1 MTNFIVVEKDSLN
14 KVSINTQHITLT
26 EASIVHTKMHR
37 NDVAEFLRDGNNL
50 ILKLNNGETV
60 LIENFFVVY
69 DKVDSDLVFEEDGC
83 ILYWFDGVS
92 GFKGIPGLEV
102 LLPASAA
109 GGSLLPWIIGGGAVI
124 GGIIAAAGSGGGGDK
139 NAWPIAVKD
148 EITGVE
154 DTPVNG
160 NVLTNDRDPD
170 GNAITVTQF
179 VVEGK
184 SYNAGQT
191 VTIDKIGELTLNAD
205 GTYHFVPATN
215 WNGTVPTVTYTISDG
230 QGGTASAELVIT
242 ITPDANP
249 SISIKDE
256 NGGSEYPN
264 NTTDTLIEQGHV
276 TVYEQGLTDT
286 SGSNKETGS
295 ITIGAGDGVK
305 SVTVGDTNI
314 LLTDLENA
322 STTPIIINT
331 PHGKIIITDY
341 TPNGQEFNG
350 VSTGG
355 TITYEYELDQ
365 PVTNDAS
372 HTDNF
377 LEEVGISVTDQ
388 SNIVSSGSLVISIID
403 DAPLAKNDIDNVAA
417 NQFTPETGN
426 VLTGVGTS
434 SGATGADKISADGVS
449 ISTVVSDNVSANVV
463 TDDGT
468 TLTIEGQYGT
478 LILNKTTGEYSYE
491 RHEGTPGGVN
501 EVFTY
506 TLVDG
511 DGDSSTAS
519 LTLVIGNSAPL
530 VTLPSSDG
538 ESTKVY
544 ESGLNNGGSK
554 ASTDKET
561 TSGTIAFTSP
571 DGLASQDAVKL
582 GGHTLT
588 TADQTFSDGLTA
600 RYEYNSATGT
610 GTIHYSYTLPAN
622 TSGDNTNATFAVEV
636 TDIDGDKTASGD
648 LVINIIDDAPV
659 AKPDTNSI
667 TEDSVPNPVSGNVL
681 TGGVSSG
688 DTADTQGADKANV
701 SGVQAGTVASG
712 EHVANGALNTAV
724 NGEYGTLILRAD
736 GSYTYQLNNNN
747 TDVNALKDN
756 QSLQDVFSYTITD
769 GDGDKSTA
777 TITITINGHTDGA
790 PNVVITDHNGSALGA
805 NSIAENATTPVQ
817 GEFTVNAAD
826 GLKSITIG
834 GTTILTSELL
844 GLSPTT
850 PKTIIG
856 TQGTLTLTDY
866 DPVTGKVSYSY
877 QQSGT
882 SKNHSGGDSSVS
894 DSFPIIVTDNAD
906 ESSVATDLVIL
917 ITDTA
922 PEAKADTG
930 TVTEDGT
937 ALEGNVITGGS
948 SNSADVADR
957 LGADATQ
964 VTGVSKGS
972 STTEQT
978 DNVGGTGL
986 AGDYGTLILNSD
998 GSYSY
1003 TVDPNNTTVNAL
1015 KDGGKLTETFSY
1027 TIKDADGDWST
1038 TTLTIT
1044 INGHTDGL
1052 PSITPN
1058 DQNGSSVGGQIT
1070 VYESGLSTGSN
1081 ASAASEYASGTIQIN
1096 AGDGL
1101 SSINIGGQNF
1111 SLSQLQSLSSSNP
1124 SAAINVVGGTIVL
1137 NGFTANSSVGGIP
1150 TSGSLSYTYTLN
1162 NAQTHSAVGNDG
1174 LLLSGIPLSV
1184 TDAGG
1189 VTTTGS
1195 LVVQVIDDVPTAV
1208 ADTGSLS
1215 EGGVLSVL
1223 AADGVL
1229 TNDTAGADGWVN
1241 TGAVVGVVSGDTA
1254 TNSAGG
1260 VGGRIDG
1267 QYGYITLN
1275 ADGSYTYVSTA
1286 DAVTADAQDVFTYT
1300 VRDADGDLTH
1310 STLTINVAN
1319 VNLTPAPISNTVNE
1333 SGLAGGST
1341 AGTGHTVTD
1350 TVNLPSEVKA
1360 VPVTNGSTQYG
1371 TFSIDEDGHYTYTLT
1386 KPSNGDNVEDT
1397 FSYTTKDAQGNSTTN
1412 TVTITIIDDAPVA
1425 KPDTNSITEDSVP
1438 NPVSGNVLT
1447 GGVSSGDTADTQG
1460 ADKANVSGVQA
1471 GTVASGEHV
1480 ANGALNTAVNG
1491 EYGTLI
1497 LRADGSYTYQLN
1509 NNNTDVN
1516 ALKDNQSLQDVF
1528 SYTIT
1533 DGDGDKST
1541 ATITITINGHTD
1553 GAPNVVITDHNGS
1566 ALGANSIAENATT
1579 PVQGEFTVNAA
1590 DGLKSITIGGTTILT
1605 SELLGLSPTTP
1616 KTIIGTQGTLT
1627 LTDYDPV
1634 TGKVS
1639 YSYQQSGTSK
1649 NHSGGDSS
1657 VSDSFPII
1665 VTDNADESSVA
1676 TDLVILIT
1684 DTAPE
1689 AKADTGTVTEDGT
1702 ALEGN
1707 VITGG
1712 SSNSADV
1719 ADRLGA
1725 DATQVTGVSK
1735 GSSTTEQTDNVGGT
1749 GLAGDYGT
1757 LILNSDGSYSYTVDP
1772 NNTTVNALK
1781 DGGKLTETFS
1791 YTIKDADGDWSTTT
1805 LTITINGHTDGLP
1818 SITPNDQN
1826 GSSVGGQIT
1835 VYESGL
1841 STGSNAS
1848 AASEYASGT
1857 IQINAGDGLSSI
1869 NIGGQNF
1876 SLSQLQSLSSS
1887 NPSAAINVVGG
1898 TIVLNGFTANSSV
1911 GGIPTSGS
1919 LSYTYT
1925 LNNAQTHSAVGNDG
1939 LLLSG
1944 IPLSV
1949 TDAGGVTTTGSL
1961 VVQVIDDV
1969 PTAVADTGSLSEGGV
1984 LSVLAADGVL
1994 TNDTAGADGWVNTG
2008 AVVGVVSGD
2017 TATNSAGGVGGRID
2031 GQYGYITLNADGS
2044 YTYVSTADAVTADA
2058 QDVFTYTVRDAD
2070 GDLTHSTLT
2079 INVANVNLTPAPISN
2094 TVNESGLAG
2103 GSTAGTGHTVTD
2115 TVNLPSEVKAVP
2127 VTNGSTQY
2135 GTFSIDEDGHY
2146 TYTLTKPSNGDN
2158 VEDTFS
2164 YTTKDAQ
2171 GNSTTNTVTI
2181 TIIDDAPVAKPDTNS
2196 ITEDSVP
2203 NPVSGNVLTGGVSS
2217 GDTADTQGADK
2228 ANVSGVQAGTVASGE
2243 HVANG
2248 ALNTAVNGEYG
2259 TLILRADGSYTYQ
2272 LNNNNTDVNALK
2284 DNQSLQDVFSYTIT
2298 DGDGDK
2304 STATITITINGHT
2317 DGAPNVVI
2325 TDHNGSALGAN
2336 SIAENATTPVQGEF
2350 TVNAADGLK
2359 SITIGGTTI
2368 LTSELLGLSPTT
2380 PKTIIG
2386 TQGTLTLTDYDP
2398 VTGKV
2403 SYSYQQSGT
2412 SKNHSGGDSSV
2423 SDSFPIIVTDN
2434 ADESSVATDL
2444 VILITDT
2451 APEAKADTGTVTEDG
2466 TALEGNVITG
2476 GSSNSADVADRLGAD
2491 ATQVTGVSKGSSTTE
2506 QTDNVGGTGLA
2517 GDYGT
2522 LILNS
2527 DGSYSYTVDPNNT
2540 TVNALKDG
2548 GKLTETFSYT
2558 IKDAD
2563 GDWSTTT
2570 LTITINGHTDGLPSI
2585 TPNDQNGSSVGGQIT
2600 VYESGLSTGSNASA
2614 ASEYA
2619 SGTIQINAGDGL
2631 SSINIGGQNFSLSQL
2646 QSLSSSNP
2654 SAAINVVGG
2663 TIVLNGFTA
2672 NSSVGG
2678 IPTSGS
2684 LSYTYTLNNA
2694 QTHSAVGNDGLLLS
2708 GIPLSV
2714 TDAGGVTTTGS
2725 LVVQVIDDVPTAVAD
2740 TGSLSEGGV
2749 LSVLAADGVLTND
2762 TAGADG
2768 WVNTGAVVGVVSGDT
2783 ATNSAGG
2790 VGGRID
2796 GQYGY
2801 ITLNA
2806 DGSYTYVSTADAVT
2820 ADAQD
2825 VFTYTVRDADG
2836 DLTHSTLTINVA
2848 NVNLTPAP
2856 ISNTVNE
2863 SGLAGGSTAGTG
2875 HTVTDTVNL
2884 PSEVKAVPV
2893 TNGSTQYGT
2902 FSIDEDGHYTYT
2914 LTKPSNGDNV
2924 EDTFSYTTKD
2934 AQGNSTTN
2942 TVTITIIDDAPVAKP
2957 DTNSITEDSVPNPV
2971 SGNVLTGGVSS
2982 GDTADT
2988 QGADKANV
2996 SGVQAGTVAS
3006 GEHVANG
3013 ALNTAVN
3020 GEYGTLILRADGS
3033 YTYQLNNNNTDVNA
3047 LKDNQSLQ
3055 DVFSYT
3061 ITDGDGDKSTA
3072 TITITINGHT
3082 DGAPNVVITDHN
3094 GSALGANSIA
3104 ENATTPVQGEFTV
3117 NAADGL
3123 KSITIGGTTI
3133 LTSELLGLSPT
3144 TPKTI
3149 IGTQGTLTLTDYD
3162 PVTGKVSY
3170 SYQQSGTSKN
3180 HSGGDSSVSDS
3191 FPIIVTDNADES
3203 SVATD
3208 LVILITD
3215 TAPEAKADT
3224 GTVTED
3230 GTALEGNVITGGS
3243 SNSADVA
3250 DRLGADATQVTGV
3263 SKGSS
3268 TTEQTDNVGGTGLA
3282 GDYGTLILN
3291 SDGSY
3296 SYTVD
3301 PNNTT
3306 VNALKDGGK
3315 LTETFSYTIKDADG
3329 DWSTTTLTI
3338 TINGHT
3344 DGLPSITPNDQNGS
3358 SVGGQITV
3366 YESGLSTGSNA
3377 SAASE
3382 YASGTIQINAG
3393 DGLSSINIGGQ
3404 NFSLSQLQ
3412 SLSSS
3417 NPSAAINVVGGT
3429 IVLNG
3434 FTANSSVGGIPTSG
3448 SLSYTY
3454 TLNNAQTHSAVG
3466 NDGLLLSGIP
3476 LSVTDAGGVTTTGSL
3491 VVQVIDDV
3499 PTAVADTGSLSEGG
3513 VLSVL
3518 AADGV
3523 LTNDTA
3529 GADGWVNTGAVV
3541 GVVSGDTAT
3550 NSAGGVGGRIDGQYG
3565 YITLNADG
3573 SYTYVST
3580 ADAVTADAQDV
3591 FTYTVRDADGDLTHS
3606 TLTINVANVNLTPA
3620 PISNTVNE
3628 SGLAGGSTAGTGH
3641 TVTDTVNL
3649 PSEVKAVPVTNGST
3663 QYGTFSIDE
3672 DGHYTYTLTKP
3683 SNGDNVE
3690 DTFSY
3695 TTKDAQGNSTTN
3707 TVTITIIDDAP
3718 VAKPDT
3724 NSITEDSVPNP
3735 VSGNVL
3741 TGGVSS
3747 GDTADTQGADKAN
3760 VSGVQAGTV
3769 ASGEH
3774 VANGALNTAVNGEY
3788 GTLILRAD
3796 GSYTYQLNNN
3806 NTDVNAL
3813 KDNQSL
3819 QDVFSYTIT
3828 DGDGDKS
3835 TATITITINGHTDG
3849 APNVVITDH
3858 NGSALGANSIA
3869 ENATTPVQ
3877 GEFTVNAADGLKSI
3891 TIGGTTILT
3900 SELLGLSP
3908 TTPKTI
3914 IGTQG
3919 TLTLTD
3925 YDPVTGKVSYSYQQ
3939 SGTSKNHSGG
3949 DSSVSDSF
3957 PIIVTDNADESSVAT
3972 DLVILITDTAPEAKA
3987 DTGTVTEDGTALE
4000 GNVITGG
4007 SSNSADVA
4015 DRLGADATQVTGV
4028 SKGSSTTEQTDNVGG
4043 TGLAGDY
4050 GTLILNSD
4058 GSYSYTVDPNNTT
4071 VNALKDGGKLTETF
4085 SYTIKDADGD
4095 WSTTTLT
4102 ITINGH
4108 TDGLPSITPNDQ
4120 NGSSVGGQ
4128 ITVYE
4133 SGLST
4138 GSNASAASEYASGT
4152 IQINAGDGLSS
4163 INIGGQNFSLSQ
4175 LQSLSSSNPSAA
4187 INVVGGTIVLNGFT
4201 ANSSVGGIPT
4211 SGSLSYTY
4219 TLNNAQTHSAVG
4231 NDGLLLSGIPLSVT
4245 DAGGVTTTG
4254 SLVVQVIDDVP
4265 TAVNDSNSIPVGS
4278 LAVVTGNVVSN
4289 DTKGADGARVTTVKA
4304 DTANG
4309 LDVTIDPVGN
4319 YPVVGK
4325 YGTLTIHSDGSYSY
4339 ARNAGS
4345 AGGVSDVFTYTLT
4358 DGDNDTST
4366 AQLTI
4371 NIADA
4376 TPTSTIPT
4384 AGGATTTVYESS
4396 LNNGGTEASTNKETT
4411 SGTISF
4417 TSPDGLAASD
4427 AIKLG
4432 GHTLTTTNQSFSDGL
4447 TARYEYNAATGTGT
4461 IYYSYTL
4468 PAKTSGD
4475 NTTATFAVE
4484 IKDADGDSA
4493 TAGNLV
4499 INIVDDAPITVA
4511 DTGSVTEGALLT
4523 KDAASGVLSNDQ
4535 SGADGWAIGGGVVG
4549 VAKGN
4554 TGTTS
4559 STGVGTSITGDYGTL
4574 TLNAN
4579 GSYSYKA
4586 DPNKITANAQDVFTY
4601 TVRDADG
4608 DLKTST
4614 LTINVQDVTA
4624 NPLTTVGSVR
4634 EDGIDANGTQPAG
4647 TDASSSSN
4655 IINGDL
4661 NLQTG
4666 WTAQAKTGTTANGT
4680 YTVNSNGTYSFNL
4693 TKATTDQVGVS
4704 ETNSFTYTAVDQ
4716 YGNTVTNTVT
4726 ITIVDDKPKI
4736 SENDANVGSVTV
4748 DESNFSSGSVSVTN
4762 TNFVNGVFTPV
4773 YGADGQATSNAL
4785 IYALNIS
4792 SNGVDSGLDTTS
4804 GQNVLLYKVGN
4815 QIEGRAGSASGD
4827 VVFRISIDPTTGAVT
4842 LTQSE
4847 ALKHPV
4853 GGSSYDESLSISNA
4867 GLITLTATATDGDGD
4882 AVTSDPVAVGDRFI
4896 FKDDGPSIGSA
4907 PAVTSVDEK
4916 GLATGSEPNTSL
4928 LTAEGNLSVSYGQDG
4943 SGNGGGLLFATT
4955 QTALRAVLDST
4966 GNSNITFSVNAA
4978 GNELTATRGGN
4989 NVFKVTLDTSTGKY
5003 SFKLLGSL
5011 NHPSHTL
5018 PLNLN
5023 FDFIAKDGDG
5033 DTASGSFVVKVIDD
5047 APKSAITITMNEDHS
5062 YGPFTTSADAQLNN
5076 ITIQDANGN
5085 DITGTTNLD
5094 GSKSFNVAH
5103 GTVTVDQNGQVTY
5116 KPADNYSNYDGSLT
5130 TSPDTFKVLV
5140 TDDSGQT
5147 TTTNVTVN
5155 VNPVADAPTLTVVD
5169 DEVETPEDTAVSLGL
5184 KTPVVTDNTDQNGN
5198 TTTGDSPERLGVIS
5212 LSGILAGA
5220 ALLSGTD
5227 ATLFTSNGGN
5237 ISIWLT
5243 DVNHP
5248 TDETKPANA
5257 LEMTSAEFEALKVL
5271 PPAESHANF
5280 TVTVSV
5286 TSYEVDDSGA
5296 KVSGVNGATS
5306 TATVVVNVQAVT
5318 DGIDLKISDGNSFVD
5333 TSSTTPVIKDIA
5345 EDTALNLTNL
5355 LQVTLAT
5362 GGDGNSIADTDGSE
5376 QRWMAITGLP
5386 EGTTLTVS
5394 GQPHTITATESSN
5407 GYRIDIPNN
5416 YNGVS
5421 PSLPSITVTPPK
5433 DFSGDINNIQI
5444 TLHAQDQ
5451 DSDGVGNGPTTG
5463 TEITDSVYLNLH
5475 VTPVAGDVA
5484 AGDVS
5489 TNEDTAVAFLQN
5501 VRVTDTTTGTEVITQ
5516 VAFEIP
5522 TSWVV
5527 TAPTNNGGWSISGDG
5542 SSSSPYTITFNSN
5555 VTEADREAILDG
5567 FTILPP
5573 AHSSQDAT
5581 IQVSVTSTDTNGL
5594 DTDTQ
5599 TKTLPIKVT
5608 VNPVAEIVGN
5618 LPGSGDSDKDGTA
5631 DLTMTGG
5638 HSYTT
5643 AGAEDTWYTLGT
5655 ESGFNLAN
5663 GWTNQDADELTYAH
5677 LTPELVSGDS
5687 YATVIGSQFKW
5698 TVSGVDY
5705 TATYTGTPID
5715 VPVSA
5720 LSTLQ
5725 FLAPENVSGT
5735 FKIKVEAYIVDYD
5748 DDNEGTGTPATAV
5761 SGEAWLEG
5769 IIIAPVADGIN
5780 TLSLNGRAIGLED
5793 TPIPLSITPR
5803 SSDPSETFNITISDI
5818 PAGAKIIYG
5827 GVEQTITNGSVT
5839 ISNFSTS
5846 TPLTITPPFNSNVN
5860 FTLSVTAT
5868 ATDGSVTSAS
5878 SSPLSIHVTVYGVAD
5893 TPTVTLKDYDS
5904 NQSGVQSYT
5913 TTEANLDGTA
5923 QHKVSLSNLIENVS
5937 SIDNT
5942 DGSESF
5948 TLRITGLA
5956 KDFNLGGRATVLVT
5970 GTGEERVWVIK
5981 PTDLNNVFITVPENY
5996 SGNLNFKVA
6005 GVSTEN
6011 DGDSK
6016 TGALTDVNFT
6026 VTPSAEAEATT
6037 SATLVEDEITTLN
6050 FGIVHVNGDND
6061 ETLGHVW
6068 IAQNQ
6073 AAGANY
6079 TLYLGTGTSA
6089 VLLSNAGLPIKTID
6103 GVDYYELTAEQ
6114 AQTLAAK
6121 GGDQLDGDQGFFTYK
6136 YEVTDNHYGSVQTA
6150 PADTV
6155 VKDGELKLTA
6165 SAVTDAVELSVTGI
6179 SGISNTTSSSDQH
6192 ANDDATPDTATLTA
6206 TDTVTVNLNV
6216 ASIDHDGSE
6225 HVVRILIENVPEGV
6239 TVQGANVQQI
6249 GAGTWVLVY
6258 QANNVPSINAQGGID
6273 VPVTFKIGSDAD
6285 GLTDHPIKIT
6295 VQTQDLGSDL
6305 TAITD
6310 IKSDSVTWYL
6320 NTDFAE
6326 APGSKAP
6333 LIDQWQYNDASATED
6348 TPFKLSDVVDQA
6360 ITIQDNSASNLFT
6373 VTLKDLPAGTIV
6385 NGMVQTMID
6394 TNNDGNTDTPVWTAS
6409 VTVDPN
6415 ATDAEAEAALQN
6427 LLDSI
6432 VITPPADWND
6442 NGQSGQ
6448 FHFDATL
6455 TTSVLG
6461 GATEEATIQDMTIP
6475 IAPVTDNP
6483 IFTMSGDSMVG
6494 EGATAITS
6502 SITLDPAD
6510 GSFGKVVDGKMYV
6523 QVNAA
6528 DTTDAMEG
6536 GQLYITGSTT
6546 PLVLQ
6551 SVDIDGDGTTDGD
6564 FYVIDIG
6571 ENGGTVDL
6579 TYTMPN
6585 GEKTVPG
6592 NVSFTA
6598 YANVQEDGA
6607 DVKAVS
6613 VTGSV
6618 EVQLINNG
6626 VNVVSQ
6632 NFIGNESELATKAN
6646 AIELTGAGGLS
6657 VSLNDSYGSESYGAI
6672 LLSDVPNG
6680 FLVYVGNDA
6689 ASATLASNAGGDGT
6703 TNTWVLSESGGLPA
6717 YVAILPPIHWSGT
6730 VENLQLVVTSGESS
6744 LSPLTETKDIGD
6756 LVVNAVANGV
6766 DIKPTQTFG
6775 KENEIIPL
6783 NLNASM
6789 HDPKVSEVANDSSTE
6804 TMTIKLTGLGQ
6815 YASFYI
6821 DGVQISSSQI
6831 TVSGTG
6837 SSTTYTITGL
6847 TQSNID
6853 KLGFKQAKAALTDQ
6867 DSATT
6872 GTQIGVEAWTVES
6885 GAGNSAS
6892 AHVSTNITVN
6902 MTAQQATTGNDTLLY
6917 TASSIN
6923 AGAGIDTIQLRSG
6936 ETVSGAT
6943 LAANLKNVEVL
6954 DLSVNGANNITS
6966 LTASHVLTMTDAAH
6980 TLKIN
6985 GTAEDT
6991 VGLGSGWTQSA
7002 TNNGYVTY
7010 TSTVSGTAVTLLV
7023 SENVHTQSGVNP
7035 LSARSFSVAETSS
7048 DDVIVA
7054 KAGNDTITTG
7064 QGHDTLIY
7072 NVLDASDAKAG
7083 HGIDHWTDFGFG
7095 STATDSNAETIQ
7107 FSSEFFNDLL
7117 SDSDLTSSHLSQVE
7131 KFIKVDYDA
7140 ATESATVKVD
7150 RDGEANGSNYQ
7161 DLLVLEHQTS
7171 NVTLAELLNNHQ
7183 ITIG

>member
-256 NGGSEYPN
+256 NGGSENPN

-588 TADQTFSDGLTA
+588 TADQIFSDGLTA

-817 GEFTVNAAD
+817 GEFTVSAAD

-844 GLSPTT
+844 DLSPTT
-850 PKTIIG
+850 PKTIAG
-856 TQGTLTLTDY
+856 TEGTLTLTDY

-877 QQSGT
+877 QQSDS
-882 SKNHSGGDSSVS
+882 SKDHSGGDTSVS
-894 DSFPIIVTDNAD
+894 DTFPIVVTDNAN
-906 ESSVATDLVIL
+906 ESSAATNLVIL

-930 TVTEDGT
+930 TVTEDGA

-948 SNSADVADR
+948 SNSTDVADS

-978 DNVGGTGL
+978 GNVGGTGL

-1003 TVDPNNTTVNAL
+1003 TVDPNNATVNAL

-1058 DQNGSSVGGQIT
+1058 DENGNNVGGQIT

-1081 ASAASEYASGTIQIN
+1081 ASAASESASGTIQIN

-1101 SSINIGGQNF
+1101 SSINIGGQTF

-1124 SAAINVVGGTIVL
+1124 SAAINV
-1137 NGFTANSSVGGIP
+1137 A
-1150 TSGSLSYTYTLN
+1150 
-1162 NAQTHSAVGNDG
+1162 
-1174 LLLSGIPLSV
+1174 
-1184 TDAGG
+1184 
-1189 VTTTGS
+1189 
-1195 LVVQVIDDVPTAV
+1195 
-1208 ADTGSLS
+1208 
-1215 EGGVLSVL
+1215 
-1223 AADGVL
+1223 
-1229 TNDTAGADGWVN
+1229 
-1241 TGAVVGVVSGDTA
+1241 
-1254 TNSAGG
+1254 
-1260 VGGRIDG
+1260 
-1267 QYGYITLN
+1267 
-1275 ADGSYTYVSTA
+1275 
-1286 DAVTADAQDVFTYT
+1286 
-1300 VRDADGDLTH
+1300 
-1310 STLTINVAN
+1310 
-1319 VNLTPAPISNTVNE
+1319 
-1333 SGLAGGST
+1333 
-1341 AGTGHTVTD
+1341 
-1350 TVNLPSEVKA
+1350 
-1360 VPVTNGSTQYG
+1360 
-1371 TFSIDEDGHYTYTLT
+1371 
-1386 KPSNGDNVEDT
+1386 
-1397 FSYTTKDAQGNSTTN
+1397 
-1412 TVTITIIDDAPVA
+1412 
-1425 KPDTNSITEDSVP
+1425 
-1438 NPVSGNVLT
+1438 
-1447 GGVSSGDTADTQG
+1447 
-1460 ADKANVSGVQA
+1460 
-1471 GTVASGEHV
+1471 
-1480 ANGALNTAVNG
+1480 
-1491 EYGTLI
+1491 
-1497 LRADGSYTYQLN
+1497 
-1509 NNNTDVN
+1509 
-1516 ALKDNQSLQDVF
+1516 
-1528 SYTIT
+1528 
-1533 DGDGDKST
+1533 
-1541 ATITITINGHTD
+1541 
-1553 GAPNVVITDHNGS
+1553 
-1566 ALGANSIAENATT
+1566 
-1579 PVQGEFTVNAA
+1579 
-1590 DGLKSITIGGTTILT
+1590 
-1605 SELLGLSPTTP
+1605 
-1616 KTIIGTQGTLT
+1616 
-1627 LTDYDPV
+1627 
-1634 TGKVS
+1634 
-1639 YSYQQSGTSK
+1639 
-1649 NHSGGDSS
+1649 
-1657 VSDSFPII
+1657 
-1665 VTDNADESSVA
+1665 
-1676 TDLVILIT
+1676 
-1684 DTAPE
+1684 
-1689 AKADTGTVTEDGT
+1689 
-1702 ALEGN
+1702 
-1707 VITGG
+1707 
-1712 SSNSADV
+1712 
-1719 ADRLGA
+1719 
-1725 DATQVTGVSK
+1725 
-1735 GSSTTEQTDNVGGT
+1735 
-1749 GLAGDYGT
+1749 
-1757 LILNSDGSYSYTVDP
+1757 
-1772 NNTTVNALK
+1772 
-1781 DGGKLTETFS
+1781 
-1791 YTIKDADGDWSTTT
+1791 
-1805 LTITINGHTDGLP
+1805 
-1818 SITPNDQN
+1818 
-1826 GSSVGGQIT
+1826 
-1835 VYESGL
+1835 
-1841 STGSNAS
+1841 
-1848 AASEYASGT
+1848 
-1857 IQINAGDGLSSI
+1857 
-1869 NIGGQNF
+1869 
-1876 SLSQLQSLSSS
+1876 
-1887 NPSAAINVVGG
+1887 
-1898 TIVLNGFTANSSV
+1898 
-1911 GGIPTSGS
+1911 
-1919 LSYTYT
+1919 
-1925 LNNAQTHSAVGNDG
+1925 
-1939 LLLSG
+1939 
-1944 IPLSV
+1944 
-1949 TDAGGVTTTGSL
+1949 
-1961 VVQVIDDV
+1961 
-1969 PTAVADTGSLSEGGV
+1969 
-1984 LSVLAADGVL
+1984 
-1994 TNDTAGADGWVNTG
+1994 
-2008 AVVGVVSGD
+2008 
-2017 TATNSAGGVGGRID
+2017 
-2031 GQYGYITLNADGS
+2031 
-2044 YTYVSTADAVTADA
+2044 
-2058 QDVFTYTVRDAD
+2058 
-2070 GDLTHSTLT
+2070 
-2079 INVANVNLTPAPISN
+2079 
-2094 TVNESGLAG
+2094 
-2103 GSTAGTGHTVTD
+2103 
-2115 TVNLPSEVKAVP
+2115 
-2127 VTNGSTQY
+2127 
-2135 GTFSIDEDGHY
+2135 
-2146 TYTLTKPSNGDN
+2146 
-2158 VEDTFS
+2158 
-2164 YTTKDAQ
+2164 
-2171 GNSTTNTVTI
+2171 
-2181 TIIDDAPVAKPDTNS
+2181 
-2196 ITEDSVP
+2196 
-2203 NPVSGNVLTGGVSS
+2203 
-2217 GDTADTQGADK
+2217 
-2228 ANVSGVQAGTVASGE
+2228 
-2243 HVANG
+2243 
-2248 ALNTAVNGEYG
+2248 
-2259 TLILRADGSYTYQ
+2259 
-2272 LNNNNTDVNALK
+2272 
-2284 DNQSLQDVFSYTIT
+2284 
-2298 DGDGDK
+2298 
-2304 STATITITINGHT
+2304 
-2317 DGAPNVVI
+2317 
-2325 TDHNGSALGAN
+2325 
-2336 SIAENATTPVQGEF
+2336 
-2350 TVNAADGLK
+2350 
-2359 SITIGGTTI
+2359 
-2368 LTSELLGLSPTT
+2368 
-2380 PKTIIG
+2380 
-2386 TQGTLTLTDYDP
+2386 
-2398 VTGKV
+2398 
-2403 SYSYQQSGT
+2403 
-2412 SKNHSGGDSSV
+2412 
-2423 SDSFPIIVTDN
+2423 
-2434 ADESSVATDL
+2434 
-2444 VILITDT
+2444 
-2451 APEAKADTGTVTEDG
+2451 
-2466 TALEGNVITG
+2466 
-2476 GSSNSADVADRLGAD
+2476 
-2491 ATQVTGVSKGSSTTE
+2491 
-2506 QTDNVGGTGLA
+2506 
-2517 GDYGT
+2517 
-2522 LILNS
+2522 
-2527 DGSYSYTVDPNNT
+2527 
-2540 TVNALKDG
+2540 
-2548 GKLTETFSYT
+2548 
-2558 IKDAD
+2558 
-2563 GDWSTTT
+2563 
-2570 LTITINGHTDGLPSI
+2570 
-2585 TPNDQNGSSVGGQIT
+2585 
-2600 VYESGLSTGSNASA
+2600 
-2614 ASEYA
+2614 
-2619 SGTIQINAGDGL
+2619 
-2631 SSINIGGQNFSLSQL
+2631 
-2646 QSLSSSNP
+2646 
-2654 SAAINVVGG
+2654 
-2663 TIVLNGFTA
+2663 
-2672 NSSVGG
+2672 
-2678 IPTSGS
+2678 
-2684 LSYTYTLNNA
+2684 
-2694 QTHSAVGNDGLLLS
+2694 
-2708 GIPLSV
+2708 
-2714 TDAGGVTTTGS
+2714 
-2725 LVVQVIDDVPTAVAD
+2725 
-2740 TGSLSEGGV
+2740 
-2749 LSVLAADGVLTND
+2749 
-2762 TAGADG
+2762 
-2768 WVNTGAVVGVVSGDT
+2768 
-2783 ATNSAGG
+2783 
-2790 VGGRID
+2790 
-2796 GQYGY
+2796 
-2801 ITLNA
+2801 
-2806 DGSYTYVSTADAVT
+2806 
-2820 ADAQD
+2820 
-2825 VFTYTVRDADG
+2825 
-2836 DLTHSTLTINVA
+2836 
-2848 NVNLTPAP
+2848 
-2856 ISNTVNE
+2856 
-2863 SGLAGGSTAGTG
+2863 
-2875 HTVTDTVNL
+2875 
-2884 PSEVKAVPV
+2884 
-2893 TNGSTQYGT
+2893 
-2902 FSIDEDGHYTYT
+2902 
-2914 LTKPSNGDNV
+2914 
-2924 EDTFSYTTKD
+2924 
-2934 AQGNSTTN
+2934 
-2942 TVTITIIDDAPVAKP
+2942 
-2957 DTNSITEDSVPNPV
+2957 
-2971 SGNVLTGGVSS
+2971 
-2982 GDTADT
+2982 
-2988 QGADKANV
+2988 
-2996 SGVQAGTVAS
+2996 
-3006 GEHVANG
+3006 
-3013 ALNTAVN
+3013 
-3020 GEYGTLILRADGS
+3020 
-3033 YTYQLNNNNTDVNA
+3033 
-3047 LKDNQSLQ
+3047 
-3055 DVFSYT
+3055 
-3061 ITDGDGDKSTA
+3061 
-3072 TITITINGHT
+3072 
-3082 DGAPNVVITDHN
+3082 
-3094 GSALGANSIA
+3094 
-3104 ENATTPVQGEFTV
+3104 
-3117 NAADGL
+3117 
-3123 KSITIGGTTI
+3123 
-3133 LTSELLGLSPT
+3133 
-3144 TPKTI
+3144 
-3149 IGTQGTLTLTDYD
+3149 
-3162 PVTGKVSY
+3162 
-3170 SYQQSGTSKN
+3170 
-3180 HSGGDSSVSDS
+3180 
-3191 FPIIVTDNADES
+3191 
-3203 SVATD
+3203 
-3208 LVILITD
+3208 
-3215 TAPEAKADT
+3215 
-3224 GTVTED
+3224 
-3230 GTALEGNVITGGS
+3230 
-3243 SNSADVA
+3243 
-3250 DRLGADATQVTGV
+3250 
-3263 SKGSS
+3263 
-3268 TTEQTDNVGGTGLA
+3268 
-3282 GDYGTLILN
+3282 
-3291 SDGSY
+3291 
-3296 SYTVD
+3296 
-3301 PNNTT
+3301 
-3306 VNALKDGGK
+3306 
-3315 LTETFSYTIKDADG
+3315 
-3329 DWSTTTLTI
+3329 
-3338 TINGHT
+3338 
-3344 DGLPSITPNDQNGS
+3344 
-3358 SVGGQITV
+3358 
-3366 YESGLSTGSNA
+3366 
-3377 SAASE
+3377 
-3382 YASGTIQINAG
+3382 
-3393 DGLSSINIGGQ
+3393 
-3404 NFSLSQLQ
+3404 
-3412 SLSSS
+3412 
-3417 NPSAAINVVGGT
+3417 
-3429 IVLNG
+3429 
-3434 FTANSSVGGIPTSG
+3434 
-3448 SLSYTY
+3448 
-3454 TLNNAQTHSAVG
+3454 
-3466 NDGLLLSGIP
+3466 
-3476 LSVTDAGGVTTTGSL
+3476 
-3491 VVQVIDDV
+3491 
-3499 PTAVADTGSLSEGG
+3499 
-3513 VLSVL
+3513 
-3518 AADGV
+3518 
-3523 LTNDTA
+3523 
-3529 GADGWVNTGAVV
+3529 
-3541 GVVSGDTAT
+3541 
-3550 NSAGGVGGRIDGQYG
+3550 
-3565 YITLNADG
+3565 
-3573 SYTYVST
+3573 
-3580 ADAVTADAQDV
+3580 
-3591 FTYTVRDADGDLTHS
+3591 
-3606 TLTINVANVNLTPA
+3606 
-3620 PISNTVNE
+3620 
-3628 SGLAGGSTAGTGH
+3628 
-3641 TVTDTVNL
+3641 
-3649 PSEVKAVPVTNGST
+3649 
-3663 QYGTFSIDE
+3663 
-3672 DGHYTYTLTKP
+3672 
-3683 SNGDNVE
+3683 
-3690 DTFSY
+3690 
-3695 TTKDAQGNSTTN
+3695 
-3707 TVTITIIDDAP
+3707 
-3718 VAKPDT
+3718 
-3724 NSITEDSVPNP
+3724 
-3735 VSGNVL
+3735 
-3741 TGGVSS
+3741 
-3747 GDTADTQGADKAN
+3747 
-3760 VSGVQAGTV
+3760 
-3769 ASGEH
+3769 
-3774 VANGALNTAVNGEY
+3774 
-3788 GTLILRAD
+3788 
-3796 GSYTYQLNNN
+3796 
-3806 NTDVNAL
+3806 
-3813 KDNQSL
+3813 
-3819 QDVFSYTIT
+3819 
-3828 DGDGDKS
+3828 
-3835 TATITITINGHTDG
+3835 
-3849 APNVVITDH
+3849 
-3858 NGSALGANSIA
+3858 
-3869 ENATTPVQ
+3869 
-3877 GEFTVNAADGLKSI
+3877 
-3891 TIGGTTILT
+3891 
-3900 SELLGLSP
+3900 
-3908 TTPKTI
+3908 
-3914 IGTQG
+3914 
-3919 TLTLTD
+3919 
-3925 YDPVTGKVSYSYQQ
+3925 
-3939 SGTSKNHSGG
+3939 
-3949 DSSVSDSF
+3949 
-3957 PIIVTDNADESSVAT
+3957 
-3972 DLVILITDTAPEAKA
+3972 
-3987 DTGTVTEDGTALE
+3987 
-4000 GNVITGG
+4000 
-4007 SSNSADVA
+4007 
-4015 DRLGADATQVTGV
+4015 
-4028 SKGSSTTEQTDNVGG
+4028 
-4043 TGLAGDY
+4043 
-4050 GTLILNSD
+4050 
-4058 GSYSYTVDPNNTT
+4058 
-4071 VNALKDGGKLTETF
+4071 
-4085 SYTIKDADGD
+4085 
-4095 WSTTTLT
+4095 
-4102 ITINGH
+4102 
-4108 TDGLPSITPNDQ
+4108 
-4120 NGSSVGGQ
+4120 
-4128 ITVYE
+4128 
-4133 SGLST
+4133 
-4138 GSNASAASEYASGT
+4138 
-4152 IQINAGDGLSS
+4152 
-4163 INIGGQNFSLSQ
+4163 
-4175 LQSLSSSNPSAA
+4175 
-4187 INVVGGTIVLNGFT
+4187 GGTIVLNGFT

-4289 DTKGADGARVTTVKA
+4289 DTKGADGARVTTVKS
-4304 DTANG
+4304 DTAG
-4309 LDVTIDPVGN
+4309 GADVTINPVGN
-4319 YPVVGK
+4319 YQVSGQ

-4358 DGDNDTST
+4358 DGDNDKAT

-4371 NIADA
+4371 TIADA

-4384 AGGATTTVYESS
+4384 AGGATTTVYESG
-4396 LNNGGTEASTNKETT
+4396 LNGGTEASTNKETT

-4417 TSPDGLAASD
+4417 TSPDGLAVSD

-4523 KDAASGVLSNDQ
+4523 KDAASGVLSSDQ

-4680 YTVNSNGTYSFNL
+4680 YTVNSDGTYSFTL
-4693 TKATTDQVGVS
+4693 TSATKDLAGN

-4726 ITIVDDKPKI
+4726 ISIVDDKPKI
-4736 SENDANVGSVTV
+4736 SENDANVGRVTV
-4748 DESNFSSGSVSVTN
+4748 DETNFVSGSVSATDA
-4762 TNFVNGVFTPV
+4762 NFVKDVFTPV

-4943 SGNGGGLLFATT
+4943 SGNGGGLSFAAN
-4955 QTALRAVLDST
+4955 QTALKAVLDST
-4966 GNSNITFSVNAA
+4966 GNSGISFSINAA
-4978 GNELTATRGGN
+4978 GNVLTATRGGSD
-4989 NVFKVTLDTSTGKY
+4989 VFKVTLDTTTGKY
-5003 SFKLLGSL
+5003 TFELLGSL
-5011 NHPSHTL
+5011 NHPSHTT

-5033 DTASGSFVVKVIDD
+5033 DTASGSFVVQVIDD
-5047 APKSAITITMNEDHS
+5047 EPKSAITITMDEDHS
-5062 YGPFTTSADAQLNN
+5062 YGPFTTSADAQLDN

-5094 GSKSFNVAH
+5094 GSKSFNVAY

-5155 VNPVADAPTLTVVD
+5155 VNPVADAPALIVVD

-5198 TTTGDSPERLGVIS
+5198 TTTGDSSERLGVIS
-5212 LSGILAGA
+5212 LSGIPAGA

-5333 TSSTTPVIKDIA
+5333 TSSTTPVVKDIA

-5362 GGDGNSIADTDGSE
+5362 TGDNNTTADIDGSE
-5376 QRWMAITGLP
+5376 QRWMTITGLP

-5522 TSWVV
+5522 TGWVV

-5573 AHSSQDAT
+5573 AHSSVDAT

-5655 ESGFNLAN
+5655 ESSGFNLAN

-5735 FKIKVEAYIVDYD
+5735 FKIKVEAYTVDYD

-5878 SSPLSIHVTVYGVAD
+5878 SSPLSIPVTVYGVAD

-5956 KDFNLGGRATVLVT
+5956 KDFNLGAPATVLVT

-5996 SGNLNFKVA
+5996 SGNVNFKVA

-6016 TGALTDVNFT
+6016 TGALTDVNFI

-6068 IAQNQ
+6068 IAQDQ

-6089 VLLSNAGLPIKTID
+6089 VLLSNAGLPTEMID
-6103 GVDYYELTAEQ
+6103 GKTYYKLTAEQ

-6206 TDTVTVNLNV
+6206 TDTVTVSLNV

-6258 QANNVPSINAQGGID
+6258 QANNAPSINAQGGID

-6394 TNNDGNTDTPVWTAS
+6394 TNNDGNPDTPVWTAS

-6657 VSLNDSYGSESYGAI
+6657 VSLNDSDGSESYGAI

-6730 VENLQLVVTSGESS
+6730 VENLQLVVASGESS

-6923 AGAGIDTIQLRSG
+6923 AGAGTDTIQLRSG

>member
-1 MTNFIVVEKDSLN
+1 M
-14 KVSINTQHITLT
+14 
-26 EASIVHTKMHR
+26 
-37 NDVAEFLRDGNNL
+37 
-50 ILKLNNGETV
+50 
-60 LIENFFVVY
+60 
-69 DKVDSDLVFEEDGC
+69 
-83 ILYWFDGVS
+83 
-92 GFKGIPGLEV
+92 
-102 LLPASAA
+102 
-109 GGSLLPWIIGGGAVI
+109 
-124 GGIIAAAGSGGGGDK
+124 
-139 NAWPIAVKD
+139 
-148 EITGVE
+148 
-154 DTPVNG
+154 
-160 NVLTNDRDPD
+160 
-170 GNAITVTQF
+170 
-179 VVEGK
+179 
-184 SYNAGQT
+184 
-191 VTIDKIGELTLNAD
+191 
-205 GTYHFVPATN
+205 
-215 WNGTVPTVTYTISDG
+215 
-230 QGGTASAELVIT
+230 
-242 ITPDANP
+242 
-249 SISIKDE
+249 
-256 NGGSEYPN
+256 
-264 NTTDTLIEQGHV
+264 
-276 TVYEQGLTDT
+276 
-286 SGSNKETGS
+286 
-295 ITIGAGDGVK
+295 
-305 SVTVGDTNI
+305 
-314 LLTDLENA
+314 
-322 STTPIIINT
+322 
-331 PHGKIIITDY
+331 
-341 TPNGQEFNG
+341 
-350 VSTGG
+350 
-355 TITYEYELDQ
+355 
-365 PVTNDAS
+365 
-372 HTDNF
+372 
-377 LEEVGISVTDQ
+377 
-388 SNIVSSGSLVISIID
+388 
-403 DAPLAKNDIDNVAA
+403 
-417 NQFTPETGN
+417 
-426 VLTGVGTS
+426 
-434 SGATGADKISADGVS
+434 
-449 ISTVVSDNVSANVV
+449 
-463 TDDGT
+463 
-468 TLTIEGQYGT
+468 
-478 LILNKTTGEYSYE
+478 
-491 RHEGTPGGVN
+491 
-501 EVFTY
+501 
-506 TLVDG
+506 
-511 DGDSSTAS
+511 
-519 LTLVIGNSAPL
+519 
-530 VTLPSSDG
+530 
-538 ESTKVY
+538 
-544 ESGLNNGGSK
+544 
-554 ASTDKET
+554 
-561 TSGTIAFTSP
+561 
-571 DGLASQDAVKL
+571 
-582 GGHTLT
+582 
-588 TADQTFSDGLTA
+588 
-600 RYEYNSATGT
+600 
-610 GTIHYSYTLPAN
+610 
-622 TSGDNTNATFAVEV
+622 
-636 TDIDGDKTASGD
+636 
-648 LVINIIDDAPV
+648 
-659 AKPDTNSI
+659 
-667 TEDSVPNPVSGNVL
+667 
-681 TGGVSSG
+681 
-688 DTADTQGADKANV
+688 
-701 SGVQAGTVASG
+701 
-712 EHVANGALNTAV
+712 
-724 NGEYGTLILRAD
+724 
-736 GSYTYQLNNNN
+736 
-747 TDVNALKDN
+747 
-756 QSLQDVFSYTITD
+756 
-769 GDGDKSTA
+769 
-777 TITITINGHTDGA
+777 
-790 PNVVITDHNGSALGA
+790 
-805 NSIAENATTPVQ
+805 
-817 GEFTVNAAD
+817 
-826 GLKSITIG
+826 
-834 GTTILTSELL
+834 
-844 GLSPTT
+844 
-850 PKTIIG
+850 
-856 TQGTLTLTDY
+856 
-866 DPVTGKVSYSY
+866 
-877 QQSGT
+877 
-882 SKNHSGGDSSVS
+882 
-894 DSFPIIVTDNAD
+894 
-906 ESSVATDLVIL
+906 
-917 ITDTA
+917 
-922 PEAKADTG
+922 
-930 TVTEDGT
+930 
-937 ALEGNVITGGS
+937 
-948 SNSADVADR
+948 
-957 LGADATQ
+957 
-964 VTGVSKGS
+964 
-972 STTEQT
+972 
-978 DNVGGTGL
+978 
-986 AGDYGTLILNSD
+986 
-998 GSYSY
+998 
-1003 TVDPNNTTVNAL
+1003 
-1015 KDGGKLTETFSY
+1015 
-1027 TIKDADGDWST
+1027 
-1038 TTLTIT
+1038 
-1044 INGHTDGL
+1044 
-1052 PSITPN
+1052 
-1058 DQNGSSVGGQIT
+1058 
-1070 VYESGLSTGSN
+1070 
-1081 ASAASEYASGTIQIN
+1081 
-1096 AGDGL
+1096 
-1101 SSINIGGQNF
+1101 
-1111 SLSQLQSLSSSNP
+1111 
-1124 SAAINVVGGTIVL
+1124 
-1137 NGFTANSSVGGIP
+1137 
-1150 TSGSLSYTYTLN
+1150 
-1162 NAQTHSAVGNDG
+1162 
-1174 LLLSGIPLSV
+1174 
-1184 TDAGG
+1184 
-1189 VTTTGS
+1189 
-1195 LVVQVIDDVPTAV
+1195 IDDVPTAV

-1319 VNLTPAPISNTVNE
+1319 VNLTPAPISKTVNE

-1371 TFSIDEDGHYTYTLT
+1371 TFSIDEDGRYTYTLT

-1712 SSNSADV
+1712 TSNSADV
-1719 ADRLGA
+1719 ADSLGA

-1735 GSSTTEQTDNVGGT
+1735 GSSTTEQTGNVGGT

-1772 NNTTVNALK
+1772 NNATVNALK

-1805 LTITINGHTDGLP
+1805 LTITINGHTDGVP

-1848 AASEYASGT
+1848 AASESASGT

-1869 NIGGQNF
+1869 NIGGQTF

-1925 LNNAQTHSAVGNDG
+1925 LNNAQTHSAVGND
-1939 LLLSG
+1939 
-1944 IPLSV
+1944 
-1949 TDAGGVTTTGSL
+1949 D
-1961 VVQVIDDV
+1961 
-1969 PTAVADTGSLSEGGV
+1969 
-1984 LSVLAADGVL
+1984 
-1994 TNDTAGADGWVNTG
+1994 
-2008 AVVGVVSGD
+2008 
-2017 TATNSAGGVGGRID
+2017 
-2031 GQYGYITLNADGS
+2031 
-2044 YTYVSTADAVTADA
+2044 
-2058 QDVFTYTVRDAD
+2058 
-2070 GDLTHSTLT
+2070 
-2079 INVANVNLTPAPISN
+2079 
-2094 TVNESGLAG
+2094 
-2103 GSTAGTGHTVTD
+2103 
-2115 TVNLPSEVKAVP
+2115 
-2127 VTNGSTQY
+2127 
-2135 GTFSIDEDGHY
+2135 
-2146 TYTLTKPSNGDN
+2146 
-2158 VEDTFS
+2158 
-2164 YTTKDAQ
+2164 
-2171 GNSTTNTVTI
+2171 
-2181 TIIDDAPVAKPDTNS
+2181 
-2196 ITEDSVP
+2196 
-2203 NPVSGNVLTGGVSS
+2203 
-2217 GDTADTQGADK
+2217 
-2228 ANVSGVQAGTVASGE
+2228 
-2243 HVANG
+2243 
-2248 ALNTAVNGEYG
+2248 
-2259 TLILRADGSYTYQ
+2259 
-2272 LNNNNTDVNALK
+2272 
-2284 DNQSLQDVFSYTIT
+2284 
-2298 DGDGDK
+2298 
-2304 STATITITINGHT
+2304 
-2317 DGAPNVVI
+2317 
-2325 TDHNGSALGAN
+2325 
-2336 SIAENATTPVQGEF
+2336 
-2350 TVNAADGLK
+2350 
-2359 SITIGGTTI
+2359 
-2368 LTSELLGLSPTT
+2368 
-2380 PKTIIG
+2380 
-2386 TQGTLTLTDYDP
+2386 
-2398 VTGKV
+2398 
-2403 SYSYQQSGT
+2403 
-2412 SKNHSGGDSSV
+2412 
-2423 SDSFPIIVTDN
+2423 
-2434 ADESSVATDL
+2434 
-2444 VILITDT
+2444 
-2451 APEAKADTGTVTEDG
+2451 
-2466 TALEGNVITG
+2466 
-2476 GSSNSADVADRLGAD
+2476 
-2491 ATQVTGVSKGSSTTE
+2491 
-2506 QTDNVGGTGLA
+2506 
-2517 GDYGT
+2517 
-2522 LILNS
+2522 
-2527 DGSYSYTVDPNNT
+2527 
-2540 TVNALKDG
+2540 
-2548 GKLTETFSYT
+2548 
-2558 IKDAD
+2558 
-2563 GDWSTTT
+2563 
-2570 LTITINGHTDGLPSI
+2570 
-2585 TPNDQNGSSVGGQIT
+2585 
-2600 VYESGLSTGSNASA
+2600 
-2614 ASEYA
+2614 
-2619 SGTIQINAGDGL
+2619 
-2631 SSINIGGQNFSLSQL
+2631 
-2646 QSLSSSNP
+2646 
-2654 SAAINVVGG
+2654 
-2663 TIVLNGFTA
+2663 
-2672 NSSVGG
+2672 
-2678 IPTSGS
+2678 
-2684 LSYTYTLNNA
+2684 
-2694 QTHSAVGNDGLLLS
+2694 
-2708 GIPLSV
+2708 
-2714 TDAGGVTTTGS
+2714 
-2725 LVVQVIDDVPTAVAD
+2725 
-2740 TGSLSEGGV
+2740 
-2749 LSVLAADGVLTND
+2749 
-2762 TAGADG
+2762 
-2768 WVNTGAVVGVVSGDT
+2768 
-2783 ATNSAGG
+2783 
-2790 VGGRID
+2790 
-2796 GQYGY
+2796 
-2801 ITLNA
+2801 
-2806 DGSYTYVSTADAVT
+2806 
-2820 ADAQD
+2820 
-2825 VFTYTVRDADG
+2825 
-2836 DLTHSTLTINVA
+2836 
-2848 NVNLTPAP
+2848 
-2856 ISNTVNE
+2856 
-2863 SGLAGGSTAGTG
+2863 
-2875 HTVTDTVNL
+2875 
-2884 PSEVKAVPV
+2884 
-2893 TNGSTQYGT
+2893 
-2902 FSIDEDGHYTYT
+2902 
-2914 LTKPSNGDNV
+2914 
-2924 EDTFSYTTKD
+2924 
-2934 AQGNSTTN
+2934 
-2942 TVTITIIDDAPVAKP
+2942 
-2957 DTNSITEDSVPNPV
+2957 
-2971 SGNVLTGGVSS
+2971 
-2982 GDTADT
+2982 
-2988 QGADKANV
+2988 
-2996 SGVQAGTVAS
+2996 
-3006 GEHVANG
+3006 
-3013 ALNTAVN
+3013 
-3020 GEYGTLILRADGS
+3020 
-3033 YTYQLNNNNTDVNA
+3033 
-3047 LKDNQSLQ
+3047 
-3055 DVFSYT
+3055 
-3061 ITDGDGDKSTA
+3061 
-3072 TITITINGHT
+3072 
-3082 DGAPNVVITDHN
+3082 
-3094 GSALGANSIA
+3094 
-3104 ENATTPVQGEFTV
+3104 
-3117 NAADGL
+3117 
-3123 KSITIGGTTI
+3123 
-3133 LTSELLGLSPT
+3133 
-3144 TPKTI
+3144 
-3149 IGTQGTLTLTDYD
+3149 
-3162 PVTGKVSY
+3162 
-3170 SYQQSGTSKN
+3170 
-3180 HSGGDSSVSDS
+3180 
-3191 FPIIVTDNADES
+3191 
-3203 SVATD
+3203 
-3208 LVILITD
+3208 
-3215 TAPEAKADT
+3215 
-3224 GTVTED
+3224 
-3230 GTALEGNVITGGS
+3230 
-3243 SNSADVA
+3243 
-3250 DRLGADATQVTGV
+3250 
-3263 SKGSS
+3263 
-3268 TTEQTDNVGGTGLA
+3268 
-3282 GDYGTLILN
+3282 
-3291 SDGSY
+3291 
-3296 SYTVD
+3296 
-3301 PNNTT
+3301 
-3306 VNALKDGGK
+3306 
-3315 LTETFSYTIKDADG
+3315 
-3329 DWSTTTLTI
+3329 
-3338 TINGHT
+3338 
-3344 DGLPSITPNDQNGS
+3344 
-3358 SVGGQITV
+3358 
-3366 YESGLSTGSNA
+3366 
-3377 SAASE
+3377 
-3382 YASGTIQINAG
+3382 
-3393 DGLSSINIGGQ
+3393 
-3404 NFSLSQLQ
+3404 
-3412 SLSSS
+3412 
-3417 NPSAAINVVGGT
+3417 
-3429 IVLNG
+3429 
-3434 FTANSSVGGIPTSG
+3434 
-3448 SLSYTY
+3448 
-3454 TLNNAQTHSAVG
+3454 
-3466 NDGLLLSGIP
+3466 
-3476 LSVTDAGGVTTTGSL
+3476 
-3491 VVQVIDDV
+3491 
-3499 PTAVADTGSLSEGG
+3499 
-3513 VLSVL
+3513 
-3518 AADGV
+3518 
-3523 LTNDTA
+3523 
-3529 GADGWVNTGAVV
+3529 
-3541 GVVSGDTAT
+3541 
-3550 NSAGGVGGRIDGQYG
+3550 
-3565 YITLNADG
+3565 
-3573 SYTYVST
+3573 
-3580 ADAVTADAQDV
+3580 
-3591 FTYTVRDADGDLTHS
+3591 
-3606 TLTINVANVNLTPA
+3606 
-3620 PISNTVNE
+3620 
-3628 SGLAGGSTAGTGH
+3628 
-3641 TVTDTVNL
+3641 
-3649 PSEVKAVPVTNGST
+3649 
-3663 QYGTFSIDE
+3663 
-3672 DGHYTYTLTKP
+3672 
-3683 SNGDNVE
+3683 
-3690 DTFSY
+3690 
-3695 TTKDAQGNSTTN
+3695 
-3707 TVTITIIDDAP
+3707 
-3718 VAKPDT
+3718 
-3724 NSITEDSVPNP
+3724 
-3735 VSGNVL
+3735 
-3741 TGGVSS
+3741 
-3747 GDTADTQGADKAN
+3747 
-3760 VSGVQAGTV
+3760 
-3769 ASGEH
+3769 
-3774 VANGALNTAVNGEY
+3774 
-3788 GTLILRAD
+3788 
-3796 GSYTYQLNNN
+3796 
-3806 NTDVNAL
+3806 
-3813 KDNQSL
+3813 
-3819 QDVFSYTIT
+3819 
-3828 DGDGDKS
+3828 
-3835 TATITITINGHTDG
+3835 
-3849 APNVVITDH
+3849 
-3858 NGSALGANSIA
+3858 
-3869 ENATTPVQ
+3869 
-3877 GEFTVNAADGLKSI
+3877 
-3891 TIGGTTILT
+3891 
-3900 SELLGLSP
+3900 
-3908 TTPKTI
+3908 
-3914 IGTQG
+3914 
-3919 TLTLTD
+3919 
-3925 YDPVTGKVSYSYQQ
+3925 
-3939 SGTSKNHSGG
+3939 
-3949 DSSVSDSF
+3949 
-3957 PIIVTDNADESSVAT
+3957 
-3972 DLVILITDTAPEAKA
+3972 
-3987 DTGTVTEDGTALE
+3987 
-4000 GNVITGG
+4000 
-4007 SSNSADVA
+4007 
-4015 DRLGADATQVTGV
+4015 
-4028 SKGSSTTEQTDNVGG
+4028 
-4043 TGLAGDY
+4043 
-4050 GTLILNSD
+4050 
-4058 GSYSYTVDPNNTT
+4058 
-4071 VNALKDGGKLTETF
+4071 
-4085 SYTIKDADGD
+4085 
-4095 WSTTTLT
+4095 
-4102 ITINGH
+4102 
-4108 TDGLPSITPNDQ
+4108 
-4120 NGSSVGGQ
+4120 
-4128 ITVYE
+4128 
-4133 SGLST
+4133 
-4138 GSNASAASEYASGT
+4138 
-4152 IQINAGDGLSS
+4152 
-4163 INIGGQNFSLSQ
+4163 
-4175 LQSLSSSNPSAA
+4175 
-4187 INVVGGTIVLNGFT
+4187 
-4201 ANSSVGGIPT
+4201 
-4211 SGSLSYTY
+4211 
-4219 TLNNAQTHSAVG
+4219 
-4231 NDGLLLSGIPLSVT
+4231 LLLSGIPLSVT

-4278 LAVVTGNVVSN
+4278 LAVVTGNVVST

-4358 DGDNDTST
+4358 DGDNDKAT

-4371 NIADA
+4371 TIADA

-4384 AGGATTTVYESS
+4384 AGGATTTVYESG
-4396 LNNGGTEASTNKETT
+4396 LNGGTEASTNKETT

-4432 GHTLTTTNQSFSDGL
+4432 GHTLTTTNQSFSEGLTARYEYNAATGTGTIYYSYTLPAKTSGDNTTATFAVEIKDADGDSATAGNLVINIVDDVPTAMNDSNNIPVGSLAVVTGNVVSNDTKGADGARVTTVKSDTAGGADVTINPVGNYQVSGQYGTLTIHSDGSYSYARNAGSAGGVSDVFTYTLTDGDNDKATAQLTITIADATPTSTIPTAGGATTTVYESGLNGGTEASTNKETTSGTISFTSPDGLAASDAIKLGGHTLTTTNQSFSEGL

-4523 KDAASGVLSNDQ
+4523 KDAASGVLSSDQ

-4655 IINGDL
+4655 VVVGNL

-4666 WTAQAKTGTTANGT
+4666 WTVQPASQGSTAPITGTTTNGT
-4680 YTVNSNGTYSFNL
+4680 YTINLDGTYSFTL
-4693 TKATTDQVGVS
+4693 TSATKDLVGN
-4704 ETNSFTYTAVDQ
+4704 ETNSFTYNAVDQ

-4726 ITIVDDKPKI
+4726 ISIVDDKPKI
-4736 SENDANVGSVTV
+4736 SENDANVGRVTV
-4748 DESNFSSGSVSVTN
+4748 DETNFVSGSVSATDA
-4762 TNFVNGVFTPV
+4762 NFVKDVFTPV

-4943 SGNGGGLLFATT
+4943 SGNGGGLSFAAN
-4955 QTALRAVLDST
+4955 QTALKAVLDST
-4966 GNSNITFSVNAA
+4966 GNSGISFSINAA
-4978 GNELTATRGGN
+4978 GNVLTATRGGSD
-4989 NVFKVTLDTSTGKY
+4989 VFKVTLDTTTGKY
-5003 SFKLLGSL
+5003 TFELLGSL
-5011 NHPSHTL
+5011 NHPSHTT

-5033 DTASGSFVVKVIDD
+5033 DTASGSFVVQVIDD
-5047 APKSAITITMNEDHS
+5047 EPKSAITITMDEDDS
-5062 YGPFTTSADAQLNN
+5062 YGKTFTTSADAQLDN
-5076 ITIQDANGN
+5076 ITIQDANGTE
-5085 DITGTTNLD
+5085 ITGTTNPD

-5130 TSPDTFKVLV
+5130 TSPDTFKVLI

-5155 VNPVADAPTLTVVD
+5155 VNPVADAPNLAGTTGVGGNVTLANVT
-5169 DEVETPEDTAVSLGL
+5169 TNEDTAVILGL
-5184 KTPVVTDNTDQNGN
+5184 KAPRVIDAIDQNGN
-5198 TTTGDSPERLGVIS
+5198 TTTGDSPERLGVIT
-5212 LSGILAGA
+5212 LSGIPAGA

-5286 TSYEVDDSGA
+5286 TSYEVNDSGT

-5333 TSSTTPVIKDIA
+5333 TSSAAPVVQTIA
-5345 EDTALNLTNL
+5345 EDTALNLTDL

-5362 GGDGNSIADTDGSE
+5362 TADNNTTADIDGSE
-5376 QRWMAITGLP
+5376 QRWMTITGLP

-5501 VRVTDTTTGTEVITQ
+5501 VRVTDTGTGTEVITQ

-5522 TSWVV
+5522 TGWLV
-5527 TAPTNNGGWSISGDG
+5527 TAPSNNGGWSVSGDG

-5573 AHSSQDAT
+5573 AHSSVDAT

-5618 LPGSGDSDKDGTA
+5618 LPGSGDSDNDGTA

-5638 HSYTT
+5638 HTYTT

-5655 ESGFNLAN
+5655 DSGFNLAN
-5663 GWTNQDADELTYAH
+5663 DWTNQDADELTYAH

-5735 FKIKVEAYIVDYD
+5735 FKIKVEAYTVDYD

-5860 FTLSVTAT
+5860 FTLNVTAT

-5878 SSPLSIHVTVYGVAD
+5878 SSPLSIPVTVYGVAD
-5893 TPTVTLKDYDS
+5893 TPTITLKDYDS

-5956 KDFNLGGRATVLVT
+5956 KDFNLGGPATVLVT

-5996 SGNLNFKVA
+5996 SGNVNFKVA

-6068 IAQNQ
+6068 IAQDQ

-6155 VKDGELKLTA
+6155 VKEGQLKLTA

-6225 HVVRILIENVPEGV
+6225 HVVRILIENVPGGV
-6239 TVQGANVQQI
+6239 TVQGVNLHQKD
-6249 GAGTWVLVY
+6249 AGTWVLVY
-6258 QANNVPSINAQGGID
+6258 QANNALSINAQGGID
-6273 VPVTFKIGSDAD
+6273 VPVTFKISSNAV

-6320 NTDFAE
+6320 NTDFAK
-6326 APGSKAP
+6326 APGSEAP
-6333 LIDQWQYNDASATED
+6333 LIDQWQYNGASATED

-6394 TNNDGNTDTPVWTAS
+6394 TNNDGNPDTPVWTAS

-6546 PLVLQ
+6546 PLVPQ
-6551 SVDIDGDGTTDGD
+6551 SVDIDGDGTPDGE
-6564 FYVIDIG
+6564 FYVIGIG

-6618 EVQLINNG
+6618 EVQRINNG

-6657 VSLNDSYGSESYGAI
+6657 VSLNDSDGSESYGAI

-6766 DIKPTQTFG
+6766 DIKPIQTFG

-6783 NLNASM
+6783 TLNASM

-6885 GAGNSAS
+6885 GAVNSAS
-6892 AHVSTNITVN
+6892 ALVSTNITVN
-6902 MTAQQATTGNDTLLY
+6902 MTAQQATPGNDTLLY

-6923 AGAGIDTIQLRSG
+6923 AGAGTDTIQLRSG

>member
-712 EHVANGALNTAV
+712 KHVANGALNTAV

-1471 GTVASGEHV
+1471 GTVASG
-1480 ANGALNTAVNG
+1480 
-1491 EYGTLI
+1491 
-1497 LRADGSYTYQLN
+1497 
-1509 NNNTDVN
+1509 
-1516 ALKDNQSLQDVF
+1516 K
-1528 SYTIT
+1528 
-1533 DGDGDKST
+1533 
-1541 ATITITINGHTD
+1541 
-1553 GAPNVVITDHNGS
+1553 
-1566 ALGANSIAENATT
+1566 
-1579 PVQGEFTVNAA
+1579 
-1590 DGLKSITIGGTTILT
+1590 
-1605 SELLGLSPTTP
+1605 
-1616 KTIIGTQGTLT
+1616 
-1627 LTDYDPV
+1627 
-1634 TGKVS
+1634 
-1639 YSYQQSGTSK
+1639 
-1649 NHSGGDSS
+1649 
-1657 VSDSFPII
+1657 
-1665 VTDNADESSVA
+1665 
-1676 TDLVILIT
+1676 
-1684 DTAPE
+1684 
-1689 AKADTGTVTEDGT
+1689 
-1702 ALEGN
+1702 
-1707 VITGG
+1707 
-1712 SSNSADV
+1712 
-1719 ADRLGA
+1719 
-1725 DATQVTGVSK
+1725 
-1735 GSSTTEQTDNVGGT
+1735 
-1749 GLAGDYGT
+1749 
-1757 LILNSDGSYSYTVDP
+1757 
-1772 NNTTVNALK
+1772 
-1781 DGGKLTETFS
+1781 
-1791 YTIKDADGDWSTTT
+1791 
-1805 LTITINGHTDGLP
+1805 
-1818 SITPNDQN
+1818 
-1826 GSSVGGQIT
+1826 
-1835 VYESGL
+1835 
-1841 STGSNAS
+1841 
-1848 AASEYASGT
+1848 
-1857 IQINAGDGLSSI
+1857 
-1869 NIGGQNF
+1869 
-1876 SLSQLQSLSSS
+1876 
-1887 NPSAAINVVGG
+1887 
-1898 TIVLNGFTANSSV
+1898 
-1911 GGIPTSGS
+1911 
-1919 LSYTYT
+1919 
-1925 LNNAQTHSAVGNDG
+1925 
-1939 LLLSG
+1939 
-1944 IPLSV
+1944 
-1949 TDAGGVTTTGSL
+1949 
-1961 VVQVIDDV
+1961 
-1969 PTAVADTGSLSEGGV
+1969 
-1984 LSVLAADGVL
+1984 
-1994 TNDTAGADGWVNTG
+1994 
-2008 AVVGVVSGD
+2008 
-2017 TATNSAGGVGGRID
+2017 
-2031 GQYGYITLNADGS
+2031 
-2044 YTYVSTADAVTADA
+2044 
-2058 QDVFTYTVRDAD
+2058 
-2070 GDLTHSTLT
+2070 
-2079 INVANVNLTPAPISN
+2079 
-2094 TVNESGLAG
+2094 
-2103 GSTAGTGHTVTD
+2103 
-2115 TVNLPSEVKAVP
+2115 
-2127 VTNGSTQY
+2127 
-2135 GTFSIDEDGHY
+2135 
-2146 TYTLTKPSNGDN
+2146 
-2158 VEDTFS
+2158 
-2164 YTTKDAQ
+2164 
-2171 GNSTTNTVTI
+2171 
-2181 TIIDDAPVAKPDTNS
+2181 
-2196 ITEDSVP
+2196 
-2203 NPVSGNVLTGGVSS
+2203 
-2217 GDTADTQGADK
+2217 
-2228 ANVSGVQAGTVASGE
+2228 
-2243 HVANG
+2243 
-2248 ALNTAVNGEYG
+2248 
-2259 TLILRADGSYTYQ
+2259 
-2272 LNNNNTDVNALK
+2272 
-2284 DNQSLQDVFSYTIT
+2284 
-2298 DGDGDK
+2298 
-2304 STATITITINGHT
+2304 
-2317 DGAPNVVI
+2317 
-2325 TDHNGSALGAN
+2325 
-2336 SIAENATTPVQGEF
+2336 
-2350 TVNAADGLK
+2350 
-2359 SITIGGTTI
+2359 
-2368 LTSELLGLSPTT
+2368 
-2380 PKTIIG
+2380 
-2386 TQGTLTLTDYDP
+2386 
-2398 VTGKV
+2398 
-2403 SYSYQQSGT
+2403 
-2412 SKNHSGGDSSV
+2412 
-2423 SDSFPIIVTDN
+2423 
-2434 ADESSVATDL
+2434 
-2444 VILITDT
+2444 
-2451 APEAKADTGTVTEDG
+2451 
-2466 TALEGNVITG
+2466 
-2476 GSSNSADVADRLGAD
+2476 
-2491 ATQVTGVSKGSSTTE
+2491 
-2506 QTDNVGGTGLA
+2506 
-2517 GDYGT
+2517 
-2522 LILNS
+2522 
-2527 DGSYSYTVDPNNT
+2527 
-2540 TVNALKDG
+2540 
-2548 GKLTETFSYT
+2548 
-2558 IKDAD
+2558 
-2563 GDWSTTT
+2563 
-2570 LTITINGHTDGLPSI
+2570 
-2585 TPNDQNGSSVGGQIT
+2585 
-2600 VYESGLSTGSNASA
+2600 
-2614 ASEYA
+2614 
-2619 SGTIQINAGDGL
+2619 
-2631 SSINIGGQNFSLSQL
+2631 
-2646 QSLSSSNP
+2646 
-2654 SAAINVVGG
+2654 
-2663 TIVLNGFTA
+2663 
-2672 NSSVGG
+2672 
-2678 IPTSGS
+2678 
-2684 LSYTYTLNNA
+2684 
-2694 QTHSAVGNDGLLLS
+2694 
-2708 GIPLSV
+2708 
-2714 TDAGGVTTTGS
+2714 
-2725 LVVQVIDDVPTAVAD
+2725 
-2740 TGSLSEGGV
+2740 
-2749 LSVLAADGVLTND
+2749 
-2762 TAGADG
+2762 
-2768 WVNTGAVVGVVSGDT
+2768 
-2783 ATNSAGG
+2783 
-2790 VGGRID
+2790 
-2796 GQYGY
+2796 
-2801 ITLNA
+2801 
-2806 DGSYTYVSTADAVT
+2806 
-2820 ADAQD
+2820 
-2825 VFTYTVRDADG
+2825 
-2836 DLTHSTLTINVA
+2836 
-2848 NVNLTPAP
+2848 
-2856 ISNTVNE
+2856 
-2863 SGLAGGSTAGTG
+2863 
-2875 HTVTDTVNL
+2875 
-2884 PSEVKAVPV
+2884 
-2893 TNGSTQYGT
+2893 
-2902 FSIDEDGHYTYT
+2902 
-2914 LTKPSNGDNV
+2914 
-2924 EDTFSYTTKD
+2924 
-2934 AQGNSTTN
+2934 
-2942 TVTITIIDDAPVAKP
+2942 
-2957 DTNSITEDSVPNPV
+2957 
-2971 SGNVLTGGVSS
+2971 
-2982 GDTADT
+2982 
-2988 QGADKANV
+2988 
-2996 SGVQAGTVAS
+2996 
-3006 GEHVANG
+3006 
-3013 ALNTAVN
+3013 
-3020 GEYGTLILRADGS
+3020 
-3033 YTYQLNNNNTDVNA
+3033 
-3047 LKDNQSLQ
+3047 
-3055 DVFSYT
+3055 
-3061 ITDGDGDKSTA
+3061 
-3072 TITITINGHT
+3072 
-3082 DGAPNVVITDHN
+3082 
-3094 GSALGANSIA
+3094 
-3104 ENATTPVQGEFTV
+3104 
-3117 NAADGL
+3117 
-3123 KSITIGGTTI
+3123 
-3133 LTSELLGLSPT
+3133 
-3144 TPKTI
+3144 
-3149 IGTQGTLTLTDYD
+3149 
-3162 PVTGKVSY
+3162 
-3170 SYQQSGTSKN
+3170 
-3180 HSGGDSSVSDS
+3180 
-3191 FPIIVTDNADES
+3191 
-3203 SVATD
+3203 
-3208 LVILITD
+3208 
-3215 TAPEAKADT
+3215 
-3224 GTVTED
+3224 
-3230 GTALEGNVITGGS
+3230 
-3243 SNSADVA
+3243 
-3250 DRLGADATQVTGV
+3250 
-3263 SKGSS
+3263 
-3268 TTEQTDNVGGTGLA
+3268 
-3282 GDYGTLILN
+3282 
-3291 SDGSY
+3291 
-3296 SYTVD
+3296 
-3301 PNNTT
+3301 
-3306 VNALKDGGK
+3306 
-3315 LTETFSYTIKDADG
+3315 
-3329 DWSTTTLTI
+3329 
-3338 TINGHT
+3338 
-3344 DGLPSITPNDQNGS
+3344 
-3358 SVGGQITV
+3358 
-3366 YESGLSTGSNA
+3366 
-3377 SAASE
+3377 
-3382 YASGTIQINAG
+3382 
-3393 DGLSSINIGGQ
+3393 
-3404 NFSLSQLQ
+3404 
-3412 SLSSS
+3412 
-3417 NPSAAINVVGGT
+3417 
-3429 IVLNG
+3429 
-3434 FTANSSVGGIPTSG
+3434 
-3448 SLSYTY
+3448 
-3454 TLNNAQTHSAVG
+3454 
-3466 NDGLLLSGIP
+3466 
-3476 LSVTDAGGVTTTGSL
+3476 
-3491 VVQVIDDV
+3491 
-3499 PTAVADTGSLSEGG
+3499 
-3513 VLSVL
+3513 
-3518 AADGV
+3518 
-3523 LTNDTA
+3523 
-3529 GADGWVNTGAVV
+3529 
-3541 GVVSGDTAT
+3541 
-3550 NSAGGVGGRIDGQYG
+3550 
-3565 YITLNADG
+3565 
-3573 SYTYVST
+3573 
-3580 ADAVTADAQDV
+3580 
-3591 FTYTVRDADGDLTHS
+3591 
-3606 TLTINVANVNLTPA
+3606 
-3620 PISNTVNE
+3620 
-3628 SGLAGGSTAGTGH
+3628 
-3641 TVTDTVNL
+3641 
-3649 PSEVKAVPVTNGST
+3649 
-3663 QYGTFSIDE
+3663 
-3672 DGHYTYTLTKP
+3672 
-3683 SNGDNVE
+3683 
-3690 DTFSY
+3690 
-3695 TTKDAQGNSTTN
+3695 
-3707 TVTITIIDDAP
+3707 
-3718 VAKPDT
+3718 
-3724 NSITEDSVPNP
+3724 
-3735 VSGNVL
+3735 
-3741 TGGVSS
+3741 
-3747 GDTADTQGADKAN
+3747 
-3760 VSGVQAGTV
+3760 
-3769 ASGEH
+3769 H

-4366 AQLTI
+4366 AQFTI

-4785 IYALNIS
+4785 IYTLNIS

-4815 QIEGRAGSASGD
+4815 KIEGRAGSALGD

-4842 LTQSE
+4842 LTQSK

-5094 GSKSFNVAH
+5094 RSKSFNVAH

-5948 TLRITGLA
+5948 TRRITGLA

-5981 PTDLNNVFITVPENY
+5981 STDLNNVFITVPENY

-6258 QANNVPSINAQGGID
+6258 QANNAPSINAQGGID

-6657 VSLNDSYGSESYGAI
+6657 VSLNDSDGSESYGAI

>member
-256 NGGSEYPN
+256 NGGSENPN

-610 GTIHYSYTLPAN
+610 GIIHYSYTLPAN

-648 LVINIIDDAPV
+648 LVINIIDDAAV

-724 NGEYGTLILRAD
+724 NGKYGTLILHAD

-805 NSIAENATTPVQ
+805 NSIAENATPPVQ

-850 PKTIIG
+850 PQTIIG

-877 QQSGT
+877 QQSGS
-882 SKNHSGGDSSVS
+882 SKDHSGGDTSVS
-894 DSFPIIVTDNAD
+894 DTFPIVVTDNAN
-906 ESSVATDLVIL
+906 ESSAATNLVIL

-930 TVTEDGT
+930 TVTEDGA

-948 SNSADVADR
+948 SNSTDVADS

-978 DNVGGTGL
+978 GNVGGTGL

-1003 TVDPNNTTVNAL
+1003 TVDPNNATVNAL

-1044 INGHTDGL
+1044 INGHTDGV

-1058 DQNGSSVGGQIT
+1058 DENGNNVGGQIT

-1081 ASAASEYASGTIQIN
+1081 ASAASESASGTIQIN

-1208 ADTGSLS
+1208 AETGSLS

-1229 TNDTAGADGWVN
+1229 KNDTAGADGWVN

-1319 VNLTPAPISNTVNE
+1319 VNLTPAPISKTVNE

-1425 KPDTNSITEDSVP
+1425 TPDTNSITEDSVP

-1491 EYGTLI
+1491 KYGTLI
-1497 LRADGSYTYQLN
+1497 LHADGSYTYQLN

-1566 ALGANSIAENATT
+1566 ALGANSIAENATP

-1616 KTIIGTQGTLT
+1616 QTIIGTQGTLT

-1639 YSYQQSGTSK
+1639 YSYQQSGSSK
-1649 NHSGGDSS
+1649 DHSGGDTS
-1657 VSDSFPII
+1657 VSDTFPIV
-1665 VTDNADESSVA
+1665 VTDNANESSAA
-1676 TDLVILIT
+1676 TNLVILIT

-1689 AKADTGTVTEDGT
+1689 AKADTGTVTEDGA

-1712 SSNSADV
+1712 SSNSTDV
-1719 ADRLGA
+1719 ADSLGA

-1735 GSSTTEQTDNVGGT
+1735 GSSTTEQTGNVGGT

-1772 NNTTVNALK
+1772 NNATVNALK

-1805 LTITINGHTDGLP
+1805 LTITINGHTDGVP
-1818 SITPNDQN
+1818 SITPNDEN
-1826 GSSVGGQIT
+1826 GNNVGGQIT

-1848 AASEYASGT
+1848 AASES
-1857 IQINAGDGLSSI
+1857 
-1869 NIGGQNF
+1869 
-1876 SLSQLQSLSSS
+1876 
-1887 NPSAAINVVGG
+1887 
-1898 TIVLNGFTANSSV
+1898 
-1911 GGIPTSGS
+1911 
-1919 LSYTYT
+1919 
-1925 LNNAQTHSAVGNDG
+1925 
-1939 LLLSG
+1939 
-1944 IPLSV
+1944 
-1949 TDAGGVTTTGSL
+1949 
-1961 VVQVIDDV
+1961 
-1969 PTAVADTGSLSEGGV
+1969 
-1984 LSVLAADGVL
+1984 
-1994 TNDTAGADGWVNTG
+1994 
-2008 AVVGVVSGD
+2008 
-2017 TATNSAGGVGGRID
+2017 
-2031 GQYGYITLNADGS
+2031 
-2044 YTYVSTADAVTADA
+2044 
-2058 QDVFTYTVRDAD
+2058 
-2070 GDLTHSTLT
+2070 
-2079 INVANVNLTPAPISN
+2079 
-2094 TVNESGLAG
+2094 
-2103 GSTAGTGHTVTD
+2103 
-2115 TVNLPSEVKAVP
+2115 
-2127 VTNGSTQY
+2127 
-2135 GTFSIDEDGHY
+2135 
-2146 TYTLTKPSNGDN
+2146 
-2158 VEDTFS
+2158 
-2164 YTTKDAQ
+2164 
-2171 GNSTTNTVTI
+2171 
-2181 TIIDDAPVAKPDTNS
+2181 
-2196 ITEDSVP
+2196 
-2203 NPVSGNVLTGGVSS
+2203 
-2217 GDTADTQGADK
+2217 
-2228 ANVSGVQAGTVASGE
+2228 
-2243 HVANG
+2243 
-2248 ALNTAVNGEYG
+2248 
-2259 TLILRADGSYTYQ
+2259 
-2272 LNNNNTDVNALK
+2272 
-2284 DNQSLQDVFSYTIT
+2284 
-2298 DGDGDK
+2298 
-2304 STATITITINGHT
+2304 
-2317 DGAPNVVI
+2317 
-2325 TDHNGSALGAN
+2325 
-2336 SIAENATTPVQGEF
+2336 
-2350 TVNAADGLK
+2350 
-2359 SITIGGTTI
+2359 
-2368 LTSELLGLSPTT
+2368 
-2380 PKTIIG
+2380 
-2386 TQGTLTLTDYDP
+2386 
-2398 VTGKV
+2398 
-2403 SYSYQQSGT
+2403 
-2412 SKNHSGGDSSV
+2412 
-2423 SDSFPIIVTDN
+2423 
-2434 ADESSVATDL
+2434 
-2444 VILITDT
+2444 
-2451 APEAKADTGTVTEDG
+2451 
-2466 TALEGNVITG
+2466 
-2476 GSSNSADVADRLGAD
+2476 
-2491 ATQVTGVSKGSSTTE
+2491 
-2506 QTDNVGGTGLA
+2506 
-2517 GDYGT
+2517 
-2522 LILNS
+2522 
-2527 DGSYSYTVDPNNT
+2527 
-2540 TVNALKDG
+2540 
-2548 GKLTETFSYT
+2548 
-2558 IKDAD
+2558 
-2563 GDWSTTT
+2563 
-2570 LTITINGHTDGLPSI
+2570 
-2585 TPNDQNGSSVGGQIT
+2585 
-2600 VYESGLSTGSNASA
+2600 
-2614 ASEYA
+2614 
-2619 SGTIQINAGDGL
+2619 
-2631 SSINIGGQNFSLSQL
+2631 
-2646 QSLSSSNP
+2646 
-2654 SAAINVVGG
+2654 
-2663 TIVLNGFTA
+2663 
-2672 NSSVGG
+2672 
-2678 IPTSGS
+2678 
-2684 LSYTYTLNNA
+2684 
-2694 QTHSAVGNDGLLLS
+2694 
-2708 GIPLSV
+2708 
-2714 TDAGGVTTTGS
+2714 
-2725 LVVQVIDDVPTAVAD
+2725 
-2740 TGSLSEGGV
+2740 
-2749 LSVLAADGVLTND
+2749 
-2762 TAGADG
+2762 
-2768 WVNTGAVVGVVSGDT
+2768 
-2783 ATNSAGG
+2783 
-2790 VGGRID
+2790 
-2796 GQYGY
+2796 
-2801 ITLNA
+2801 
-2806 DGSYTYVSTADAVT
+2806 
-2820 ADAQD
+2820 
-2825 VFTYTVRDADG
+2825 
-2836 DLTHSTLTINVA
+2836 
-2848 NVNLTPAP
+2848 
-2856 ISNTVNE
+2856 
-2863 SGLAGGSTAGTG
+2863 
-2875 HTVTDTVNL
+2875 
-2884 PSEVKAVPV
+2884 
-2893 TNGSTQYGT
+2893 
-2902 FSIDEDGHYTYT
+2902 
-2914 LTKPSNGDNV
+2914 
-2924 EDTFSYTTKD
+2924 
-2934 AQGNSTTN
+2934 
-2942 TVTITIIDDAPVAKP
+2942 
-2957 DTNSITEDSVPNPV
+2957 
-2971 SGNVLTGGVSS
+2971 
-2982 GDTADT
+2982 
-2988 QGADKANV
+2988 
-2996 SGVQAGTVAS
+2996 
-3006 GEHVANG
+3006 
-3013 ALNTAVN
+3013 
-3020 GEYGTLILRADGS
+3020 
-3033 YTYQLNNNNTDVNA
+3033 
-3047 LKDNQSLQ
+3047 
-3055 DVFSYT
+3055 
-3061 ITDGDGDKSTA
+3061 
-3072 TITITINGHT
+3072 
-3082 DGAPNVVITDHN
+3082 
-3094 GSALGANSIA
+3094 
-3104 ENATTPVQGEFTV
+3104 
-3117 NAADGL
+3117 
-3123 KSITIGGTTI
+3123 
-3133 LTSELLGLSPT
+3133 
-3144 TPKTI
+3144 
-3149 IGTQGTLTLTDYD
+3149 
-3162 PVTGKVSY
+3162 
-3170 SYQQSGTSKN
+3170 
-3180 HSGGDSSVSDS
+3180 
-3191 FPIIVTDNADES
+3191 
-3203 SVATD
+3203 
-3208 LVILITD
+3208 
-3215 TAPEAKADT
+3215 
-3224 GTVTED
+3224 
-3230 GTALEGNVITGGS
+3230 
-3243 SNSADVA
+3243 
-3250 DRLGADATQVTGV
+3250 
-3263 SKGSS
+3263 
-3268 TTEQTDNVGGTGLA
+3268 
-3282 GDYGTLILN
+3282 
-3291 SDGSY
+3291 
-3296 SYTVD
+3296 
-3301 PNNTT
+3301 
-3306 VNALKDGGK
+3306 
-3315 LTETFSYTIKDADG
+3315 
-3329 DWSTTTLTI
+3329 
-3338 TINGHT
+3338 
-3344 DGLPSITPNDQNGS
+3344 
-3358 SVGGQITV
+3358 
-3366 YESGLSTGSNA
+3366 
-3377 SAASE
+3377 
-3382 YASGTIQINAG
+3382 
-3393 DGLSSINIGGQ
+3393 
-3404 NFSLSQLQ
+3404 
-3412 SLSSS
+3412 
-3417 NPSAAINVVGGT
+3417 
-3429 IVLNG
+3429 
-3434 FTANSSVGGIPTSG
+3434 
-3448 SLSYTY
+3448 
-3454 TLNNAQTHSAVG
+3454 
-3466 NDGLLLSGIP
+3466 
-3476 LSVTDAGGVTTTGSL
+3476 
-3491 VVQVIDDV
+3491 
-3499 PTAVADTGSLSEGG
+3499 
-3513 VLSVL
+3513 
-3518 AADGV
+3518 
-3523 LTNDTA
+3523 
-3529 GADGWVNTGAVV
+3529 
-3541 GVVSGDTAT
+3541 
-3550 NSAGGVGGRIDGQYG
+3550 
-3565 YITLNADG
+3565 
-3573 SYTYVST
+3573 
-3580 ADAVTADAQDV
+3580 
-3591 FTYTVRDADGDLTHS
+3591 
-3606 TLTINVANVNLTPA
+3606 
-3620 PISNTVNE
+3620 
-3628 SGLAGGSTAGTGH
+3628 
-3641 TVTDTVNL
+3641 
-3649 PSEVKAVPVTNGST
+3649 
-3663 QYGTFSIDE
+3663 
-3672 DGHYTYTLTKP
+3672 
-3683 SNGDNVE
+3683 
-3690 DTFSY
+3690 
-3695 TTKDAQGNSTTN
+3695 
-3707 TVTITIIDDAP
+3707 
-3718 VAKPDT
+3718 
-3724 NSITEDSVPNP
+3724 
-3735 VSGNVL
+3735 
-3741 TGGVSS
+3741 
-3747 GDTADTQGADKAN
+3747 
-3760 VSGVQAGTV
+3760 
-3769 ASGEH
+3769 
-3774 VANGALNTAVNGEY
+3774 
-3788 GTLILRAD
+3788 
-3796 GSYTYQLNNN
+3796 
-3806 NTDVNAL
+3806 
-3813 KDNQSL
+3813 
-3819 QDVFSYTIT
+3819 
-3828 DGDGDKS
+3828 
-3835 TATITITINGHTDG
+3835 
-3849 APNVVITDH
+3849 
-3858 NGSALGANSIA
+3858 
-3869 ENATTPVQ
+3869 
-3877 GEFTVNAADGLKSI
+3877 
-3891 TIGGTTILT
+3891 
-3900 SELLGLSP
+3900 
-3908 TTPKTI
+3908 
-3914 IGTQG
+3914 
-3919 TLTLTD
+3919 
-3925 YDPVTGKVSYSYQQ
+3925 
-3939 SGTSKNHSGG
+3939 
-3949 DSSVSDSF
+3949 
-3957 PIIVTDNADESSVAT
+3957 
-3972 DLVILITDTAPEAKA
+3972 
-3987 DTGTVTEDGTALE
+3987 
-4000 GNVITGG
+4000 
-4007 SSNSADVA
+4007 
-4015 DRLGADATQVTGV
+4015 
-4028 SKGSSTTEQTDNVGG
+4028 
-4043 TGLAGDY
+4043 
-4050 GTLILNSD
+4050 
-4058 GSYSYTVDPNNTT
+4058 
-4071 VNALKDGGKLTETF
+4071 
-4085 SYTIKDADGD
+4085 
-4095 WSTTTLT
+4095 
-4102 ITINGH
+4102 
-4108 TDGLPSITPNDQ
+4108 
-4120 NGSSVGGQ
+4120 
-4128 ITVYE
+4128 
-4133 SGLST
+4133 
-4138 GSNASAASEYASGT
+4138 ASGT

-4289 DTKGADGARVTTVKA
+4289 DTKGADGARVTTVKS
-4304 DTANG
+4304 DTAG
-4309 LDVTIDPVGN
+4309 GADVTINPVGN
-4319 YPVVGK
+4319 YQVSGQ

-4358 DGDNDTST
+4358 DGDNDKAR

-4371 NIADA
+4371 TIADA

-4384 AGGATTTVYESS
+4384 AGGATTTVYESG
-4396 LNNGGTEASTNKETT
+4396 LNGGTEASTNKETT

-4417 TSPDGLAASD
+4417 TSPDGLAVSD

-4511 DTGSVTEGALLT
+4511 DTGSVTEGARLT
-4523 KDAASGVLSNDQ
+4523 KDAASGVLSSDQ

-4680 YTVNSNGTYSFNL
+4680 YTVNSDGTYSFTL
-4693 TKATTDQVGVS
+4693 TSATKDLAGN

-4726 ITIVDDKPKI
+4726 ISIVDDKPKI
-4736 SENDANVGSVTV
+4736 SENDANVGRVTV
-4748 DESNFSSGSVSVTN
+4748 DETNFVSGSVSATDA
-4762 TNFVNGVFTPV
+4762 NFVKDVFTPV

-4907 PAVTSVDEK
+4907 PAATSVDEK
-4916 GLATGSEPNTSL
+4916 GLATGSEPNTLL

-4943 SGNGGGLLFATT
+4943 SGNGGGLSFAAN
-4955 QTALRAVLDST
+4955 QTALKAVLDST
-4966 GNSNITFSVNAA
+4966 GNSVISFSINTA
-4978 GNELTATRGGN
+4978 GNVLTATRGGSD
-4989 NVFKVTLDTSTGKY
+4989 VFKVTLDTTTGKY
-5003 SFKLLGSL
+5003 TFELLGSL
-5011 NHPSHTL
+5011 NHPSHTT

-5033 DTASGSFVVKVIDD
+5033 DTASGSFVVQVIDD
-5047 APKSAITITMNEDHS
+5047 APKSAITITMFEDQS
-5062 YGPFTTSADAQLNN
+5062 YGPFTTSADARLEN
-5076 ITIQDANGN
+5076 IKIQDANGN

-5103 GTVTVDQNGQVTY
+5103 GTVTVDQNGRVTY
-5116 KPADNYSNYDGSLT
+5116 KPADNYSNYDGILT

-5155 VNPVADAPTLTVVD
+5155 VNPVADAPNLAGTTGVGGNVTLANVT
-5169 DEVETPEDTAVSLGL
+5169 TNEDTAVILGL
-5184 KTPVVTDNTDQNGN
+5184 KAPVVTDNTDQNGN
-5198 TTTGDSPERLGVIS
+5198 TTGDSPERLGVIT
-5212 LSGILAGA
+5212 LSGIPAGA
-5220 ALLSGTD
+5220 TLLSGTD
-5227 ATLFTSNGGN
+5227 TTLLTSNGGN

-5248 TDETKPANA
+5248 TDETKPTGA

-5286 TSYEVDDSGA
+5286 TSYEVDYSGA
-5296 KVSGVNGATS
+5296 KVSNVNGATS
-5306 TATVVVNVQAVT
+5306 TATVKVNVQAVT
-5318 DGIDLKISDGNSFVD
+5318 DGIDLKIFDVNSFVD

-5345 EDTALNLTNL
+5345 EDTTLDLTNL

-5362 GGDGNSIADTDGSE
+5362 TADNNTTADIDGSE
-5376 QRWMAITGLP
+5376 QRWMTITGLP
-5386 EGTTLTVS
+5386 EGTTLTVG
-5394 GQPHTITATESSN
+5394 GQPHTITATESLN

-5416 YNGVS
+5416 YNGTS

-5444 TLHAQDQ
+5444 TLHAQDR

-5484 AGDVS
+5484 AGDVT

-5501 VRVTDTTTGTEVITQ
+5501 VRVTDTGTGTEVITQ

-5522 TSWVV
+5522 TGWLV
-5527 TAPTNNGGWSISGDG
+5527 TAPSNNGGWSVSGDG
-5542 SSSSPYTITFNSN
+5542 SSGSPYTITFDNTLN
-5555 VTEADREAILDG
+5555 EVQREAILDS

-5573 AHSSQDAT
+5573 ANSSKDAT
-5581 IQVSVTSTDTNGL
+5581 IQLNITSTDTNGS
-5594 DTDTQ
+5594 DTNTQ
-5599 TKTLPIKVT
+5599 TKPLDVKVT

-5618 LPGSGDSDKDGTA
+5618 IPGSGDSDNDGTA

-5638 HSYTT
+5638 HTYTT

-5698 TVSGVDY
+5698 TDSGVEY

-5735 FKIKVEAYIVDYD
+5735 FKIKVEAYTVDYD

-5761 SGEAWLEG
+5761 SGEAWLEN

-5827 GVEQTITNGSVT
+5827 GEEQTITNGSVT

-5878 SSPLSIHVTVYGVAD
+5878 SSPLSIPVTVYGVAD
-5893 TPTVTLKDYDS
+5893 TPTITLKDYDS

-5956 KDFNLGGRATVLVT
+5956 KDFNLGGPATVLVT

-5981 PTDLNNVFITVPENY
+5981 ATDLNNVFITVPKNY
-5996 SGNLNFKVA
+5996 SGNVNFKVA

-6037 SATLVEDEITTLN
+6037 RATLVEDEITTLN

-6089 VLLSNAGLPIKTID
+6089 VLLSNAGLPTEMID
-6103 GVDYYELTAEQ
+6103 GKTYYKLTAEQ

-6121 GGDQLDGDQGFFTYK
+6121 GGDQLDGEQGFFTYK

-6165 SAVTDAVELSVTGI
+6165 SAVTDAVELSVTSI

-6192 ANDDATPDTATLTA
+6192 ANDDANPDTATLTA

-6225 HVVRILIENVPEGV
+6225 HVVRILIENVPKGV
-6239 TVQGANVQQI
+6239 TVQSANVQQI

-6258 QANNVPSINAQGGID
+6258 QANNAPSINAQDGID
-6273 VPVTFKIGSDAD
+6273 VPVTFKIGSDAG
-6285 GLTDHPIKIT
+6285 GLTDHPITIT
-6295 VQTQDLGSDL
+6295 VQTQDLGFDL

-6320 NTDFAE
+6320 NTNFAE
-6326 APGSKAP
+6326 APGSKAA

-6385 NGMVQTMID
+6385 KGMVQTMID
-6394 TNNDGNTDTPVWTAS
+6394 TNNDGNPDTPVWTAS

-6415 ATDAEAEAALQN
+6415 TTDAEAEAALQN

-6432 VITPPADWND
+6432 VITPPADWNN
-6442 NGQSGQ
+6442 NGQYRQ

-6461 GATEEATIQDMTIP
+6461 GATKEATIQDMTIL

-6483 IFTMSGDSMVG
+6483 IFTMSGSVVY

-6598 YANVQEDGA
+6598 YAKVKEDGA

-6618 EVQLINNG
+6618 EVQLTNNG

-6646 AIELTGAGGLS
+6646 AIELTGTGGLS
-6657 VSLNDSYGSESYGAI
+6657 VSLNDSDGSESYGAI

-6730 VENLQLVVTSGESS
+6730 VENLRLVVTSGESS

-6867 DSATT
+6867 HSATA

-6885 GAGNSAS
+6885 GAVNSESDPVS
-6892 AHVSTNITVN
+6892 ANITVN
-6902 MTAQQATTGNDTLLY
+6902 MTAQKATTGNDTLLY

-6923 AGAGIDTIQLRSG
+6923 AGAGTDTIQLRSG

-6985 GTAEDT
+6985 GTDEDT
-6991 VGLGSGWTQSA
+6991 VELGLDWSPGA

-7095 STATDSNAETIQ
+7095 STATDSNADTIQ

>member
-256 NGGSEYPN
+256 NGGSENPN

-610 GTIHYSYTLPAN
+610 GIIHYSYTLPAN

-724 NGEYGTLILRAD
+724 NGKYGTLILHAD

-834 GTTILTSELL
+834 VTTILTSELL

-957 LGADATQ
+957 LGVDATQ

-1003 TVDPNNTTVNAL
+1003 TVDPNNATVNAL

-1058 DQNGSSVGGQIT
+1058 DENGNNVGGQIT

-1081 ASAASEYASGTIQIN
+1081 ASAASESASGTIQIN

-1101 SSINIGGQNF
+1101 SSINIGGQTF

-1124 SAAINVVGGTIVL
+1124 SAAINV
-1137 NGFTANSSVGGIP
+1137 A
-1150 TSGSLSYTYTLN
+1150 
-1162 NAQTHSAVGNDG
+1162 
-1174 LLLSGIPLSV
+1174 
-1184 TDAGG
+1184 
-1189 VTTTGS
+1189 
-1195 LVVQVIDDVPTAV
+1195 
-1208 ADTGSLS
+1208 
-1215 EGGVLSVL
+1215 
-1223 AADGVL
+1223 
-1229 TNDTAGADGWVN
+1229 
-1241 TGAVVGVVSGDTA
+1241 
-1254 TNSAGG
+1254 
-1260 VGGRIDG
+1260 
-1267 QYGYITLN
+1267 
-1275 ADGSYTYVSTA
+1275 
-1286 DAVTADAQDVFTYT
+1286 
-1300 VRDADGDLTH
+1300 
-1310 STLTINVAN
+1310 
-1319 VNLTPAPISNTVNE
+1319 
-1333 SGLAGGST
+1333 
-1341 AGTGHTVTD
+1341 
-1350 TVNLPSEVKA
+1350 
-1360 VPVTNGSTQYG
+1360 
-1371 TFSIDEDGHYTYTLT
+1371 
-1386 KPSNGDNVEDT
+1386 
-1397 FSYTTKDAQGNSTTN
+1397 
-1412 TVTITIIDDAPVA
+1412 
-1425 KPDTNSITEDSVP
+1425 
-1438 NPVSGNVLT
+1438 
-1447 GGVSSGDTADTQG
+1447 
-1460 ADKANVSGVQA
+1460 
-1471 GTVASGEHV
+1471 
-1480 ANGALNTAVNG
+1480 
-1491 EYGTLI
+1491 
-1497 LRADGSYTYQLN
+1497 
-1509 NNNTDVN
+1509 
-1516 ALKDNQSLQDVF
+1516 
-1528 SYTIT
+1528 
-1533 DGDGDKST
+1533 
-1541 ATITITINGHTD
+1541 
-1553 GAPNVVITDHNGS
+1553 
-1566 ALGANSIAENATT
+1566 
-1579 PVQGEFTVNAA
+1579 
-1590 DGLKSITIGGTTILT
+1590 
-1605 SELLGLSPTTP
+1605 
-1616 KTIIGTQGTLT
+1616 
-1627 LTDYDPV
+1627 
-1634 TGKVS
+1634 
-1639 YSYQQSGTSK
+1639 
-1649 NHSGGDSS
+1649 
-1657 VSDSFPII
+1657 
-1665 VTDNADESSVA
+1665 
-1676 TDLVILIT
+1676 
-1684 DTAPE
+1684 
-1689 AKADTGTVTEDGT
+1689 
-1702 ALEGN
+1702 
-1707 VITGG
+1707 
-1712 SSNSADV
+1712 
-1719 ADRLGA
+1719 
-1725 DATQVTGVSK
+1725 
-1735 GSSTTEQTDNVGGT
+1735 
-1749 GLAGDYGT
+1749 
-1757 LILNSDGSYSYTVDP
+1757 
-1772 NNTTVNALK
+1772 
-1781 DGGKLTETFS
+1781 
-1791 YTIKDADGDWSTTT
+1791 
-1805 LTITINGHTDGLP
+1805 
-1818 SITPNDQN
+1818 
-1826 GSSVGGQIT
+1826 
-1835 VYESGL
+1835 
-1841 STGSNAS
+1841 
-1848 AASEYASGT
+1848 
-1857 IQINAGDGLSSI
+1857 
-1869 NIGGQNF
+1869 
-1876 SLSQLQSLSSS
+1876 
-1887 NPSAAINVVGG
+1887 
-1898 TIVLNGFTANSSV
+1898 
-1911 GGIPTSGS
+1911 
-1919 LSYTYT
+1919 
-1925 LNNAQTHSAVGNDG
+1925 
-1939 LLLSG
+1939 
-1944 IPLSV
+1944 
-1949 TDAGGVTTTGSL
+1949 
-1961 VVQVIDDV
+1961 
-1969 PTAVADTGSLSEGGV
+1969 
-1984 LSVLAADGVL
+1984 
-1994 TNDTAGADGWVNTG
+1994 
-2008 AVVGVVSGD
+2008 
-2017 TATNSAGGVGGRID
+2017 
-2031 GQYGYITLNADGS
+2031 
-2044 YTYVSTADAVTADA
+2044 
-2058 QDVFTYTVRDAD
+2058 
-2070 GDLTHSTLT
+2070 
-2079 INVANVNLTPAPISN
+2079 
-2094 TVNESGLAG
+2094 
-2103 GSTAGTGHTVTD
+2103 
-2115 TVNLPSEVKAVP
+2115 
-2127 VTNGSTQY
+2127 
-2135 GTFSIDEDGHY
+2135 
-2146 TYTLTKPSNGDN
+2146 
-2158 VEDTFS
+2158 
-2164 YTTKDAQ
+2164 
-2171 GNSTTNTVTI
+2171 
-2181 TIIDDAPVAKPDTNS
+2181 
-2196 ITEDSVP
+2196 
-2203 NPVSGNVLTGGVSS
+2203 
-2217 GDTADTQGADK
+2217 
-2228 ANVSGVQAGTVASGE
+2228 
-2243 HVANG
+2243 
-2248 ALNTAVNGEYG
+2248 
-2259 TLILRADGSYTYQ
+2259 
-2272 LNNNNTDVNALK
+2272 
-2284 DNQSLQDVFSYTIT
+2284 
-2298 DGDGDK
+2298 
-2304 STATITITINGHT
+2304 
-2317 DGAPNVVI
+2317 
-2325 TDHNGSALGAN
+2325 
-2336 SIAENATTPVQGEF
+2336 
-2350 TVNAADGLK
+2350 
-2359 SITIGGTTI
+2359 
-2368 LTSELLGLSPTT
+2368 
-2380 PKTIIG
+2380 
-2386 TQGTLTLTDYDP
+2386 
-2398 VTGKV
+2398 
-2403 SYSYQQSGT
+2403 
-2412 SKNHSGGDSSV
+2412 
-2423 SDSFPIIVTDN
+2423 
-2434 ADESSVATDL
+2434 
-2444 VILITDT
+2444 
-2451 APEAKADTGTVTEDG
+2451 
-2466 TALEGNVITG
+2466 
-2476 GSSNSADVADRLGAD
+2476 
-2491 ATQVTGVSKGSSTTE
+2491 
-2506 QTDNVGGTGLA
+2506 
-2517 GDYGT
+2517 
-2522 LILNS
+2522 
-2527 DGSYSYTVDPNNT
+2527 
-2540 TVNALKDG
+2540 
-2548 GKLTETFSYT
+2548 
-2558 IKDAD
+2558 
-2563 GDWSTTT
+2563 
-2570 LTITINGHTDGLPSI
+2570 
-2585 TPNDQNGSSVGGQIT
+2585 
-2600 VYESGLSTGSNASA
+2600 
-2614 ASEYA
+2614 
-2619 SGTIQINAGDGL
+2619 
-2631 SSINIGGQNFSLSQL
+2631 
-2646 QSLSSSNP
+2646 
-2654 SAAINVVGG
+2654 
-2663 TIVLNGFTA
+2663 
-2672 NSSVGG
+2672 
-2678 IPTSGS
+2678 
-2684 LSYTYTLNNA
+2684 
-2694 QTHSAVGNDGLLLS
+2694 
-2708 GIPLSV
+2708 
-2714 TDAGGVTTTGS
+2714 
-2725 LVVQVIDDVPTAVAD
+2725 
-2740 TGSLSEGGV
+2740 
-2749 LSVLAADGVLTND
+2749 
-2762 TAGADG
+2762 
-2768 WVNTGAVVGVVSGDT
+2768 
-2783 ATNSAGG
+2783 
-2790 VGGRID
+2790 
-2796 GQYGY
+2796 
-2801 ITLNA
+2801 
-2806 DGSYTYVSTADAVT
+2806 
-2820 ADAQD
+2820 
-2825 VFTYTVRDADG
+2825 
-2836 DLTHSTLTINVA
+2836 
-2848 NVNLTPAP
+2848 
-2856 ISNTVNE
+2856 
-2863 SGLAGGSTAGTG
+2863 
-2875 HTVTDTVNL
+2875 
-2884 PSEVKAVPV
+2884 
-2893 TNGSTQYGT
+2893 
-2902 FSIDEDGHYTYT
+2902 
-2914 LTKPSNGDNV
+2914 
-2924 EDTFSYTTKD
+2924 
-2934 AQGNSTTN
+2934 
-2942 TVTITIIDDAPVAKP
+2942 
-2957 DTNSITEDSVPNPV
+2957 
-2971 SGNVLTGGVSS
+2971 
-2982 GDTADT
+2982 
-2988 QGADKANV
+2988 
-2996 SGVQAGTVAS
+2996 
-3006 GEHVANG
+3006 
-3013 ALNTAVN
+3013 
-3020 GEYGTLILRADGS
+3020 
-3033 YTYQLNNNNTDVNA
+3033 
-3047 LKDNQSLQ
+3047 
-3055 DVFSYT
+3055 
-3061 ITDGDGDKSTA
+3061 
-3072 TITITINGHT
+3072 
-3082 DGAPNVVITDHN
+3082 
-3094 GSALGANSIA
+3094 
-3104 ENATTPVQGEFTV
+3104 
-3117 NAADGL
+3117 
-3123 KSITIGGTTI
+3123 
-3133 LTSELLGLSPT
+3133 
-3144 TPKTI
+3144 
-3149 IGTQGTLTLTDYD
+3149 
-3162 PVTGKVSY
+3162 
-3170 SYQQSGTSKN
+3170 
-3180 HSGGDSSVSDS
+3180 
-3191 FPIIVTDNADES
+3191 
-3203 SVATD
+3203 
-3208 LVILITD
+3208 
-3215 TAPEAKADT
+3215 
-3224 GTVTED
+3224 
-3230 GTALEGNVITGGS
+3230 
-3243 SNSADVA
+3243 
-3250 DRLGADATQVTGV
+3250 
-3263 SKGSS
+3263 
-3268 TTEQTDNVGGTGLA
+3268 
-3282 GDYGTLILN
+3282 
-3291 SDGSY
+3291 
-3296 SYTVD
+3296 
-3301 PNNTT
+3301 
-3306 VNALKDGGK
+3306 
-3315 LTETFSYTIKDADG
+3315 
-3329 DWSTTTLTI
+3329 
-3338 TINGHT
+3338 
-3344 DGLPSITPNDQNGS
+3344 
-3358 SVGGQITV
+3358 
-3366 YESGLSTGSNA
+3366 
-3377 SAASE
+3377 
-3382 YASGTIQINAG
+3382 
-3393 DGLSSINIGGQ
+3393 
-3404 NFSLSQLQ
+3404 
-3412 SLSSS
+3412 
-3417 NPSAAINVVGGT
+3417 
-3429 IVLNG
+3429 
-3434 FTANSSVGGIPTSG
+3434 
-3448 SLSYTY
+3448 
-3454 TLNNAQTHSAVG
+3454 
-3466 NDGLLLSGIP
+3466 
-3476 LSVTDAGGVTTTGSL
+3476 
-3491 VVQVIDDV
+3491 
-3499 PTAVADTGSLSEGG
+3499 
-3513 VLSVL
+3513 
-3518 AADGV
+3518 
-3523 LTNDTA
+3523 
-3529 GADGWVNTGAVV
+3529 
-3541 GVVSGDTAT
+3541 
-3550 NSAGGVGGRIDGQYG
+3550 
-3565 YITLNADG
+3565 
-3573 SYTYVST
+3573 
-3580 ADAVTADAQDV
+3580 
-3591 FTYTVRDADGDLTHS
+3591 
-3606 TLTINVANVNLTPA
+3606 
-3620 PISNTVNE
+3620 
-3628 SGLAGGSTAGTGH
+3628 
-3641 TVTDTVNL
+3641 
-3649 PSEVKAVPVTNGST
+3649 
-3663 QYGTFSIDE
+3663 
-3672 DGHYTYTLTKP
+3672 
-3683 SNGDNVE
+3683 
-3690 DTFSY
+3690 
-3695 TTKDAQGNSTTN
+3695 
-3707 TVTITIIDDAP
+3707 
-3718 VAKPDT
+3718 
-3724 NSITEDSVPNP
+3724 
-3735 VSGNVL
+3735 
-3741 TGGVSS
+3741 
-3747 GDTADTQGADKAN
+3747 
-3760 VSGVQAGTV
+3760 
-3769 ASGEH
+3769 
-3774 VANGALNTAVNGEY
+3774 
-3788 GTLILRAD
+3788 
-3796 GSYTYQLNNN
+3796 
-3806 NTDVNAL
+3806 
-3813 KDNQSL
+3813 
-3819 QDVFSYTIT
+3819 
-3828 DGDGDKS
+3828 
-3835 TATITITINGHTDG
+3835 
-3849 APNVVITDH
+3849 
-3858 NGSALGANSIA
+3858 
-3869 ENATTPVQ
+3869 
-3877 GEFTVNAADGLKSI
+3877 
-3891 TIGGTTILT
+3891 
-3900 SELLGLSP
+3900 
-3908 TTPKTI
+3908 
-3914 IGTQG
+3914 
-3919 TLTLTD
+3919 
-3925 YDPVTGKVSYSYQQ
+3925 
-3939 SGTSKNHSGG
+3939 
-3949 DSSVSDSF
+3949 
-3957 PIIVTDNADESSVAT
+3957 
-3972 DLVILITDTAPEAKA
+3972 
-3987 DTGTVTEDGTALE
+3987 
-4000 GNVITGG
+4000 
-4007 SSNSADVA
+4007 
-4015 DRLGADATQVTGV
+4015 
-4028 SKGSSTTEQTDNVGG
+4028 
-4043 TGLAGDY
+4043 
-4050 GTLILNSD
+4050 
-4058 GSYSYTVDPNNTT
+4058 
-4071 VNALKDGGKLTETF
+4071 
-4085 SYTIKDADGD
+4085 
-4095 WSTTTLT
+4095 
-4102 ITINGH
+4102 
-4108 TDGLPSITPNDQ
+4108 
-4120 NGSSVGGQ
+4120 
-4128 ITVYE
+4128 
-4133 SGLST
+4133 
-4138 GSNASAASEYASGT
+4138 
-4152 IQINAGDGLSS
+4152 
-4163 INIGGQNFSLSQ
+4163 
-4175 LQSLSSSNPSAA
+4175 
-4187 INVVGGTIVLNGFT
+4187 GGTIVLNGFT

-4289 DTKGADGARVTTVKA
+4289 DTKGADGARVTTVKS
-4304 DTANG
+4304 DTAG
-4309 LDVTIDPVGN
+4309 GADVTINPVGN
-4319 YPVVGK
+4319 YQVSGQ

-4358 DGDNDTST
+4358 DGDNDKAT

-4371 NIADA
+4371 TIADA
-4376 TPTSTIPT
+4376 TPTRTIPT
-4384 AGGATTTVYESS
+4384 AGGATTTVYESG

-4461 IYYSYTL
+4461 IYYSYTM

-4535 SGADGWAIGGGVVG
+4535 SGADGWATGGVVG

-4680 YTVNSNGTYSFNL
+4680 YTVNSNGTYSFTL
-4693 TKATTDQVGVS
+4693 TSATKDLAGN

-4726 ITIVDDKPKI
+4726 ISIVDDKPKI

-4748 DESNFSSGSVSVTN
+4748 DESNFSSGSVSATDA
-4762 TNFVNGVFTPV
+4762 NFVKDVFTPV

-4804 GQNVLLYKVGN
+4804 GQNVLLYKVGD
-4815 QIEGRAGSASGD
+4815 QIEGRAGSETGD
-4827 VVFRISIDPTTGAVT
+4827 VVFLISIDPTTGAVT

-4943 SGNGGGLLFATT
+4943 SGNGGGLSFAAN
-4955 QTALRAVLDST
+4955 QTALKAVLDST
-4966 GNSNITFSVNAA
+4966 GNSDISLSINAA
-4978 GNELTATRGGN
+4978 GNVLTATRGDSD
-4989 NVFKVTLDTSTGKY
+4989 VFKVTLDTTTGNY
-5003 SFKLLGSL
+5003 TFELLGSL
-5011 NHPSHTL
+5011 NHPSHTT
-5018 PLNLN
+5018 PLNLT

-5033 DTASGSFVVKVIDD
+5033 DTASGSFVVQVIDD
-5047 APKSAITITMNEDHS
+5047 APKTEIVITMDEDQS
-5062 YGPFTTSADAQLNN
+5062 YGPFTTSADSRLEN

-5085 DITGTTNLD
+5085 TIAGTDNGN
-5094 GSKSFNVAH
+5094 GSKSFSVAH
-5103 GTVTVDQNGQVTY
+5103 GTVTVDEAGRITY
-5116 KPADNYSNYDGSLT
+5116 KPADNYSNYDGSSS

-5198 TTTGDSPERLGVIS
+5198 TDPNDNTTKGDSPERLGVIT
-5212 LSGILAGA
+5212 LSGIPAGA

-5227 ATLFTSNGGN
+5227 ATLFTSDGGN

-5248 TDETKPANA
+5248 TDETKPTGA

-5286 TSYEVDDSGA
+5286 TSYEVNDSGA
-5296 KVSGVNGATS
+5296 KVSNVNGATS
-5306 TATVVVNVQAVT
+5306 TATVKVNVQAVT
-5318 DGIDLKISDGNSFVD
+5318 DGIDLKIFDVNSFVD
-5333 TSSTTPVIKDIA
+5333 TSSTTPVVQTIA
-5345 EDTALNLTNL
+5345 EDTTLDLTNL

-5362 GGDGNSIADTDGSE
+5362 TADNNTTADIDGSE
-5376 QRWMAITGLP
+5376 QRWMTITGLP
-5386 EGTTLTVS
+5386 EGTTLTVG

-5416 YNGVS
+5416 YNGTS
-5421 PSLPSITVTPPK
+5421 PSLPPITVTPPK

-5444 TLHAQDQ
+5444 TLHAQDR

-5484 AGDVS
+5484 AGDVT

-5501 VRVTDTTTGTEVITQ
+5501 VRVTDTGTGTEVITQ

-5522 TSWVV
+5522 TGWVV
-5527 TAPTNNGGWSISGDG
+5527 TAPSNNGGWSVSGDG
-5542 SSSSPYTITFNSN
+5542 SSGSPYTITFNSN

-5573 AHSSQDAT
+5573 AHSSVDAT

-5608 VNPVAEIVGN
+5608 VNPVAEIIGYI
-5618 LPGSGDSDKDGTA
+5618 PGSGDSDNDGTA

-5638 HSYTT
+5638 HTYTT

-5663 GWTNQDADELTYAH
+5663 GWTNQDLYELTYAH

-5735 FKIKVEAYIVDYD
+5735 FKIKVEAYTVDYD

-5761 SGEAWLEG
+5761 SGEAWLED

-5818 PAGAKIIYG
+5818 PDGAKIIYG

-5878 SSPLSIHVTVYGVAD
+5878 SSPLSIPVTVYGVAD
-5893 TPTVTLKDYDS
+5893 TPTITLKDYDS
-5904 NQSGVQSYT
+5904 NQSGVQPYT

-5956 KDFNLGGRATVLVT
+5956 KDFNLGGPATVLVT

-5981 PTDLNNVFITVPENY
+5981 ATDLNNVFITVPENY
-5996 SGNLNFKVA
+5996 SGNVNFKVA

-6016 TGALTDVNFT
+6016 TGVLTDVNFT

-6155 VKDGELKLTA
+6155 VKEGELKLTA

-6179 SGISNTTSSSDQH
+6179 SGTSNTTSSSNQYP
-6192 ANDDATPDTATLTA
+6192 NDDATPDTATLTA

-6239 TVQGANVQQI
+6239 TVEGANVQQI

-6258 QANNVPSINAQGGID
+6258 QANNAPSINAQGGID
-6273 VPVTFKIGSDAD
+6273 VPVTFKIGSDAG

-6394 TNNDGNTDTPVWTAS
+6394 TNNDGNPDTPVWTAS
-6409 VTVDPN
+6409 VTVAPN

-6546 PLVLQ
+6546 PLVPQ
-6551 SVDIDGDGTTDGD
+6551 SVDIDGDGTPDGE
-6564 FYVIDIG
+6564 FYVIGIG

-6592 NVSFTA
+6592 KVSFTA

-6618 EVQLINNG
+6618 EVQRINNG

-6632 NFIGNESELATKAN
+6632 NFMGNESELATQAN

-6657 VSLNDSYGSESYGAI
+6657 VSLNDSDGSESYGAI
-6672 LLSDVPNG
+6672 LLSNVPNG

-6867 DSATT
+6867 DSATA

-6923 AGAGIDTIQLRSG
+6923 AGAGTDTIQLRSG

-6943 LAANLKNVEVL
+6943 LAANLKNIEVL

-6966 LTASHVLTMTDAAH
+6966 LTASDVLTMTDAAH
-6980 TLKIN
+6980 TLKID

-6991 VGLGSGWTQSA
+6991 VGLGSGWTQGA

-7095 STATDSNAETIQ
+7095 STATDSNADTIQ

>member
-256 NGGSEYPN
+256 NGGSENPN

-511 DGDSSTAS
+511 DGDSSTAN

-530 VTLPSSDG
+530 VTLPSSYG

-622 TSGDNTNATFAVEV
+622 TSGDNANATFAVEV

-844 GLSPTT
+844 DLSPTT
-850 PKTIIG
+850 PKTIAG
-856 TQGTLTLTDY
+856 TEGTLTLTDY

-877 QQSGT
+877 QQSDS
-882 SKNHSGGDSSVS
+882 SKDHSGGDTSVS
-894 DSFPIIVTDNAD
+894 DTFPIVVTDNAN
-906 ESSVATDLVIL
+906 ESSAATNLVIL

-930 TVTEDGT
+930 TVTEDGA

-948 SNSADVADR
+948 SNSTDVADR

-978 DNVGGTGL
+978 GNVGGTGL

-1003 TVDPNNTTVNAL
+1003 TVDPNNATVNAL

-1044 INGHTDGL
+1044 INGHTDGV

-1058 DQNGSSVGGQIT
+1058 DENGNNVGGQIT

-1081 ASAASEYASGTIQIN
+1081 ASAASESASGTIQIN

-1101 SSINIGGQNF
+1101 SSINIGGQTF

-1124 SAAINVVGGTIVL
+1124 SAAINVAGGTIVL

-1300 VRDADGDLTH
+1300 VRDADGDLSH

-1319 VNLTPAPISNTVNE
+1319 VNLTPAPITNTVNE

-1605 SELLGLSPTTP
+1605 SELLDLSPTTP
-1616 KTIIGTQGTLT
+1616 KTIAGTEGTLT

-1639 YSYQQSGTSK
+1639 YSYQQSDSSK
-1649 NHSGGDSS
+1649 DHSGGDTS
-1657 VSDSFPII
+1657 VSDTFPIV
-1665 VTDNADESSVA
+1665 VTDNANESSAA
-1676 TDLVILIT
+1676 TNLVILIT

-1689 AKADTGTVTEDGT
+1689 AKADTGTVTEDGA

-1712 SSNSADV
+1712 SSNSTDV

-1735 GSSTTEQTDNVGGT
+1735 GSSTTEQTGNVGGT

-1772 NNTTVNALK
+1772 NNATVNALK

-1805 LTITINGHTDGLP
+1805 LTITINGHTDGVP
-1818 SITPNDQN
+1818 SITPNDEN
-1826 GSSVGGQIT
+1826 GNNVGGQIT

-1848 AASEYASGT
+1848 AASESASGT

-1869 NIGGQNF
+1869 NIGGQTF

-1887 NPSAAINVVGG
+1887 NPSAAINVAGG

-1925 LNNAQTHSAVGNDG
+1925 LNNAQTHSAVGND
-1939 LLLSG
+1939 
-1944 IPLSV
+1944 
-1949 TDAGGVTTTGSL
+1949 D
-1961 VVQVIDDV
+1961 
-1969 PTAVADTGSLSEGGV
+1969 
-1984 LSVLAADGVL
+1984 
-1994 TNDTAGADGWVNTG
+1994 
-2008 AVVGVVSGD
+2008 
-2017 TATNSAGGVGGRID
+2017 
-2031 GQYGYITLNADGS
+2031 
-2044 YTYVSTADAVTADA
+2044 
-2058 QDVFTYTVRDAD
+2058 
-2070 GDLTHSTLT
+2070 
-2079 INVANVNLTPAPISN
+2079 
-2094 TVNESGLAG
+2094 
-2103 GSTAGTGHTVTD
+2103 
-2115 TVNLPSEVKAVP
+2115 
-2127 VTNGSTQY
+2127 
-2135 GTFSIDEDGHY
+2135 
-2146 TYTLTKPSNGDN
+2146 
-2158 VEDTFS
+2158 
-2164 YTTKDAQ
+2164 
-2171 GNSTTNTVTI
+2171 
-2181 TIIDDAPVAKPDTNS
+2181 
-2196 ITEDSVP
+2196 
-2203 NPVSGNVLTGGVSS
+2203 
-2217 GDTADTQGADK
+2217 
-2228 ANVSGVQAGTVASGE
+2228 
-2243 HVANG
+2243 
-2248 ALNTAVNGEYG
+2248 
-2259 TLILRADGSYTYQ
+2259 
-2272 LNNNNTDVNALK
+2272 
-2284 DNQSLQDVFSYTIT
+2284 
-2298 DGDGDK
+2298 
-2304 STATITITINGHT
+2304 
-2317 DGAPNVVI
+2317 
-2325 TDHNGSALGAN
+2325 
-2336 SIAENATTPVQGEF
+2336 
-2350 TVNAADGLK
+2350 
-2359 SITIGGTTI
+2359 
-2368 LTSELLGLSPTT
+2368 
-2380 PKTIIG
+2380 
-2386 TQGTLTLTDYDP
+2386 
-2398 VTGKV
+2398 
-2403 SYSYQQSGT
+2403 
-2412 SKNHSGGDSSV
+2412 
-2423 SDSFPIIVTDN
+2423 
-2434 ADESSVATDL
+2434 
-2444 VILITDT
+2444 
-2451 APEAKADTGTVTEDG
+2451 
-2466 TALEGNVITG
+2466 
-2476 GSSNSADVADRLGAD
+2476 
-2491 ATQVTGVSKGSSTTE
+2491 
-2506 QTDNVGGTGLA
+2506 
-2517 GDYGT
+2517 
-2522 LILNS
+2522 
-2527 DGSYSYTVDPNNT
+2527 
-2540 TVNALKDG
+2540 
-2548 GKLTETFSYT
+2548 
-2558 IKDAD
+2558 
-2563 GDWSTTT
+2563 
-2570 LTITINGHTDGLPSI
+2570 
-2585 TPNDQNGSSVGGQIT
+2585 
-2600 VYESGLSTGSNASA
+2600 
-2614 ASEYA
+2614 
-2619 SGTIQINAGDGL
+2619 
-2631 SSINIGGQNFSLSQL
+2631 
-2646 QSLSSSNP
+2646 
-2654 SAAINVVGG
+2654 
-2663 TIVLNGFTA
+2663 
-2672 NSSVGG
+2672 
-2678 IPTSGS
+2678 
-2684 LSYTYTLNNA
+2684 
-2694 QTHSAVGNDGLLLS
+2694 
-2708 GIPLSV
+2708 
-2714 TDAGGVTTTGS
+2714 
-2725 LVVQVIDDVPTAVAD
+2725 
-2740 TGSLSEGGV
+2740 
-2749 LSVLAADGVLTND
+2749 
-2762 TAGADG
+2762 
-2768 WVNTGAVVGVVSGDT
+2768 
-2783 ATNSAGG
+2783 
-2790 VGGRID
+2790 
-2796 GQYGY
+2796 
-2801 ITLNA
+2801 
-2806 DGSYTYVSTADAVT
+2806 
-2820 ADAQD
+2820 
-2825 VFTYTVRDADG
+2825 
-2836 DLTHSTLTINVA
+2836 
-2848 NVNLTPAP
+2848 
-2856 ISNTVNE
+2856 
-2863 SGLAGGSTAGTG
+2863 
-2875 HTVTDTVNL
+2875 
-2884 PSEVKAVPV
+2884 
-2893 TNGSTQYGT
+2893 
-2902 FSIDEDGHYTYT
+2902 
-2914 LTKPSNGDNV
+2914 
-2924 EDTFSYTTKD
+2924 
-2934 AQGNSTTN
+2934 
-2942 TVTITIIDDAPVAKP
+2942 
-2957 DTNSITEDSVPNPV
+2957 
-2971 SGNVLTGGVSS
+2971 
-2982 GDTADT
+2982 
-2988 QGADKANV
+2988 
-2996 SGVQAGTVAS
+2996 
-3006 GEHVANG
+3006 
-3013 ALNTAVN
+3013 
-3020 GEYGTLILRADGS
+3020 
-3033 YTYQLNNNNTDVNA
+3033 
-3047 LKDNQSLQ
+3047 
-3055 DVFSYT
+3055 
-3061 ITDGDGDKSTA
+3061 
-3072 TITITINGHT
+3072 
-3082 DGAPNVVITDHN
+3082 
-3094 GSALGANSIA
+3094 
-3104 ENATTPVQGEFTV
+3104 
-3117 NAADGL
+3117 
-3123 KSITIGGTTI
+3123 
-3133 LTSELLGLSPT
+3133 
-3144 TPKTI
+3144 
-3149 IGTQGTLTLTDYD
+3149 
-3162 PVTGKVSY
+3162 
-3170 SYQQSGTSKN
+3170 
-3180 HSGGDSSVSDS
+3180 
-3191 FPIIVTDNADES
+3191 
-3203 SVATD
+3203 
-3208 LVILITD
+3208 
-3215 TAPEAKADT
+3215 
-3224 GTVTED
+3224 
-3230 GTALEGNVITGGS
+3230 
-3243 SNSADVA
+3243 
-3250 DRLGADATQVTGV
+3250 
-3263 SKGSS
+3263 
-3268 TTEQTDNVGGTGLA
+3268 
-3282 GDYGTLILN
+3282 
-3291 SDGSY
+3291 
-3296 SYTVD
+3296 
-3301 PNNTT
+3301 
-3306 VNALKDGGK
+3306 
-3315 LTETFSYTIKDADG
+3315 
-3329 DWSTTTLTI
+3329 
-3338 TINGHT
+3338 
-3344 DGLPSITPNDQNGS
+3344 
-3358 SVGGQITV
+3358 
-3366 YESGLSTGSNA
+3366 
-3377 SAASE
+3377 
-3382 YASGTIQINAG
+3382 
-3393 DGLSSINIGGQ
+3393 
-3404 NFSLSQLQ
+3404 
-3412 SLSSS
+3412 
-3417 NPSAAINVVGGT
+3417 
-3429 IVLNG
+3429 
-3434 FTANSSVGGIPTSG
+3434 
-3448 SLSYTY
+3448 
-3454 TLNNAQTHSAVG
+3454 
-3466 NDGLLLSGIP
+3466 
-3476 LSVTDAGGVTTTGSL
+3476 
-3491 VVQVIDDV
+3491 
-3499 PTAVADTGSLSEGG
+3499 
-3513 VLSVL
+3513 
-3518 AADGV
+3518 
-3523 LTNDTA
+3523 
-3529 GADGWVNTGAVV
+3529 
-3541 GVVSGDTAT
+3541 
-3550 NSAGGVGGRIDGQYG
+3550 
-3565 YITLNADG
+3565 
-3573 SYTYVST
+3573 
-3580 ADAVTADAQDV
+3580 
-3591 FTYTVRDADGDLTHS
+3591 
-3606 TLTINVANVNLTPA
+3606 
-3620 PISNTVNE
+3620 
-3628 SGLAGGSTAGTGH
+3628 
-3641 TVTDTVNL
+3641 
-3649 PSEVKAVPVTNGST
+3649 
-3663 QYGTFSIDE
+3663 
-3672 DGHYTYTLTKP
+3672 
-3683 SNGDNVE
+3683 
-3690 DTFSY
+3690 
-3695 TTKDAQGNSTTN
+3695 
-3707 TVTITIIDDAP
+3707 
-3718 VAKPDT
+3718 
-3724 NSITEDSVPNP
+3724 
-3735 VSGNVL
+3735 
-3741 TGGVSS
+3741 
-3747 GDTADTQGADKAN
+3747 
-3760 VSGVQAGTV
+3760 
-3769 ASGEH
+3769 
-3774 VANGALNTAVNGEY
+3774 
-3788 GTLILRAD
+3788 
-3796 GSYTYQLNNN
+3796 
-3806 NTDVNAL
+3806 
-3813 KDNQSL
+3813 
-3819 QDVFSYTIT
+3819 
-3828 DGDGDKS
+3828 
-3835 TATITITINGHTDG
+3835 
-3849 APNVVITDH
+3849 
-3858 NGSALGANSIA
+3858 
-3869 ENATTPVQ
+3869 
-3877 GEFTVNAADGLKSI
+3877 
-3891 TIGGTTILT
+3891 
-3900 SELLGLSP
+3900 
-3908 TTPKTI
+3908 
-3914 IGTQG
+3914 
-3919 TLTLTD
+3919 
-3925 YDPVTGKVSYSYQQ
+3925 
-3939 SGTSKNHSGG
+3939 
-3949 DSSVSDSF
+3949 
-3957 PIIVTDNADESSVAT
+3957 
-3972 DLVILITDTAPEAKA
+3972 
-3987 DTGTVTEDGTALE
+3987 
-4000 GNVITGG
+4000 
-4007 SSNSADVA
+4007 
-4015 DRLGADATQVTGV
+4015 
-4028 SKGSSTTEQTDNVGG
+4028 
-4043 TGLAGDY
+4043 
-4050 GTLILNSD
+4050 
-4058 GSYSYTVDPNNTT
+4058 
-4071 VNALKDGGKLTETF
+4071 
-4085 SYTIKDADGD
+4085 
-4095 WSTTTLT
+4095 
-4102 ITINGH
+4102 
-4108 TDGLPSITPNDQ
+4108 
-4120 NGSSVGGQ
+4120 
-4128 ITVYE
+4128 
-4133 SGLST
+4133 
-4138 GSNASAASEYASGT
+4138 
-4152 IQINAGDGLSS
+4152 
-4163 INIGGQNFSLSQ
+4163 
-4175 LQSLSSSNPSAA
+4175 
-4187 INVVGGTIVLNGFT
+4187 
-4201 ANSSVGGIPT
+4201 
-4211 SGSLSYTY
+4211 
-4219 TLNNAQTHSAVG
+4219 
-4231 NDGLLLSGIPLSVT
+4231 LLLSGIPLSVT

-4309 LDVTIDPVGN
+4309 LDVTINPVGN
-4319 YPVVGK
+4319 YQVSGQ

-4511 DTGSVTEGALLT
+4511 DTGSVTEGARLT
-4523 KDAASGVLSNDQ
+4523 KDAASGVLSSDQ

-4554 TGTTS
+4554 TATTS

-4574 TLNAN
+4574 TLNAD
-4579 GSYSYKA
+4579 GSYTYLSTA
-4586 DPNKITANAQDVFTY
+4586 DAVTANAQDVFTY

-4614 LTINVQDVTA
+4614 LTINVQDVTV

-4680 YTVNSNGTYSFNL
+4680 YTVNSDGTYSFTL
-4693 TKATTDQVGVS
+4693 TSATKDLEGN

-4726 ITIVDDKPKI
+4726 ISIVDDKPKI
-4736 SENDANVGSVTV
+4736 SENDANVGRVTV
-4748 DESNFSSGSVSVTN
+4748 DETNFVLGSVSATDA
-4762 TNFVNGVFTPV
+4762 NFVKDVFTPV

-4785 IYALNIS
+4785 IYTLNIS
-4792 SNGVDSGLDTTS
+4792 SDGVDSGLDTTS

-4815 QIEGRAGSASGD
+4815 EIEGRAGSASGD
-4827 VVFRISIDPTTGAVT
+4827 VVFRISIDPTMGAVT
-4842 LTQSE
+4842 LTQSK

-4943 SGNGGGLLFATT
+4943 SGNGGGLSFAAN
-4955 QTALRAVLDST
+4955 QTALKAVLDST
-4966 GNSNITFSVNAA
+4966 GNSGISFSINEA
-4978 GNELTATRGGN
+4978 GNVLTAKRGGSD
-4989 NVFKVTLDTSTGKY
+4989 VFKVTLDTTTGKY
-5003 SFKLLGSL
+5003 TFELLGSL
-5011 NHPSHTL
+5011 NHPSHTT

-5033 DTASGSFVVKVIDD
+5033 DTASGSFVVQVIDD
-5047 APKSAITITMNEDHS
+5047 APKTEIVITMDEDHS
-5062 YGPFTTSADAQLNN
+5062 YGPFTTSADSRLEN
-5076 ITIQDANGN
+5076 ITIQDANGTE
-5085 DITGTTNLD
+5085 ITGTLNPD
-5094 GSKSFNVAH
+5094 GSKSFDVEH

-5116 KPADNYSNYDGSLT
+5116 KPADNYSNYDGSSS

-5155 VNPVADAPTLTVVD
+5155 VNPVADAPNLAGTTGVGGNVTLANVT
-5169 DEVETPEDTAVSLGL
+5169 TNEDTAVILGL
-5184 KTPVVTDNTDQNGN
+5184 KAPRVIDAIDQNGN
-5198 TTTGDSPERLGVIS
+5198 TTTGDSPERLGVIT
-5212 LSGILAGA
+5212 LSGIPAGA

-5286 TSYEVDDSGA
+5286 TSYEVNDSGT

-5333 TSSTTPVIKDIA
+5333 TSSAAPVVQTIA

-5355 LQVTLAT
+5355 LKVTLAT
-5362 GGDGNSIADTDGSE
+5362 TGDNNTTADIDGSE
-5376 QRWMAITGLP
+5376 QRWMTITGLP
-5386 EGTTLTVS
+5386 EGTTLTVG
-5394 GQPHTITATESSN
+5394 GQPHTITATESSD

-5501 VRVTDTTTGTEVITQ
+5501 VRVTDTGTGTEVITQ

-5522 TSWVV
+5522 TGWLV
-5527 TAPTNNGGWSISGDG
+5527 TAPSNNGGWSVSGDG
-5542 SSSSPYTITFNSN
+5542 SSGSPYTITFDNTLN
-5555 VTEADREAILDG
+5555 EVQREAILDS

-5573 AHSSQDAT
+5573 ANSSKDAT
-5581 IQVSVTSTDTNGL
+5581 IQLNITSTDTNGS
-5594 DTDTQ
+5594 DTNTQ
-5599 TKTLPIKVT
+5599 TKPLDVKVT
-5608 VNPVAEIVGN
+5608 VNPVAEIIGN
-5618 LPGSGDSDKDGTA
+5618 IPGSGDSDNDGTA

-5638 HSYTT
+5638 HTYTT

-5725 FLAPENVSGT
+5725 FLAPKNVSGT
-5735 FKIKVEAYIVDYD
+5735 FKIKVEAYTVDYD

-5868 ATDGSVTSAS
+5868 ATDGNVISAS
-5878 SSPLSIHVTVYGVAD
+5878 SSPLSIPVTVYGVAD
-5893 TPTVTLKDYDS
+5893 TPTITLKDYDS

-5956 KDFNLGGRATVLVT
+5956 KDFNLGRPATVLVT

-5981 PTDLNNVFITVPENY
+5981 PTDLDHVFITVPENY
-5996 SGNLNFKVA
+5996 SGNVNFKVA

-6068 IAQNQ
+6068 IAQDQ
-6073 AAGANY
+6073 AAGAKY

-6089 VLLSNAGLPIKTID
+6089 ALLSNANLPIKTID
-6103 GVDYYELTAEQ
+6103 GVNYYELTAEQ

-6136 YEVTDNHYGSVQTA
+6136 YEVTDKHYGSVQTA

-6179 SGISNTTSSSDQH
+6179 SGISNTTSSDQH
-6192 ANDDATPDTATLTA
+6192 ADDDATPDTATLTA

-6258 QANNVPSINAQGGID
+6258 QANNAPSINAQGGID
-6273 VPVTFKIGSDAD
+6273 VPVTFKIGSDA
-6285 GLTDHPIKIT
+6285 GSLTDHPIKIT

-6320 NTDFAE
+6320 NTDFAK
-6326 APGSKAP
+6326 APGSQAP
-6333 LIDQWQYNDASATED
+6333 LIDQWQYNGASATED

-6385 NGMVQTMID
+6385 NGMVQIMID
-6394 TNNDGNTDTPVWTAS
+6394 TNNDGNPDTPVWTAS

-6415 ATDAEAEAALQN
+6415 ATDDEAEDALQN
-6427 LLDSI
+6427 LLESI

-6448 FHFDATL
+6448 FHFVATL

-6461 GATEEATIQDMTIP
+6461 GTTKEATIQDMTIP

-6551 SVDIDGDGTTDGD
+6551 RVDIDGNGTTDGD
-6564 FYVIDIG
+6564 FYVIDID

-6598 YANVQEDGA
+6598 YANVQEDDA

-6632 NFIGNESELATKAN
+6632 NFIGNESELETKAN

-6657 VSLNDSYGSESYGAI
+6657 VSLNDSDGSESYGAI

-6766 DIKPTQTFG
+6766 DIKPTLTFG

-6892 AHVSTNITVN
+6892 AHVSANITVN
-6902 MTAQQATTGNDTLLY
+6902 MTDQQATTGNDTLLY

-6923 AGAGIDTIQLRSG
+6923 AGAGTDTIQLRSG

-6943 LAANLKNVEVL
+6943 LAANLQNVEVL

-7117 SDSDLTSSHLSQVE
+7117 SDSNLTSSNLSQVE

>member
-1 MTNFIVVEKDSLN
+1 MID
-14 KVSINTQHITLT
+14 
-26 EASIVHTKMHR
+26 
-37 NDVAEFLRDGNNL
+37 DVPTAVAD
-50 ILKLNNGETV
+50 T
-60 LIENFFVVY
+60 
-69 DKVDSDLVFEEDGC
+69 
-83 ILYWFDGVS
+83 
-92 GFKGIPGLEV
+92 
-102 LLPASAA
+102 
-109 GGSLLPWIIGGGAVI
+109 GSLSEGGVLSVL
-124 GGIIAAAGSGGGGDK
+124 AADG
-139 NAWPIAVKD
+139 
-148 EITGVE
+148 
-154 DTPVNG
+154 
-160 NVLTNDRDPD
+160 VLTNDTAGAD
-170 GNAITVTQF
+170 GWVNTGA
-179 VVEGK
+179 VVGVV
-184 SYNAGQT
+184 SGDTATNSAGG
-191 VTIDKIGELTLNAD
+191 VGGRIDGQYGYITLNAD
-205 GTYHFVPATN
+205 GSYTY
-215 WNGTVPTVTYTISDG
+215 
-230 QGGTASAELVIT
+230 
-242 ITPDANP
+242 
-249 SISIKDE
+249 
-256 NGGSEYPN
+256 
-264 NTTDTLIEQGHV
+264 
-276 TVYEQGLTDT
+276 
-286 SGSNKETGS
+286 
-295 ITIGAGDGVK
+295 
-305 SVTVGDTNI
+305 
-314 LLTDLENA
+314 
-322 STTPIIINT
+322 
-331 PHGKIIITDY
+331 
-341 TPNGQEFNG
+341 
-350 VSTGG
+350 VSTA
-355 TITYEYELDQ
+355 DA
-365 PVTNDAS
+365 VTADAQ
-372 HTDNF
+372 D
-377 LEEVGISVTDQ
+377 
-388 SNIVSSGSLVISIID
+388 
-403 DAPLAKNDIDNVAA
+403 
-417 NQFTPETGN
+417 
-426 VLTGVGTS
+426 
-434 SGATGADKISADGVS
+434 
-449 ISTVVSDNVSANVV
+449 
-463 TDDGT
+463 
-468 TLTIEGQYGT
+468 
-478 LILNKTTGEYSYE
+478 
-491 RHEGTPGGVN
+491 
-501 EVFTY
+501 VFTY
-506 TLVDG
+506 TVRDADG
-511 DGDSSTAS
+511 DLTHST
-519 LTLVIGNSAPL
+519 LTINVANVNLTPAPISKT
-530 VTLPSSDG
+530 VN
-538 ESTKVY
+538 
-544 ESGLNNGGSK
+544 ESGLAGGST
-554 ASTDKET
+554 A
-561 TSGTIAFTSP
+561 GT
-571 DGLASQDAVKL
+571 
-582 GGHTLT
+582 GHT
-588 TADQTFSDGLTA
+588 
-600 RYEYNSATGT
+600 
-610 GTIHYSYTLPAN
+610 
-622 TSGDNTNATFAVEV
+622 V
-636 TDIDGDKTASGD
+636 TDIVNLPSEVKAVPVTNGSTQYGTFSIDEDGHYTYTLTKPSNGD
-648 LVINIIDDAPV
+648 NVEDTFSYTTKDAQGNSTTNTVTITIIDDAPV

-724 NGEYGTLILRAD
+724 NGKYGTLILHAD

-844 GLSPTT
+844 GLSPPT
-850 PKTIIG
+850 PQTIIG

-1003 TVDPNNTTVNAL
+1003 TVDPNNATVNAL

-1081 ASAASEYASGTIQIN
+1081 ASAASESASGTIQIN

-1162 NAQTHSAVGNDG
+1162 NAQTHSAVGND
-1174 LLLSGIPLSV
+1174 
-1184 TDAGG
+1184 D
-1189 VTTTGS
+1189 
-1195 LVVQVIDDVPTAV
+1195 
-1208 ADTGSLS
+1208 
-1215 EGGVLSVL
+1215 
-1223 AADGVL
+1223 
-1229 TNDTAGADGWVN
+1229 
-1241 TGAVVGVVSGDTA
+1241 
-1254 TNSAGG
+1254 
-1260 VGGRIDG
+1260 
-1267 QYGYITLN
+1267 
-1275 ADGSYTYVSTA
+1275 
-1286 DAVTADAQDVFTYT
+1286 
-1300 VRDADGDLTH
+1300 
-1310 STLTINVAN
+1310 
-1319 VNLTPAPISNTVNE
+1319 
-1333 SGLAGGST
+1333 
-1341 AGTGHTVTD
+1341 
-1350 TVNLPSEVKA
+1350 
-1360 VPVTNGSTQYG
+1360 
-1371 TFSIDEDGHYTYTLT
+1371 
-1386 KPSNGDNVEDT
+1386 
-1397 FSYTTKDAQGNSTTN
+1397 
-1412 TVTITIIDDAPVA
+1412 
-1425 KPDTNSITEDSVP
+1425 
-1438 NPVSGNVLT
+1438 
-1447 GGVSSGDTADTQG
+1447 
-1460 ADKANVSGVQA
+1460 
-1471 GTVASGEHV
+1471 
-1480 ANGALNTAVNG
+1480 
-1491 EYGTLI
+1491 
-1497 LRADGSYTYQLN
+1497 
-1509 NNNTDVN
+1509 
-1516 ALKDNQSLQDVF
+1516 
-1528 SYTIT
+1528 
-1533 DGDGDKST
+1533 
-1541 ATITITINGHTD
+1541 
-1553 GAPNVVITDHNGS
+1553 
-1566 ALGANSIAENATT
+1566 
-1579 PVQGEFTVNAA
+1579 
-1590 DGLKSITIGGTTILT
+1590 
-1605 SELLGLSPTTP
+1605 
-1616 KTIIGTQGTLT
+1616 
-1627 LTDYDPV
+1627 
-1634 TGKVS
+1634 
-1639 YSYQQSGTSK
+1639 
-1649 NHSGGDSS
+1649 
-1657 VSDSFPII
+1657 
-1665 VTDNADESSVA
+1665 
-1676 TDLVILIT
+1676 
-1684 DTAPE
+1684 
-1689 AKADTGTVTEDGT
+1689 
-1702 ALEGN
+1702 
-1707 VITGG
+1707 
-1712 SSNSADV
+1712 
-1719 ADRLGA
+1719 
-1725 DATQVTGVSK
+1725 
-1735 GSSTTEQTDNVGGT
+1735 
-1749 GLAGDYGT
+1749 
-1757 LILNSDGSYSYTVDP
+1757 
-1772 NNTTVNALK
+1772 
-1781 DGGKLTETFS
+1781 
-1791 YTIKDADGDWSTTT
+1791 
-1805 LTITINGHTDGLP
+1805 
-1818 SITPNDQN
+1818 
-1826 GSSVGGQIT
+1826 
-1835 VYESGL
+1835 
-1841 STGSNAS
+1841 
-1848 AASEYASGT
+1848 
-1857 IQINAGDGLSSI
+1857 
-1869 NIGGQNF
+1869 
-1876 SLSQLQSLSSS
+1876 
-1887 NPSAAINVVGG
+1887 
-1898 TIVLNGFTANSSV
+1898 
-1911 GGIPTSGS
+1911 
-1919 LSYTYT
+1919 
-1925 LNNAQTHSAVGNDG
+1925 
-1939 LLLSG
+1939 
-1944 IPLSV
+1944 
-1949 TDAGGVTTTGSL
+1949 
-1961 VVQVIDDV
+1961 
-1969 PTAVADTGSLSEGGV
+1969 
-1984 LSVLAADGVL
+1984 
-1994 TNDTAGADGWVNTG
+1994 
-2008 AVVGVVSGD
+2008 
-2017 TATNSAGGVGGRID
+2017 
-2031 GQYGYITLNADGS
+2031 
-2044 YTYVSTADAVTADA
+2044 
-2058 QDVFTYTVRDAD
+2058 
-2070 GDLTHSTLT
+2070 
-2079 INVANVNLTPAPISN
+2079 
-2094 TVNESGLAG
+2094 
-2103 GSTAGTGHTVTD
+2103 
-2115 TVNLPSEVKAVP
+2115 
-2127 VTNGSTQY
+2127 
-2135 GTFSIDEDGHY
+2135 
-2146 TYTLTKPSNGDN
+2146 
-2158 VEDTFS
+2158 
-2164 YTTKDAQ
+2164 
-2171 GNSTTNTVTI
+2171 
-2181 TIIDDAPVAKPDTNS
+2181 
-2196 ITEDSVP
+2196 
-2203 NPVSGNVLTGGVSS
+2203 
-2217 GDTADTQGADK
+2217 
-2228 ANVSGVQAGTVASGE
+2228 
-2243 HVANG
+2243 
-2248 ALNTAVNGEYG
+2248 
-2259 TLILRADGSYTYQ
+2259 
-2272 LNNNNTDVNALK
+2272 
-2284 DNQSLQDVFSYTIT
+2284 
-2298 DGDGDK
+2298 
-2304 STATITITINGHT
+2304 
-2317 DGAPNVVI
+2317 
-2325 TDHNGSALGAN
+2325 
-2336 SIAENATTPVQGEF
+2336 
-2350 TVNAADGLK
+2350 
-2359 SITIGGTTI
+2359 
-2368 LTSELLGLSPTT
+2368 
-2380 PKTIIG
+2380 
-2386 TQGTLTLTDYDP
+2386 
-2398 VTGKV
+2398 
-2403 SYSYQQSGT
+2403 
-2412 SKNHSGGDSSV
+2412 
-2423 SDSFPIIVTDN
+2423 
-2434 ADESSVATDL
+2434 
-2444 VILITDT
+2444 
-2451 APEAKADTGTVTEDG
+2451 
-2466 TALEGNVITG
+2466 
-2476 GSSNSADVADRLGAD
+2476 
-2491 ATQVTGVSKGSSTTE
+2491 
-2506 QTDNVGGTGLA
+2506 
-2517 GDYGT
+2517 
-2522 LILNS
+2522 
-2527 DGSYSYTVDPNNT
+2527 
-2540 TVNALKDG
+2540 
-2548 GKLTETFSYT
+2548 
-2558 IKDAD
+2558 
-2563 GDWSTTT
+2563 
-2570 LTITINGHTDGLPSI
+2570 
-2585 TPNDQNGSSVGGQIT
+2585 
-2600 VYESGLSTGSNASA
+2600 
-2614 ASEYA
+2614 
-2619 SGTIQINAGDGL
+2619 
-2631 SSINIGGQNFSLSQL
+2631 
-2646 QSLSSSNP
+2646 
-2654 SAAINVVGG
+2654 
-2663 TIVLNGFTA
+2663 
-2672 NSSVGG
+2672 
-2678 IPTSGS
+2678 
-2684 LSYTYTLNNA
+2684 
-2694 QTHSAVGNDGLLLS
+2694 
-2708 GIPLSV
+2708 
-2714 TDAGGVTTTGS
+2714 
-2725 LVVQVIDDVPTAVAD
+2725 
-2740 TGSLSEGGV
+2740 
-2749 LSVLAADGVLTND
+2749 
-2762 TAGADG
+2762 
-2768 WVNTGAVVGVVSGDT
+2768 
-2783 ATNSAGG
+2783 
-2790 VGGRID
+2790 
-2796 GQYGY
+2796 
-2801 ITLNA
+2801 
-2806 DGSYTYVSTADAVT
+2806 
-2820 ADAQD
+2820 
-2825 VFTYTVRDADG
+2825 
-2836 DLTHSTLTINVA
+2836 
-2848 NVNLTPAP
+2848 
-2856 ISNTVNE
+2856 
-2863 SGLAGGSTAGTG
+2863 
-2875 HTVTDTVNL
+2875 
-2884 PSEVKAVPV
+2884 
-2893 TNGSTQYGT
+2893 
-2902 FSIDEDGHYTYT
+2902 
-2914 LTKPSNGDNV
+2914 
-2924 EDTFSYTTKD
+2924 
-2934 AQGNSTTN
+2934 
-2942 TVTITIIDDAPVAKP
+2942 
-2957 DTNSITEDSVPNPV
+2957 
-2971 SGNVLTGGVSS
+2971 
-2982 GDTADT
+2982 
-2988 QGADKANV
+2988 
-2996 SGVQAGTVAS
+2996 
-3006 GEHVANG
+3006 
-3013 ALNTAVN
+3013 
-3020 GEYGTLILRADGS
+3020 
-3033 YTYQLNNNNTDVNA
+3033 
-3047 LKDNQSLQ
+3047 
-3055 DVFSYT
+3055 
-3061 ITDGDGDKSTA
+3061 
-3072 TITITINGHT
+3072 
-3082 DGAPNVVITDHN
+3082 
-3094 GSALGANSIA
+3094 
-3104 ENATTPVQGEFTV
+3104 
-3117 NAADGL
+3117 
-3123 KSITIGGTTI
+3123 
-3133 LTSELLGLSPT
+3133 
-3144 TPKTI
+3144 
-3149 IGTQGTLTLTDYD
+3149 
-3162 PVTGKVSY
+3162 
-3170 SYQQSGTSKN
+3170 
-3180 HSGGDSSVSDS
+3180 
-3191 FPIIVTDNADES
+3191 
-3203 SVATD
+3203 
-3208 LVILITD
+3208 
-3215 TAPEAKADT
+3215 
-3224 GTVTED
+3224 
-3230 GTALEGNVITGGS
+3230 
-3243 SNSADVA
+3243 
-3250 DRLGADATQVTGV
+3250 
-3263 SKGSS
+3263 
-3268 TTEQTDNVGGTGLA
+3268 
-3282 GDYGTLILN
+3282 
-3291 SDGSY
+3291 
-3296 SYTVD
+3296 
-3301 PNNTT
+3301 
-3306 VNALKDGGK
+3306 
-3315 LTETFSYTIKDADG
+3315 
-3329 DWSTTTLTI
+3329 
-3338 TINGHT
+3338 
-3344 DGLPSITPNDQNGS
+3344 
-3358 SVGGQITV
+3358 
-3366 YESGLSTGSNA
+3366 
-3377 SAASE
+3377 
-3382 YASGTIQINAG
+3382 
-3393 DGLSSINIGGQ
+3393 
-3404 NFSLSQLQ
+3404 
-3412 SLSSS
+3412 
-3417 NPSAAINVVGGT
+3417 
-3429 IVLNG
+3429 
-3434 FTANSSVGGIPTSG
+3434 
-3448 SLSYTY
+3448 
-3454 TLNNAQTHSAVG
+3454 
-3466 NDGLLLSGIP
+3466 
-3476 LSVTDAGGVTTTGSL
+3476 
-3491 VVQVIDDV
+3491 
-3499 PTAVADTGSLSEGG
+3499 
-3513 VLSVL
+3513 
-3518 AADGV
+3518 
-3523 LTNDTA
+3523 
-3529 GADGWVNTGAVV
+3529 
-3541 GVVSGDTAT
+3541 
-3550 NSAGGVGGRIDGQYG
+3550 
-3565 YITLNADG
+3565 
-3573 SYTYVST
+3573 
-3580 ADAVTADAQDV
+3580 
-3591 FTYTVRDADGDLTHS
+3591 
-3606 TLTINVANVNLTPA
+3606 
-3620 PISNTVNE
+3620 
-3628 SGLAGGSTAGTGH
+3628 
-3641 TVTDTVNL
+3641 
-3649 PSEVKAVPVTNGST
+3649 
-3663 QYGTFSIDE
+3663 
-3672 DGHYTYTLTKP
+3672 
-3683 SNGDNVE
+3683 
-3690 DTFSY
+3690 
-3695 TTKDAQGNSTTN
+3695 
-3707 TVTITIIDDAP
+3707 
-3718 VAKPDT
+3718 
-3724 NSITEDSVPNP
+3724 
-3735 VSGNVL
+3735 
-3741 TGGVSS
+3741 
-3747 GDTADTQGADKAN
+3747 
-3760 VSGVQAGTV
+3760 
-3769 ASGEH
+3769 
-3774 VANGALNTAVNGEY
+3774 
-3788 GTLILRAD
+3788 
-3796 GSYTYQLNNN
+3796 
-3806 NTDVNAL
+3806 
-3813 KDNQSL
+3813 
-3819 QDVFSYTIT
+3819 
-3828 DGDGDKS
+3828 
-3835 TATITITINGHTDG
+3835 
-3849 APNVVITDH
+3849 
-3858 NGSALGANSIA
+3858 
-3869 ENATTPVQ
+3869 
-3877 GEFTVNAADGLKSI
+3877 
-3891 TIGGTTILT
+3891 
-3900 SELLGLSP
+3900 
-3908 TTPKTI
+3908 
-3914 IGTQG
+3914 
-3919 TLTLTD
+3919 
-3925 YDPVTGKVSYSYQQ
+3925 
-3939 SGTSKNHSGG
+3939 
-3949 DSSVSDSF
+3949 
-3957 PIIVTDNADESSVAT
+3957 
-3972 DLVILITDTAPEAKA
+3972 
-3987 DTGTVTEDGTALE
+3987 
-4000 GNVITGG
+4000 
-4007 SSNSADVA
+4007 
-4015 DRLGADATQVTGV
+4015 
-4028 SKGSSTTEQTDNVGG
+4028 
-4043 TGLAGDY
+4043 
-4050 GTLILNSD
+4050 
-4058 GSYSYTVDPNNTT
+4058 
-4071 VNALKDGGKLTETF
+4071 
-4085 SYTIKDADGD
+4085 
-4095 WSTTTLT
+4095 
-4102 ITINGH
+4102 
-4108 TDGLPSITPNDQ
+4108 
-4120 NGSSVGGQ
+4120 
-4128 ITVYE
+4128 
-4133 SGLST
+4133 
-4138 GSNASAASEYASGT
+4138 
-4152 IQINAGDGLSS
+4152 
-4163 INIGGQNFSLSQ
+4163 
-4175 LQSLSSSNPSAA
+4175 
-4187 INVVGGTIVLNGFT
+4187 
-4201 ANSSVGGIPT
+4201 
-4211 SGSLSYTY
+4211 
-4219 TLNNAQTHSAVG
+4219 
-4231 NDGLLLSGIPLSVT
+4231 LLLSGIPLSVT

-4278 LAVVTGNVVSN
+4278 LAVVTGNVVST

-4484 IKDADGDSA
+4484 IKDADGDIA

-4666 WTAQAKTGTTANGT
+4666 WTAQAETGTTANGT
-4680 YTVNSNGTYSFNL
+4680 YTVNSDGTYSFTL
-4693 TKATTDQVGVS
+4693 TSATKDLEGN

-4726 ITIVDDKPKI
+4726 ISIVDDKPKI
-4736 SENDANVGSVTV
+4736 SENDANVGRVTV
-4748 DESNFSSGSVSVTN
+4748 DETNFVSGSVSATDA
-4762 TNFVNGVFTPV
+4762 NFVKDVFTPV
-4773 YGADGQATSNAL
+4773 YGADGKATSNAL
-4785 IYALNIS
+4785 IYTLNIS
-4792 SNGVDSGLDTTS
+4792 SDGVDSGLDTTS

-4827 VVFRISIDPTTGAVT
+4827 VVVFRISINPTTGAVT
-4842 LTQSE
+4842 LTQSV

-4907 PAVTSVDEK
+4907 PAATAVDEK

-4943 SGNGGGLLFATT
+4943 SGNGGGLSFAAN
-4955 QTALRAVLDST
+4955 QTALKAVLDST
-4966 GNSNITFSVNAA
+4966 GNIGISFSFNAA
-4978 GNELTATRGGN
+4978 GNVLTATRGGSK
-4989 NVFKVTLDTSTGKY
+4989 VFEVTLDTTTGKY
-5003 SFKLLGSL
+5003 TFVLLGSL

-5033 DTASGSFVVKVIDD
+5033 DTASGSFVVQVIDD
-5047 APKSAITITMNEDHS
+5047 APKSAITITMDEDHS
-5062 YGPFTTSADAQLNN
+5062 YGPFTTSADARLEN
-5076 ITIQDANGN
+5076 IKIQDANGTEIN
-5085 DITGTTNLD
+5085 GTPNL

-5116 KPADNYSNYDGSLT
+5116 KPAKNYSNYDGSLT

-5155 VNPVADAPTLTVVD
+5155 VNPVADAPNLAGTTGVGGNVTLANVT
-5169 DEVETPEDTAVSLGL
+5169 TNEDTAVILGL
-5184 KTPVVTDNTDQNGN
+5184 KAPVVTDNTDQNGN
-5198 TTTGDSPERLGVIS
+5198 TTGDSPERLGVIT
-5212 LSGILAGA
+5212 LSGIPAGA
-5220 ALLSGTD
+5220 ALLSDTG
-5227 ATLFTSNGGN
+5227 ATLFKSNGGN

-5306 TATVVVNVQAVT
+5306 TATVKVNVQAVT

-5333 TSSTTPVIKDIA
+5333 TSSTTPVIKEIA
-5345 EDTALNLTNL
+5345 EDTTLNLTNL

-5362 GGDGNSIADTDGSE
+5362 GGDNNTTADIDGSE
-5376 QRWMAITGLP
+5376 QRWMTIKGLP

-5394 GQPHTITATESSN
+5394 GQPHTITATESSG
-5407 GYRIDIPNN
+5407 GYRINIPNN
-5416 YNGVS
+5416 YNGTS
-5421 PSLPSITVTPPK
+5421 ASLPSITVTPPK
-5433 DFSGDINNIQI
+5433 DFSGNINNIQI
-5444 TLHAQDQ
+5444 TLHARDR
-5451 DSDGVGNGPTTG
+5451 DSDGVGNGSTTG
-5463 TEITDSVYLNLH
+5463 TEITDIVYLNLH

-5522 TSWVV
+5522 TGWVV
-5527 TAPTNNGGWSISGDG
+5527 TAPPNNGGWSISGNG
-5542 SSSSPYTITFNSN
+5542 SSSYTINFDNNLS
-5555 VTEADREAILDG
+5555 EAQREVILDG

-5573 AHSSQDAT
+5573 ANSSKDAT
-5581 IQVSVTSTDTNGL
+5581 IQVSVTSTDTNGG
-5594 DTDTQ
+5594 DTNTQ
-5599 TKTLPIKVT
+5599 TKILPIKVT
-5608 VNPVAEIVGN
+5608 VNPVAEII
-5618 LPGSGDSDKDGTA
+5618 GTA
-5631 DLTMTGG
+5631 DLTMTAG
-5638 HSYTT
+5638 HTYTT
-5643 AGAEDTWYTLGT
+5643 AGAEDTWYALGT
-5655 ESGFNLAN
+5655 ENGFKLADD
-5663 GWTNQDADELTYAH
+5663 WTNQDADELTYAH

-5698 TVSGVDY
+5698 TDSDGEH

-5735 FKIKVEAYIVDYD
+5735 FKIKVEAYTVDYD

-5780 TLSLNGRAIGLED
+5780 ILSLNGRAIGLED

-5818 PAGAKIIYG
+5818 SAGAKIIYG

-5846 TPLTITPPFNSNVN
+5846 TPLTITPPFNSNKN
-5860 FTLSVTAT
+5860 FILSVTAT
-5868 ATDGSVTSAS
+5868 TTDGNQTSSGSSV
-5878 SSPLSIHVTVYGVAD
+5878 LSIPVTVYGVAD
-5893 TPTVTLKDYDS
+5893 TPTVQLKA
-5904 NQSGVQSYT
+5904 SYT
-5913 TTEANLDGTA
+5913 TTEANLDDTA

-5937 SIDNT
+5937 SIDT

-5956 KDFNLGGRATVLVT
+5956 KDFNLGGPATVLVT

-5996 SGNLNFKVA
+5996 SGNVNFKVA

-6016 TGALTDVNFT
+6016 TGALTDVNFI

-6068 IAQNQ
+6068 IAKNQ

-6079 TLYLGTGTSA
+6079 TLYLDTGTSV
-6089 VLLSNAGLPIKTID
+6089 VLLSNAGLPTKTID
-6103 GVDYYELTAEQ
+6103 GVDYYQLTAEQ

-6121 GGDQLDGDQGFFTYK
+6121 GGDQRDGDQGFFTYK

-6155 VKDGELKLTA
+6155 VKEGQLKLTA
-6165 SAVTDAVELSVTGI
+6165 SAVTDAVKLSVTGI
-6179 SGISNTTSSSDQH
+6179 SGTSNTTSSLDQH

-6206 TDTVTVNLNV
+6206 TDTVTVNLKV

-6225 HVVRILIENVPEGV
+6225 HVVRILIEKVPEGV
-6239 TVQGANVQQI
+6239 TVQGANVQQV

-6258 QANNVPSINAQGGID
+6258 QANNAPSINAKGGID
-6273 VPVTFKIGSDAD
+6273 VPVTFMIGSDAN
-6285 GLTDHPIKIT
+6285 GLTNHSIKIT

-6333 LIDQWQYNDASATED
+6333 LIDEWKYNGASATED

-6360 ITIQDNSASNLFT
+6360 ITIRDHSASNLFT

-6394 TNNDGNTDTPVWTAS
+6394 TNNDGNPDTPVWTAS

-6415 ATDAEAEAALQN
+6415 ATDAQAEAALQD

-6432 VITPPADWND
+6432 VITPPADWNH

-6461 GATEEATIQDMTIP
+6461 GATEEATIQDMTIR

-6528 DTTDAMEG
+6528 GTTDAMEG

-6546 PLVLQ
+6546 PLVSQ
-6551 SVDIDGDGTTDGD
+6551 SVDIDGDGTPDGD

-6579 TYTMPN
+6579 TYTMPD

-6592 NVSFTA
+6592 KVSFTA
-6598 YANVQEDGA
+6598 YAKVQEKDA

-6626 VNVVSQ
+6626 VNVNVVSQ
-6632 NFIGNESELATKAN
+6632 NFSGNESELATKAN

-6657 VSLNDSYGSESYGAI
+6657 VSLNDSDGSESYGAI

-6680 FLVYVGNDA
+6680 FLVYVGIDA

-6730 VENLQLVVTSGESS
+6730 VGNLQLVVTSGESS
-6744 LSPLTETKDIGD
+6744 LSPLTETKGIGD

-6766 DIKPTQTFG
+6766 DIKPTLTFG

-6789 HDPKVSEVANDSSTE
+6789 HDPKVSEVANDNSTE

-6867 DSATT
+6867 DSATA

-6892 AHVSTNITVN
+6892 DHVSTNITVN
-6902 MTAQQATTGNDTLLY
+6902 MTAQKATTGNDTLLY

-6923 AGAGIDTIQLRSG
+6923 AGAGTDTIQLRSG

-6991 VGLGSGWTQSA
+6991 VELDSGWTQSA

-7010 TSTVSGTAVTLLV
+7010 ISTVSGTAVTLLV
-7023 SENVHTQSGVNP
+7023 SENVQTQSGVNP

>member
-256 NGGSEYPN
+256 NGGSENPN

-511 DGDSSTAS
+511 DGDSSTAN

-530 VTLPSSDG
+530 VTLPSSYG

-622 TSGDNTNATFAVEV
+622 TSGDNANATFAVEV

-844 GLSPTT
+844 DLSPTT
-850 PKTIIG
+850 PKTIAG
-856 TQGTLTLTDY
+856 TEGTLTLTDY

-877 QQSGT
+877 QQSDS
-882 SKNHSGGDSSVS
+882 SKDHSGGDTSVS
-894 DSFPIIVTDNAD
+894 DTFPIVVTDNAN
-906 ESSVATDLVIL
+906 ESSAATNLVIL

-930 TVTEDGT
+930 TVTEDGA

-948 SNSADVADR
+948 SNSTDVADS

-978 DNVGGTGL
+978 GNVGGTGL

-1003 TVDPNNTTVNAL
+1003 TVDPNNATVNAL

-1044 INGHTDGL
+1044 INGHTDGV

-1058 DQNGSSVGGQIT
+1058 DENGNNVGGQIT

-1081 ASAASEYASGTIQIN
+1081 ASAASESASGTIQIN

-1101 SSINIGGQNF
+1101 SSINIGGQTF

-1124 SAAINVVGGTIVL
+1124 SAAINVAGGTIVL

-1300 VRDADGDLTH
+1300 VRDADGDLSH

-1319 VNLTPAPISNTVNE
+1319 VNLTPAPITNTVNE

-1605 SELLGLSPTTP
+1605 SELLDLSPTTP
-1616 KTIIGTQGTLT
+1616 KTIAGTEGTLT

-1639 YSYQQSGTSK
+1639 YSYQQSDSSK
-1649 NHSGGDSS
+1649 DHSGGDTS
-1657 VSDSFPII
+1657 VSDTFPIV
-1665 VTDNADESSVA
+1665 VTDNANESSAA
-1676 TDLVILIT
+1676 TNLVILIT

-1689 AKADTGTVTEDGT
+1689 AKADTGTVTEDGA

-1712 SSNSADV
+1712 SSNSTDV
-1719 ADRLGA
+1719 ADSLGA

-1735 GSSTTEQTDNVGGT
+1735 GSSTTEQTGNVGGT

-1772 NNTTVNALK
+1772 NNATVNALK

-1805 LTITINGHTDGLP
+1805 LTITINGHTDGVP
-1818 SITPNDQN
+1818 SITPNDEN
-1826 GSSVGGQIT
+1826 GNNVGGQIT

-1848 AASEYASGT
+1848 AASESASGT

-1869 NIGGQNF
+1869 NIGGQTF

-1887 NPSAAINVVGG
+1887 NPSAAINV
-1898 TIVLNGFTANSSV
+1898 A
-1911 GGIPTSGS
+1911 
-1919 LSYTYT
+1919 
-1925 LNNAQTHSAVGNDG
+1925 
-1939 LLLSG
+1939 
-1944 IPLSV
+1944 
-1949 TDAGGVTTTGSL
+1949 
-1961 VVQVIDDV
+1961 
-1969 PTAVADTGSLSEGGV
+1969 
-1984 LSVLAADGVL
+1984 
-1994 TNDTAGADGWVNTG
+1994 
-2008 AVVGVVSGD
+2008 
-2017 TATNSAGGVGGRID
+2017 
-2031 GQYGYITLNADGS
+2031 
-2044 YTYVSTADAVTADA
+2044 
-2058 QDVFTYTVRDAD
+2058 
-2070 GDLTHSTLT
+2070 
-2079 INVANVNLTPAPISN
+2079 
-2094 TVNESGLAG
+2094 
-2103 GSTAGTGHTVTD
+2103 
-2115 TVNLPSEVKAVP
+2115 
-2127 VTNGSTQY
+2127 
-2135 GTFSIDEDGHY
+2135 
-2146 TYTLTKPSNGDN
+2146 
-2158 VEDTFS
+2158 
-2164 YTTKDAQ
+2164 
-2171 GNSTTNTVTI
+2171 
-2181 TIIDDAPVAKPDTNS
+2181 
-2196 ITEDSVP
+2196 
-2203 NPVSGNVLTGGVSS
+2203 
-2217 GDTADTQGADK
+2217 
-2228 ANVSGVQAGTVASGE
+2228 
-2243 HVANG
+2243 
-2248 ALNTAVNGEYG
+2248 
-2259 TLILRADGSYTYQ
+2259 
-2272 LNNNNTDVNALK
+2272 
-2284 DNQSLQDVFSYTIT
+2284 
-2298 DGDGDK
+2298 
-2304 STATITITINGHT
+2304 
-2317 DGAPNVVI
+2317 
-2325 TDHNGSALGAN
+2325 
-2336 SIAENATTPVQGEF
+2336 
-2350 TVNAADGLK
+2350 
-2359 SITIGGTTI
+2359 
-2368 LTSELLGLSPTT
+2368 
-2380 PKTIIG
+2380 
-2386 TQGTLTLTDYDP
+2386 
-2398 VTGKV
+2398 
-2403 SYSYQQSGT
+2403 
-2412 SKNHSGGDSSV
+2412 
-2423 SDSFPIIVTDN
+2423 
-2434 ADESSVATDL
+2434 
-2444 VILITDT
+2444 
-2451 APEAKADTGTVTEDG
+2451 
-2466 TALEGNVITG
+2466 
-2476 GSSNSADVADRLGAD
+2476 
-2491 ATQVTGVSKGSSTTE
+2491 
-2506 QTDNVGGTGLA
+2506 
-2517 GDYGT
+2517 
-2522 LILNS
+2522 
-2527 DGSYSYTVDPNNT
+2527 
-2540 TVNALKDG
+2540 
-2548 GKLTETFSYT
+2548 
-2558 IKDAD
+2558 
-2563 GDWSTTT
+2563 
-2570 LTITINGHTDGLPSI
+2570 
-2585 TPNDQNGSSVGGQIT
+2585 
-2600 VYESGLSTGSNASA
+2600 
-2614 ASEYA
+2614 
-2619 SGTIQINAGDGL
+2619 
-2631 SSINIGGQNFSLSQL
+2631 
-2646 QSLSSSNP
+2646 
-2654 SAAINVVGG
+2654 
-2663 TIVLNGFTA
+2663 
-2672 NSSVGG
+2672 
-2678 IPTSGS
+2678 
-2684 LSYTYTLNNA
+2684 
-2694 QTHSAVGNDGLLLS
+2694 
-2708 GIPLSV
+2708 
-2714 TDAGGVTTTGS
+2714 
-2725 LVVQVIDDVPTAVAD
+2725 
-2740 TGSLSEGGV
+2740 
-2749 LSVLAADGVLTND
+2749 
-2762 TAGADG
+2762 
-2768 WVNTGAVVGVVSGDT
+2768 
-2783 ATNSAGG
+2783 
-2790 VGGRID
+2790 
-2796 GQYGY
+2796 
-2801 ITLNA
+2801 
-2806 DGSYTYVSTADAVT
+2806 
-2820 ADAQD
+2820 
-2825 VFTYTVRDADG
+2825 
-2836 DLTHSTLTINVA
+2836 
-2848 NVNLTPAP
+2848 
-2856 ISNTVNE
+2856 
-2863 SGLAGGSTAGTG
+2863 
-2875 HTVTDTVNL
+2875 
-2884 PSEVKAVPV
+2884 
-2893 TNGSTQYGT
+2893 
-2902 FSIDEDGHYTYT
+2902 
-2914 LTKPSNGDNV
+2914 
-2924 EDTFSYTTKD
+2924 
-2934 AQGNSTTN
+2934 
-2942 TVTITIIDDAPVAKP
+2942 
-2957 DTNSITEDSVPNPV
+2957 
-2971 SGNVLTGGVSS
+2971 
-2982 GDTADT
+2982 
-2988 QGADKANV
+2988 
-2996 SGVQAGTVAS
+2996 
-3006 GEHVANG
+3006 
-3013 ALNTAVN
+3013 
-3020 GEYGTLILRADGS
+3020 
-3033 YTYQLNNNNTDVNA
+3033 
-3047 LKDNQSLQ
+3047 
-3055 DVFSYT
+3055 
-3061 ITDGDGDKSTA
+3061 
-3072 TITITINGHT
+3072 
-3082 DGAPNVVITDHN
+3082 
-3094 GSALGANSIA
+3094 
-3104 ENATTPVQGEFTV
+3104 
-3117 NAADGL
+3117 
-3123 KSITIGGTTI
+3123 
-3133 LTSELLGLSPT
+3133 
-3144 TPKTI
+3144 
-3149 IGTQGTLTLTDYD
+3149 
-3162 PVTGKVSY
+3162 
-3170 SYQQSGTSKN
+3170 
-3180 HSGGDSSVSDS
+3180 
-3191 FPIIVTDNADES
+3191 
-3203 SVATD
+3203 
-3208 LVILITD
+3208 
-3215 TAPEAKADT
+3215 
-3224 GTVTED
+3224 
-3230 GTALEGNVITGGS
+3230 
-3243 SNSADVA
+3243 
-3250 DRLGADATQVTGV
+3250 
-3263 SKGSS
+3263 
-3268 TTEQTDNVGGTGLA
+3268 
-3282 GDYGTLILN
+3282 
-3291 SDGSY
+3291 
-3296 SYTVD
+3296 
-3301 PNNTT
+3301 
-3306 VNALKDGGK
+3306 
-3315 LTETFSYTIKDADG
+3315 
-3329 DWSTTTLTI
+3329 
-3338 TINGHT
+3338 
-3344 DGLPSITPNDQNGS
+3344 
-3358 SVGGQITV
+3358 
-3366 YESGLSTGSNA
+3366 
-3377 SAASE
+3377 
-3382 YASGTIQINAG
+3382 
-3393 DGLSSINIGGQ
+3393 
-3404 NFSLSQLQ
+3404 
-3412 SLSSS
+3412 
-3417 NPSAAINVVGGT
+3417 
-3429 IVLNG
+3429 
-3434 FTANSSVGGIPTSG
+3434 
-3448 SLSYTY
+3448 
-3454 TLNNAQTHSAVG
+3454 
-3466 NDGLLLSGIP
+3466 
-3476 LSVTDAGGVTTTGSL
+3476 
-3491 VVQVIDDV
+3491 
-3499 PTAVADTGSLSEGG
+3499 
-3513 VLSVL
+3513 
-3518 AADGV
+3518 
-3523 LTNDTA
+3523 
-3529 GADGWVNTGAVV
+3529 
-3541 GVVSGDTAT
+3541 
-3550 NSAGGVGGRIDGQYG
+3550 
-3565 YITLNADG
+3565 
-3573 SYTYVST
+3573 
-3580 ADAVTADAQDV
+3580 
-3591 FTYTVRDADGDLTHS
+3591 
-3606 TLTINVANVNLTPA
+3606 
-3620 PISNTVNE
+3620 
-3628 SGLAGGSTAGTGH
+3628 
-3641 TVTDTVNL
+3641 
-3649 PSEVKAVPVTNGST
+3649 
-3663 QYGTFSIDE
+3663 
-3672 DGHYTYTLTKP
+3672 
-3683 SNGDNVE
+3683 
-3690 DTFSY
+3690 
-3695 TTKDAQGNSTTN
+3695 
-3707 TVTITIIDDAP
+3707 
-3718 VAKPDT
+3718 
-3724 NSITEDSVPNP
+3724 
-3735 VSGNVL
+3735 
-3741 TGGVSS
+3741 
-3747 GDTADTQGADKAN
+3747 
-3760 VSGVQAGTV
+3760 
-3769 ASGEH
+3769 
-3774 VANGALNTAVNGEY
+3774 
-3788 GTLILRAD
+3788 
-3796 GSYTYQLNNN
+3796 
-3806 NTDVNAL
+3806 
-3813 KDNQSL
+3813 
-3819 QDVFSYTIT
+3819 
-3828 DGDGDKS
+3828 
-3835 TATITITINGHTDG
+3835 
-3849 APNVVITDH
+3849 
-3858 NGSALGANSIA
+3858 
-3869 ENATTPVQ
+3869 
-3877 GEFTVNAADGLKSI
+3877 
-3891 TIGGTTILT
+3891 
-3900 SELLGLSP
+3900 
-3908 TTPKTI
+3908 
-3914 IGTQG
+3914 
-3919 TLTLTD
+3919 
-3925 YDPVTGKVSYSYQQ
+3925 
-3939 SGTSKNHSGG
+3939 
-3949 DSSVSDSF
+3949 
-3957 PIIVTDNADESSVAT
+3957 
-3972 DLVILITDTAPEAKA
+3972 
-3987 DTGTVTEDGTALE
+3987 
-4000 GNVITGG
+4000 
-4007 SSNSADVA
+4007 
-4015 DRLGADATQVTGV
+4015 
-4028 SKGSSTTEQTDNVGG
+4028 
-4043 TGLAGDY
+4043 
-4050 GTLILNSD
+4050 
-4058 GSYSYTVDPNNTT
+4058 
-4071 VNALKDGGKLTETF
+4071 
-4085 SYTIKDADGD
+4085 
-4095 WSTTTLT
+4095 
-4102 ITINGH
+4102 
-4108 TDGLPSITPNDQ
+4108 
-4120 NGSSVGGQ
+4120 
-4128 ITVYE
+4128 
-4133 SGLST
+4133 
-4138 GSNASAASEYASGT
+4138 
-4152 IQINAGDGLSS
+4152 
-4163 INIGGQNFSLSQ
+4163 
-4175 LQSLSSSNPSAA
+4175 
-4187 INVVGGTIVLNGFT
+4187 GGTIVLNGFT

-4309 LDVTIDPVGN
+4309 LDVTINPVGN
-4319 YPVVGK
+4319 YQVSGQ

-4511 DTGSVTEGALLT
+4511 DTGSVTEGARLT
-4523 KDAASGVLSNDQ
+4523 KDAASGVLSSDQ

-4554 TGTTS
+4554 TATTS

-4574 TLNAN
+4574 TLNAD
-4579 GSYSYKA
+4579 GSYTYLSTA
-4586 DPNKITANAQDVFTY
+4586 DAVTANAQDVFTY

-4614 LTINVQDVTA
+4614 LTINVQDVTV

-4680 YTVNSNGTYSFNL
+4680 YTVNSDGTYSFTL
-4693 TKATTDQVGVS
+4693 TSATKDLEGN

-4726 ITIVDDKPKI
+4726 ISIVDDKPKI
-4736 SENDANVGSVTV
+4736 SENDANVGRVTV
-4748 DESNFSSGSVSVTN
+4748 DETNFVLGSVSATDA
-4762 TNFVNGVFTPV
+4762 NFVKDVFTPV

-4785 IYALNIS
+4785 IYTLNIS
-4792 SNGVDSGLDTTS
+4792 SDGVDSGLDTTS

-4815 QIEGRAGSASGD
+4815 EIEGRAGSASGD
-4827 VVFRISIDPTTGAVT
+4827 VVFRISIDPTMGAVT
-4842 LTQSE
+4842 LTQSK

-4943 SGNGGGLLFATT
+4943 SGNGGGLSFAAN
-4955 QTALRAVLDST
+4955 QTALKAVLDST
-4966 GNSNITFSVNAA
+4966 GNSGISFSINEA
-4978 GNELTATRGGN
+4978 GNVLTAKRGGSD
-4989 NVFKVTLDTSTGKY
+4989 VFKVTLDTTTGKY
-5003 SFKLLGSL
+5003 TFELLGSL
-5011 NHPSHTL
+5011 NHPSHTT

-5033 DTASGSFVVKVIDD
+5033 DTASGSFVVQVIDD
-5047 APKSAITITMNEDHS
+5047 APKTEIVITMDEDHS
-5062 YGPFTTSADAQLNN
+5062 YGPFTTSADSRLEN
-5076 ITIQDANGN
+5076 ITIQDANGTE
-5085 DITGTTNLD
+5085 ITGTLNPD
-5094 GSKSFNVAH
+5094 GSKSFDVEH

-5116 KPADNYSNYDGSLT
+5116 KPADNYSNYDGSSS

-5155 VNPVADAPTLTVVD
+5155 VNPVADAPNLAGTTGVGGNVTLANVT
-5169 DEVETPEDTAVSLGL
+5169 TNEDTAVILGL
-5184 KTPVVTDNTDQNGN
+5184 KAPRVIDAIDQNGN
-5198 TTTGDSPERLGVIS
+5198 TTTGDSPERLGVIT
-5212 LSGILAGA
+5212 LSGIPAGA

-5286 TSYEVDDSGA
+5286 TSYEVNDSGT

-5333 TSSTTPVIKDIA
+5333 TSSAAPVVQTIA

-5355 LQVTLAT
+5355 LKVTLAT
-5362 GGDGNSIADTDGSE
+5362 TGDNNTTADIDGSE
-5376 QRWMAITGLP
+5376 QRWMTITGLP
-5386 EGTTLTVS
+5386 EGTTLTVG
-5394 GQPHTITATESSN
+5394 GQPHTITATESSD

-5501 VRVTDTTTGTEVITQ
+5501 VRVTDTGTGTEVITQ

-5522 TSWVV
+5522 TGWLV
-5527 TAPTNNGGWSISGDG
+5527 TAPSNNGGWSVSGDG
-5542 SSSSPYTITFNSN
+5542 SSGSPYTITFDNTLN
-5555 VTEADREAILDG
+5555 EVQREAILDS

-5573 AHSSQDAT
+5573 ANSSKDAT
-5581 IQVSVTSTDTNGL
+5581 IQLNITSTDTNGS
-5594 DTDTQ
+5594 DTNTQ
-5599 TKTLPIKVT
+5599 TKPLDVKVT
-5608 VNPVAEIVGN
+5608 VNPVAEIIGN
-5618 LPGSGDSDKDGTA
+5618 IPGSGDSDNDGTA

-5638 HSYTT
+5638 HTYTT

-5725 FLAPENVSGT
+5725 FLAPKNVSGT
-5735 FKIKVEAYIVDYD
+5735 FKIKVEAYTVDYD

-5868 ATDGSVTSAS
+5868 ATDGNVISAS
-5878 SSPLSIHVTVYGVAD
+5878 SSPLSIPVTVYGVAD
-5893 TPTVTLKDYDS
+5893 TPTITLKDYDS

-5956 KDFNLGGRATVLVT
+5956 KDFNLGRPATVLVT

-5981 PTDLNNVFITVPENY
+5981 PTDLDHVFITVPENY
-5996 SGNLNFKVA
+5996 SGNVNFKVA

-6068 IAQNQ
+6068 IAQDQ
-6073 AAGANY
+6073 AAGAKY

-6089 VLLSNAGLPIKTID
+6089 ALLSNANLPIKTID
-6103 GVDYYELTAEQ
+6103 GVNYYELTAEQ

-6136 YEVTDNHYGSVQTA
+6136 YEVTDKHYGSVQTA

-6179 SGISNTTSSSDQH
+6179 SGISNTTSSDQH
-6192 ANDDATPDTATLTA
+6192 ADDDATPDTATLTA

-6258 QANNVPSINAQGGID
+6258 QANNAPSINAQGGID
-6273 VPVTFKIGSDAD
+6273 VPVTFKIGSDA
-6285 GLTDHPIKIT
+6285 GSLTDHPIKIT

-6320 NTDFAE
+6320 NTDFAK
-6326 APGSKAP
+6326 APGSQAP
-6333 LIDQWQYNDASATED
+6333 LIDQWQYNGASATED

-6385 NGMVQTMID
+6385 NGMVQIMID
-6394 TNNDGNTDTPVWTAS
+6394 TNNDGNPDTPVWTAS

-6415 ATDAEAEAALQN
+6415 ATDDEAEDALQN
-6427 LLDSI
+6427 LLESI

-6448 FHFDATL
+6448 FHFVATL

-6461 GATEEATIQDMTIP
+6461 GTTKEATIQDMTIP

-6551 SVDIDGDGTTDGD
+6551 RVDIDGNGTTDGD
-6564 FYVIDIG
+6564 FYVIDID

-6598 YANVQEDGA
+6598 YANVQEDDA

-6632 NFIGNESELATKAN
+6632 NFIGNESELETKAN

-6657 VSLNDSYGSESYGAI
+6657 VSLNDSDGSESYGAI

-6766 DIKPTQTFG
+6766 DIKPTLTFG

-6892 AHVSTNITVN
+6892 AHVSANITVN
-6902 MTAQQATTGNDTLLY
+6902 MTDQQATTGNDTLLY

-6923 AGAGIDTIQLRSG
+6923 AGAGTDTIQLRSG

-6943 LAANLKNVEVL
+6943 LAANLQNVEVL

-7117 SDSDLTSSHLSQVE
+7117 SDSNLTSSNLSQVE

>member
-1 MTNFIVVEKDSLN
+1 M
-14 KVSINTQHITLT
+14 
-26 EASIVHTKMHR
+26 
-37 NDVAEFLRDGNNL
+37 
-50 ILKLNNGETV
+50 
-60 LIENFFVVY
+60 
-69 DKVDSDLVFEEDGC
+69 
-83 ILYWFDGVS
+83 
-92 GFKGIPGLEV
+92 
-102 LLPASAA
+102 
-109 GGSLLPWIIGGGAVI
+109 
-124 GGIIAAAGSGGGGDK
+124 
-139 NAWPIAVKD
+139 
-148 EITGVE
+148 
-154 DTPVNG
+154 
-160 NVLTNDRDPD
+160 
-170 GNAITVTQF
+170 
-179 VVEGK
+179 
-184 SYNAGQT
+184 
-191 VTIDKIGELTLNAD
+191 
-205 GTYHFVPATN
+205 
-215 WNGTVPTVTYTISDG
+215 
-230 QGGTASAELVIT
+230 
-242 ITPDANP
+242 
-249 SISIKDE
+249 
-256 NGGSEYPN
+256 
-264 NTTDTLIEQGHV
+264 
-276 TVYEQGLTDT
+276 
-286 SGSNKETGS
+286 
-295 ITIGAGDGVK
+295 
-305 SVTVGDTNI
+305 
-314 LLTDLENA
+314 
-322 STTPIIINT
+322 
-331 PHGKIIITDY
+331 
-341 TPNGQEFNG
+341 
-350 VSTGG
+350 
-355 TITYEYELDQ
+355 
-365 PVTNDAS
+365 
-372 HTDNF
+372 
-377 LEEVGISVTDQ
+377 
-388 SNIVSSGSLVISIID
+388 
-403 DAPLAKNDIDNVAA
+403 
-417 NQFTPETGN
+417 
-426 VLTGVGTS
+426 
-434 SGATGADKISADGVS
+434 
-449 ISTVVSDNVSANVV
+449 
-463 TDDGT
+463 
-468 TLTIEGQYGT
+468 
-478 LILNKTTGEYSYE
+478 
-491 RHEGTPGGVN
+491 
-501 EVFTY
+501 
-506 TLVDG
+506 
-511 DGDSSTAS
+511 
-519 LTLVIGNSAPL
+519 
-530 VTLPSSDG
+530 
-538 ESTKVY
+538 
-544 ESGLNNGGSK
+544 
-554 ASTDKET
+554 
-561 TSGTIAFTSP
+561 
-571 DGLASQDAVKL
+571 
-582 GGHTLT
+582 
-588 TADQTFSDGLTA
+588 
-600 RYEYNSATGT
+600 
-610 GTIHYSYTLPAN
+610 
-622 TSGDNTNATFAVEV
+622 
-636 TDIDGDKTASGD
+636 
-648 LVINIIDDAPV
+648 
-659 AKPDTNSI
+659 
-667 TEDSVPNPVSGNVL
+667 
-681 TGGVSSG
+681 
-688 DTADTQGADKANV
+688 
-701 SGVQAGTVASG
+701 
-712 EHVANGALNTAV
+712 
-724 NGEYGTLILRAD
+724 
-736 GSYTYQLNNNN
+736 
-747 TDVNALKDN
+747 
-756 QSLQDVFSYTITD
+756 
-769 GDGDKSTA
+769 
-777 TITITINGHTDGA
+777 
-790 PNVVITDHNGSALGA
+790 
-805 NSIAENATTPVQ
+805 
-817 GEFTVNAAD
+817 
-826 GLKSITIG
+826 
-834 GTTILTSELL
+834 
-844 GLSPTT
+844 
-850 PKTIIG
+850 
-856 TQGTLTLTDY
+856 
-866 DPVTGKVSYSY
+866 
-877 QQSGT
+877 
-882 SKNHSGGDSSVS
+882 
-894 DSFPIIVTDNAD
+894 
-906 ESSVATDLVIL
+906 
-917 ITDTA
+917 
-922 PEAKADTG
+922 
-930 TVTEDGT
+930 
-937 ALEGNVITGGS
+937 
-948 SNSADVADR
+948 
-957 LGADATQ
+957 
-964 VTGVSKGS
+964 
-972 STTEQT
+972 
-978 DNVGGTGL
+978 
-986 AGDYGTLILNSD
+986 
-998 GSYSY
+998 
-1003 TVDPNNTTVNAL
+1003 
-1015 KDGGKLTETFSY
+1015 
-1027 TIKDADGDWST
+1027 
-1038 TTLTIT
+1038 
-1044 INGHTDGL
+1044 
-1052 PSITPN
+1052 
-1058 DQNGSSVGGQIT
+1058 
-1070 VYESGLSTGSN
+1070 
-1081 ASAASEYASGTIQIN
+1081 
-1096 AGDGL
+1096 
-1101 SSINIGGQNF
+1101 
-1111 SLSQLQSLSSSNP
+1111 
-1124 SAAINVVGGTIVL
+1124 
-1137 NGFTANSSVGGIP
+1137 
-1150 TSGSLSYTYTLN
+1150 
-1162 NAQTHSAVGNDG
+1162 
-1174 LLLSGIPLSV
+1174 
-1184 TDAGG
+1184 
-1189 VTTTGS
+1189 
-1195 LVVQVIDDVPTAV
+1195 IDDVPTAV

-1319 VNLTPAPISNTVNE
+1319 VNLTPAPISKTVNE

-1371 TFSIDEDGHYTYTLT
+1371 TFSIDEDGRYTYTLT

-1491 EYGTLI
+1491 KYGTLI
-1497 LRADGSYTYQLN
+1497 LHADGSYTYQLN

-1590 DGLKSITIGGTTILT
+1590 DGLKSITIGVTTILT

-1665 VTDNADESSVA
+1665 VTDNADESSAA
-1676 TDLVILIT
+1676 TNLVILIT

-1772 NNTTVNALK
+1772 NNATVNALK

-1848 AASEYASGT
+1848 AASESASGT

-1869 NIGGQNF
+1869 NIGGQ
-1876 SLSQLQSLSSS
+1876 
-1887 NPSAAINVVGG
+1887 
-1898 TIVLNGFTANSSV
+1898 T
-1911 GGIPTSGS
+1911 
-1919 LSYTYT
+1919 
-1925 LNNAQTHSAVGNDG
+1925 
-1939 LLLSG
+1939 
-1944 IPLSV
+1944 
-1949 TDAGGVTTTGSL
+1949 
-1961 VVQVIDDV
+1961 
-1969 PTAVADTGSLSEGGV
+1969 
-1984 LSVLAADGVL
+1984 
-1994 TNDTAGADGWVNTG
+1994 
-2008 AVVGVVSGD
+2008 
-2017 TATNSAGGVGGRID
+2017 
-2031 GQYGYITLNADGS
+2031 
-2044 YTYVSTADAVTADA
+2044 
-2058 QDVFTYTVRDAD
+2058 
-2070 GDLTHSTLT
+2070 
-2079 INVANVNLTPAPISN
+2079 
-2094 TVNESGLAG
+2094 
-2103 GSTAGTGHTVTD
+2103 
-2115 TVNLPSEVKAVP
+2115 
-2127 VTNGSTQY
+2127 
-2135 GTFSIDEDGHY
+2135 
-2146 TYTLTKPSNGDN
+2146 
-2158 VEDTFS
+2158 
-2164 YTTKDAQ
+2164 
-2171 GNSTTNTVTI
+2171 
-2181 TIIDDAPVAKPDTNS
+2181 
-2196 ITEDSVP
+2196 
-2203 NPVSGNVLTGGVSS
+2203 
-2217 GDTADTQGADK
+2217 
-2228 ANVSGVQAGTVASGE
+2228 
-2243 HVANG
+2243 
-2248 ALNTAVNGEYG
+2248 
-2259 TLILRADGSYTYQ
+2259 
-2272 LNNNNTDVNALK
+2272 
-2284 DNQSLQDVFSYTIT
+2284 
-2298 DGDGDK
+2298 
-2304 STATITITINGHT
+2304 
-2317 DGAPNVVI
+2317 
-2325 TDHNGSALGAN
+2325 
-2336 SIAENATTPVQGEF
+2336 
-2350 TVNAADGLK
+2350 
-2359 SITIGGTTI
+2359 
-2368 LTSELLGLSPTT
+2368 
-2380 PKTIIG
+2380 
-2386 TQGTLTLTDYDP
+2386 
-2398 VTGKV
+2398 
-2403 SYSYQQSGT
+2403 
-2412 SKNHSGGDSSV
+2412 
-2423 SDSFPIIVTDN
+2423 
-2434 ADESSVATDL
+2434 
-2444 VILITDT
+2444 
-2451 APEAKADTGTVTEDG
+2451 
-2466 TALEGNVITG
+2466 
-2476 GSSNSADVADRLGAD
+2476 
-2491 ATQVTGVSKGSSTTE
+2491 
-2506 QTDNVGGTGLA
+2506 
-2517 GDYGT
+2517 
-2522 LILNS
+2522 
-2527 DGSYSYTVDPNNT
+2527 
-2540 TVNALKDG
+2540 
-2548 GKLTETFSYT
+2548 
-2558 IKDAD
+2558 
-2563 GDWSTTT
+2563 
-2570 LTITINGHTDGLPSI
+2570 
-2585 TPNDQNGSSVGGQIT
+2585 
-2600 VYESGLSTGSNASA
+2600 
-2614 ASEYA
+2614 
-2619 SGTIQINAGDGL
+2619 
-2631 SSINIGGQNFSLSQL
+2631 
-2646 QSLSSSNP
+2646 
-2654 SAAINVVGG
+2654 
-2663 TIVLNGFTA
+2663 
-2672 NSSVGG
+2672 
-2678 IPTSGS
+2678 
-2684 LSYTYTLNNA
+2684 
-2694 QTHSAVGNDGLLLS
+2694 
-2708 GIPLSV
+2708 
-2714 TDAGGVTTTGS
+2714 
-2725 LVVQVIDDVPTAVAD
+2725 
-2740 TGSLSEGGV
+2740 
-2749 LSVLAADGVLTND
+2749 
-2762 TAGADG
+2762 
-2768 WVNTGAVVGVVSGDT
+2768 
-2783 ATNSAGG
+2783 
-2790 VGGRID
+2790 
-2796 GQYGY
+2796 
-2801 ITLNA
+2801 
-2806 DGSYTYVSTADAVT
+2806 
-2820 ADAQD
+2820 
-2825 VFTYTVRDADG
+2825 
-2836 DLTHSTLTINVA
+2836 
-2848 NVNLTPAP
+2848 
-2856 ISNTVNE
+2856 
-2863 SGLAGGSTAGTG
+2863 
-2875 HTVTDTVNL
+2875 
-2884 PSEVKAVPV
+2884 
-2893 TNGSTQYGT
+2893 
-2902 FSIDEDGHYTYT
+2902 
-2914 LTKPSNGDNV
+2914 
-2924 EDTFSYTTKD
+2924 
-2934 AQGNSTTN
+2934 
-2942 TVTITIIDDAPVAKP
+2942 
-2957 DTNSITEDSVPNPV
+2957 
-2971 SGNVLTGGVSS
+2971 
-2982 GDTADT
+2982 
-2988 QGADKANV
+2988 
-2996 SGVQAGTVAS
+2996 
-3006 GEHVANG
+3006 
-3013 ALNTAVN
+3013 
-3020 GEYGTLILRADGS
+3020 
-3033 YTYQLNNNNTDVNA
+3033 
-3047 LKDNQSLQ
+3047 
-3055 DVFSYT
+3055 
-3061 ITDGDGDKSTA
+3061 
-3072 TITITINGHT
+3072 
-3082 DGAPNVVITDHN
+3082 
-3094 GSALGANSIA
+3094 
-3104 ENATTPVQGEFTV
+3104 
-3117 NAADGL
+3117 
-3123 KSITIGGTTI
+3123 
-3133 LTSELLGLSPT
+3133 
-3144 TPKTI
+3144 
-3149 IGTQGTLTLTDYD
+3149 
-3162 PVTGKVSY
+3162 
-3170 SYQQSGTSKN
+3170 
-3180 HSGGDSSVSDS
+3180 
-3191 FPIIVTDNADES
+3191 
-3203 SVATD
+3203 
-3208 LVILITD
+3208 
-3215 TAPEAKADT
+3215 
-3224 GTVTED
+3224 
-3230 GTALEGNVITGGS
+3230 
-3243 SNSADVA
+3243 
-3250 DRLGADATQVTGV
+3250 
-3263 SKGSS
+3263 
-3268 TTEQTDNVGGTGLA
+3268 
-3282 GDYGTLILN
+3282 
-3291 SDGSY
+3291 
-3296 SYTVD
+3296 
-3301 PNNTT
+3301 
-3306 VNALKDGGK
+3306 
-3315 LTETFSYTIKDADG
+3315 
-3329 DWSTTTLTI
+3329 
-3338 TINGHT
+3338 
-3344 DGLPSITPNDQNGS
+3344 
-3358 SVGGQITV
+3358 
-3366 YESGLSTGSNA
+3366 
-3377 SAASE
+3377 
-3382 YASGTIQINAG
+3382 
-3393 DGLSSINIGGQ
+3393 
-3404 NFSLSQLQ
+3404 
-3412 SLSSS
+3412 
-3417 NPSAAINVVGGT
+3417 
-3429 IVLNG
+3429 
-3434 FTANSSVGGIPTSG
+3434 
-3448 SLSYTY
+3448 
-3454 TLNNAQTHSAVG
+3454 
-3466 NDGLLLSGIP
+3466 
-3476 LSVTDAGGVTTTGSL
+3476 
-3491 VVQVIDDV
+3491 
-3499 PTAVADTGSLSEGG
+3499 
-3513 VLSVL
+3513 
-3518 AADGV
+3518 
-3523 LTNDTA
+3523 
-3529 GADGWVNTGAVV
+3529 
-3541 GVVSGDTAT
+3541 
-3550 NSAGGVGGRIDGQYG
+3550 
-3565 YITLNADG
+3565 
-3573 SYTYVST
+3573 
-3580 ADAVTADAQDV
+3580 
-3591 FTYTVRDADGDLTHS
+3591 
-3606 TLTINVANVNLTPA
+3606 
-3620 PISNTVNE
+3620 
-3628 SGLAGGSTAGTGH
+3628 
-3641 TVTDTVNL
+3641 
-3649 PSEVKAVPVTNGST
+3649 
-3663 QYGTFSIDE
+3663 
-3672 DGHYTYTLTKP
+3672 
-3683 SNGDNVE
+3683 
-3690 DTFSY
+3690 
-3695 TTKDAQGNSTTN
+3695 
-3707 TVTITIIDDAP
+3707 
-3718 VAKPDT
+3718 
-3724 NSITEDSVPNP
+3724 
-3735 VSGNVL
+3735 
-3741 TGGVSS
+3741 
-3747 GDTADTQGADKAN
+3747 
-3760 VSGVQAGTV
+3760 
-3769 ASGEH
+3769 
-3774 VANGALNTAVNGEY
+3774 
-3788 GTLILRAD
+3788 
-3796 GSYTYQLNNN
+3796 
-3806 NTDVNAL
+3806 
-3813 KDNQSL
+3813 
-3819 QDVFSYTIT
+3819 
-3828 DGDGDKS
+3828 
-3835 TATITITINGHTDG
+3835 
-3849 APNVVITDH
+3849 
-3858 NGSALGANSIA
+3858 
-3869 ENATTPVQ
+3869 
-3877 GEFTVNAADGLKSI
+3877 
-3891 TIGGTTILT
+3891 
-3900 SELLGLSP
+3900 
-3908 TTPKTI
+3908 
-3914 IGTQG
+3914 
-3919 TLTLTD
+3919 
-3925 YDPVTGKVSYSYQQ
+3925 
-3939 SGTSKNHSGG
+3939 
-3949 DSSVSDSF
+3949 
-3957 PIIVTDNADESSVAT
+3957 
-3972 DLVILITDTAPEAKA
+3972 
-3987 DTGTVTEDGTALE
+3987 
-4000 GNVITGG
+4000 
-4007 SSNSADVA
+4007 
-4015 DRLGADATQVTGV
+4015 
-4028 SKGSSTTEQTDNVGG
+4028 
-4043 TGLAGDY
+4043 
-4050 GTLILNSD
+4050 
-4058 GSYSYTVDPNNTT
+4058 
-4071 VNALKDGGKLTETF
+4071 
-4085 SYTIKDADGD
+4085 
-4095 WSTTTLT
+4095 
-4102 ITINGH
+4102 
-4108 TDGLPSITPNDQ
+4108 
-4120 NGSSVGGQ
+4120 
-4128 ITVYE
+4128 
-4133 SGLST
+4133 
-4138 GSNASAASEYASGT
+4138 
-4152 IQINAGDGLSS
+4152 
-4163 INIGGQNFSLSQ
+4163 FSLSQ

-4278 LAVVTGNVVSN
+4278 LAVVTGNVVST

-4358 DGDNDTST
+4358 DGDNDKAT

-4371 NIADA
+4371 TIADA

-4384 AGGATTTVYESS
+4384 AGGATTTVYESGLNGGTEASTNKETTSGTISFTSPDGLAASDAIKLGGHTLTTTNQSFSDGLTARYEYNAATGTGTIYYSYTLPAKTSGDNTTATFAVEIKDADGDSATAGNLVINIVDDVPTAMNDSNSIPVGS
-4396 LNNGGTEASTNKETT
+4396 LAVVTGNVVSTDTKGADGARVTTVKADTANGLDVTIDPVGNYPVVGKYGTLTIHSDGSYSYARNAGSAGGVSDVFTYTLTDGDNDKATAQLTITIADATPTSTIPTAGGATTTVYESGLNGGTEASTNKETT

-4523 KDAASGVLSNDQ
+4523 KDAASGVLSSDQ

-4680 YTVNSNGTYSFNL
+4680 YTVNSDGTYSFTL
-4693 TKATTDQVGVS
+4693 TSATKDLAGN

-4726 ITIVDDKPKI
+4726 ISIVDDKPKI
-4736 SENDANVGSVTV
+4736 SENDANVGRVTV
-4748 DESNFSSGSVSVTN
+4748 DETNFVSGSVSATDA
-4762 TNFVNGVFTPV
+4762 NFVKDVFTPV

-4815 QIEGRAGSASGD
+4815 QIEGRAGSESGD

-4842 LTQSE
+4842 LTQSK

-4943 SGNGGGLLFATT
+4943 SGNGGGLSFAAN
-4955 QTALRAVLDST
+4955 QTALKAVLDST
-4966 GNSNITFSVNAA
+4966 GNSGISFSINAA
-4978 GNELTATRGGN
+4978 GNVLTATRGGSD
-4989 NVFKVTLDTSTGKY
+4989 VFKVTLDTTTGKY
-5003 SFKLLGSL
+5003 TFELLGSL
-5011 NHPSHTL
+5011 NHPSHTT

-5033 DTASGSFVVKVIDD
+5033 DTASGSFVVQVIDD
-5047 APKSAITITMNEDHS
+5047 APKTEIVITMDEDHS
-5062 YGPFTTSADAQLNN
+5062 YGPFTTSADSRLEN

-5085 DITGTTNLD
+5085 TIAGTDNGN
-5094 GSKSFNVAH
+5094 GSKSFSVAH
-5103 GTVTVDQNGQVTY
+5103 GTVTVDEAGRITY
-5116 KPADNYSNYDGSLT
+5116 KPADNYSNYDGSSS

-5155 VNPVADAPTLTVVD
+5155 VNPVADAPNLAGTTGVGGNVTLANVT
-5169 DEVETPEDTAVSLGL
+5169 TNEDTAVILGL
-5184 KTPVVTDNTDQNGN
+5184 KAPRVIDAIDQNGN
-5198 TTTGDSPERLGVIS
+5198 TTTGDSPERLGVIT
-5212 LSGILAGA
+5212 LSGIPAGA

-5286 TSYEVDDSGA
+5286 TSYEVDDNGA

-5333 TSSTTPVIKDIA
+5333 TSSAAPVVQTIA

-5355 LQVTLAT
+5355 LKVTLAT
-5362 GGDGNSIADTDGSE
+5362 TGDNNTTADIDGSE
-5376 QRWMAITGLP
+5376 QRWMTITGLP
-5386 EGTTLTVS
+5386 EGTTLTVG
-5394 GQPHTITATESSN
+5394 GQPHTITATESSD

-5501 VRVTDTTTGTEVITQ
+5501 VRVTDTGTGTEVITQ

-5522 TSWVV
+5522 TGWLV
-5527 TAPTNNGGWSISGDG
+5527 TAPSNNGGWSVSGDG
-5542 SSSSPYTITFNSN
+5542 SSGSPYTITFDNTLN
-5555 VTEADREAILDG
+5555 EVQREAILDS

-5573 AHSSQDAT
+5573 AHSSVDAT

-5655 ESGFNLAN
+5655 ESSGFNLAN

-5735 FKIKVEAYIVDYD
+5735 FKIKVEAYTVDYD

-5860 FTLSVTAT
+5860 FILSVTAT

-5878 SSPLSIHVTVYGVAD
+5878 SSPLSIPVTVYGVAD
-5893 TPTVTLKDYDS
+5893 TPTITLKDYDS
-5904 NQSGVQSYT
+5904 NQPGVQSYT

-5956 KDFNLGGRATVLVT
+5956 KDFNLGGPATVLVT

-5981 PTDLNNVFITVPENY
+5981 PTDLNHVFITVPENY
-5996 SGNLNFKVA
+5996 SGNVNFKVA

-6089 VLLSNAGLPIKTID
+6089 VLLSNAGLPTEMID
-6103 GVDYYELTAEQ
+6103 GKTYYKLTAEQ

-6225 HVVRILIENVPEGV
+6225 RVVRILIENVPEGV

-6258 QANNVPSINAQGGID
+6258 QANNNAPSIKAPGGID
-6273 VPVTFKIGSDAD
+6273 VPVTFKIGSDAG
-6285 GLTDHPIKIT
+6285 GLKDHPIKIT

-6333 LIDQWQYNDASATED
+6333 LIDQWQYNGASATED

-6360 ITIQDNSASNLFT
+6360 ITIQHNSASNLFT

-6394 TNNDGNTDTPVWTAS
+6394 TNNDGNPDTPVWTAS

-6415 ATDAEAEAALQN
+6415 ATDAQAEAALQN

-6432 VITPPADWND
+6432 VITPPADWNN

-6546 PLVLQ
+6546 PLVPQ
-6551 SVDIDGDGTTDGD
+6551 SVDIDGDGTPDGE
-6564 FYVIDIG
+6564 FYVIGIG

-6598 YANVQEDGA
+6598 YANVQEDDA
-6607 DVKAVS
+6607 DDKAVS

-6618 EVQLINNG
+6618 EVQRINNG

-6632 NFIGNESELATKAN
+6632 NFMGNESELATKAN

-6657 VSLNDSYGSESYGAI
+6657 VSLNDSDGSESYGAI

-6689 ASATLASNAGGDGT
+6689 ASATLARNAGGDGT

-6766 DIKPTQTFG
+6766 DIKPTLTFG

-6885 GAGNSAS
+6885 GAVNSPS
-6892 AHVSTNITVN
+6892 DLVSTNITVN
-6902 MTAQQATTGNDTLLY
+6902 MTAQQATPGNDTLLY

-6923 AGAGIDTIQLRSG
+6923 AGAGTDTIQLRSG

-6943 LAANLKNVEVL
+6943 LAANLKNIEVL

-6991 VGLGSGWTQSA
+6991 VELGSGWTQSA
-7002 TNNGYVTY
+7002 PNNGYVTY

-7023 SENVHTQSGVNP
+7023 SENVLTQSGVNP

>member
-160 NVLTNDRDPD
+160 NVLTNDHDPD

-191 VTIDKIGELTLNAD
+191 VTFDKIGELTLNAD

-256 NGGSEYPN
+256 NGGSENPN

-403 DAPLAKNDIDNVAA
+403 DALLAKNDIDNVAA

-844 GLSPTT
+844 DLSPTT
-850 PKTIIG
+850 PKTIAG
-856 TQGTLTLTDY
+856 TEGTLTLTDY

-877 QQSGT
+877 QQSDS
-882 SKNHSGGDSSVS
+882 SKDHSGGDTSVS
-894 DSFPIIVTDNAD
+894 DTFPIVVTDNAN
-906 ESSVATDLVIL
+906 ESSAATNLVIL

-930 TVTEDGT
+930 TVTEDGA

-948 SNSADVADR
+948 SNSTDVADS

-978 DNVGGTGL
+978 GNVGGTGL

-1003 TVDPNNTTVNAL
+1003 TVDPNNATVNAL

-1044 INGHTDGL
+1044 INGHTDGV

-1058 DQNGSSVGGQIT
+1058 DENGNNVGGQIT

-1081 ASAASEYASGTIQIN
+1081 ASAASESASGTIQIN

-1101 SSINIGGQNF
+1101 SSINIGGQTF

-1124 SAAINVVGGTIVL
+1124 SAAINVAGGTIVL

-1162 NAQTHSAVGNDG
+1162 NAQTHSAVGND
-1174 LLLSGIPLSV
+1174 
-1184 TDAGG
+1184 D
-1189 VTTTGS
+1189 
-1195 LVVQVIDDVPTAV
+1195 
-1208 ADTGSLS
+1208 
-1215 EGGVLSVL
+1215 
-1223 AADGVL
+1223 
-1229 TNDTAGADGWVN
+1229 
-1241 TGAVVGVVSGDTA
+1241 
-1254 TNSAGG
+1254 
-1260 VGGRIDG
+1260 
-1267 QYGYITLN
+1267 
-1275 ADGSYTYVSTA
+1275 
-1286 DAVTADAQDVFTYT
+1286 
-1300 VRDADGDLTH
+1300 
-1310 STLTINVAN
+1310 
-1319 VNLTPAPISNTVNE
+1319 
-1333 SGLAGGST
+1333 
-1341 AGTGHTVTD
+1341 
-1350 TVNLPSEVKA
+1350 
-1360 VPVTNGSTQYG
+1360 
-1371 TFSIDEDGHYTYTLT
+1371 
-1386 KPSNGDNVEDT
+1386 
-1397 FSYTTKDAQGNSTTN
+1397 
-1412 TVTITIIDDAPVA
+1412 
-1425 KPDTNSITEDSVP
+1425 
-1438 NPVSGNVLT
+1438 
-1447 GGVSSGDTADTQG
+1447 
-1460 ADKANVSGVQA
+1460 
-1471 GTVASGEHV
+1471 
-1480 ANGALNTAVNG
+1480 
-1491 EYGTLI
+1491 
-1497 LRADGSYTYQLN
+1497 
-1509 NNNTDVN
+1509 
-1516 ALKDNQSLQDVF
+1516 
-1528 SYTIT
+1528 
-1533 DGDGDKST
+1533 
-1541 ATITITINGHTD
+1541 
-1553 GAPNVVITDHNGS
+1553 
-1566 ALGANSIAENATT
+1566 
-1579 PVQGEFTVNAA
+1579 
-1590 DGLKSITIGGTTILT
+1590 
-1605 SELLGLSPTTP
+1605 
-1616 KTIIGTQGTLT
+1616 
-1627 LTDYDPV
+1627 
-1634 TGKVS
+1634 
-1639 YSYQQSGTSK
+1639 
-1649 NHSGGDSS
+1649 
-1657 VSDSFPII
+1657 
-1665 VTDNADESSVA
+1665 
-1676 TDLVILIT
+1676 
-1684 DTAPE
+1684 
-1689 AKADTGTVTEDGT
+1689 
-1702 ALEGN
+1702 
-1707 VITGG
+1707 
-1712 SSNSADV
+1712 
-1719 ADRLGA
+1719 
-1725 DATQVTGVSK
+1725 
-1735 GSSTTEQTDNVGGT
+1735 
-1749 GLAGDYGT
+1749 
-1757 LILNSDGSYSYTVDP
+1757 
-1772 NNTTVNALK
+1772 
-1781 DGGKLTETFS
+1781 
-1791 YTIKDADGDWSTTT
+1791 
-1805 LTITINGHTDGLP
+1805 
-1818 SITPNDQN
+1818 
-1826 GSSVGGQIT
+1826 
-1835 VYESGL
+1835 
-1841 STGSNAS
+1841 
-1848 AASEYASGT
+1848 
-1857 IQINAGDGLSSI
+1857 
-1869 NIGGQNF
+1869 
-1876 SLSQLQSLSSS
+1876 
-1887 NPSAAINVVGG
+1887 
-1898 TIVLNGFTANSSV
+1898 
-1911 GGIPTSGS
+1911 
-1919 LSYTYT
+1919 
-1925 LNNAQTHSAVGNDG
+1925 
-1939 LLLSG
+1939 
-1944 IPLSV
+1944 
-1949 TDAGGVTTTGSL
+1949 
-1961 VVQVIDDV
+1961 
-1969 PTAVADTGSLSEGGV
+1969 
-1984 LSVLAADGVL
+1984 
-1994 TNDTAGADGWVNTG
+1994 
-2008 AVVGVVSGD
+2008 
-2017 TATNSAGGVGGRID
+2017 
-2031 GQYGYITLNADGS
+2031 
-2044 YTYVSTADAVTADA
+2044 
-2058 QDVFTYTVRDAD
+2058 
-2070 GDLTHSTLT
+2070 
-2079 INVANVNLTPAPISN
+2079 
-2094 TVNESGLAG
+2094 
-2103 GSTAGTGHTVTD
+2103 
-2115 TVNLPSEVKAVP
+2115 
-2127 VTNGSTQY
+2127 
-2135 GTFSIDEDGHY
+2135 
-2146 TYTLTKPSNGDN
+2146 
-2158 VEDTFS
+2158 
-2164 YTTKDAQ
+2164 
-2171 GNSTTNTVTI
+2171 
-2181 TIIDDAPVAKPDTNS
+2181 
-2196 ITEDSVP
+2196 
-2203 NPVSGNVLTGGVSS
+2203 
-2217 GDTADTQGADK
+2217 
-2228 ANVSGVQAGTVASGE
+2228 
-2243 HVANG
+2243 
-2248 ALNTAVNGEYG
+2248 
-2259 TLILRADGSYTYQ
+2259 
-2272 LNNNNTDVNALK
+2272 
-2284 DNQSLQDVFSYTIT
+2284 
-2298 DGDGDK
+2298 
-2304 STATITITINGHT
+2304 
-2317 DGAPNVVI
+2317 
-2325 TDHNGSALGAN
+2325 
-2336 SIAENATTPVQGEF
+2336 
-2350 TVNAADGLK
+2350 
-2359 SITIGGTTI
+2359 
-2368 LTSELLGLSPTT
+2368 
-2380 PKTIIG
+2380 
-2386 TQGTLTLTDYDP
+2386 
-2398 VTGKV
+2398 
-2403 SYSYQQSGT
+2403 
-2412 SKNHSGGDSSV
+2412 
-2423 SDSFPIIVTDN
+2423 
-2434 ADESSVATDL
+2434 
-2444 VILITDT
+2444 
-2451 APEAKADTGTVTEDG
+2451 
-2466 TALEGNVITG
+2466 
-2476 GSSNSADVADRLGAD
+2476 
-2491 ATQVTGVSKGSSTTE
+2491 
-2506 QTDNVGGTGLA
+2506 
-2517 GDYGT
+2517 
-2522 LILNS
+2522 
-2527 DGSYSYTVDPNNT
+2527 
-2540 TVNALKDG
+2540 
-2548 GKLTETFSYT
+2548 
-2558 IKDAD
+2558 
-2563 GDWSTTT
+2563 
-2570 LTITINGHTDGLPSI
+2570 
-2585 TPNDQNGSSVGGQIT
+2585 
-2600 VYESGLSTGSNASA
+2600 
-2614 ASEYA
+2614 
-2619 SGTIQINAGDGL
+2619 
-2631 SSINIGGQNFSLSQL
+2631 
-2646 QSLSSSNP
+2646 
-2654 SAAINVVGG
+2654 
-2663 TIVLNGFTA
+2663 
-2672 NSSVGG
+2672 
-2678 IPTSGS
+2678 
-2684 LSYTYTLNNA
+2684 
-2694 QTHSAVGNDGLLLS
+2694 
-2708 GIPLSV
+2708 
-2714 TDAGGVTTTGS
+2714 
-2725 LVVQVIDDVPTAVAD
+2725 
-2740 TGSLSEGGV
+2740 
-2749 LSVLAADGVLTND
+2749 
-2762 TAGADG
+2762 
-2768 WVNTGAVVGVVSGDT
+2768 
-2783 ATNSAGG
+2783 
-2790 VGGRID
+2790 
-2796 GQYGY
+2796 
-2801 ITLNA
+2801 
-2806 DGSYTYVSTADAVT
+2806 
-2820 ADAQD
+2820 
-2825 VFTYTVRDADG
+2825 
-2836 DLTHSTLTINVA
+2836 
-2848 NVNLTPAP
+2848 
-2856 ISNTVNE
+2856 
-2863 SGLAGGSTAGTG
+2863 
-2875 HTVTDTVNL
+2875 
-2884 PSEVKAVPV
+2884 
-2893 TNGSTQYGT
+2893 
-2902 FSIDEDGHYTYT
+2902 
-2914 LTKPSNGDNV
+2914 
-2924 EDTFSYTTKD
+2924 
-2934 AQGNSTTN
+2934 
-2942 TVTITIIDDAPVAKP
+2942 
-2957 DTNSITEDSVPNPV
+2957 
-2971 SGNVLTGGVSS
+2971 
-2982 GDTADT
+2982 
-2988 QGADKANV
+2988 
-2996 SGVQAGTVAS
+2996 
-3006 GEHVANG
+3006 
-3013 ALNTAVN
+3013 
-3020 GEYGTLILRADGS
+3020 
-3033 YTYQLNNNNTDVNA
+3033 
-3047 LKDNQSLQ
+3047 
-3055 DVFSYT
+3055 
-3061 ITDGDGDKSTA
+3061 
-3072 TITITINGHT
+3072 
-3082 DGAPNVVITDHN
+3082 
-3094 GSALGANSIA
+3094 
-3104 ENATTPVQGEFTV
+3104 
-3117 NAADGL
+3117 
-3123 KSITIGGTTI
+3123 
-3133 LTSELLGLSPT
+3133 
-3144 TPKTI
+3144 
-3149 IGTQGTLTLTDYD
+3149 
-3162 PVTGKVSY
+3162 
-3170 SYQQSGTSKN
+3170 
-3180 HSGGDSSVSDS
+3180 
-3191 FPIIVTDNADES
+3191 
-3203 SVATD
+3203 
-3208 LVILITD
+3208 
-3215 TAPEAKADT
+3215 
-3224 GTVTED
+3224 
-3230 GTALEGNVITGGS
+3230 
-3243 SNSADVA
+3243 
-3250 DRLGADATQVTGV
+3250 
-3263 SKGSS
+3263 
-3268 TTEQTDNVGGTGLA
+3268 
-3282 GDYGTLILN
+3282 
-3291 SDGSY
+3291 
-3296 SYTVD
+3296 
-3301 PNNTT
+3301 
-3306 VNALKDGGK
+3306 
-3315 LTETFSYTIKDADG
+3315 
-3329 DWSTTTLTI
+3329 
-3338 TINGHT
+3338 
-3344 DGLPSITPNDQNGS
+3344 
-3358 SVGGQITV
+3358 
-3366 YESGLSTGSNA
+3366 
-3377 SAASE
+3377 
-3382 YASGTIQINAG
+3382 
-3393 DGLSSINIGGQ
+3393 
-3404 NFSLSQLQ
+3404 
-3412 SLSSS
+3412 
-3417 NPSAAINVVGGT
+3417 
-3429 IVLNG
+3429 
-3434 FTANSSVGGIPTSG
+3434 
-3448 SLSYTY
+3448 
-3454 TLNNAQTHSAVG
+3454 
-3466 NDGLLLSGIP
+3466 
-3476 LSVTDAGGVTTTGSL
+3476 
-3491 VVQVIDDV
+3491 
-3499 PTAVADTGSLSEGG
+3499 
-3513 VLSVL
+3513 
-3518 AADGV
+3518 
-3523 LTNDTA
+3523 
-3529 GADGWVNTGAVV
+3529 
-3541 GVVSGDTAT
+3541 
-3550 NSAGGVGGRIDGQYG
+3550 
-3565 YITLNADG
+3565 
-3573 SYTYVST
+3573 
-3580 ADAVTADAQDV
+3580 
-3591 FTYTVRDADGDLTHS
+3591 
-3606 TLTINVANVNLTPA
+3606 
-3620 PISNTVNE
+3620 
-3628 SGLAGGSTAGTGH
+3628 
-3641 TVTDTVNL
+3641 
-3649 PSEVKAVPVTNGST
+3649 
-3663 QYGTFSIDE
+3663 
-3672 DGHYTYTLTKP
+3672 
-3683 SNGDNVE
+3683 
-3690 DTFSY
+3690 
-3695 TTKDAQGNSTTN
+3695 
-3707 TVTITIIDDAP
+3707 
-3718 VAKPDT
+3718 
-3724 NSITEDSVPNP
+3724 
-3735 VSGNVL
+3735 
-3741 TGGVSS
+3741 
-3747 GDTADTQGADKAN
+3747 
-3760 VSGVQAGTV
+3760 
-3769 ASGEH
+3769 
-3774 VANGALNTAVNGEY
+3774 
-3788 GTLILRAD
+3788 
-3796 GSYTYQLNNN
+3796 
-3806 NTDVNAL
+3806 
-3813 KDNQSL
+3813 
-3819 QDVFSYTIT
+3819 
-3828 DGDGDKS
+3828 
-3835 TATITITINGHTDG
+3835 
-3849 APNVVITDH
+3849 
-3858 NGSALGANSIA
+3858 
-3869 ENATTPVQ
+3869 
-3877 GEFTVNAADGLKSI
+3877 
-3891 TIGGTTILT
+3891 
-3900 SELLGLSP
+3900 
-3908 TTPKTI
+3908 
-3914 IGTQG
+3914 
-3919 TLTLTD
+3919 
-3925 YDPVTGKVSYSYQQ
+3925 
-3939 SGTSKNHSGG
+3939 
-3949 DSSVSDSF
+3949 
-3957 PIIVTDNADESSVAT
+3957 
-3972 DLVILITDTAPEAKA
+3972 
-3987 DTGTVTEDGTALE
+3987 
-4000 GNVITGG
+4000 
-4007 SSNSADVA
+4007 
-4015 DRLGADATQVTGV
+4015 
-4028 SKGSSTTEQTDNVGG
+4028 
-4043 TGLAGDY
+4043 
-4050 GTLILNSD
+4050 
-4058 GSYSYTVDPNNTT
+4058 
-4071 VNALKDGGKLTETF
+4071 
-4085 SYTIKDADGD
+4085 
-4095 WSTTTLT
+4095 
-4102 ITINGH
+4102 
-4108 TDGLPSITPNDQ
+4108 
-4120 NGSSVGGQ
+4120 
-4128 ITVYE
+4128 
-4133 SGLST
+4133 
-4138 GSNASAASEYASGT
+4138 
-4152 IQINAGDGLSS
+4152 
-4163 INIGGQNFSLSQ
+4163 
-4175 LQSLSSSNPSAA
+4175 
-4187 INVVGGTIVLNGFT
+4187 
-4201 ANSSVGGIPT
+4201 
-4211 SGSLSYTY
+4211 
-4219 TLNNAQTHSAVG
+4219 
-4231 NDGLLLSGIPLSVT
+4231 LLLSGIPLSVT

-4289 DTKGADGARVTTVKA
+4289 DTKGADGARVTTVKS
-4304 DTANG
+4304 DTAG
-4309 LDVTIDPVGN
+4309 GADVTINPVGN
-4319 YPVVGK
+4319 YQVSGQ

-4358 DGDNDTST
+4358 DGDNDKAT

-4371 NIADA
+4371 TIADA

-4384 AGGATTTVYESS
+4384 AGGATTTVYESG
-4396 LNNGGTEASTNKETT
+4396 LNGGTEASTNKETT

-4417 TSPDGLAASD
+4417 TSPDGLAVSD

-4523 KDAASGVLSNDQ
+4523 KDAASGVLSSDQ

-4680 YTVNSNGTYSFNL
+4680 YTVNSDGTYSFTL
-4693 TKATTDQVGVS
+4693 TSATKDLAGN

-4726 ITIVDDKPKI
+4726 ISIVDDKPKI
-4736 SENDANVGSVTV
+4736 SENDANVGRVTV
-4748 DESNFSSGSVSVTN
+4748 DETNFVSGSVSATDA
-4762 TNFVNGVFTPV
+4762 NFVKDVFTPV

-4943 SGNGGGLLFATT
+4943 SGNGGGLSFAAN
-4955 QTALRAVLDST
+4955 QTALKAVLDST
-4966 GNSNITFSVNAA
+4966 GNSGISFSIDAA
-4978 GNELTATRGGN
+4978 GNVLTATRGGSD
-4989 NVFKVTLDTSTGKY
+4989 VFKVTLDTTTGKY
-5003 SFKLLGSL
+5003 TFELLGSL
-5011 NHPSHTL
+5011 NHPSHTT

-5033 DTASGSFVVKVIDD
+5033 DTASGSFVVQVIDD
-5047 APKSAITITMNEDHS
+5047 APKTEIVITMDEDHS
-5062 YGPFTTSADAQLNN
+5062 YGPFTTSADSRLEN

-5085 DITGTTNLD
+5085 TIAGTDNGN
-5094 GSKSFNVAH
+5094 GSKSFSVAH
-5103 GTVTVDQNGQVTY
+5103 GTVTVDEAGRITY
-5116 KPADNYSNYDGSLT
+5116 KPADNYSNYDGSSS

-5169 DEVETPEDTAVSLGL
+5169 GEVETPEDTAVSLGL
-5184 KTPVVTDNTDQNGN
+5184 ETPVVTDNTDQNVN
-5198 TTTGDSPERLGVIS
+5198 TTTGDSPEHLGVIT
-5212 LSGILAGA
+5212 LSGIPAGA
-5220 ALLSGTD
+5220 TLLSGTD
-5227 ATLFTSNGGN
+5227 ATLLTSNGGN

-5248 TDETKPANA
+5248 TDETIPANA
-5257 LEMTSAEFEALKVL
+5257 LEMTSTEFEALKVL

-5296 KVSGVNGATS
+5296 KVFGVNGETS

-5318 DGIDLKISDGNSFVD
+5318 DDIDLKISDGTSFVD
-5333 TSSTTPVIKDIA
+5333 TNSTTPVIKEIA

-5362 GGDGNSIADTDGSE
+5362 GDDGNSIADTDGSE
-5376 QRWMAITGLP
+5376 QRWMTITGLP

-5444 TLHAQDQ
+5444 TLHAQDR

-5484 AGDVS
+5484 AGDVT

-5501 VRVTDTTTGTEVITQ
+5501 VRVTDTGTGTEVITQ

-5522 TSWVV
+5522 TGWLV
-5527 TAPTNNGGWSISGDG
+5527 TAPSNNGGWSVSGDD
-5542 SSSSPYTITFNSN
+5542 SSGSPYTITFDNTLN
-5555 VTEADREAILDG
+5555 EVQREAILDS

-5573 AHSSQDAT
+5573 ANSSKDAT
-5581 IQVSVTSTDTNGL
+5581 IQLNITSTDTNGS
-5594 DTDTQ
+5594 DTNTQ
-5599 TKTLPIKVT
+5599 TKPLDVKVT
-5608 VNPVAEIVGN
+5608 VNPVAEIIGYI
-5618 LPGSGDSDKDGTA
+5618 PGSGDSNNDGTA

-5638 HSYTT
+5638 HTYTT

-5735 FKIKVEAYIVDYD
+5735 FKIKVEAYTVDYD

-5878 SSPLSIHVTVYGVAD
+5878 SSPLSIPVTVYGVAD

-5956 KDFNLGGRATVLVT
+5956 KDFNLGGPATVLVT

-5996 SGNLNFKVA
+5996 SGNVNFKVA

-6016 TGALTDVNFT
+6016 TGALTDVNFI

-6068 IAQNQ
+6068 IAQDQ

-6179 SGISNTTSSSDQH
+6179 SGISNTTSSSDQY

-6258 QANNVPSINAQGGID
+6258 QANNAPSINAQGGID

-6394 TNNDGNTDTPVWTAS
+6394 TNNDGNPDTPVWTAS

-6657 VSLNDSYGSESYGAI
+6657 VSLNDSDGSESYGAI

-6923 AGAGIDTIQLRSG
+6923 AGAGTDTIQLRSG

>member
-256 NGGSEYPN
+256 NGGSENPN

-511 DGDSSTAS
+511 DGDSSTAN

-530 VTLPSSDG
+530 VTLPSSYG

-622 TSGDNTNATFAVEV
+622 TSGDNANATFAVEV

-844 GLSPTT
+844 DLSPTT
-850 PKTIIG
+850 PKTIAG
-856 TQGTLTLTDY
+856 TEGTLTLTDY

-877 QQSGT
+877 QQSDS
-882 SKNHSGGDSSVS
+882 SKDHSGGDTSVS
-894 DSFPIIVTDNAD
+894 DTFPIVVTDNAN
-906 ESSVATDLVIL
+906 ESSAATNLVIL

-930 TVTEDGT
+930 TVTEDGA

-948 SNSADVADR
+948 SNSTDVADS

-978 DNVGGTGL
+978 GNVGGTGL

-1003 TVDPNNTTVNAL
+1003 TVDPNNATVNAL

-1044 INGHTDGL
+1044 INGHTDGV

-1058 DQNGSSVGGQIT
+1058 DENGNNVGGQIT

-1081 ASAASEYASGTIQIN
+1081 ASAASESASGTIQIN

-1101 SSINIGGQNF
+1101 SSINIGGQTF

-1124 SAAINVVGGTIVL
+1124 SAAINVAGGTIVL

-1162 NAQTHSAVGNDG
+1162 NAQTHSAVGNDD

-1300 VRDADGDLTH
+1300 VRDADGDLSH

-1319 VNLTPAPISNTVNE
+1319 VNLTPAPITNTVNE

-1605 SELLGLSPTTP
+1605 SELLDLSPTTP
-1616 KTIIGTQGTLT
+1616 KTIAGTEGTLT

-1639 YSYQQSGTSK
+1639 YSYQQSDSSK
-1649 NHSGGDSS
+1649 DHSGGDTS
-1657 VSDSFPII
+1657 VSDTFPIV
-1665 VTDNADESSVA
+1665 VTDNANESSAA
-1676 TDLVILIT
+1676 TNLVILIT

-1689 AKADTGTVTEDGT
+1689 AKADTGTVTEDGA

-1712 SSNSADV
+1712 SSNSTDV
-1719 ADRLGA
+1719 ADSLGA

-1735 GSSTTEQTDNVGGT
+1735 GSSTTEQTGNVGGT

-1772 NNTTVNALK
+1772 NNATVNALK

-1805 LTITINGHTDGLP
+1805 LTITINGHTDGVP
-1818 SITPNDQN
+1818 SITPNDEN
-1826 GSSVGGQIT
+1826 GNNVGGQIT

-1848 AASEYASGT
+1848 AASESASGT

-1869 NIGGQNF
+1869 NIGGQTF

-1887 NPSAAINVVGG
+1887 NPSAAINVAGG

-1925 LNNAQTHSAVGNDG
+1925 LNNAQTHSAVGND
-1939 LLLSG
+1939 
-1944 IPLSV
+1944 
-1949 TDAGGVTTTGSL
+1949 D
-1961 VVQVIDDV
+1961 
-1969 PTAVADTGSLSEGGV
+1969 
-1984 LSVLAADGVL
+1984 
-1994 TNDTAGADGWVNTG
+1994 
-2008 AVVGVVSGD
+2008 
-2017 TATNSAGGVGGRID
+2017 
-2031 GQYGYITLNADGS
+2031 
-2044 YTYVSTADAVTADA
+2044 
-2058 QDVFTYTVRDAD
+2058 
-2070 GDLTHSTLT
+2070 
-2079 INVANVNLTPAPISN
+2079 
-2094 TVNESGLAG
+2094 
-2103 GSTAGTGHTVTD
+2103 
-2115 TVNLPSEVKAVP
+2115 
-2127 VTNGSTQY
+2127 
-2135 GTFSIDEDGHY
+2135 
-2146 TYTLTKPSNGDN
+2146 
-2158 VEDTFS
+2158 
-2164 YTTKDAQ
+2164 
-2171 GNSTTNTVTI
+2171 
-2181 TIIDDAPVAKPDTNS
+2181 
-2196 ITEDSVP
+2196 
-2203 NPVSGNVLTGGVSS
+2203 
-2217 GDTADTQGADK
+2217 
-2228 ANVSGVQAGTVASGE
+2228 
-2243 HVANG
+2243 
-2248 ALNTAVNGEYG
+2248 
-2259 TLILRADGSYTYQ
+2259 
-2272 LNNNNTDVNALK
+2272 
-2284 DNQSLQDVFSYTIT
+2284 
-2298 DGDGDK
+2298 
-2304 STATITITINGHT
+2304 
-2317 DGAPNVVI
+2317 
-2325 TDHNGSALGAN
+2325 
-2336 SIAENATTPVQGEF
+2336 
-2350 TVNAADGLK
+2350 
-2359 SITIGGTTI
+2359 
-2368 LTSELLGLSPTT
+2368 
-2380 PKTIIG
+2380 
-2386 TQGTLTLTDYDP
+2386 
-2398 VTGKV
+2398 
-2403 SYSYQQSGT
+2403 
-2412 SKNHSGGDSSV
+2412 
-2423 SDSFPIIVTDN
+2423 
-2434 ADESSVATDL
+2434 
-2444 VILITDT
+2444 
-2451 APEAKADTGTVTEDG
+2451 
-2466 TALEGNVITG
+2466 
-2476 GSSNSADVADRLGAD
+2476 
-2491 ATQVTGVSKGSSTTE
+2491 
-2506 QTDNVGGTGLA
+2506 
-2517 GDYGT
+2517 
-2522 LILNS
+2522 
-2527 DGSYSYTVDPNNT
+2527 
-2540 TVNALKDG
+2540 
-2548 GKLTETFSYT
+2548 
-2558 IKDAD
+2558 
-2563 GDWSTTT
+2563 
-2570 LTITINGHTDGLPSI
+2570 
-2585 TPNDQNGSSVGGQIT
+2585 
-2600 VYESGLSTGSNASA
+2600 
-2614 ASEYA
+2614 
-2619 SGTIQINAGDGL
+2619 
-2631 SSINIGGQNFSLSQL
+2631 
-2646 QSLSSSNP
+2646 
-2654 SAAINVVGG
+2654 
-2663 TIVLNGFTA
+2663 
-2672 NSSVGG
+2672 
-2678 IPTSGS
+2678 
-2684 LSYTYTLNNA
+2684 
-2694 QTHSAVGNDGLLLS
+2694 
-2708 GIPLSV
+2708 
-2714 TDAGGVTTTGS
+2714 
-2725 LVVQVIDDVPTAVAD
+2725 
-2740 TGSLSEGGV
+2740 
-2749 LSVLAADGVLTND
+2749 
-2762 TAGADG
+2762 
-2768 WVNTGAVVGVVSGDT
+2768 
-2783 ATNSAGG
+2783 
-2790 VGGRID
+2790 
-2796 GQYGY
+2796 
-2801 ITLNA
+2801 
-2806 DGSYTYVSTADAVT
+2806 
-2820 ADAQD
+2820 
-2825 VFTYTVRDADG
+2825 
-2836 DLTHSTLTINVA
+2836 
-2848 NVNLTPAP
+2848 
-2856 ISNTVNE
+2856 
-2863 SGLAGGSTAGTG
+2863 
-2875 HTVTDTVNL
+2875 
-2884 PSEVKAVPV
+2884 
-2893 TNGSTQYGT
+2893 
-2902 FSIDEDGHYTYT
+2902 
-2914 LTKPSNGDNV
+2914 
-2924 EDTFSYTTKD
+2924 
-2934 AQGNSTTN
+2934 
-2942 TVTITIIDDAPVAKP
+2942 
-2957 DTNSITEDSVPNPV
+2957 
-2971 SGNVLTGGVSS
+2971 
-2982 GDTADT
+2982 
-2988 QGADKANV
+2988 
-2996 SGVQAGTVAS
+2996 
-3006 GEHVANG
+3006 
-3013 ALNTAVN
+3013 
-3020 GEYGTLILRADGS
+3020 
-3033 YTYQLNNNNTDVNA
+3033 
-3047 LKDNQSLQ
+3047 
-3055 DVFSYT
+3055 
-3061 ITDGDGDKSTA
+3061 
-3072 TITITINGHT
+3072 
-3082 DGAPNVVITDHN
+3082 
-3094 GSALGANSIA
+3094 
-3104 ENATTPVQGEFTV
+3104 
-3117 NAADGL
+3117 
-3123 KSITIGGTTI
+3123 
-3133 LTSELLGLSPT
+3133 
-3144 TPKTI
+3144 
-3149 IGTQGTLTLTDYD
+3149 
-3162 PVTGKVSY
+3162 
-3170 SYQQSGTSKN
+3170 
-3180 HSGGDSSVSDS
+3180 
-3191 FPIIVTDNADES
+3191 
-3203 SVATD
+3203 
-3208 LVILITD
+3208 
-3215 TAPEAKADT
+3215 
-3224 GTVTED
+3224 
-3230 GTALEGNVITGGS
+3230 
-3243 SNSADVA
+3243 
-3250 DRLGADATQVTGV
+3250 
-3263 SKGSS
+3263 
-3268 TTEQTDNVGGTGLA
+3268 
-3282 GDYGTLILN
+3282 
-3291 SDGSY
+3291 
-3296 SYTVD
+3296 
-3301 PNNTT
+3301 
-3306 VNALKDGGK
+3306 
-3315 LTETFSYTIKDADG
+3315 
-3329 DWSTTTLTI
+3329 
-3338 TINGHT
+3338 
-3344 DGLPSITPNDQNGS
+3344 
-3358 SVGGQITV
+3358 
-3366 YESGLSTGSNA
+3366 
-3377 SAASE
+3377 
-3382 YASGTIQINAG
+3382 
-3393 DGLSSINIGGQ
+3393 
-3404 NFSLSQLQ
+3404 
-3412 SLSSS
+3412 
-3417 NPSAAINVVGGT
+3417 
-3429 IVLNG
+3429 
-3434 FTANSSVGGIPTSG
+3434 
-3448 SLSYTY
+3448 
-3454 TLNNAQTHSAVG
+3454 
-3466 NDGLLLSGIP
+3466 
-3476 LSVTDAGGVTTTGSL
+3476 
-3491 VVQVIDDV
+3491 
-3499 PTAVADTGSLSEGG
+3499 
-3513 VLSVL
+3513 
-3518 AADGV
+3518 
-3523 LTNDTA
+3523 
-3529 GADGWVNTGAVV
+3529 
-3541 GVVSGDTAT
+3541 
-3550 NSAGGVGGRIDGQYG
+3550 
-3565 YITLNADG
+3565 
-3573 SYTYVST
+3573 
-3580 ADAVTADAQDV
+3580 
-3591 FTYTVRDADGDLTHS
+3591 
-3606 TLTINVANVNLTPA
+3606 
-3620 PISNTVNE
+3620 
-3628 SGLAGGSTAGTGH
+3628 
-3641 TVTDTVNL
+3641 
-3649 PSEVKAVPVTNGST
+3649 
-3663 QYGTFSIDE
+3663 
-3672 DGHYTYTLTKP
+3672 
-3683 SNGDNVE
+3683 
-3690 DTFSY
+3690 
-3695 TTKDAQGNSTTN
+3695 
-3707 TVTITIIDDAP
+3707 
-3718 VAKPDT
+3718 
-3724 NSITEDSVPNP
+3724 
-3735 VSGNVL
+3735 
-3741 TGGVSS
+3741 
-3747 GDTADTQGADKAN
+3747 
-3760 VSGVQAGTV
+3760 
-3769 ASGEH
+3769 
-3774 VANGALNTAVNGEY
+3774 
-3788 GTLILRAD
+3788 
-3796 GSYTYQLNNN
+3796 
-3806 NTDVNAL
+3806 
-3813 KDNQSL
+3813 
-3819 QDVFSYTIT
+3819 
-3828 DGDGDKS
+3828 
-3835 TATITITINGHTDG
+3835 
-3849 APNVVITDH
+3849 
-3858 NGSALGANSIA
+3858 
-3869 ENATTPVQ
+3869 
-3877 GEFTVNAADGLKSI
+3877 
-3891 TIGGTTILT
+3891 
-3900 SELLGLSP
+3900 
-3908 TTPKTI
+3908 
-3914 IGTQG
+3914 
-3919 TLTLTD
+3919 
-3925 YDPVTGKVSYSYQQ
+3925 
-3939 SGTSKNHSGG
+3939 
-3949 DSSVSDSF
+3949 
-3957 PIIVTDNADESSVAT
+3957 
-3972 DLVILITDTAPEAKA
+3972 
-3987 DTGTVTEDGTALE
+3987 
-4000 GNVITGG
+4000 
-4007 SSNSADVA
+4007 
-4015 DRLGADATQVTGV
+4015 
-4028 SKGSSTTEQTDNVGG
+4028 
-4043 TGLAGDY
+4043 
-4050 GTLILNSD
+4050 
-4058 GSYSYTVDPNNTT
+4058 
-4071 VNALKDGGKLTETF
+4071 
-4085 SYTIKDADGD
+4085 
-4095 WSTTTLT
+4095 
-4102 ITINGH
+4102 
-4108 TDGLPSITPNDQ
+4108 
-4120 NGSSVGGQ
+4120 
-4128 ITVYE
+4128 
-4133 SGLST
+4133 
-4138 GSNASAASEYASGT
+4138 
-4152 IQINAGDGLSS
+4152 
-4163 INIGGQNFSLSQ
+4163 
-4175 LQSLSSSNPSAA
+4175 
-4187 INVVGGTIVLNGFT
+4187 
-4201 ANSSVGGIPT
+4201 
-4211 SGSLSYTY
+4211 
-4219 TLNNAQTHSAVG
+4219 
-4231 NDGLLLSGIPLSVT
+4231 LLLSGIPLSVT

-4309 LDVTIDPVGN
+4309 LDVTINPVGN
-4319 YPVVGK
+4319 YQVSGQ

-4511 DTGSVTEGALLT
+4511 DTGSVTEGARLT
-4523 KDAASGVLSNDQ
+4523 KDAASGVLSSDQ

-4554 TGTTS
+4554 TATTS

-4574 TLNAN
+4574 TLNAD
-4579 GSYSYKA
+4579 GSYTYLSTA
-4586 DPNKITANAQDVFTY
+4586 DAVTANAQDVFTY

-4614 LTINVQDVTA
+4614 LTINVQDVTV

-4680 YTVNSNGTYSFNL
+4680 YTVNSDGTYSFTL
-4693 TKATTDQVGVS
+4693 TSATKDLEGN

-4726 ITIVDDKPKI
+4726 ISIVDDKPKI
-4736 SENDANVGSVTV
+4736 SENDANVGRVTV
-4748 DESNFSSGSVSVTN
+4748 DETNFVLGSVSATDA
-4762 TNFVNGVFTPV
+4762 NFVKDVFTPV

-4785 IYALNIS
+4785 IYTLNIS
-4792 SNGVDSGLDTTS
+4792 SDGVDSGLDTTS

-4815 QIEGRAGSASGD
+4815 EIEGRAGSASGD
-4827 VVFRISIDPTTGAVT
+4827 VVFRISIDPTMGAVT
-4842 LTQSE
+4842 LTQSK

-4943 SGNGGGLLFATT
+4943 SGNGGGLSFAAN
-4955 QTALRAVLDST
+4955 QTALKAVLDST
-4966 GNSNITFSVNAA
+4966 GNSGISFSINEA
-4978 GNELTATRGGN
+4978 GNVLTAKRGGSD
-4989 NVFKVTLDTSTGKY
+4989 VFKVTLDTTTGKY
-5003 SFKLLGSL
+5003 TFELLGSL
-5011 NHPSHTL
+5011 NHPSHTT

-5033 DTASGSFVVKVIDD
+5033 DTASGSFVVQVIDD
-5047 APKSAITITMNEDHS
+5047 APKTEIVITMDEDHS
-5062 YGPFTTSADAQLNN
+5062 YGPFTTSADSRLEN
-5076 ITIQDANGN
+5076 ITIQDANGTE
-5085 DITGTTNLD
+5085 ITGTLNPD
-5094 GSKSFNVAH
+5094 GSKSFDVEH

-5116 KPADNYSNYDGSLT
+5116 KPADNYSNYDGSSS

-5155 VNPVADAPTLTVVD
+5155 VNPVADAPNLAGTTGVGGNVTLANVT
-5169 DEVETPEDTAVSLGL
+5169 TNEDTAVILGL
-5184 KTPVVTDNTDQNGN
+5184 KAPRVIDAIDQNGN
-5198 TTTGDSPERLGVIS
+5198 TTTGDSPERLGVIT
-5212 LSGILAGA
+5212 LSGIPAGA

-5286 TSYEVDDSGA
+5286 TSYEVNDSGT

-5333 TSSTTPVIKDIA
+5333 TSSAAPVVQTIA

-5355 LQVTLAT
+5355 LKVTLAT
-5362 GGDGNSIADTDGSE
+5362 TGDNNTTADIDGSE
-5376 QRWMAITGLP
+5376 QRWMTITGLP
-5386 EGTTLTVS
+5386 EGTTLTV
-5394 GQPHTITATESSN
+5394 GVQPHTITATESSD

-5501 VRVTDTTTGTEVITQ
+5501 VRVTDTGTGTEVITQ

-5522 TSWVV
+5522 TGWLV
-5527 TAPTNNGGWSISGDG
+5527 TAPSNNGGWSVSGDG
-5542 SSSSPYTITFNSN
+5542 SSGSPYTITFDNTLN
-5555 VTEADREAILDG
+5555 EVQREAILDS

-5573 AHSSQDAT
+5573 ANSSKDAT
-5581 IQVSVTSTDTNGL
+5581 IQLNITSTDTNGS
-5594 DTDTQ
+5594 DTNTQ
-5599 TKTLPIKVT
+5599 TKPLDVKVT
-5608 VNPVAEIVGN
+5608 VNPVAEIIGN
-5618 LPGSGDSDKDGTA
+5618 IPGSGDSDNDGTA

-5638 HSYTT
+5638 HTYTT

-5725 FLAPENVSGT
+5725 FLAPKNVSGT
-5735 FKIKVEAYIVDYD
+5735 FKIKVEAYTVDYD

-5868 ATDGSVTSAS
+5868 ATDGNVISAS
-5878 SSPLSIHVTVYGVAD
+5878 SSPLSIPVTVYGVAD
-5893 TPTVTLKDYDS
+5893 TPTITLKDYDS

-5956 KDFNLGGRATVLVT
+5956 KDFNLGRPATVLVT

-5981 PTDLNNVFITVPENY
+5981 PTDLDHVFITVPENY
-5996 SGNLNFKVA
+5996 SGNVNFKVA

-6068 IAQNQ
+6068 IAQDQ
-6073 AAGANY
+6073 AAGAKY

-6089 VLLSNAGLPIKTID
+6089 ALLSNANLPIKTID
-6103 GVDYYELTAEQ
+6103 GVNYYELTAEQ

-6136 YEVTDNHYGSVQTA
+6136 YEVTDKHYGSVQTA

-6179 SGISNTTSSSDQH
+6179 SGISNTTSSDQH
-6192 ANDDATPDTATLTA
+6192 ADDDATPDTATLTA

-6258 QANNVPSINAQGGID
+6258 QANNAPSINAQGGID
-6273 VPVTFKIGSDAD
+6273 VPVTFKIGSDA
-6285 GLTDHPIKIT
+6285 GSLTDHPIKIT

-6320 NTDFAE
+6320 NTDFAK
-6326 APGSKAP
+6326 APGSQAP
-6333 LIDQWQYNDASATED
+6333 LIDQWQYNGASATED

-6385 NGMVQTMID
+6385 NGMVQIMID
-6394 TNNDGNTDTPVWTAS
+6394 TNNDGNPDTPVWTAS

-6415 ATDAEAEAALQN
+6415 ATDDEAEDALQN
-6427 LLDSI
+6427 LLESI

-6448 FHFDATL
+6448 FHFVATL

-6461 GATEEATIQDMTIP
+6461 GTTKEATIQDMTIP

-6551 SVDIDGDGTTDGD
+6551 RVDIDGNGTTDGD
-6564 FYVIDIG
+6564 FYVIDID

-6598 YANVQEDGA
+6598 YANVQEDDA

-6632 NFIGNESELATKAN
+6632 NFIGNESELETKAN

-6657 VSLNDSYGSESYGAI
+6657 VSLNDSDGSESYGAI

-6766 DIKPTQTFG
+6766 DIKPTLTFG

-6892 AHVSTNITVN
+6892 AHVSANITVN
-6902 MTAQQATTGNDTLLY
+6902 MTDQQATTGNDTLLY

-6923 AGAGIDTIQLRSG
+6923 AGAGTDTIQLRSG

-6943 LAANLKNVEVL
+6943 LAANLQNVEVL

-7117 SDSDLTSSHLSQVE
+7117 SDSNLTSSNLSQVE

>member
-256 NGGSEYPN
+256 NGGSENPN

-403 DAPLAKNDIDNVAA
+403 DAP
-417 NQFTPETGN
+417 
-426 VLTGVGTS
+426 
-434 SGATGADKISADGVS
+434 
-449 ISTVVSDNVSANVV
+449 
-463 TDDGT
+463 
-468 TLTIEGQYGT
+468 
-478 LILNKTTGEYSYE
+478 
-491 RHEGTPGGVN
+491 
-501 EVFTY
+501 
-506 TLVDG
+506 
-511 DGDSSTAS
+511 
-519 LTLVIGNSAPL
+519 
-530 VTLPSSDG
+530 
-538 ESTKVY
+538 
-544 ESGLNNGGSK
+544 
-554 ASTDKET
+554 
-561 TSGTIAFTSP
+561 
-571 DGLASQDAVKL
+571 
-582 GGHTLT
+582 
-588 TADQTFSDGLTA
+588 
-600 RYEYNSATGT
+600 
-610 GTIHYSYTLPAN
+610 
-622 TSGDNTNATFAVEV
+622 
-636 TDIDGDKTASGD
+636 
-648 LVINIIDDAPV
+648 V

-747 TDVNALKDN
+747 TNVNALKDN

-817 GEFTVNAAD
+817 GEFTVSAAD

-834 GTTILTSELL
+834 STTILTSELL
-844 GLSPTT
+844 DLSPTT
-850 PKTIIG
+850 PKTIAG
-856 TQGTLTLTDY
+856 TEGTLTLTDY

-877 QQSGT
+877 QQSDS
-882 SKNHSGGDSSVS
+882 SKDHSGGDTSVS
-894 DSFPIIVTDNAD
+894 DTFPIVVTDNAN
-906 ESSVATDLVIL
+906 ESSAATNLVIL

-930 TVTEDGT
+930 TVTEDGA

-948 SNSADVADR
+948 SNSTDVADS

-978 DNVGGTGL
+978 GNVGGTGL

-1003 TVDPNNTTVNAL
+1003 TVDPNNATVNAL

-1058 DQNGSSVGGQIT
+1058 DENGNNVGGQIT

-1081 ASAASEYASGTIQIN
+1081 ASAASESTSGTIQIN

-1101 SSINIGGQNF
+1101 SSINIGGQTF

-1150 TSGSLSYTYTLN
+1150 TSGSLNYTYTLN

-1350 TVNLPSEVKA
+1350 TVNLLSEVKA

-1371 TFSIDEDGHYTYTLT
+1371 TFSIDENGHYTYTLT

-1639 YSYQQSGTSK
+1639 YSYQQSGSSK
-1649 NHSGGDSS
+1649 NHSGGDTS
-1657 VSDSFPII
+1657 VSDTFPIV
-1665 VTDNADESSVA
+1665 VTDNANESSAA

-1689 AKADTGTVTEDGT
+1689 AKADTGTVTEDGA
-1702 ALEGN
+1702 ALKGN

-1712 SSNSADV
+1712 SSNSTDV

-1735 GSSTTEQTDNVGGT
+1735 GSSTTEQTGNVGGT

-1772 NNTTVNALK
+1772 NNATVNALK

-1818 SITPNDQN
+1818 SITPNDEN
-1826 GSSVGGQIT
+1826 GNNVGGQIT

-1848 AASEYASGT
+1848 AASESTSGT

-1869 NIGGQNF
+1869 NIGGQTF

-1919 LSYTYT
+1919 L
-1925 LNNAQTHSAVGNDG
+1925 N
-1939 LLLSG
+1939 
-1944 IPLSV
+1944 
-1949 TDAGGVTTTGSL
+1949 
-1961 VVQVIDDV
+1961 
-1969 PTAVADTGSLSEGGV
+1969 
-1984 LSVLAADGVL
+1984 
-1994 TNDTAGADGWVNTG
+1994 
-2008 AVVGVVSGD
+2008 
-2017 TATNSAGGVGGRID
+2017 
-2031 GQYGYITLNADGS
+2031 
-2044 YTYVSTADAVTADA
+2044 
-2058 QDVFTYTVRDAD
+2058 
-2070 GDLTHSTLT
+2070 
-2079 INVANVNLTPAPISN
+2079 
-2094 TVNESGLAG
+2094 
-2103 GSTAGTGHTVTD
+2103 
-2115 TVNLPSEVKAVP
+2115 
-2127 VTNGSTQY
+2127 
-2135 GTFSIDEDGHY
+2135 
-2146 TYTLTKPSNGDN
+2146 
-2158 VEDTFS
+2158 
-2164 YTTKDAQ
+2164 
-2171 GNSTTNTVTI
+2171 
-2181 TIIDDAPVAKPDTNS
+2181 
-2196 ITEDSVP
+2196 
-2203 NPVSGNVLTGGVSS
+2203 
-2217 GDTADTQGADK
+2217 
-2228 ANVSGVQAGTVASGE
+2228 
-2243 HVANG
+2243 
-2248 ALNTAVNGEYG
+2248 
-2259 TLILRADGSYTYQ
+2259 
-2272 LNNNNTDVNALK
+2272 
-2284 DNQSLQDVFSYTIT
+2284 
-2298 DGDGDK
+2298 
-2304 STATITITINGHT
+2304 
-2317 DGAPNVVI
+2317 
-2325 TDHNGSALGAN
+2325 
-2336 SIAENATTPVQGEF
+2336 
-2350 TVNAADGLK
+2350 
-2359 SITIGGTTI
+2359 
-2368 LTSELLGLSPTT
+2368 
-2380 PKTIIG
+2380 
-2386 TQGTLTLTDYDP
+2386 
-2398 VTGKV
+2398 
-2403 SYSYQQSGT
+2403 
-2412 SKNHSGGDSSV
+2412 
-2423 SDSFPIIVTDN
+2423 
-2434 ADESSVATDL
+2434 
-2444 VILITDT
+2444 
-2451 APEAKADTGTVTEDG
+2451 
-2466 TALEGNVITG
+2466 
-2476 GSSNSADVADRLGAD
+2476 
-2491 ATQVTGVSKGSSTTE
+2491 
-2506 QTDNVGGTGLA
+2506 
-2517 GDYGT
+2517 
-2522 LILNS
+2522 
-2527 DGSYSYTVDPNNT
+2527 
-2540 TVNALKDG
+2540 
-2548 GKLTETFSYT
+2548 
-2558 IKDAD
+2558 
-2563 GDWSTTT
+2563 
-2570 LTITINGHTDGLPSI
+2570 
-2585 TPNDQNGSSVGGQIT
+2585 
-2600 VYESGLSTGSNASA
+2600 
-2614 ASEYA
+2614 
-2619 SGTIQINAGDGL
+2619 
-2631 SSINIGGQNFSLSQL
+2631 
-2646 QSLSSSNP
+2646 
-2654 SAAINVVGG
+2654 
-2663 TIVLNGFTA
+2663 
-2672 NSSVGG
+2672 
-2678 IPTSGS
+2678 
-2684 LSYTYTLNNA
+2684 
-2694 QTHSAVGNDGLLLS
+2694 
-2708 GIPLSV
+2708 
-2714 TDAGGVTTTGS
+2714 
-2725 LVVQVIDDVPTAVAD
+2725 
-2740 TGSLSEGGV
+2740 
-2749 LSVLAADGVLTND
+2749 
-2762 TAGADG
+2762 
-2768 WVNTGAVVGVVSGDT
+2768 
-2783 ATNSAGG
+2783 
-2790 VGGRID
+2790 
-2796 GQYGY
+2796 
-2801 ITLNA
+2801 
-2806 DGSYTYVSTADAVT
+2806 
-2820 ADAQD
+2820 
-2825 VFTYTVRDADG
+2825 
-2836 DLTHSTLTINVA
+2836 
-2848 NVNLTPAP
+2848 
-2856 ISNTVNE
+2856 
-2863 SGLAGGSTAGTG
+2863 
-2875 HTVTDTVNL
+2875 
-2884 PSEVKAVPV
+2884 
-2893 TNGSTQYGT
+2893 
-2902 FSIDEDGHYTYT
+2902 
-2914 LTKPSNGDNV
+2914 
-2924 EDTFSYTTKD
+2924 
-2934 AQGNSTTN
+2934 
-2942 TVTITIIDDAPVAKP
+2942 
-2957 DTNSITEDSVPNPV
+2957 
-2971 SGNVLTGGVSS
+2971 
-2982 GDTADT
+2982 
-2988 QGADKANV
+2988 
-2996 SGVQAGTVAS
+2996 
-3006 GEHVANG
+3006 
-3013 ALNTAVN
+3013 
-3020 GEYGTLILRADGS
+3020 
-3033 YTYQLNNNNTDVNA
+3033 
-3047 LKDNQSLQ
+3047 
-3055 DVFSYT
+3055 
-3061 ITDGDGDKSTA
+3061 
-3072 TITITINGHT
+3072 
-3082 DGAPNVVITDHN
+3082 
-3094 GSALGANSIA
+3094 
-3104 ENATTPVQGEFTV
+3104 
-3117 NAADGL
+3117 
-3123 KSITIGGTTI
+3123 
-3133 LTSELLGLSPT
+3133 
-3144 TPKTI
+3144 
-3149 IGTQGTLTLTDYD
+3149 
-3162 PVTGKVSY
+3162 
-3170 SYQQSGTSKN
+3170 
-3180 HSGGDSSVSDS
+3180 
-3191 FPIIVTDNADES
+3191 
-3203 SVATD
+3203 
-3208 LVILITD
+3208 
-3215 TAPEAKADT
+3215 
-3224 GTVTED
+3224 
-3230 GTALEGNVITGGS
+3230 
-3243 SNSADVA
+3243 
-3250 DRLGADATQVTGV
+3250 
-3263 SKGSS
+3263 
-3268 TTEQTDNVGGTGLA
+3268 
-3282 GDYGTLILN
+3282 
-3291 SDGSY
+3291 
-3296 SYTVD
+3296 
-3301 PNNTT
+3301 
-3306 VNALKDGGK
+3306 
-3315 LTETFSYTIKDADG
+3315 
-3329 DWSTTTLTI
+3329 
-3338 TINGHT
+3338 
-3344 DGLPSITPNDQNGS
+3344 
-3358 SVGGQITV
+3358 
-3366 YESGLSTGSNA
+3366 
-3377 SAASE
+3377 
-3382 YASGTIQINAG
+3382 
-3393 DGLSSINIGGQ
+3393 
-3404 NFSLSQLQ
+3404 
-3412 SLSSS
+3412 
-3417 NPSAAINVVGGT
+3417 
-3429 IVLNG
+3429 
-3434 FTANSSVGGIPTSG
+3434 
-3448 SLSYTY
+3448 
-3454 TLNNAQTHSAVG
+3454 
-3466 NDGLLLSGIP
+3466 
-3476 LSVTDAGGVTTTGSL
+3476 
-3491 VVQVIDDV
+3491 
-3499 PTAVADTGSLSEGG
+3499 
-3513 VLSVL
+3513 
-3518 AADGV
+3518 
-3523 LTNDTA
+3523 
-3529 GADGWVNTGAVV
+3529 
-3541 GVVSGDTAT
+3541 
-3550 NSAGGVGGRIDGQYG
+3550 
-3565 YITLNADG
+3565 
-3573 SYTYVST
+3573 
-3580 ADAVTADAQDV
+3580 
-3591 FTYTVRDADGDLTHS
+3591 
-3606 TLTINVANVNLTPA
+3606 
-3620 PISNTVNE
+3620 
-3628 SGLAGGSTAGTGH
+3628 
-3641 TVTDTVNL
+3641 
-3649 PSEVKAVPVTNGST
+3649 
-3663 QYGTFSIDE
+3663 
-3672 DGHYTYTLTKP
+3672 
-3683 SNGDNVE
+3683 
-3690 DTFSY
+3690 
-3695 TTKDAQGNSTTN
+3695 
-3707 TVTITIIDDAP
+3707 
-3718 VAKPDT
+3718 
-3724 NSITEDSVPNP
+3724 
-3735 VSGNVL
+3735 
-3741 TGGVSS
+3741 
-3747 GDTADTQGADKAN
+3747 
-3760 VSGVQAGTV
+3760 
-3769 ASGEH
+3769 
-3774 VANGALNTAVNGEY
+3774 
-3788 GTLILRAD
+3788 
-3796 GSYTYQLNNN
+3796 
-3806 NTDVNAL
+3806 
-3813 KDNQSL
+3813 
-3819 QDVFSYTIT
+3819 
-3828 DGDGDKS
+3828 
-3835 TATITITINGHTDG
+3835 
-3849 APNVVITDH
+3849 
-3858 NGSALGANSIA
+3858 
-3869 ENATTPVQ
+3869 
-3877 GEFTVNAADGLKSI
+3877 
-3891 TIGGTTILT
+3891 
-3900 SELLGLSP
+3900 
-3908 TTPKTI
+3908 
-3914 IGTQG
+3914 
-3919 TLTLTD
+3919 
-3925 YDPVTGKVSYSYQQ
+3925 
-3939 SGTSKNHSGG
+3939 
-3949 DSSVSDSF
+3949 
-3957 PIIVTDNADESSVAT
+3957 
-3972 DLVILITDTAPEAKA
+3972 
-3987 DTGTVTEDGTALE
+3987 
-4000 GNVITGG
+4000 
-4007 SSNSADVA
+4007 
-4015 DRLGADATQVTGV
+4015 
-4028 SKGSSTTEQTDNVGG
+4028 
-4043 TGLAGDY
+4043 
-4050 GTLILNSD
+4050 
-4058 GSYSYTVDPNNTT
+4058 
-4071 VNALKDGGKLTETF
+4071 
-4085 SYTIKDADGD
+4085 
-4095 WSTTTLT
+4095 
-4102 ITINGH
+4102 
-4108 TDGLPSITPNDQ
+4108 
-4120 NGSSVGGQ
+4120 
-4128 ITVYE
+4128 
-4133 SGLST
+4133 
-4138 GSNASAASEYASGT
+4138 
-4152 IQINAGDGLSS
+4152 
-4163 INIGGQNFSLSQ
+4163 
-4175 LQSLSSSNPSAA
+4175 
-4187 INVVGGTIVLNGFT
+4187 
-4201 ANSSVGGIPT
+4201 
-4211 SGSLSYTY
+4211 YTY

-4289 DTKGADGARVTTVKA
+4289 DTKGADGARVTTVKS
-4304 DTANG
+4304 DTAG
-4309 LDVTIDPVGN
+4309 GVDVTINPVGN
-4319 YPVVGK
+4319 YQVSGQ

-4358 DGDNDTST
+4358 DGDNDKAT

-4371 NIADA
+4371 TIADA

-4384 AGGATTTVYESS
+4384 AGGATTTVYESG
-4396 LNNGGTEASTNKETT
+4396 LNGGTEASTNKETT

-4417 TSPDGLAASD
+4417 TSPDGLAVSD

-4523 KDAASGVLSNDQ
+4523 KDAASGVLSSDQ

-4614 LTINVQDVTA
+4614 LTINVQDVTV

-4680 YTVNSNGTYSFNL
+4680 YTVNSDGTYSFTLL
-4693 TKATTDQVGVS
+4693 TSATKDLAGN

-4726 ITIVDDKPKI
+4726 ISIVDDKPKI
-4736 SENDANVGSVTV
+4736 SENDANVGRVTV
-4748 DESNFSSGSVSVTN
+4748 DETNFVSGSVSATDA
-4762 TNFVNGVFTPV
+4762 NFVKDVFTPV
-4773 YGADGQATSNAL
+4773 YGADGQATTNAL

-4815 QIEGRAGSASGD
+4815 QIEGRAGSESGD

-4842 LTQSE
+4842 LTQSV
-4847 ALKHPV
+4847 ALKHPE

-4916 GLATGSEPNTSL
+4916 GLATGSEPNISL
-4928 LTAEGNLSVSYGQDG
+4928 LTAKGDLSVSYGQDG
-4943 SGNGGGLLFATT
+4943 SGNGGGLSFAAN
-4955 QTALRAVLDST
+4955 QTALKAVLDST
-4966 GNSNITFSVNAA
+4966 GNSGISFSINAA
-4978 GNELTATRGGN
+4978 GNVLTATRGGSE
-4989 NVFKVTLDTSTGKY
+4989 VFKVTLDTTAGKY
-5003 SFKLLGSL
+5003 TFELLGSL
-5011 NHPSHTL
+5011 NHPSPTT

-5033 DTASGSFVVKVIDD
+5033 DTASGSFVVQVIDD
-5047 APKSAITITMNEDHS
+5047 APKTEIVITMDEDHS
-5062 YGPFTTSADAQLNN
+5062 YGPFTTSADSRLEN

-5085 DITGTTNLD
+5085 TIAGTDNGN
-5094 GSKSFNVAH
+5094 GSKSFSVAH
-5103 GTVTVDQNGQVTY
+5103 GTVTVDEAGRITY
-5116 KPADNYSNYDGSLT
+5116 KPADNYSNYDGSSST
-5130 TSPDTFKVLV
+5130 RPDTFKVLV

-5184 KTPVVTDNTDQNGN
+5184 KAPVVTDNTDQNGN
-5198 TTTGDSPERLGVIS
+5198 TTTGDSPERLGVIT
-5212 LSGILAGA
+5212 LSGIPAGA

-5227 ATLFTSNGGN
+5227 TTLFTSNDGN

-5286 TSYEVDDSGA
+5286 TSYEVYDSGA
-5296 KVSGVNGATS
+5296 KVSNVNGATS

-5318 DGIDLKISDGNSFVD
+5318 DGIDLKIFDGNSFVD
-5333 TSSTTPVIKDIA
+5333 TSPAAPVVQTIE
-5345 EDTALNLTNL
+5345 EDTTLDLTNL

-5362 GGDGNSIADTDGSE
+5362 TDDGNTQADTDGSE
-5376 QRWMAITGLP
+5376 QRWITITGLP

-5394 GQPHTITATESSN
+5394 GQPHTITAESSN

-5444 TLHAQDQ
+5444 TLHAQDR

-5522 TSWVV
+5522 TGWLV
-5527 TAPTNNGGWSISGDG
+5527 TPPTNNVGWSVSGDG
-5542 SSSSPYTITFNSN
+5542 SSGSPYTIIFDGN
-5555 VTEADREAILDG
+5555 VTEADREAILGG

-5573 AHSSQDAT
+5573 ANSSKDAT
-5581 IQVSVTSTDTNGL
+5581 IQLNITSTDTNGS
-5594 DTDTQ
+5594 DTDT
-5599 TKTLPIKVT
+5599 KTVALPVKVT

-5618 LPGSGDSDKDGTA
+5618 LPGSGDSDKDDTA
-5631 DLTMTGG
+5631 DLTMTAG
-5638 HSYTT
+5638 HTYTA

-5655 ESGFNLAN
+5655 ENGFNLAN

-5735 FKIKVEAYIVDYD
+5735 FKIKVEAYTVDYD

-5761 SGEAWLEG
+5761 SGEAWLED

-5818 PAGAKIIYG
+5818 PDGAKIIYG

-5878 SSPLSIHVTVYGVAD
+5878 SSPLSIPVTVYGVAD
-5893 TPTVTLKDYDS
+5893 TPTITLKDYDS

-5956 KDFNLGGRATVLVT
+5956 KDFNLGGPATVLVT

-5996 SGNLNFKVA
+5996 SGYVNFKVA

-6136 YEVTDNHYGSVQTA
+6136 YDVTDNHYGSVQTA

-6258 QANNVPSINAQGGID
+6258 QANNAPSINAQGGID

-6326 APGSKAP
+6326 SPGSKAP

-6394 TNNDGNTDTPVWTAS
+6394 TNNDGNPDTPVWTAS

-6432 VITPPADWND
+6432 VITPPEDWND

-6494 EGATAITS
+6494 EGATEITS

-6571 ENGGTVDL
+6571 ENGGIVDL

-6657 VSLNDSYGSESYGAI
+6657 VSLNDSDGSESYGAI

-6902 MTAQQATTGNDTLLY
+6902 MTAQQATIGNDTLLY

-6923 AGAGIDTIQLRSG
+6923 AGAGTDTIQLRSG

>member
-256 NGGSEYPN
+256 NGGSENPN

-850 PKTIIG
+850 PQTIIG

-877 QQSGT
+877 QQSDS
-882 SKNHSGGDSSVS
+882 SKDHSGGDTSVS
-894 DSFPIIVTDNAD
+894 DTFPIVVTDNAN
-906 ESSVATDLVIL
+906 ESSAATNLVIL

-930 TVTEDGT
+930 TVTEDGA

-948 SNSADVADR
+948 SNSTDVADR

-978 DNVGGTGL
+978 GNVGGTGL

-1003 TVDPNNTTVNAL
+1003 TVDPNNATVNAL

-1044 INGHTDGL
+1044 INGHTDGV

-1058 DQNGSSVGGQIT
+1058 DENGNNVGGQIT

-1081 ASAASEYASGTIQIN
+1081 ASAASESASGTIQIN

-1101 SSINIGGQNF
+1101 SSINIGGQTF

-1124 SAAINVVGGTIVL
+1124 SAAINV
-1137 NGFTANSSVGGIP
+1137 A
-1150 TSGSLSYTYTLN
+1150 
-1162 NAQTHSAVGNDG
+1162 
-1174 LLLSGIPLSV
+1174 
-1184 TDAGG
+1184 
-1189 VTTTGS
+1189 
-1195 LVVQVIDDVPTAV
+1195 
-1208 ADTGSLS
+1208 
-1215 EGGVLSVL
+1215 
-1223 AADGVL
+1223 
-1229 TNDTAGADGWVN
+1229 
-1241 TGAVVGVVSGDTA
+1241 
-1254 TNSAGG
+1254 
-1260 VGGRIDG
+1260 
-1267 QYGYITLN
+1267 
-1275 ADGSYTYVSTA
+1275 
-1286 DAVTADAQDVFTYT
+1286 
-1300 VRDADGDLTH
+1300 
-1310 STLTINVAN
+1310 
-1319 VNLTPAPISNTVNE
+1319 
-1333 SGLAGGST
+1333 
-1341 AGTGHTVTD
+1341 
-1350 TVNLPSEVKA
+1350 
-1360 VPVTNGSTQYG
+1360 
-1371 TFSIDEDGHYTYTLT
+1371 
-1386 KPSNGDNVEDT
+1386 
-1397 FSYTTKDAQGNSTTN
+1397 
-1412 TVTITIIDDAPVA
+1412 
-1425 KPDTNSITEDSVP
+1425 
-1438 NPVSGNVLT
+1438 
-1447 GGVSSGDTADTQG
+1447 
-1460 ADKANVSGVQA
+1460 
-1471 GTVASGEHV
+1471 
-1480 ANGALNTAVNG
+1480 
-1491 EYGTLI
+1491 
-1497 LRADGSYTYQLN
+1497 
-1509 NNNTDVN
+1509 
-1516 ALKDNQSLQDVF
+1516 
-1528 SYTIT
+1528 
-1533 DGDGDKST
+1533 
-1541 ATITITINGHTD
+1541 
-1553 GAPNVVITDHNGS
+1553 
-1566 ALGANSIAENATT
+1566 
-1579 PVQGEFTVNAA
+1579 
-1590 DGLKSITIGGTTILT
+1590 
-1605 SELLGLSPTTP
+1605 
-1616 KTIIGTQGTLT
+1616 
-1627 LTDYDPV
+1627 
-1634 TGKVS
+1634 
-1639 YSYQQSGTSK
+1639 
-1649 NHSGGDSS
+1649 
-1657 VSDSFPII
+1657 
-1665 VTDNADESSVA
+1665 
-1676 TDLVILIT
+1676 
-1684 DTAPE
+1684 
-1689 AKADTGTVTEDGT
+1689 
-1702 ALEGN
+1702 
-1707 VITGG
+1707 
-1712 SSNSADV
+1712 
-1719 ADRLGA
+1719 
-1725 DATQVTGVSK
+1725 
-1735 GSSTTEQTDNVGGT
+1735 
-1749 GLAGDYGT
+1749 
-1757 LILNSDGSYSYTVDP
+1757 
-1772 NNTTVNALK
+1772 
-1781 DGGKLTETFS
+1781 
-1791 YTIKDADGDWSTTT
+1791 
-1805 LTITINGHTDGLP
+1805 
-1818 SITPNDQN
+1818 
-1826 GSSVGGQIT
+1826 
-1835 VYESGL
+1835 
-1841 STGSNAS
+1841 
-1848 AASEYASGT
+1848 
-1857 IQINAGDGLSSI
+1857 
-1869 NIGGQNF
+1869 
-1876 SLSQLQSLSSS
+1876 
-1887 NPSAAINVVGG
+1887 
-1898 TIVLNGFTANSSV
+1898 
-1911 GGIPTSGS
+1911 
-1919 LSYTYT
+1919 
-1925 LNNAQTHSAVGNDG
+1925 
-1939 LLLSG
+1939 
-1944 IPLSV
+1944 
-1949 TDAGGVTTTGSL
+1949 
-1961 VVQVIDDV
+1961 
-1969 PTAVADTGSLSEGGV
+1969 
-1984 LSVLAADGVL
+1984 
-1994 TNDTAGADGWVNTG
+1994 
-2008 AVVGVVSGD
+2008 
-2017 TATNSAGGVGGRID
+2017 
-2031 GQYGYITLNADGS
+2031 
-2044 YTYVSTADAVTADA
+2044 
-2058 QDVFTYTVRDAD
+2058 
-2070 GDLTHSTLT
+2070 
-2079 INVANVNLTPAPISN
+2079 
-2094 TVNESGLAG
+2094 
-2103 GSTAGTGHTVTD
+2103 
-2115 TVNLPSEVKAVP
+2115 
-2127 VTNGSTQY
+2127 
-2135 GTFSIDEDGHY
+2135 
-2146 TYTLTKPSNGDN
+2146 
-2158 VEDTFS
+2158 
-2164 YTTKDAQ
+2164 
-2171 GNSTTNTVTI
+2171 
-2181 TIIDDAPVAKPDTNS
+2181 
-2196 ITEDSVP
+2196 
-2203 NPVSGNVLTGGVSS
+2203 
-2217 GDTADTQGADK
+2217 
-2228 ANVSGVQAGTVASGE
+2228 
-2243 HVANG
+2243 
-2248 ALNTAVNGEYG
+2248 
-2259 TLILRADGSYTYQ
+2259 
-2272 LNNNNTDVNALK
+2272 
-2284 DNQSLQDVFSYTIT
+2284 
-2298 DGDGDK
+2298 
-2304 STATITITINGHT
+2304 
-2317 DGAPNVVI
+2317 
-2325 TDHNGSALGAN
+2325 
-2336 SIAENATTPVQGEF
+2336 
-2350 TVNAADGLK
+2350 
-2359 SITIGGTTI
+2359 
-2368 LTSELLGLSPTT
+2368 
-2380 PKTIIG
+2380 
-2386 TQGTLTLTDYDP
+2386 
-2398 VTGKV
+2398 
-2403 SYSYQQSGT
+2403 
-2412 SKNHSGGDSSV
+2412 
-2423 SDSFPIIVTDN
+2423 
-2434 ADESSVATDL
+2434 
-2444 VILITDT
+2444 
-2451 APEAKADTGTVTEDG
+2451 
-2466 TALEGNVITG
+2466 
-2476 GSSNSADVADRLGAD
+2476 
-2491 ATQVTGVSKGSSTTE
+2491 
-2506 QTDNVGGTGLA
+2506 
-2517 GDYGT
+2517 
-2522 LILNS
+2522 
-2527 DGSYSYTVDPNNT
+2527 
-2540 TVNALKDG
+2540 
-2548 GKLTETFSYT
+2548 
-2558 IKDAD
+2558 
-2563 GDWSTTT
+2563 
-2570 LTITINGHTDGLPSI
+2570 
-2585 TPNDQNGSSVGGQIT
+2585 
-2600 VYESGLSTGSNASA
+2600 
-2614 ASEYA
+2614 
-2619 SGTIQINAGDGL
+2619 
-2631 SSINIGGQNFSLSQL
+2631 
-2646 QSLSSSNP
+2646 
-2654 SAAINVVGG
+2654 
-2663 TIVLNGFTA
+2663 
-2672 NSSVGG
+2672 
-2678 IPTSGS
+2678 
-2684 LSYTYTLNNA
+2684 
-2694 QTHSAVGNDGLLLS
+2694 
-2708 GIPLSV
+2708 
-2714 TDAGGVTTTGS
+2714 
-2725 LVVQVIDDVPTAVAD
+2725 
-2740 TGSLSEGGV
+2740 
-2749 LSVLAADGVLTND
+2749 
-2762 TAGADG
+2762 
-2768 WVNTGAVVGVVSGDT
+2768 
-2783 ATNSAGG
+2783 
-2790 VGGRID
+2790 
-2796 GQYGY
+2796 
-2801 ITLNA
+2801 
-2806 DGSYTYVSTADAVT
+2806 
-2820 ADAQD
+2820 
-2825 VFTYTVRDADG
+2825 
-2836 DLTHSTLTINVA
+2836 
-2848 NVNLTPAP
+2848 
-2856 ISNTVNE
+2856 
-2863 SGLAGGSTAGTG
+2863 
-2875 HTVTDTVNL
+2875 
-2884 PSEVKAVPV
+2884 
-2893 TNGSTQYGT
+2893 
-2902 FSIDEDGHYTYT
+2902 
-2914 LTKPSNGDNV
+2914 
-2924 EDTFSYTTKD
+2924 
-2934 AQGNSTTN
+2934 
-2942 TVTITIIDDAPVAKP
+2942 
-2957 DTNSITEDSVPNPV
+2957 
-2971 SGNVLTGGVSS
+2971 
-2982 GDTADT
+2982 
-2988 QGADKANV
+2988 
-2996 SGVQAGTVAS
+2996 
-3006 GEHVANG
+3006 
-3013 ALNTAVN
+3013 
-3020 GEYGTLILRADGS
+3020 
-3033 YTYQLNNNNTDVNA
+3033 
-3047 LKDNQSLQ
+3047 
-3055 DVFSYT
+3055 
-3061 ITDGDGDKSTA
+3061 
-3072 TITITINGHT
+3072 
-3082 DGAPNVVITDHN
+3082 
-3094 GSALGANSIA
+3094 
-3104 ENATTPVQGEFTV
+3104 
-3117 NAADGL
+3117 
-3123 KSITIGGTTI
+3123 
-3133 LTSELLGLSPT
+3133 
-3144 TPKTI
+3144 
-3149 IGTQGTLTLTDYD
+3149 
-3162 PVTGKVSY
+3162 
-3170 SYQQSGTSKN
+3170 
-3180 HSGGDSSVSDS
+3180 
-3191 FPIIVTDNADES
+3191 
-3203 SVATD
+3203 
-3208 LVILITD
+3208 
-3215 TAPEAKADT
+3215 
-3224 GTVTED
+3224 
-3230 GTALEGNVITGGS
+3230 
-3243 SNSADVA
+3243 
-3250 DRLGADATQVTGV
+3250 
-3263 SKGSS
+3263 
-3268 TTEQTDNVGGTGLA
+3268 
-3282 GDYGTLILN
+3282 
-3291 SDGSY
+3291 
-3296 SYTVD
+3296 
-3301 PNNTT
+3301 
-3306 VNALKDGGK
+3306 
-3315 LTETFSYTIKDADG
+3315 
-3329 DWSTTTLTI
+3329 
-3338 TINGHT
+3338 
-3344 DGLPSITPNDQNGS
+3344 
-3358 SVGGQITV
+3358 
-3366 YESGLSTGSNA
+3366 
-3377 SAASE
+3377 
-3382 YASGTIQINAG
+3382 
-3393 DGLSSINIGGQ
+3393 
-3404 NFSLSQLQ
+3404 
-3412 SLSSS
+3412 
-3417 NPSAAINVVGGT
+3417 
-3429 IVLNG
+3429 
-3434 FTANSSVGGIPTSG
+3434 
-3448 SLSYTY
+3448 
-3454 TLNNAQTHSAVG
+3454 
-3466 NDGLLLSGIP
+3466 
-3476 LSVTDAGGVTTTGSL
+3476 
-3491 VVQVIDDV
+3491 
-3499 PTAVADTGSLSEGG
+3499 
-3513 VLSVL
+3513 
-3518 AADGV
+3518 
-3523 LTNDTA
+3523 
-3529 GADGWVNTGAVV
+3529 
-3541 GVVSGDTAT
+3541 
-3550 NSAGGVGGRIDGQYG
+3550 
-3565 YITLNADG
+3565 
-3573 SYTYVST
+3573 
-3580 ADAVTADAQDV
+3580 
-3591 FTYTVRDADGDLTHS
+3591 
-3606 TLTINVANVNLTPA
+3606 
-3620 PISNTVNE
+3620 
-3628 SGLAGGSTAGTGH
+3628 
-3641 TVTDTVNL
+3641 
-3649 PSEVKAVPVTNGST
+3649 
-3663 QYGTFSIDE
+3663 
-3672 DGHYTYTLTKP
+3672 
-3683 SNGDNVE
+3683 
-3690 DTFSY
+3690 
-3695 TTKDAQGNSTTN
+3695 
-3707 TVTITIIDDAP
+3707 
-3718 VAKPDT
+3718 
-3724 NSITEDSVPNP
+3724 
-3735 VSGNVL
+3735 
-3741 TGGVSS
+3741 
-3747 GDTADTQGADKAN
+3747 
-3760 VSGVQAGTV
+3760 
-3769 ASGEH
+3769 
-3774 VANGALNTAVNGEY
+3774 
-3788 GTLILRAD
+3788 
-3796 GSYTYQLNNN
+3796 
-3806 NTDVNAL
+3806 
-3813 KDNQSL
+3813 
-3819 QDVFSYTIT
+3819 
-3828 DGDGDKS
+3828 
-3835 TATITITINGHTDG
+3835 
-3849 APNVVITDH
+3849 
-3858 NGSALGANSIA
+3858 
-3869 ENATTPVQ
+3869 
-3877 GEFTVNAADGLKSI
+3877 
-3891 TIGGTTILT
+3891 
-3900 SELLGLSP
+3900 
-3908 TTPKTI
+3908 
-3914 IGTQG
+3914 
-3919 TLTLTD
+3919 
-3925 YDPVTGKVSYSYQQ
+3925 
-3939 SGTSKNHSGG
+3939 
-3949 DSSVSDSF
+3949 
-3957 PIIVTDNADESSVAT
+3957 
-3972 DLVILITDTAPEAKA
+3972 
-3987 DTGTVTEDGTALE
+3987 
-4000 GNVITGG
+4000 
-4007 SSNSADVA
+4007 
-4015 DRLGADATQVTGV
+4015 
-4028 SKGSSTTEQTDNVGG
+4028 
-4043 TGLAGDY
+4043 
-4050 GTLILNSD
+4050 
-4058 GSYSYTVDPNNTT
+4058 
-4071 VNALKDGGKLTETF
+4071 
-4085 SYTIKDADGD
+4085 
-4095 WSTTTLT
+4095 
-4102 ITINGH
+4102 
-4108 TDGLPSITPNDQ
+4108 
-4120 NGSSVGGQ
+4120 
-4128 ITVYE
+4128 
-4133 SGLST
+4133 
-4138 GSNASAASEYASGT
+4138 
-4152 IQINAGDGLSS
+4152 
-4163 INIGGQNFSLSQ
+4163 
-4175 LQSLSSSNPSAA
+4175 
-4187 INVVGGTIVLNGFT
+4187 GGTIVLNGFT

-4319 YPVVGK
+4319 YTVVGK

-4417 TSPDGLAASD
+4417 TSPDGLAVSD

-4523 KDAASGVLSNDQ
+4523 KDAASGVLSSDQ

-4680 YTVNSNGTYSFNL
+4680 YTVNSDGTYSFTL
-4693 TKATTDQVGVS
+4693 TSATKDLAGN

-4726 ITIVDDKPKI
+4726 ISIVDDKPKI
-4736 SENDANVGSVTV
+4736 SENDANVGRVTV
-4748 DESNFSSGSVSVTN
+4748 DETNFVSGSVSATDA
-4762 TNFVNGVFTPV
+4762 NFVKDVFTPV

-4943 SGNGGGLLFATT
+4943 SGNGGGLSFAAN
-4955 QTALRAVLDST
+4955 QTALKAVLDST
-4966 GNSNITFSVNAA
+4966 GNSGISFSINAA
-4978 GNELTATRGGN
+4978 GNVLTATRGGSD
-4989 NVFKVTLDTSTGKY
+4989 VFKVTLDTTTGKY
-5003 SFKLLGSL
+5003 TFELLGSL
-5011 NHPSHTL
+5011 NHPSHTT

-5033 DTASGSFVVKVIDD
+5033 DTASGSFVVQVIDD
-5047 APKSAITITMNEDHS
+5047 APKTEIVITMDEDHS
-5062 YGPFTTSADAQLNN
+5062 YGPFTTSADSRLEN

-5085 DITGTTNLD
+5085 TIAGTDNGN
-5094 GSKSFNVAH
+5094 GSKSFSVAH
-5103 GTVTVDQNGQVTY
+5103 GTVTVDEAGRITY
-5116 KPADNYSNYDGSLT
+5116 KPADNYSNYDGSSS

-5155 VNPVADAPTLTVVD
+5155 VNPVADAPNLAGTTGVGGNVTLANVT
-5169 DEVETPEDTAVSLGL
+5169 TNEDTAVILGL
-5184 KTPVVTDNTDQNGN
+5184 KAPRVIDAIDQNGN
-5198 TTTGDSPERLGVIS
+5198 TTTGDSPERLGMIT
-5212 LSGILAGA
+5212 LSGIPAGA

-5286 TSYEVDDSGA
+5286 TSYEVNDSGT

-5333 TSSTTPVIKDIA
+5333 TSSAAPVVQTIA

-5362 GGDGNSIADTDGSE
+5362 TGDNNTTADIDGSE
-5376 QRWMAITGLP
+5376 QRWMTITGLP
-5386 EGTTLTVS
+5386 EGTTLTVG

-5555 VTEADREAILDG
+5555 VTEADREAILGG

-5735 FKIKVEAYIVDYD
+5735 FKIKVEAYTVDYD

-5878 SSPLSIHVTVYGVAD
+5878 SSPLSIPVTVYGVAD
-5893 TPTVTLKDYDS
+5893 TPTITLKDYDS

-5996 SGNLNFKVA
+5996 SGNVNFKVA

-6068 IAQNQ
+6068 IAQDQ

-6089 VLLSNAGLPIKTID
+6089 VLLSNAGLQIKTID

-6258 QANNVPSINAQGGID
+6258 QANNAPSINAQGGID
-6273 VPVTFKIGSDAD
+6273 VPVTFKIGSDAG

-6385 NGMVQTMID
+6385 NGMVQTMSD
-6394 TNNDGNTDTPVWTAS
+6394 TNNDGNPDTPVWTAS

-6427 LLDSI
+6427 LLGSI

-6461 GATEEATIQDMTIP
+6461 GTTEEATIQDMTIP

-6618 EVQLINNG
+6618 EVQRINNG

-6632 NFIGNESELATKAN
+6632 NFIGNESN

-6657 VSLNDSYGSESYGAI
+6657 VSLNDSDGSESYGAI

-6885 GAGNSAS
+6885 GAVNNAS
-6892 AHVSTNITVN
+6892 AHVSKNITVN

-6923 AGAGIDTIQLRSG
+6923 AGAGTDTIQLRSG

-6943 LAANLKNVEVL
+6943 LAANLQNVEVL

>member
-1 MTNFIVVEKDSLN
+1 
-14 KVSINTQHITLT
+14 
-26 EASIVHTKMHR
+26 
-37 NDVAEFLRDGNNL
+37 
-50 ILKLNNGETV
+50 
-60 LIENFFVVY
+60 
-69 DKVDSDLVFEEDGC
+69 LVFEEDGC

-256 NGGSEYPN
+256 NGGSENPN

-511 DGDSSTAS
+511 DGDSSTAN

-530 VTLPSSDG
+530 VTLPSSYG

-622 TSGDNTNATFAVEV
+622 TSGDNANATFAVEV

-844 GLSPTT
+844 DLSPTT
-850 PKTIIG
+850 PKTIAG
-856 TQGTLTLTDY
+856 TEGTLTLTDY

-877 QQSGT
+877 QQSDS
-882 SKNHSGGDSSVS
+882 SKDHSGGDTSVS
-894 DSFPIIVTDNAD
+894 DTFPIVVTDNAN
-906 ESSVATDLVIL
+906 ESSAATNLVIL

-930 TVTEDGT
+930 TVTEDGA

-948 SNSADVADR
+948 SNSTDVADS

-978 DNVGGTGL
+978 GNVGGTGL

-1003 TVDPNNTTVNAL
+1003 TVDPNNATVNAL

-1044 INGHTDGL
+1044 INGHTDGV

-1058 DQNGSSVGGQIT
+1058 DENGNNVGGQIT

-1081 ASAASEYASGTIQIN
+1081 ASAASESASGTIQIN

-1101 SSINIGGQNF
+1101 SSINIGGQTF

-1124 SAAINVVGGTIVL
+1124 SAAINVAGGTIVL

-1162 NAQTHSAVGNDG
+1162 NAQTHSAVGND
-1174 LLLSGIPLSV
+1174 
-1184 TDAGG
+1184 D
-1189 VTTTGS
+1189 
-1195 LVVQVIDDVPTAV
+1195 
-1208 ADTGSLS
+1208 
-1215 EGGVLSVL
+1215 
-1223 AADGVL
+1223 
-1229 TNDTAGADGWVN
+1229 
-1241 TGAVVGVVSGDTA
+1241 
-1254 TNSAGG
+1254 
-1260 VGGRIDG
+1260 
-1267 QYGYITLN
+1267 
-1275 ADGSYTYVSTA
+1275 
-1286 DAVTADAQDVFTYT
+1286 
-1300 VRDADGDLTH
+1300 
-1310 STLTINVAN
+1310 
-1319 VNLTPAPISNTVNE
+1319 
-1333 SGLAGGST
+1333 
-1341 AGTGHTVTD
+1341 
-1350 TVNLPSEVKA
+1350 
-1360 VPVTNGSTQYG
+1360 
-1371 TFSIDEDGHYTYTLT
+1371 
-1386 KPSNGDNVEDT
+1386 
-1397 FSYTTKDAQGNSTTN
+1397 
-1412 TVTITIIDDAPVA
+1412 
-1425 KPDTNSITEDSVP
+1425 
-1438 NPVSGNVLT
+1438 
-1447 GGVSSGDTADTQG
+1447 
-1460 ADKANVSGVQA
+1460 
-1471 GTVASGEHV
+1471 
-1480 ANGALNTAVNG
+1480 
-1491 EYGTLI
+1491 
-1497 LRADGSYTYQLN
+1497 
-1509 NNNTDVN
+1509 
-1516 ALKDNQSLQDVF
+1516 
-1528 SYTIT
+1528 
-1533 DGDGDKST
+1533 
-1541 ATITITINGHTD
+1541 
-1553 GAPNVVITDHNGS
+1553 
-1566 ALGANSIAENATT
+1566 
-1579 PVQGEFTVNAA
+1579 
-1590 DGLKSITIGGTTILT
+1590 
-1605 SELLGLSPTTP
+1605 
-1616 KTIIGTQGTLT
+1616 
-1627 LTDYDPV
+1627 
-1634 TGKVS
+1634 
-1639 YSYQQSGTSK
+1639 
-1649 NHSGGDSS
+1649 
-1657 VSDSFPII
+1657 
-1665 VTDNADESSVA
+1665 
-1676 TDLVILIT
+1676 
-1684 DTAPE
+1684 
-1689 AKADTGTVTEDGT
+1689 
-1702 ALEGN
+1702 
-1707 VITGG
+1707 
-1712 SSNSADV
+1712 
-1719 ADRLGA
+1719 
-1725 DATQVTGVSK
+1725 
-1735 GSSTTEQTDNVGGT
+1735 
-1749 GLAGDYGT
+1749 
-1757 LILNSDGSYSYTVDP
+1757 
-1772 NNTTVNALK
+1772 
-1781 DGGKLTETFS
+1781 
-1791 YTIKDADGDWSTTT
+1791 
-1805 LTITINGHTDGLP
+1805 
-1818 SITPNDQN
+1818 
-1826 GSSVGGQIT
+1826 
-1835 VYESGL
+1835 
-1841 STGSNAS
+1841 
-1848 AASEYASGT
+1848 
-1857 IQINAGDGLSSI
+1857 
-1869 NIGGQNF
+1869 
-1876 SLSQLQSLSSS
+1876 
-1887 NPSAAINVVGG
+1887 
-1898 TIVLNGFTANSSV
+1898 
-1911 GGIPTSGS
+1911 
-1919 LSYTYT
+1919 
-1925 LNNAQTHSAVGNDG
+1925 
-1939 LLLSG
+1939 
-1944 IPLSV
+1944 
-1949 TDAGGVTTTGSL
+1949 
-1961 VVQVIDDV
+1961 
-1969 PTAVADTGSLSEGGV
+1969 
-1984 LSVLAADGVL
+1984 
-1994 TNDTAGADGWVNTG
+1994 
-2008 AVVGVVSGD
+2008 
-2017 TATNSAGGVGGRID
+2017 
-2031 GQYGYITLNADGS
+2031 
-2044 YTYVSTADAVTADA
+2044 
-2058 QDVFTYTVRDAD
+2058 
-2070 GDLTHSTLT
+2070 
-2079 INVANVNLTPAPISN
+2079 
-2094 TVNESGLAG
+2094 
-2103 GSTAGTGHTVTD
+2103 
-2115 TVNLPSEVKAVP
+2115 
-2127 VTNGSTQY
+2127 
-2135 GTFSIDEDGHY
+2135 
-2146 TYTLTKPSNGDN
+2146 
-2158 VEDTFS
+2158 
-2164 YTTKDAQ
+2164 
-2171 GNSTTNTVTI
+2171 
-2181 TIIDDAPVAKPDTNS
+2181 
-2196 ITEDSVP
+2196 
-2203 NPVSGNVLTGGVSS
+2203 
-2217 GDTADTQGADK
+2217 
-2228 ANVSGVQAGTVASGE
+2228 
-2243 HVANG
+2243 
-2248 ALNTAVNGEYG
+2248 
-2259 TLILRADGSYTYQ
+2259 
-2272 LNNNNTDVNALK
+2272 
-2284 DNQSLQDVFSYTIT
+2284 
-2298 DGDGDK
+2298 
-2304 STATITITINGHT
+2304 
-2317 DGAPNVVI
+2317 
-2325 TDHNGSALGAN
+2325 
-2336 SIAENATTPVQGEF
+2336 
-2350 TVNAADGLK
+2350 
-2359 SITIGGTTI
+2359 
-2368 LTSELLGLSPTT
+2368 
-2380 PKTIIG
+2380 
-2386 TQGTLTLTDYDP
+2386 
-2398 VTGKV
+2398 
-2403 SYSYQQSGT
+2403 
-2412 SKNHSGGDSSV
+2412 
-2423 SDSFPIIVTDN
+2423 
-2434 ADESSVATDL
+2434 
-2444 VILITDT
+2444 
-2451 APEAKADTGTVTEDG
+2451 
-2466 TALEGNVITG
+2466 
-2476 GSSNSADVADRLGAD
+2476 
-2491 ATQVTGVSKGSSTTE
+2491 
-2506 QTDNVGGTGLA
+2506 
-2517 GDYGT
+2517 
-2522 LILNS
+2522 
-2527 DGSYSYTVDPNNT
+2527 
-2540 TVNALKDG
+2540 
-2548 GKLTETFSYT
+2548 
-2558 IKDAD
+2558 
-2563 GDWSTTT
+2563 
-2570 LTITINGHTDGLPSI
+2570 
-2585 TPNDQNGSSVGGQIT
+2585 
-2600 VYESGLSTGSNASA
+2600 
-2614 ASEYA
+2614 
-2619 SGTIQINAGDGL
+2619 
-2631 SSINIGGQNFSLSQL
+2631 
-2646 QSLSSSNP
+2646 
-2654 SAAINVVGG
+2654 
-2663 TIVLNGFTA
+2663 
-2672 NSSVGG
+2672 
-2678 IPTSGS
+2678 
-2684 LSYTYTLNNA
+2684 
-2694 QTHSAVGNDGLLLS
+2694 
-2708 GIPLSV
+2708 
-2714 TDAGGVTTTGS
+2714 
-2725 LVVQVIDDVPTAVAD
+2725 
-2740 TGSLSEGGV
+2740 
-2749 LSVLAADGVLTND
+2749 
-2762 TAGADG
+2762 
-2768 WVNTGAVVGVVSGDT
+2768 
-2783 ATNSAGG
+2783 
-2790 VGGRID
+2790 
-2796 GQYGY
+2796 
-2801 ITLNA
+2801 
-2806 DGSYTYVSTADAVT
+2806 
-2820 ADAQD
+2820 
-2825 VFTYTVRDADG
+2825 
-2836 DLTHSTLTINVA
+2836 
-2848 NVNLTPAP
+2848 
-2856 ISNTVNE
+2856 
-2863 SGLAGGSTAGTG
+2863 
-2875 HTVTDTVNL
+2875 
-2884 PSEVKAVPV
+2884 
-2893 TNGSTQYGT
+2893 
-2902 FSIDEDGHYTYT
+2902 
-2914 LTKPSNGDNV
+2914 
-2924 EDTFSYTTKD
+2924 
-2934 AQGNSTTN
+2934 
-2942 TVTITIIDDAPVAKP
+2942 
-2957 DTNSITEDSVPNPV
+2957 
-2971 SGNVLTGGVSS
+2971 
-2982 GDTADT
+2982 
-2988 QGADKANV
+2988 
-2996 SGVQAGTVAS
+2996 
-3006 GEHVANG
+3006 
-3013 ALNTAVN
+3013 
-3020 GEYGTLILRADGS
+3020 
-3033 YTYQLNNNNTDVNA
+3033 
-3047 LKDNQSLQ
+3047 
-3055 DVFSYT
+3055 
-3061 ITDGDGDKSTA
+3061 
-3072 TITITINGHT
+3072 
-3082 DGAPNVVITDHN
+3082 
-3094 GSALGANSIA
+3094 
-3104 ENATTPVQGEFTV
+3104 
-3117 NAADGL
+3117 
-3123 KSITIGGTTI
+3123 
-3133 LTSELLGLSPT
+3133 
-3144 TPKTI
+3144 
-3149 IGTQGTLTLTDYD
+3149 
-3162 PVTGKVSY
+3162 
-3170 SYQQSGTSKN
+3170 
-3180 HSGGDSSVSDS
+3180 
-3191 FPIIVTDNADES
+3191 
-3203 SVATD
+3203 
-3208 LVILITD
+3208 
-3215 TAPEAKADT
+3215 
-3224 GTVTED
+3224 
-3230 GTALEGNVITGGS
+3230 
-3243 SNSADVA
+3243 
-3250 DRLGADATQVTGV
+3250 
-3263 SKGSS
+3263 
-3268 TTEQTDNVGGTGLA
+3268 
-3282 GDYGTLILN
+3282 
-3291 SDGSY
+3291 
-3296 SYTVD
+3296 
-3301 PNNTT
+3301 
-3306 VNALKDGGK
+3306 
-3315 LTETFSYTIKDADG
+3315 
-3329 DWSTTTLTI
+3329 
-3338 TINGHT
+3338 
-3344 DGLPSITPNDQNGS
+3344 
-3358 SVGGQITV
+3358 
-3366 YESGLSTGSNA
+3366 
-3377 SAASE
+3377 
-3382 YASGTIQINAG
+3382 
-3393 DGLSSINIGGQ
+3393 
-3404 NFSLSQLQ
+3404 
-3412 SLSSS
+3412 
-3417 NPSAAINVVGGT
+3417 
-3429 IVLNG
+3429 
-3434 FTANSSVGGIPTSG
+3434 
-3448 SLSYTY
+3448 
-3454 TLNNAQTHSAVG
+3454 
-3466 NDGLLLSGIP
+3466 
-3476 LSVTDAGGVTTTGSL
+3476 
-3491 VVQVIDDV
+3491 
-3499 PTAVADTGSLSEGG
+3499 
-3513 VLSVL
+3513 
-3518 AADGV
+3518 
-3523 LTNDTA
+3523 
-3529 GADGWVNTGAVV
+3529 
-3541 GVVSGDTAT
+3541 
-3550 NSAGGVGGRIDGQYG
+3550 
-3565 YITLNADG
+3565 
-3573 SYTYVST
+3573 
-3580 ADAVTADAQDV
+3580 
-3591 FTYTVRDADGDLTHS
+3591 
-3606 TLTINVANVNLTPA
+3606 
-3620 PISNTVNE
+3620 
-3628 SGLAGGSTAGTGH
+3628 
-3641 TVTDTVNL
+3641 
-3649 PSEVKAVPVTNGST
+3649 
-3663 QYGTFSIDE
+3663 
-3672 DGHYTYTLTKP
+3672 
-3683 SNGDNVE
+3683 
-3690 DTFSY
+3690 
-3695 TTKDAQGNSTTN
+3695 
-3707 TVTITIIDDAP
+3707 
-3718 VAKPDT
+3718 
-3724 NSITEDSVPNP
+3724 
-3735 VSGNVL
+3735 
-3741 TGGVSS
+3741 
-3747 GDTADTQGADKAN
+3747 
-3760 VSGVQAGTV
+3760 
-3769 ASGEH
+3769 
-3774 VANGALNTAVNGEY
+3774 
-3788 GTLILRAD
+3788 
-3796 GSYTYQLNNN
+3796 
-3806 NTDVNAL
+3806 
-3813 KDNQSL
+3813 
-3819 QDVFSYTIT
+3819 
-3828 DGDGDKS
+3828 
-3835 TATITITINGHTDG
+3835 
-3849 APNVVITDH
+3849 
-3858 NGSALGANSIA
+3858 
-3869 ENATTPVQ
+3869 
-3877 GEFTVNAADGLKSI
+3877 
-3891 TIGGTTILT
+3891 
-3900 SELLGLSP
+3900 
-3908 TTPKTI
+3908 
-3914 IGTQG
+3914 
-3919 TLTLTD
+3919 
-3925 YDPVTGKVSYSYQQ
+3925 
-3939 SGTSKNHSGG
+3939 
-3949 DSSVSDSF
+3949 
-3957 PIIVTDNADESSVAT
+3957 
-3972 DLVILITDTAPEAKA
+3972 
-3987 DTGTVTEDGTALE
+3987 
-4000 GNVITGG
+4000 
-4007 SSNSADVA
+4007 
-4015 DRLGADATQVTGV
+4015 
-4028 SKGSSTTEQTDNVGG
+4028 
-4043 TGLAGDY
+4043 
-4050 GTLILNSD
+4050 
-4058 GSYSYTVDPNNTT
+4058 
-4071 VNALKDGGKLTETF
+4071 
-4085 SYTIKDADGD
+4085 
-4095 WSTTTLT
+4095 
-4102 ITINGH
+4102 
-4108 TDGLPSITPNDQ
+4108 
-4120 NGSSVGGQ
+4120 
-4128 ITVYE
+4128 
-4133 SGLST
+4133 
-4138 GSNASAASEYASGT
+4138 
-4152 IQINAGDGLSS
+4152 
-4163 INIGGQNFSLSQ
+4163 
-4175 LQSLSSSNPSAA
+4175 
-4187 INVVGGTIVLNGFT
+4187 
-4201 ANSSVGGIPT
+4201 
-4211 SGSLSYTY
+4211 
-4219 TLNNAQTHSAVG
+4219 
-4231 NDGLLLSGIPLSVT
+4231 LLLSGIPLSVT

-4309 LDVTIDPVGN
+4309 LDVTINPVGN
-4319 YPVVGK
+4319 YQVSGQ

-4511 DTGSVTEGALLT
+4511 DTGSVTEGARLT
-4523 KDAASGVLSNDQ
+4523 KDAASGVLSSDQ

-4554 TGTTS
+4554 TATTS

-4574 TLNAN
+4574 TLNAD
-4579 GSYSYKA
+4579 GSYTYLSTA
-4586 DPNKITANAQDVFTY
+4586 DAVTANAQDVFTY

-4614 LTINVQDVTA
+4614 LTINVQDVTV

-4680 YTVNSNGTYSFNL
+4680 YTVNSDGTYSFTL
-4693 TKATTDQVGVS
+4693 TSATKDLEGN

-4726 ITIVDDKPKI
+4726 ISIVDDKPKI
-4736 SENDANVGSVTV
+4736 SENDANVGRVTV
-4748 DESNFSSGSVSVTN
+4748 DETNFVLGSVSATDA
-4762 TNFVNGVFTPV
+4762 NFVKDVFTPV

-4785 IYALNIS
+4785 IYTLNIS
-4792 SNGVDSGLDTTS
+4792 SDGVDSGLDTTS

-4815 QIEGRAGSASGD
+4815 EIEGRAGSASGD
-4827 VVFRISIDPTTGAVT
+4827 VVFRISIDPTMGAVT
-4842 LTQSE
+4842 LTQSK

-4943 SGNGGGLLFATT
+4943 SGNGGGLSFAAN
-4955 QTALRAVLDST
+4955 QTALKAVLDST
-4966 GNSNITFSVNAA
+4966 GNSGISFSINEA
-4978 GNELTATRGGN
+4978 GNVLTAKRGGSD
-4989 NVFKVTLDTSTGKY
+4989 VFKVTLDTTTGKY
-5003 SFKLLGSL
+5003 TFELLGSL
-5011 NHPSHTL
+5011 NHPSHTT

-5033 DTASGSFVVKVIDD
+5033 DTASGSFVVQVIDD
-5047 APKSAITITMNEDHS
+5047 APKTEIVITMDEDHS
-5062 YGPFTTSADAQLNN
+5062 YGPFTTSADSRLEN
-5076 ITIQDANGN
+5076 ITIQDANGTE
-5085 DITGTTNLD
+5085 ITGTLNPD
-5094 GSKSFNVAH
+5094 GSKSFDVEH

-5116 KPADNYSNYDGSLT
+5116 KPADNYSNYDGSSS

-5155 VNPVADAPTLTVVD
+5155 VNPVADAPNLAGTTGVGGNVTLANVT
-5169 DEVETPEDTAVSLGL
+5169 TNEDTAVILGL
-5184 KTPVVTDNTDQNGN
+5184 KAPRVIDAIDQNGN
-5198 TTTGDSPERLGVIS
+5198 TTTGDSPERLGVIT
-5212 LSGILAGA
+5212 LSGIPAGA

-5286 TSYEVDDSGA
+5286 TSYEVNDSGT

-5333 TSSTTPVIKDIA
+5333 TSSAAPVVQTIA

-5355 LQVTLAT
+5355 LKVTLAT
-5362 GGDGNSIADTDGSE
+5362 TGDNNTTADIDGSE
-5376 QRWMAITGLP
+5376 QRWMTITGLP
-5386 EGTTLTVS
+5386 EGTTLTVG
-5394 GQPHTITATESSN
+5394 GQPHTITATESSD

-5501 VRVTDTTTGTEVITQ
+5501 VRVTDTGTGTEVITQ

-5522 TSWVV
+5522 TGWLV
-5527 TAPTNNGGWSISGDG
+5527 TAPSNNGGWSVSGDG
-5542 SSSSPYTITFNSN
+5542 SSGSPYTITFDNTLN
-5555 VTEADREAILDG
+5555 EVQREAILDS

-5573 AHSSQDAT
+5573 ANSSKDAT
-5581 IQVSVTSTDTNGL
+5581 IQLNITSTDTNGS
-5594 DTDTQ
+5594 DTNTQ
-5599 TKTLPIKVT
+5599 TKPLDVKVT
-5608 VNPVAEIVGN
+5608 VNPVAEIIGN
-5618 LPGSGDSDKDGTA
+5618 IPGSGDSDNDGTA

-5638 HSYTT
+5638 HTYTT

-5725 FLAPENVSGT
+5725 FLAPKNVSGT
-5735 FKIKVEAYIVDYD
+5735 FKIKVEAYTVDYD

-5868 ATDGSVTSAS
+5868 ATDGNVISAS
-5878 SSPLSIHVTVYGVAD
+5878 SSPLSIPVTVYGVAD
-5893 TPTVTLKDYDS
+5893 TPTITLKDYDS

-5956 KDFNLGGRATVLVT
+5956 KDFNLGRPATVLVT

-5981 PTDLNNVFITVPENY
+5981 PTDLDHVFITVPENY
-5996 SGNLNFKVA
+5996 SGNVNFKVA

-6068 IAQNQ
+6068 IAQDQ
-6073 AAGANY
+6073 AAGAKY

-6089 VLLSNAGLPIKTID
+6089 ALLSNANLPIKTID
-6103 GVDYYELTAEQ
+6103 GVNYYELTAEQ

-6136 YEVTDNHYGSVQTA
+6136 YEVTDKHYGSVQTA

-6179 SGISNTTSSSDQH
+6179 SGISNTTSSDQH
-6192 ANDDATPDTATLTA
+6192 ADDDATPDTATLTA

-6258 QANNVPSINAQGGID
+6258 QANNAPSINAQGGID
-6273 VPVTFKIGSDAD
+6273 VPVTFKIGSDA
-6285 GLTDHPIKIT
+6285 GSLTDHPIKIT

-6320 NTDFAE
+6320 NTDFAK
-6326 APGSKAP
+6326 APGSQAP
-6333 LIDQWQYNDASATED
+6333 LIDQWQYNGASATED

-6385 NGMVQTMID
+6385 NGMVQIMID
-6394 TNNDGNTDTPVWTAS
+6394 TNNDGNPDTPVWTAS

-6415 ATDAEAEAALQN
+6415 ATDDEAEDALQN
-6427 LLDSI
+6427 LLESI

-6448 FHFDATL
+6448 FHFVATL

-6461 GATEEATIQDMTIP
+6461 GTTKEATIQDMTIP

-6551 SVDIDGDGTTDGD
+6551 RVDIDGNGTTDGD
-6564 FYVIDIG
+6564 FYVIDID

-6598 YANVQEDGA
+6598 YANVQEDDA

-6632 NFIGNESELATKAN
+6632 NFIGNESELETKAN

-6657 VSLNDSYGSESYGAI
+6657 VSLNDSDGSESYGAI

-6766 DIKPTQTFG
+6766 DIKPTLTFG

-6892 AHVSTNITVN
+6892 AHVSANITVN
-6902 MTAQQATTGNDTLLY
+6902 MTDQQATTGNDTLLY

-6923 AGAGIDTIQLRSG
+6923 AGAGTDTIQLRSG

-6943 LAANLKNVEVL
+6943 LAANLQNVEVL

-7117 SDSDLTSSHLSQVE
+7117 SDSNLTSSNLSQVE

>member
-139 NAWPIAVKD
+139 NAWPITVKD

-160 NVLTNDRDPD
+160 NVLTNDHDPD

-256 NGGSEYPN
+256 NGGSENPN

-403 DAPLAKNDIDNVAA
+403 DALLAKNDIDNVAA

-844 GLSPTT
+844 DLSPTT
-850 PKTIIG
+850 PKTIAG
-856 TQGTLTLTDY
+856 TEGTLTLTDY

-877 QQSGT
+877 QQSDS
-882 SKNHSGGDSSVS
+882 SKDHSGGDTSVS
-894 DSFPIIVTDNAD
+894 DTFPIVVTDNAN
-906 ESSVATDLVIL
+906 ESSAATNLVIL

-930 TVTEDGT
+930 TVTEDGA

-948 SNSADVADR
+948 NNSTDVADS

-978 DNVGGTGL
+978 GNVGGTGL

-1003 TVDPNNTTVNAL
+1003 TVDPNNATVNAL

-1058 DQNGSSVGGQIT
+1058 DENGNNVGGQIT

-1081 ASAASEYASGTIQIN
+1081 ASAASESASGTIQIN

-1101 SSINIGGQNF
+1101 SSINIGGQTF

-1124 SAAINVVGGTIVL
+1124 SAAINVAGGTIVL

-1300 VRDADGDLTH
+1300 VRDADGDLSH

-1319 VNLTPAPISNTVNE
+1319 VNLTPAPITNTVNE

-1605 SELLGLSPTTP
+1605 SELLDLSPTTP
-1616 KTIIGTQGTLT
+1616 KTIAGTEGTLT

-1639 YSYQQSGTSK
+1639 YSYQQSDSSK
-1649 NHSGGDSS
+1649 DHSGGDTS
-1657 VSDSFPII
+1657 VSDTFPIV
-1665 VTDNADESSVA
+1665 VTDNANESSAA
-1676 TDLVILIT
+1676 TNLVILIT

-1689 AKADTGTVTEDGT
+1689 AKADTGTVTEDGA

-1712 SSNSADV
+1712 SNNSTDV
-1719 ADRLGA
+1719 ADSLGA

-1735 GSSTTEQTDNVGGT
+1735 GSSTTEQTGNVGGT

-1772 NNTTVNALK
+1772 NNATVNALK

-1818 SITPNDQN
+1818 SITPNDEN
-1826 GSSVGGQIT
+1826 GNNVGGQIT

-1848 AASEYASGT
+1848 AASESASGT

-1869 NIGGQNF
+1869 NIGGQTF

-1887 NPSAAINVVGG
+1887 NPSAAINV
-1898 TIVLNGFTANSSV
+1898 A
-1911 GGIPTSGS
+1911 
-1919 LSYTYT
+1919 
-1925 LNNAQTHSAVGNDG
+1925 
-1939 LLLSG
+1939 
-1944 IPLSV
+1944 
-1949 TDAGGVTTTGSL
+1949 
-1961 VVQVIDDV
+1961 
-1969 PTAVADTGSLSEGGV
+1969 
-1984 LSVLAADGVL
+1984 
-1994 TNDTAGADGWVNTG
+1994 
-2008 AVVGVVSGD
+2008 
-2017 TATNSAGGVGGRID
+2017 
-2031 GQYGYITLNADGS
+2031 
-2044 YTYVSTADAVTADA
+2044 
-2058 QDVFTYTVRDAD
+2058 
-2070 GDLTHSTLT
+2070 
-2079 INVANVNLTPAPISN
+2079 
-2094 TVNESGLAG
+2094 
-2103 GSTAGTGHTVTD
+2103 
-2115 TVNLPSEVKAVP
+2115 
-2127 VTNGSTQY
+2127 
-2135 GTFSIDEDGHY
+2135 
-2146 TYTLTKPSNGDN
+2146 
-2158 VEDTFS
+2158 
-2164 YTTKDAQ
+2164 
-2171 GNSTTNTVTI
+2171 
-2181 TIIDDAPVAKPDTNS
+2181 
-2196 ITEDSVP
+2196 
-2203 NPVSGNVLTGGVSS
+2203 
-2217 GDTADTQGADK
+2217 
-2228 ANVSGVQAGTVASGE
+2228 
-2243 HVANG
+2243 
-2248 ALNTAVNGEYG
+2248 
-2259 TLILRADGSYTYQ
+2259 
-2272 LNNNNTDVNALK
+2272 
-2284 DNQSLQDVFSYTIT
+2284 
-2298 DGDGDK
+2298 
-2304 STATITITINGHT
+2304 
-2317 DGAPNVVI
+2317 
-2325 TDHNGSALGAN
+2325 
-2336 SIAENATTPVQGEF
+2336 
-2350 TVNAADGLK
+2350 
-2359 SITIGGTTI
+2359 
-2368 LTSELLGLSPTT
+2368 
-2380 PKTIIG
+2380 
-2386 TQGTLTLTDYDP
+2386 
-2398 VTGKV
+2398 
-2403 SYSYQQSGT
+2403 
-2412 SKNHSGGDSSV
+2412 
-2423 SDSFPIIVTDN
+2423 
-2434 ADESSVATDL
+2434 
-2444 VILITDT
+2444 
-2451 APEAKADTGTVTEDG
+2451 
-2466 TALEGNVITG
+2466 
-2476 GSSNSADVADRLGAD
+2476 
-2491 ATQVTGVSKGSSTTE
+2491 
-2506 QTDNVGGTGLA
+2506 
-2517 GDYGT
+2517 
-2522 LILNS
+2522 
-2527 DGSYSYTVDPNNT
+2527 
-2540 TVNALKDG
+2540 
-2548 GKLTETFSYT
+2548 
-2558 IKDAD
+2558 
-2563 GDWSTTT
+2563 
-2570 LTITINGHTDGLPSI
+2570 
-2585 TPNDQNGSSVGGQIT
+2585 
-2600 VYESGLSTGSNASA
+2600 
-2614 ASEYA
+2614 
-2619 SGTIQINAGDGL
+2619 
-2631 SSINIGGQNFSLSQL
+2631 
-2646 QSLSSSNP
+2646 
-2654 SAAINVVGG
+2654 
-2663 TIVLNGFTA
+2663 
-2672 NSSVGG
+2672 
-2678 IPTSGS
+2678 
-2684 LSYTYTLNNA
+2684 
-2694 QTHSAVGNDGLLLS
+2694 
-2708 GIPLSV
+2708 
-2714 TDAGGVTTTGS
+2714 
-2725 LVVQVIDDVPTAVAD
+2725 
-2740 TGSLSEGGV
+2740 
-2749 LSVLAADGVLTND
+2749 
-2762 TAGADG
+2762 
-2768 WVNTGAVVGVVSGDT
+2768 
-2783 ATNSAGG
+2783 
-2790 VGGRID
+2790 
-2796 GQYGY
+2796 
-2801 ITLNA
+2801 
-2806 DGSYTYVSTADAVT
+2806 
-2820 ADAQD
+2820 
-2825 VFTYTVRDADG
+2825 
-2836 DLTHSTLTINVA
+2836 
-2848 NVNLTPAP
+2848 
-2856 ISNTVNE
+2856 
-2863 SGLAGGSTAGTG
+2863 
-2875 HTVTDTVNL
+2875 
-2884 PSEVKAVPV
+2884 
-2893 TNGSTQYGT
+2893 
-2902 FSIDEDGHYTYT
+2902 
-2914 LTKPSNGDNV
+2914 
-2924 EDTFSYTTKD
+2924 
-2934 AQGNSTTN
+2934 
-2942 TVTITIIDDAPVAKP
+2942 
-2957 DTNSITEDSVPNPV
+2957 
-2971 SGNVLTGGVSS
+2971 
-2982 GDTADT
+2982 
-2988 QGADKANV
+2988 
-2996 SGVQAGTVAS
+2996 
-3006 GEHVANG
+3006 
-3013 ALNTAVN
+3013 
-3020 GEYGTLILRADGS
+3020 
-3033 YTYQLNNNNTDVNA
+3033 
-3047 LKDNQSLQ
+3047 
-3055 DVFSYT
+3055 
-3061 ITDGDGDKSTA
+3061 
-3072 TITITINGHT
+3072 
-3082 DGAPNVVITDHN
+3082 
-3094 GSALGANSIA
+3094 
-3104 ENATTPVQGEFTV
+3104 
-3117 NAADGL
+3117 
-3123 KSITIGGTTI
+3123 
-3133 LTSELLGLSPT
+3133 
-3144 TPKTI
+3144 
-3149 IGTQGTLTLTDYD
+3149 
-3162 PVTGKVSY
+3162 
-3170 SYQQSGTSKN
+3170 
-3180 HSGGDSSVSDS
+3180 
-3191 FPIIVTDNADES
+3191 
-3203 SVATD
+3203 
-3208 LVILITD
+3208 
-3215 TAPEAKADT
+3215 
-3224 GTVTED
+3224 
-3230 GTALEGNVITGGS
+3230 
-3243 SNSADVA
+3243 
-3250 DRLGADATQVTGV
+3250 
-3263 SKGSS
+3263 
-3268 TTEQTDNVGGTGLA
+3268 
-3282 GDYGTLILN
+3282 
-3291 SDGSY
+3291 
-3296 SYTVD
+3296 
-3301 PNNTT
+3301 
-3306 VNALKDGGK
+3306 
-3315 LTETFSYTIKDADG
+3315 
-3329 DWSTTTLTI
+3329 
-3338 TINGHT
+3338 
-3344 DGLPSITPNDQNGS
+3344 
-3358 SVGGQITV
+3358 
-3366 YESGLSTGSNA
+3366 
-3377 SAASE
+3377 
-3382 YASGTIQINAG
+3382 
-3393 DGLSSINIGGQ
+3393 
-3404 NFSLSQLQ
+3404 
-3412 SLSSS
+3412 
-3417 NPSAAINVVGGT
+3417 
-3429 IVLNG
+3429 
-3434 FTANSSVGGIPTSG
+3434 
-3448 SLSYTY
+3448 
-3454 TLNNAQTHSAVG
+3454 
-3466 NDGLLLSGIP
+3466 
-3476 LSVTDAGGVTTTGSL
+3476 
-3491 VVQVIDDV
+3491 
-3499 PTAVADTGSLSEGG
+3499 
-3513 VLSVL
+3513 
-3518 AADGV
+3518 
-3523 LTNDTA
+3523 
-3529 GADGWVNTGAVV
+3529 
-3541 GVVSGDTAT
+3541 
-3550 NSAGGVGGRIDGQYG
+3550 
-3565 YITLNADG
+3565 
-3573 SYTYVST
+3573 
-3580 ADAVTADAQDV
+3580 
-3591 FTYTVRDADGDLTHS
+3591 
-3606 TLTINVANVNLTPA
+3606 
-3620 PISNTVNE
+3620 
-3628 SGLAGGSTAGTGH
+3628 
-3641 TVTDTVNL
+3641 
-3649 PSEVKAVPVTNGST
+3649 
-3663 QYGTFSIDE
+3663 
-3672 DGHYTYTLTKP
+3672 
-3683 SNGDNVE
+3683 
-3690 DTFSY
+3690 
-3695 TTKDAQGNSTTN
+3695 
-3707 TVTITIIDDAP
+3707 
-3718 VAKPDT
+3718 
-3724 NSITEDSVPNP
+3724 
-3735 VSGNVL
+3735 
-3741 TGGVSS
+3741 
-3747 GDTADTQGADKAN
+3747 
-3760 VSGVQAGTV
+3760 
-3769 ASGEH
+3769 
-3774 VANGALNTAVNGEY
+3774 
-3788 GTLILRAD
+3788 
-3796 GSYTYQLNNN
+3796 
-3806 NTDVNAL
+3806 
-3813 KDNQSL
+3813 
-3819 QDVFSYTIT
+3819 
-3828 DGDGDKS
+3828 
-3835 TATITITINGHTDG
+3835 
-3849 APNVVITDH
+3849 
-3858 NGSALGANSIA
+3858 
-3869 ENATTPVQ
+3869 
-3877 GEFTVNAADGLKSI
+3877 
-3891 TIGGTTILT
+3891 
-3900 SELLGLSP
+3900 
-3908 TTPKTI
+3908 
-3914 IGTQG
+3914 
-3919 TLTLTD
+3919 
-3925 YDPVTGKVSYSYQQ
+3925 
-3939 SGTSKNHSGG
+3939 
-3949 DSSVSDSF
+3949 
-3957 PIIVTDNADESSVAT
+3957 
-3972 DLVILITDTAPEAKA
+3972 
-3987 DTGTVTEDGTALE
+3987 
-4000 GNVITGG
+4000 
-4007 SSNSADVA
+4007 
-4015 DRLGADATQVTGV
+4015 
-4028 SKGSSTTEQTDNVGG
+4028 
-4043 TGLAGDY
+4043 
-4050 GTLILNSD
+4050 
-4058 GSYSYTVDPNNTT
+4058 
-4071 VNALKDGGKLTETF
+4071 
-4085 SYTIKDADGD
+4085 
-4095 WSTTTLT
+4095 
-4102 ITINGH
+4102 
-4108 TDGLPSITPNDQ
+4108 
-4120 NGSSVGGQ
+4120 
-4128 ITVYE
+4128 
-4133 SGLST
+4133 
-4138 GSNASAASEYASGT
+4138 
-4152 IQINAGDGLSS
+4152 
-4163 INIGGQNFSLSQ
+4163 
-4175 LQSLSSSNPSAA
+4175 
-4187 INVVGGTIVLNGFT
+4187 GGTIVLNGFT

-4289 DTKGADGARVTTVKA
+4289 DTKGADGARVTTVKS
-4304 DTANG
+4304 DTAG
-4309 LDVTIDPVGN
+4309 GADVTINPVGN
-4319 YPVVGK
+4319 YQVSGQ

-4358 DGDNDTST
+4358 DGDNDKAT

-4371 NIADA
+4371 TIADA

-4384 AGGATTTVYESS
+4384 AGGATTTVYESG
-4396 LNNGGTEASTNKETT
+4396 LNGGTEASTNKETT

-4417 TSPDGLAASD
+4417 TSPDGLAVSD

-4523 KDAASGVLSNDQ
+4523 KDAASGVLSSDQ

-4666 WTAQAKTGTTANGT
+4666 WTAQAKTGTTVNGT
-4680 YTVNSNGTYSFNL
+4680 YTVNSDGTYSFTL
-4693 TKATTDQVGVS
+4693 TSATKDLAGN

-4726 ITIVDDKPKI
+4726 ISIVDDKPKI
-4736 SENDANVGSVTV
+4736 SENDANVGRVTV
-4748 DESNFSSGSVSVTN
+4748 DETNFVSGSVSATDA
-4762 TNFVNGVFTPV
+4762 NFVKDVFTPV

-4928 LTAEGNLSVSYGQDG
+4928 LTAEGNLSVSYSQDG
-4943 SGNGGGLLFATT
+4943 SGNGGGLSFAAN
-4955 QTALRAVLDST
+4955 QTALKAVLDST
-4966 GNSNITFSVNAA
+4966 GNSGISFSINAA
-4978 GNELTATRGGN
+4978 GNVLTATRGGSD
-4989 NVFKVTLDTSTGKY
+4989 VFKVTLDTTTGKY
-5003 SFKLLGSL
+5003 TFELLGSL
-5011 NHPSHTL
+5011 NHPSHTT

-5033 DTASGSFVVKVIDD
+5033 DTASGSFVVQVIDD
-5047 APKSAITITMNEDHS
+5047 EPKSAITITMDEDHS
-5062 YGPFTTSADAQLNN
+5062 YGPFTTSADAQLDN

-5116 KPADNYSNYDGSLT
+5116 KPADNYSNNDGSLT

-5155 VNPVADAPTLTVVD
+5155 VNPVADAPALIVVD

-5198 TTTGDSPERLGVIS
+5198 TTTGDSSERLGVIS
-5212 LSGILAGA
+5212 LSGIPAGA

-5333 TSSTTPVIKDIA
+5333 TSSTTLVVKDIA

-5362 GGDGNSIADTDGSE
+5362 TGDNNTTADIDGSE
-5376 QRWMAITGLP
+5376 QRWMTITGLP

-5522 TSWVV
+5522 TGWVV

-5573 AHSSQDAT
+5573 AHSSVDAT

-5618 LPGSGDSDKDGTA
+5618 LPGSGDSDKDGRA

-5655 ESGFNLAN
+5655 ESSGFNLAN

-5735 FKIKVEAYIVDYD
+5735 FKIKVEAYTVDYD

-5878 SSPLSIHVTVYGVAD
+5878 SSPLSIPVTVYGVAD

-5956 KDFNLGGRATVLVT
+5956 KDFNLGGPATVLVT
-5970 GTGEERVWVIK
+5970 GTGEERVWMIK

-5996 SGNLNFKVA
+5996 SGNVNFKVA

-6016 TGALTDVNFT
+6016 TGALTDVNFI

-6068 IAQNQ
+6068 IAQDQ

-6089 VLLSNAGLPIKTID
+6089 VLLSNAGLPTEMID
-6103 GVDYYELTAEQ
+6103 GKTYYKLTAEQ

-6206 TDTVTVNLNV
+6206 TDTVTVSLNV

-6258 QANNVPSINAQGGID
+6258 QANNAPSINAQGGID

-6394 TNNDGNTDTPVWTAS
+6394 TNNDGNPDTPVWTAS

-6523 QVNAA
+6523 QVNGA

-6571 ENGGTVDL
+6571 ENGGIVDL

-6657 VSLNDSYGSESYGAI
+6657 VSLNDSDGSESYGAI

-6923 AGAGIDTIQLRSG
+6923 AGAGTDTIQLRSG

-7171 NVTLAELLNNHQ
+7171 NVTLAELLNNQQ

>member
-256 NGGSEYPN
+256 NGGSENPN

-511 DGDSSTAS
+511 DGDSSTAN

-530 VTLPSSDG
+530 VTLPSSYG

-622 TSGDNTNATFAVEV
+622 TSGDNANATFAVEV

-844 GLSPTT
+844 DLSPTT
-850 PKTIIG
+850 PKTIAG
-856 TQGTLTLTDY
+856 TEGTLTLTDY

-877 QQSGT
+877 QQSDS
-882 SKNHSGGDSSVS
+882 SKDHSGGDTSVS
-894 DSFPIIVTDNAD
+894 DTFPIVVTDNAN
-906 ESSVATDLVIL
+906 ESSAATNLVIL

-930 TVTEDGT
+930 TVTEDGA

-948 SNSADVADR
+948 SNSTDVADR

-978 DNVGGTGL
+978 GNVGGTGL

-1003 TVDPNNTTVNAL
+1003 TVDPNNATVNAL

-1044 INGHTDGL
+1044 INGHTDGV

-1058 DQNGSSVGGQIT
+1058 DENGNNVGGQIT

-1081 ASAASEYASGTIQIN
+1081 ASAASESASGTIQIN

-1101 SSINIGGQNF
+1101 SSINIGGQTF

-1124 SAAINVVGGTIVL
+1124 SAAINVAGGTIVL

-1300 VRDADGDLTH
+1300 VRDADGDLSH

-1319 VNLTPAPISNTVNE
+1319 VNLTPAPITNTVNE

-1605 SELLGLSPTTP
+1605 SELLDLSPTTP
-1616 KTIIGTQGTLT
+1616 KTIAGTEGTLT

-1639 YSYQQSGTSK
+1639 YSYQQSDSSK
-1649 NHSGGDSS
+1649 DHSGGDTS
-1657 VSDSFPII
+1657 VSDTFPIV
-1665 VTDNADESSVA
+1665 VTDNANESSAA
-1676 TDLVILIT
+1676 TNLVILIT

-1689 AKADTGTVTEDGT
+1689 AKADTGTVTEDGA

-1712 SSNSADV
+1712 SSNSTDV

-1735 GSSTTEQTDNVGGT
+1735 GSSTTEQTGNVGGT

-1772 NNTTVNALK
+1772 NNATVNALK

-1805 LTITINGHTDGLP
+1805 LTITINGHTDGVP
-1818 SITPNDQN
+1818 SITPNDEN
-1826 GSSVGGQIT
+1826 GNNVGGQIT

-1848 AASEYASGT
+1848 AASESASGT

-1869 NIGGQNF
+1869 NIGGQTF

-1887 NPSAAINVVGG
+1887 NPSAAINV
-1898 TIVLNGFTANSSV
+1898 A
-1911 GGIPTSGS
+1911 
-1919 LSYTYT
+1919 
-1925 LNNAQTHSAVGNDG
+1925 
-1939 LLLSG
+1939 
-1944 IPLSV
+1944 
-1949 TDAGGVTTTGSL
+1949 
-1961 VVQVIDDV
+1961 
-1969 PTAVADTGSLSEGGV
+1969 
-1984 LSVLAADGVL
+1984 
-1994 TNDTAGADGWVNTG
+1994 
-2008 AVVGVVSGD
+2008 
-2017 TATNSAGGVGGRID
+2017 
-2031 GQYGYITLNADGS
+2031 
-2044 YTYVSTADAVTADA
+2044 
-2058 QDVFTYTVRDAD
+2058 
-2070 GDLTHSTLT
+2070 
-2079 INVANVNLTPAPISN
+2079 
-2094 TVNESGLAG
+2094 
-2103 GSTAGTGHTVTD
+2103 
-2115 TVNLPSEVKAVP
+2115 
-2127 VTNGSTQY
+2127 
-2135 GTFSIDEDGHY
+2135 
-2146 TYTLTKPSNGDN
+2146 
-2158 VEDTFS
+2158 
-2164 YTTKDAQ
+2164 
-2171 GNSTTNTVTI
+2171 
-2181 TIIDDAPVAKPDTNS
+2181 
-2196 ITEDSVP
+2196 
-2203 NPVSGNVLTGGVSS
+2203 
-2217 GDTADTQGADK
+2217 
-2228 ANVSGVQAGTVASGE
+2228 
-2243 HVANG
+2243 
-2248 ALNTAVNGEYG
+2248 
-2259 TLILRADGSYTYQ
+2259 
-2272 LNNNNTDVNALK
+2272 
-2284 DNQSLQDVFSYTIT
+2284 
-2298 DGDGDK
+2298 
-2304 STATITITINGHT
+2304 
-2317 DGAPNVVI
+2317 
-2325 TDHNGSALGAN
+2325 
-2336 SIAENATTPVQGEF
+2336 
-2350 TVNAADGLK
+2350 
-2359 SITIGGTTI
+2359 
-2368 LTSELLGLSPTT
+2368 
-2380 PKTIIG
+2380 
-2386 TQGTLTLTDYDP
+2386 
-2398 VTGKV
+2398 
-2403 SYSYQQSGT
+2403 
-2412 SKNHSGGDSSV
+2412 
-2423 SDSFPIIVTDN
+2423 
-2434 ADESSVATDL
+2434 
-2444 VILITDT
+2444 
-2451 APEAKADTGTVTEDG
+2451 
-2466 TALEGNVITG
+2466 
-2476 GSSNSADVADRLGAD
+2476 
-2491 ATQVTGVSKGSSTTE
+2491 
-2506 QTDNVGGTGLA
+2506 
-2517 GDYGT
+2517 
-2522 LILNS
+2522 
-2527 DGSYSYTVDPNNT
+2527 
-2540 TVNALKDG
+2540 
-2548 GKLTETFSYT
+2548 
-2558 IKDAD
+2558 
-2563 GDWSTTT
+2563 
-2570 LTITINGHTDGLPSI
+2570 
-2585 TPNDQNGSSVGGQIT
+2585 
-2600 VYESGLSTGSNASA
+2600 
-2614 ASEYA
+2614 
-2619 SGTIQINAGDGL
+2619 
-2631 SSINIGGQNFSLSQL
+2631 
-2646 QSLSSSNP
+2646 
-2654 SAAINVVGG
+2654 
-2663 TIVLNGFTA
+2663 
-2672 NSSVGG
+2672 
-2678 IPTSGS
+2678 
-2684 LSYTYTLNNA
+2684 
-2694 QTHSAVGNDGLLLS
+2694 
-2708 GIPLSV
+2708 
-2714 TDAGGVTTTGS
+2714 
-2725 LVVQVIDDVPTAVAD
+2725 
-2740 TGSLSEGGV
+2740 
-2749 LSVLAADGVLTND
+2749 
-2762 TAGADG
+2762 
-2768 WVNTGAVVGVVSGDT
+2768 
-2783 ATNSAGG
+2783 
-2790 VGGRID
+2790 
-2796 GQYGY
+2796 
-2801 ITLNA
+2801 
-2806 DGSYTYVSTADAVT
+2806 
-2820 ADAQD
+2820 
-2825 VFTYTVRDADG
+2825 
-2836 DLTHSTLTINVA
+2836 
-2848 NVNLTPAP
+2848 
-2856 ISNTVNE
+2856 
-2863 SGLAGGSTAGTG
+2863 
-2875 HTVTDTVNL
+2875 
-2884 PSEVKAVPV
+2884 
-2893 TNGSTQYGT
+2893 
-2902 FSIDEDGHYTYT
+2902 
-2914 LTKPSNGDNV
+2914 
-2924 EDTFSYTTKD
+2924 
-2934 AQGNSTTN
+2934 
-2942 TVTITIIDDAPVAKP
+2942 
-2957 DTNSITEDSVPNPV
+2957 
-2971 SGNVLTGGVSS
+2971 
-2982 GDTADT
+2982 
-2988 QGADKANV
+2988 
-2996 SGVQAGTVAS
+2996 
-3006 GEHVANG
+3006 
-3013 ALNTAVN
+3013 
-3020 GEYGTLILRADGS
+3020 
-3033 YTYQLNNNNTDVNA
+3033 
-3047 LKDNQSLQ
+3047 
-3055 DVFSYT
+3055 
-3061 ITDGDGDKSTA
+3061 
-3072 TITITINGHT
+3072 
-3082 DGAPNVVITDHN
+3082 
-3094 GSALGANSIA
+3094 
-3104 ENATTPVQGEFTV
+3104 
-3117 NAADGL
+3117 
-3123 KSITIGGTTI
+3123 
-3133 LTSELLGLSPT
+3133 
-3144 TPKTI
+3144 
-3149 IGTQGTLTLTDYD
+3149 
-3162 PVTGKVSY
+3162 
-3170 SYQQSGTSKN
+3170 
-3180 HSGGDSSVSDS
+3180 
-3191 FPIIVTDNADES
+3191 
-3203 SVATD
+3203 
-3208 LVILITD
+3208 
-3215 TAPEAKADT
+3215 
-3224 GTVTED
+3224 
-3230 GTALEGNVITGGS
+3230 
-3243 SNSADVA
+3243 
-3250 DRLGADATQVTGV
+3250 
-3263 SKGSS
+3263 
-3268 TTEQTDNVGGTGLA
+3268 
-3282 GDYGTLILN
+3282 
-3291 SDGSY
+3291 
-3296 SYTVD
+3296 
-3301 PNNTT
+3301 
-3306 VNALKDGGK
+3306 
-3315 LTETFSYTIKDADG
+3315 
-3329 DWSTTTLTI
+3329 
-3338 TINGHT
+3338 
-3344 DGLPSITPNDQNGS
+3344 
-3358 SVGGQITV
+3358 
-3366 YESGLSTGSNA
+3366 
-3377 SAASE
+3377 
-3382 YASGTIQINAG
+3382 
-3393 DGLSSINIGGQ
+3393 
-3404 NFSLSQLQ
+3404 
-3412 SLSSS
+3412 
-3417 NPSAAINVVGGT
+3417 
-3429 IVLNG
+3429 
-3434 FTANSSVGGIPTSG
+3434 
-3448 SLSYTY
+3448 
-3454 TLNNAQTHSAVG
+3454 
-3466 NDGLLLSGIP
+3466 
-3476 LSVTDAGGVTTTGSL
+3476 
-3491 VVQVIDDV
+3491 
-3499 PTAVADTGSLSEGG
+3499 
-3513 VLSVL
+3513 
-3518 AADGV
+3518 
-3523 LTNDTA
+3523 
-3529 GADGWVNTGAVV
+3529 
-3541 GVVSGDTAT
+3541 
-3550 NSAGGVGGRIDGQYG
+3550 
-3565 YITLNADG
+3565 
-3573 SYTYVST
+3573 
-3580 ADAVTADAQDV
+3580 
-3591 FTYTVRDADGDLTHS
+3591 
-3606 TLTINVANVNLTPA
+3606 
-3620 PISNTVNE
+3620 
-3628 SGLAGGSTAGTGH
+3628 
-3641 TVTDTVNL
+3641 
-3649 PSEVKAVPVTNGST
+3649 
-3663 QYGTFSIDE
+3663 
-3672 DGHYTYTLTKP
+3672 
-3683 SNGDNVE
+3683 
-3690 DTFSY
+3690 
-3695 TTKDAQGNSTTN
+3695 
-3707 TVTITIIDDAP
+3707 
-3718 VAKPDT
+3718 
-3724 NSITEDSVPNP
+3724 
-3735 VSGNVL
+3735 
-3741 TGGVSS
+3741 
-3747 GDTADTQGADKAN
+3747 
-3760 VSGVQAGTV
+3760 
-3769 ASGEH
+3769 
-3774 VANGALNTAVNGEY
+3774 
-3788 GTLILRAD
+3788 
-3796 GSYTYQLNNN
+3796 
-3806 NTDVNAL
+3806 
-3813 KDNQSL
+3813 
-3819 QDVFSYTIT
+3819 
-3828 DGDGDKS
+3828 
-3835 TATITITINGHTDG
+3835 
-3849 APNVVITDH
+3849 
-3858 NGSALGANSIA
+3858 
-3869 ENATTPVQ
+3869 
-3877 GEFTVNAADGLKSI
+3877 
-3891 TIGGTTILT
+3891 
-3900 SELLGLSP
+3900 
-3908 TTPKTI
+3908 
-3914 IGTQG
+3914 
-3919 TLTLTD
+3919 
-3925 YDPVTGKVSYSYQQ
+3925 
-3939 SGTSKNHSGG
+3939 
-3949 DSSVSDSF
+3949 
-3957 PIIVTDNADESSVAT
+3957 
-3972 DLVILITDTAPEAKA
+3972 
-3987 DTGTVTEDGTALE
+3987 
-4000 GNVITGG
+4000 
-4007 SSNSADVA
+4007 
-4015 DRLGADATQVTGV
+4015 
-4028 SKGSSTTEQTDNVGG
+4028 
-4043 TGLAGDY
+4043 
-4050 GTLILNSD
+4050 
-4058 GSYSYTVDPNNTT
+4058 
-4071 VNALKDGGKLTETF
+4071 
-4085 SYTIKDADGD
+4085 
-4095 WSTTTLT
+4095 
-4102 ITINGH
+4102 
-4108 TDGLPSITPNDQ
+4108 
-4120 NGSSVGGQ
+4120 
-4128 ITVYE
+4128 
-4133 SGLST
+4133 
-4138 GSNASAASEYASGT
+4138 
-4152 IQINAGDGLSS
+4152 
-4163 INIGGQNFSLSQ
+4163 
-4175 LQSLSSSNPSAA
+4175 
-4187 INVVGGTIVLNGFT
+4187 GGTIVLNGFT

-4309 LDVTIDPVGN
+4309 LDVTINPVGN
-4319 YPVVGK
+4319 YQVSGQ

-4511 DTGSVTEGALLT
+4511 DTGSVTEGARLT
-4523 KDAASGVLSNDQ
+4523 KDAASGVLSSDQ

-4554 TGTTS
+4554 TATTS

-4574 TLNAN
+4574 TLNAD
-4579 GSYSYKA
+4579 GSYTYLSTA
-4586 DPNKITANAQDVFTY
+4586 DAVTANAQDVFTY

-4614 LTINVQDVTA
+4614 LTINVQDVTV

-4680 YTVNSNGTYSFNL
+4680 YTVNSDGTYSFTL
-4693 TKATTDQVGVS
+4693 TSATKDLEGN

-4726 ITIVDDKPKI
+4726 ISIVDDKPKI
-4736 SENDANVGSVTV
+4736 SENDANVGRVTV
-4748 DESNFSSGSVSVTN
+4748 DETNFVLGSVSATDA
-4762 TNFVNGVFTPV
+4762 NFVKDVFTPV

-4785 IYALNIS
+4785 IYTLNIS
-4792 SNGVDSGLDTTS
+4792 SDGVDSGLDTTS

-4815 QIEGRAGSASGD
+4815 EIEGRAGSASGD
-4827 VVFRISIDPTTGAVT
+4827 VVFRISIDPTMGAVT
-4842 LTQSE
+4842 LTQSK

-4943 SGNGGGLLFATT
+4943 SGNGGGLSFAAN
-4955 QTALRAVLDST
+4955 QTALKAVLDST
-4966 GNSNITFSVNAA
+4966 GNSGISFSINEA
-4978 GNELTATRGGN
+4978 GNVLTAKRGGSD
-4989 NVFKVTLDTSTGKY
+4989 VFKVTLDTTTGKY
-5003 SFKLLGSL
+5003 TFELLGSL
-5011 NHPSHTL
+5011 NHPSHTT

-5033 DTASGSFVVKVIDD
+5033 DTASGSFVVQVIDD
-5047 APKSAITITMNEDHS
+5047 APKTEIVITMDEDHS
-5062 YGPFTTSADAQLNN
+5062 YGPFTTSADSRLEN
-5076 ITIQDANGN
+5076 ITIQDANGTE
-5085 DITGTTNLD
+5085 ITGTLNPD
-5094 GSKSFNVAH
+5094 GSKSFDVEH

-5116 KPADNYSNYDGSLT
+5116 KPADNYSNYDGSSS

-5155 VNPVADAPTLTVVD
+5155 VNPVADAPNLAGTTGVGGNVTLANVT
-5169 DEVETPEDTAVSLGL
+5169 TNEDTAVILGL
-5184 KTPVVTDNTDQNGN
+5184 KAPRVIDAIDQNGN
-5198 TTTGDSPERLGVIS
+5198 TTTGDSPERLGVIT
-5212 LSGILAGA
+5212 LSGIPAGA

-5286 TSYEVDDSGA
+5286 TSYEVNDSGT

-5333 TSSTTPVIKDIA
+5333 TSSAAPVVQTIA

-5355 LQVTLAT
+5355 LKVTLAT
-5362 GGDGNSIADTDGSE
+5362 TGDNNTTADIDGSE
-5376 QRWMAITGLP
+5376 QRWMTITGLP
-5386 EGTTLTVS
+5386 EGTTLTVG
-5394 GQPHTITATESSN
+5394 GQPHTITATESSD

-5501 VRVTDTTTGTEVITQ
+5501 VRVTDTGTGTEVITQ

-5522 TSWVV
+5522 TGWLV
-5527 TAPTNNGGWSISGDG
+5527 TAPSNNGGWSVSGDG
-5542 SSSSPYTITFNSN
+5542 SSGSPYTIAFDNTLNE
-5555 VTEADREAILDG
+5555 VQREAILDS

-5573 AHSSQDAT
+5573 ANSSKDAT
-5581 IQVSVTSTDTNGL
+5581 IQLNITSTDTNGS
-5594 DTDTQ
+5594 DTNTQ
-5599 TKTLPIKVT
+5599 TKPLDVKVT
-5608 VNPVAEIVGN
+5608 VNPVAEIIGN
-5618 LPGSGDSDKDGTA
+5618 IPGSGDSDNDGTA

-5638 HSYTT
+5638 HTYTT

-5725 FLAPENVSGT
+5725 FLAPKNVSGT
-5735 FKIKVEAYIVDYD
+5735 FKIKVEAYTVDYD

-5868 ATDGSVTSAS
+5868 ATDGNVISAS
-5878 SSPLSIHVTVYGVAD
+5878 SSPLSIPVTVYGVAD
-5893 TPTVTLKDYDS
+5893 TPTITLKDYDS

-5956 KDFNLGGRATVLVT
+5956 KDFNLGRPATVLVT

-5981 PTDLNNVFITVPENY
+5981 PTDLDHVFITVPENY
-5996 SGNLNFKVA
+5996 SGNVNFKVA

-6068 IAQNQ
+6068 IAQDQ
-6073 AAGANY
+6073 AAGAKY

-6089 VLLSNAGLPIKTID
+6089 ALLSNANLPIKTID
-6103 GVDYYELTAEQ
+6103 GVNYYELTAEQ

-6136 YEVTDNHYGSVQTA
+6136 YEVTDKHYGSVQTA

-6179 SGISNTTSSSDQH
+6179 SGISNTTSSDQH
-6192 ANDDATPDTATLTA
+6192 ADDDATPDTATLTA

-6258 QANNVPSINAQGGID
+6258 QANNAPSINAQGGID
-6273 VPVTFKIGSDAD
+6273 VPVTFKIGSDA
-6285 GLTDHPIKIT
+6285 GSLTDHPIKIT

-6320 NTDFAE
+6320 NTDFAK
-6326 APGSKAP
+6326 APGSQAP
-6333 LIDQWQYNDASATED
+6333 LIDQWQYNGASATED

-6385 NGMVQTMID
+6385 NGMVQIMID
-6394 TNNDGNTDTPVWTAS
+6394 TNNDGNPDTPVWTAS

-6415 ATDAEAEAALQN
+6415 ATDDEAEDALQN
-6427 LLDSI
+6427 LLESI

-6448 FHFDATL
+6448 FHFVATL

-6461 GATEEATIQDMTIP
+6461 GTTKEATIQDMTIP

-6551 SVDIDGDGTTDGD
+6551 RVDIDGNGTTDGD
-6564 FYVIDIG
+6564 FYVIDID

-6598 YANVQEDGA
+6598 YANVQEDDA

-6632 NFIGNESELATKAN
+6632 NFIGNESELETKAN

-6657 VSLNDSYGSESYGAI
+6657 VSLNDSDGSESYGAI

-6766 DIKPTQTFG
+6766 DIKPTLTFG

-6892 AHVSTNITVN
+6892 AHVSANITVN
-6902 MTAQQATTGNDTLLY
+6902 MTDQQATTGNDTLLY

-6923 AGAGIDTIQLRSG
+6923 AGAGTDTIQLRSG

-6943 LAANLKNVEVL
+6943 LAANLQNVEVL

-7117 SDSDLTSSHLSQVE
+7117 SDSNLTSSNLSQVE

>member
-256 NGGSEYPN
+256 NGGSENPN

-850 PKTIIG
+850 PQTIIG

-877 QQSGT
+877 QQSGS
-882 SKNHSGGDSSVS
+882 SKDHSGGDTSVS
-894 DSFPIIVTDNAD
+894 DTFPIVVTDNAN
-906 ESSVATDLVIL
+906 ESSAATNLVIL

-930 TVTEDGT
+930 TVTEDGA

-948 SNSADVADR
+948 SNSTDVADR

-978 DNVGGTGL
+978 GNVGGTGL

-1003 TVDPNNTTVNAL
+1003 TVDPNNATVNAL

-1044 INGHTDGL
+1044 INGHTDGV

-1058 DQNGSSVGGQIT
+1058 DENGNNVGGQIT

-1081 ASAASEYASGTIQIN
+1081 ASAASESASGTIQIN

-1101 SSINIGGQNF
+1101 SSINIGGQTF

-1124 SAAINVVGGTIVL
+1124 SAAINVAGGTIVL

-1162 NAQTHSAVGNDG
+1162 NAQTHSAVGNDD

-1229 TNDTAGADGWVN
+1229 KNDTAGADGWVN

-1319 VNLTPAPISNTVNE
+1319 VNLTPAPISKTVNE

-1350 TVNLPSEVKA
+1350 IVNLPSEVKA

-1616 KTIIGTQGTLT
+1616 QTIIGTQGTLT

-1639 YSYQQSGTSK
+1639 YSYQQSGSSK
-1649 NHSGGDSS
+1649 DHSGGDTS
-1657 VSDSFPII
+1657 VSDTFPIV
-1665 VTDNADESSVA
+1665 VTDNANESSAA
-1676 TDLVILIT
+1676 TNLVILIT

-1689 AKADTGTVTEDGT
+1689 AKADTGTVTEDGA

-1712 SSNSADV
+1712 SSNSTDV

-1735 GSSTTEQTDNVGGT
+1735 GSSTTEQTGNVGGT

-1772 NNTTVNALK
+1772 NNATVNALK

-1805 LTITINGHTDGLP
+1805 LTITINGHTDGVP
-1818 SITPNDQN
+1818 SITPNDEN
-1826 GSSVGGQIT
+1826 GNNVGGQIT

-1848 AASEYASGT
+1848 AASESASGT

-1869 NIGGQNF
+1869 NIGGQTF

-1887 NPSAAINVVGG
+1887 NPSAAINVAGG

-1925 LNNAQTHSAVGNDG
+1925 LNNAQTHSAVGNDD

-1994 TNDTAGADGWVNTG
+1994 KNDTAGADGWVNTG

-2079 INVANVNLTPAPISN
+2079 INVANVNLTPAPISK

-2115 TVNLPSEVKAVP
+2115 IVNLPSEVKAVP

-2380 PKTIIG
+2380 PQTIIG

-2403 SYSYQQSGT
+2403 SYSYQQSGS
-2412 SKNHSGGDSSV
+2412 SKDHSGGDTSV
-2423 SDSFPIIVTDN
+2423 SDTFPIVVTDN
-2434 ADESSVATDL
+2434 ANESSAATNL

-2466 TALEGNVITG
+2466 AALEGNVITG
-2476 GSSNSADVADRLGAD
+2476 GSSNSTDVADRLGAD

-2506 QTDNVGGTGLA
+2506 QTGNVGGTGLA

-2527 DGSYSYTVDPNNT
+2527 DGSYSYTVDPNNA

-2570 LTITINGHTDGLPSI
+2570 LTITINGHTDGVPSI
-2585 TPNDQNGSSVGGQIT
+2585 TPNDENGNNVGGQIT

-2614 ASEYA
+2614 ASESA

-2631 SSINIGGQNFSLSQL
+2631 SSINIGGQTFSLSQL

-2654 SAAINVVGG
+2654 SAAINVAGG

-2694 QTHSAVGNDGLLLS
+2694 QTHSAVGNDDLLLS

-2749 LSVLAADGVLTND
+2749 LSVLAADGVLKND

-2856 ISNTVNE
+2856 ISKTVNE

-2875 HTVTDTVNL
+2875 HTVTDIVNL

-3144 TPKTI
+3144 TPQTI

-3170 SYQQSGTSKN
+3170 SYQQSGSSKD
-3180 HSGGDSSVSDS
+3180 HSGGDTSVSDT
-3191 FPIIVTDNADES
+3191 FPIVVTDNANES
-3203 SVATD
+3203 SAATN

-3230 GTALEGNVITGGS
+3230 GAALEGNVITGGS
-3243 SNSADVA
+3243 SNSTDVA

-3268 TTEQTDNVGGTGLA
+3268 TTEQTGNVGGTGLA

-3301 PNNTT
+3301 PNNAT

-3344 DGLPSITPNDQNGS
+3344 DGVPSITPNDENGNN
-3358 SVGGQITV
+3358 VGGQITV

-3382 YASGTIQINAG
+3382 SASGTIQINAG

-3404 NFSLSQLQ
+3404 TFSLSQLQ

-3417 NPSAAINVVGGT
+3417 NPSAAINV
-3429 IVLNG
+3429 
-3434 FTANSSVGGIPTSG
+3434 A
-3448 SLSYTY
+3448 
-3454 TLNNAQTHSAVG
+3454 
-3466 NDGLLLSGIP
+3466 
-3476 LSVTDAGGVTTTGSL
+3476 
-3491 VVQVIDDV
+3491 
-3499 PTAVADTGSLSEGG
+3499 
-3513 VLSVL
+3513 
-3518 AADGV
+3518 
-3523 LTNDTA
+3523 
-3529 GADGWVNTGAVV
+3529 
-3541 GVVSGDTAT
+3541 
-3550 NSAGGVGGRIDGQYG
+3550 
-3565 YITLNADG
+3565 
-3573 SYTYVST
+3573 
-3580 ADAVTADAQDV
+3580 
-3591 FTYTVRDADGDLTHS
+3591 
-3606 TLTINVANVNLTPA
+3606 
-3620 PISNTVNE
+3620 
-3628 SGLAGGSTAGTGH
+3628 
-3641 TVTDTVNL
+3641 
-3649 PSEVKAVPVTNGST
+3649 
-3663 QYGTFSIDE
+3663 
-3672 DGHYTYTLTKP
+3672 
-3683 SNGDNVE
+3683 
-3690 DTFSY
+3690 
-3695 TTKDAQGNSTTN
+3695 
-3707 TVTITIIDDAP
+3707 
-3718 VAKPDT
+3718 
-3724 NSITEDSVPNP
+3724 
-3735 VSGNVL
+3735 
-3741 TGGVSS
+3741 
-3747 GDTADTQGADKAN
+3747 
-3760 VSGVQAGTV
+3760 
-3769 ASGEH
+3769 
-3774 VANGALNTAVNGEY
+3774 
-3788 GTLILRAD
+3788 
-3796 GSYTYQLNNN
+3796 
-3806 NTDVNAL
+3806 
-3813 KDNQSL
+3813 
-3819 QDVFSYTIT
+3819 
-3828 DGDGDKS
+3828 
-3835 TATITITINGHTDG
+3835 
-3849 APNVVITDH
+3849 
-3858 NGSALGANSIA
+3858 
-3869 ENATTPVQ
+3869 
-3877 GEFTVNAADGLKSI
+3877 
-3891 TIGGTTILT
+3891 
-3900 SELLGLSP
+3900 
-3908 TTPKTI
+3908 
-3914 IGTQG
+3914 
-3919 TLTLTD
+3919 
-3925 YDPVTGKVSYSYQQ
+3925 
-3939 SGTSKNHSGG
+3939 
-3949 DSSVSDSF
+3949 
-3957 PIIVTDNADESSVAT
+3957 
-3972 DLVILITDTAPEAKA
+3972 
-3987 DTGTVTEDGTALE
+3987 
-4000 GNVITGG
+4000 
-4007 SSNSADVA
+4007 
-4015 DRLGADATQVTGV
+4015 
-4028 SKGSSTTEQTDNVGG
+4028 
-4043 TGLAGDY
+4043 
-4050 GTLILNSD
+4050 
-4058 GSYSYTVDPNNTT
+4058 
-4071 VNALKDGGKLTETF
+4071 
-4085 SYTIKDADGD
+4085 
-4095 WSTTTLT
+4095 
-4102 ITINGH
+4102 
-4108 TDGLPSITPNDQ
+4108 
-4120 NGSSVGGQ
+4120 
-4128 ITVYE
+4128 
-4133 SGLST
+4133 
-4138 GSNASAASEYASGT
+4138 
-4152 IQINAGDGLSS
+4152 
-4163 INIGGQNFSLSQ
+4163 
-4175 LQSLSSSNPSAA
+4175 
-4187 INVVGGTIVLNGFT
+4187 GGTIVLNGFT

-4319 YPVVGK
+4319 YTVVGK

-4384 AGGATTTVYESS
+4384 AGGATTTVYESG
-4396 LNNGGTEASTNKETT
+4396 LNDGTEASTNKETT

-4417 TSPDGLAASD
+4417 TSPDGLAVSD

-4432 GHTLTTTNQSFSDGL
+4432 GHTLTTTNQTFSDGL

-4586 DPNKITANAQDVFTY
+4586 DPNKITANVQDVFTY

-4614 LTINVQDVTA
+4614 LTINVQDVTV

-4666 WTAQAKTGTTANGT
+4666 WTAQAKTGTTANGK
-4680 YTVNSNGTYSFNL
+4680 YTVNSDGTYSFTL
-4693 TKATTDQVGVS
+4693 TSATKDLAGN

-4716 YGNTVTNTVT
+4716 YGNTVTNTIT
-4726 ITIVDDKPKI
+4726 ISIVDDKPKI
-4736 SENDANVGSVTV
+4736 SENGANVGRVTV
-4748 DESNFSSGSVSVTN
+4748 DETNFVSGSVSATDA
-4762 TNFVNGVFTPV
+4762 NFVKDVFTPV

-4943 SGNGGGLLFATT
+4943 SGNGGGLSFAAN
-4955 QTALRAVLDST
+4955 QTALKAVLDST
-4966 GNSNITFSVNAA
+4966 GNSGISFSINAA
-4978 GNELTATRGGN
+4978 GNVLTATRGGSD
-4989 NVFKVTLDTSTGKY
+4989 VFKVTLDTTTGKY
-5003 SFKLLGSL
+5003 TFELLGSL
-5011 NHPSHTL
+5011 NHPSHTT

-5033 DTASGSFVVKVIDD
+5033 DTASGSFVVQVIDD
-5047 APKSAITITMNEDHS
+5047 APKTEIVITMDEDHS
-5062 YGPFTTSADAQLNN
+5062 YGPFTTSADSRLEN

-5085 DITGTTNLD
+5085 TIAGTDNGN
-5094 GSKSFNVAH
+5094 GSKSFSVAH
-5103 GTVTVDQNGQVTY
+5103 GTVTVDEAGRITY
-5116 KPADNYSNYDGSLT
+5116 KPADNYSNYDGSSS

-5155 VNPVADAPTLTVVD
+5155 VNPVADAPNLAGTTGVGGNVTLANVT
-5169 DEVETPEDTAVSLGL
+5169 TNEDTAVILGL
-5184 KTPVVTDNTDQNGN
+5184 KAPRVIDAIDQNGN
-5198 TTTGDSPERLGVIS
+5198 TTTGDSPERLGVIT
-5212 LSGILAGA
+5212 LSGIPAGA

-5286 TSYEVDDSGA
+5286 TSYEVNDSGT

-5333 TSSTTPVIKDIA
+5333 TSSAAPVVQTIA

-5355 LQVTLAT
+5355 LKVTLAT
-5362 GGDGNSIADTDGSE
+5362 TGDNNTTADIDGSE
-5376 QRWMAITGLP
+5376 QRWMTITGLP
-5386 EGTTLTVS
+5386 EGTTLTVG
-5394 GQPHTITATESSN
+5394 GQPHTITATESSD

-5501 VRVTDTTTGTEVITQ
+5501 VRVTDTGTGTEVITQ

-5522 TSWVV
+5522 TGWLV
-5527 TAPTNNGGWSISGDG
+5527 TAPSNNGGWSVSGDG
-5542 SSSSPYTITFNSN
+5542 SSGSPYTITFDNTLN
-5555 VTEADREAILDG
+5555 EVQREAILDS

-5573 AHSSQDAT
+5573 ANSSKDAT
-5581 IQVSVTSTDTNGL
+5581 IQLNITSTDTNGS
-5594 DTDTQ
+5594 DTNTQ
-5599 TKTLPIKVT
+5599 TKPLDVKVT
-5608 VNPVAEIVGN
+5608 VNPVAEIIGN
-5618 LPGSGDSDKDGTA
+5618 IPGSGDSDNDGTA

-5638 HSYTT
+5638 HTYTT

-5735 FKIKVEAYIVDYD
+5735 FKIKVEAYTVDYD

-5846 TPLTITPPFNSNVN
+5846 TPLTITPPFNSNIN

-5868 ATDGSVTSAS
+5868 ATDGSVISAS
-5878 SSPLSIHVTVYGVAD
+5878 SSPLSIPVTVYGVAD
-5893 TPTVTLKDYDS
+5893 TPTITLKDYDS

-5956 KDFNLGGRATVLVT
+5956 KDFNLGGPATVLVT

-5981 PTDLNNVFITVPENY
+5981 PTDLDHVFITVPENY
-5996 SGNLNFKVA
+5996 SGNVNFKVA

-6068 IAQNQ
+6068 IAQDQ
-6073 AAGANY
+6073 AAGAKY

-6089 VLLSNAGLPIKTID
+6089 ALLSNANLPIKTID
-6103 GVDYYELTAEQ
+6103 GVNYYELTAEQ

-6121 GGDQLDGDQGFFTYK
+6121 GGDQLDGDQGLFTYK

-6155 VKDGELKLTA
+6155 VKVGELKLTA

-6249 GAGTWVLVY
+6249 GAGTWVLAY
-6258 QANNVPSINAQGGID
+6258 QANNAPSINAQGGID
-6273 VPVTFKIGSDAD
+6273 VPVTFNIGSDAG

-6295 VQTQDLGSDL
+6295 VKTQDLGSDL

-6320 NTDFAE
+6320 NTDFAK

-6394 TNNDGNTDTPVWTAS
+6394 TNNDGNPDTPVWTAS

-6415 ATDAEAEAALQN
+6415 ATDDEAEDALQN
-6427 LLDSI
+6427 LLESI

-6448 FHFDATL
+6448 FHFVATL

-6461 GATEEATIQDMTIP
+6461 GATEEATIQDMTIQ

-6483 IFTMSGDSMVG
+6483 IFTMSGSVVY

>member
-1 MTNFIVVEKDSLN
+1 M
-14 KVSINTQHITLT
+14 
-26 EASIVHTKMHR
+26 
-37 NDVAEFLRDGNNL
+37 
-50 ILKLNNGETV
+50 
-60 LIENFFVVY
+60 
-69 DKVDSDLVFEEDGC
+69 
-83 ILYWFDGVS
+83 
-92 GFKGIPGLEV
+92 
-102 LLPASAA
+102 
-109 GGSLLPWIIGGGAVI
+109 
-124 GGIIAAAGSGGGGDK
+124 
-139 NAWPIAVKD
+139 
-148 EITGVE
+148 
-154 DTPVNG
+154 
-160 NVLTNDRDPD
+160 
-170 GNAITVTQF
+170 
-179 VVEGK
+179 
-184 SYNAGQT
+184 
-191 VTIDKIGELTLNAD
+191 
-205 GTYHFVPATN
+205 
-215 WNGTVPTVTYTISDG
+215 
-230 QGGTASAELVIT
+230 
-242 ITPDANP
+242 
-249 SISIKDE
+249 
-256 NGGSEYPN
+256 
-264 NTTDTLIEQGHV
+264 
-276 TVYEQGLTDT
+276 
-286 SGSNKETGS
+286 
-295 ITIGAGDGVK
+295 
-305 SVTVGDTNI
+305 
-314 LLTDLENA
+314 
-322 STTPIIINT
+322 
-331 PHGKIIITDY
+331 
-341 TPNGQEFNG
+341 
-350 VSTGG
+350 
-355 TITYEYELDQ
+355 
-365 PVTNDAS
+365 
-372 HTDNF
+372 
-377 LEEVGISVTDQ
+377 
-388 SNIVSSGSLVISIID
+388 
-403 DAPLAKNDIDNVAA
+403 
-417 NQFTPETGN
+417 
-426 VLTGVGTS
+426 
-434 SGATGADKISADGVS
+434 
-449 ISTVVSDNVSANVV
+449 
-463 TDDGT
+463 
-468 TLTIEGQYGT
+468 
-478 LILNKTTGEYSYE
+478 
-491 RHEGTPGGVN
+491 
-501 EVFTY
+501 
-506 TLVDG
+506 
-511 DGDSSTAS
+511 
-519 LTLVIGNSAPL
+519 
-530 VTLPSSDG
+530 
-538 ESTKVY
+538 
-544 ESGLNNGGSK
+544 
-554 ASTDKET
+554 
-561 TSGTIAFTSP
+561 
-571 DGLASQDAVKL
+571 
-582 GGHTLT
+582 
-588 TADQTFSDGLTA
+588 
-600 RYEYNSATGT
+600 
-610 GTIHYSYTLPAN
+610 
-622 TSGDNTNATFAVEV
+622 
-636 TDIDGDKTASGD
+636 
-648 LVINIIDDAPV
+648 
-659 AKPDTNSI
+659 
-667 TEDSVPNPVSGNVL
+667 
-681 TGGVSSG
+681 
-688 DTADTQGADKANV
+688 
-701 SGVQAGTVASG
+701 
-712 EHVANGALNTAV
+712 
-724 NGEYGTLILRAD
+724 
-736 GSYTYQLNNNN
+736 
-747 TDVNALKDN
+747 
-756 QSLQDVFSYTITD
+756 
-769 GDGDKSTA
+769 
-777 TITITINGHTDGA
+777 
-790 PNVVITDHNGSALGA
+790 
-805 NSIAENATTPVQ
+805 
-817 GEFTVNAAD
+817 
-826 GLKSITIG
+826 
-834 GTTILTSELL
+834 
-844 GLSPTT
+844 
-850 PKTIIG
+850 
-856 TQGTLTLTDY
+856 
-866 DPVTGKVSYSY
+866 
-877 QQSGT
+877 
-882 SKNHSGGDSSVS
+882 
-894 DSFPIIVTDNAD
+894 
-906 ESSVATDLVIL
+906 
-917 ITDTA
+917 
-922 PEAKADTG
+922 
-930 TVTEDGT
+930 
-937 ALEGNVITGGS
+937 
-948 SNSADVADR
+948 
-957 LGADATQ
+957 
-964 VTGVSKGS
+964 
-972 STTEQT
+972 
-978 DNVGGTGL
+978 
-986 AGDYGTLILNSD
+986 
-998 GSYSY
+998 
-1003 TVDPNNTTVNAL
+1003 
-1015 KDGGKLTETFSY
+1015 
-1027 TIKDADGDWST
+1027 
-1038 TTLTIT
+1038 
-1044 INGHTDGL
+1044 
-1052 PSITPN
+1052 
-1058 DQNGSSVGGQIT
+1058 
-1070 VYESGLSTGSN
+1070 
-1081 ASAASEYASGTIQIN
+1081 
-1096 AGDGL
+1096 
-1101 SSINIGGQNF
+1101 
-1111 SLSQLQSLSSSNP
+1111 
-1124 SAAINVVGGTIVL
+1124 
-1137 NGFTANSSVGGIP
+1137 
-1150 TSGSLSYTYTLN
+1150 
-1162 NAQTHSAVGNDG
+1162 
-1174 LLLSGIPLSV
+1174 
-1184 TDAGG
+1184 
-1189 VTTTGS
+1189 
-1195 LVVQVIDDVPTAV
+1195 IDDVPTAV

-1229 TNDTAGADGWVN
+1229 KNDTAGADGWVN

-1319 VNLTPAPISNTVNE
+1319 VNLTPAPISKTVNE

-1371 TFSIDEDGHYTYTLT
+1371 TFSIDEDGRYTYTLT

-1491 EYGTLI
+1491 KYGTLI
-1497 LRADGSYTYQLN
+1497 LHADGSYTYQLN

-1590 DGLKSITIGGTTILT
+1590 DGLKSITIGVTTILT

-1639 YSYQQSGTSK
+1639 YSYQQSGSSK
-1649 NHSGGDSS
+1649 DHSGGDTS
-1657 VSDSFPII
+1657 VSDTFPII

-1676 TDLVILIT
+1676 TNLVILIT

-1719 ADRLGA
+1719 ADSLGA

-1735 GSSTTEQTDNVGGT
+1735 GSSTTEQTGNVGGT

-1757 LILNSDGSYSYTVDP
+1757 LILKSDGSYSYTVDP
-1772 NNTTVNALK
+1772 NNATVNALK

-1805 LTITINGHTDGLP
+1805 LTITINGHTDGVP
-1818 SITPNDQN
+1818 SITPNDEN
-1826 GSSVGGQIT
+1826 GNNVGGQIT

-1848 AASEYASGT
+1848 AASESASGT

-1869 NIGGQNF
+1869 NIGGQTF

-1887 NPSAAINVVGG
+1887 NPSAAINV
-1898 TIVLNGFTANSSV
+1898 A
-1911 GGIPTSGS
+1911 
-1919 LSYTYT
+1919 
-1925 LNNAQTHSAVGNDG
+1925 
-1939 LLLSG
+1939 
-1944 IPLSV
+1944 
-1949 TDAGGVTTTGSL
+1949 
-1961 VVQVIDDV
+1961 
-1969 PTAVADTGSLSEGGV
+1969 
-1984 LSVLAADGVL
+1984 
-1994 TNDTAGADGWVNTG
+1994 
-2008 AVVGVVSGD
+2008 
-2017 TATNSAGGVGGRID
+2017 
-2031 GQYGYITLNADGS
+2031 
-2044 YTYVSTADAVTADA
+2044 
-2058 QDVFTYTVRDAD
+2058 
-2070 GDLTHSTLT
+2070 
-2079 INVANVNLTPAPISN
+2079 
-2094 TVNESGLAG
+2094 
-2103 GSTAGTGHTVTD
+2103 
-2115 TVNLPSEVKAVP
+2115 
-2127 VTNGSTQY
+2127 
-2135 GTFSIDEDGHY
+2135 
-2146 TYTLTKPSNGDN
+2146 
-2158 VEDTFS
+2158 
-2164 YTTKDAQ
+2164 
-2171 GNSTTNTVTI
+2171 
-2181 TIIDDAPVAKPDTNS
+2181 
-2196 ITEDSVP
+2196 
-2203 NPVSGNVLTGGVSS
+2203 
-2217 GDTADTQGADK
+2217 
-2228 ANVSGVQAGTVASGE
+2228 
-2243 HVANG
+2243 
-2248 ALNTAVNGEYG
+2248 
-2259 TLILRADGSYTYQ
+2259 
-2272 LNNNNTDVNALK
+2272 
-2284 DNQSLQDVFSYTIT
+2284 
-2298 DGDGDK
+2298 
-2304 STATITITINGHT
+2304 
-2317 DGAPNVVI
+2317 
-2325 TDHNGSALGAN
+2325 
-2336 SIAENATTPVQGEF
+2336 
-2350 TVNAADGLK
+2350 
-2359 SITIGGTTI
+2359 
-2368 LTSELLGLSPTT
+2368 
-2380 PKTIIG
+2380 
-2386 TQGTLTLTDYDP
+2386 
-2398 VTGKV
+2398 
-2403 SYSYQQSGT
+2403 
-2412 SKNHSGGDSSV
+2412 
-2423 SDSFPIIVTDN
+2423 
-2434 ADESSVATDL
+2434 
-2444 VILITDT
+2444 
-2451 APEAKADTGTVTEDG
+2451 
-2466 TALEGNVITG
+2466 
-2476 GSSNSADVADRLGAD
+2476 
-2491 ATQVTGVSKGSSTTE
+2491 
-2506 QTDNVGGTGLA
+2506 
-2517 GDYGT
+2517 
-2522 LILNS
+2522 
-2527 DGSYSYTVDPNNT
+2527 
-2540 TVNALKDG
+2540 
-2548 GKLTETFSYT
+2548 
-2558 IKDAD
+2558 
-2563 GDWSTTT
+2563 
-2570 LTITINGHTDGLPSI
+2570 
-2585 TPNDQNGSSVGGQIT
+2585 
-2600 VYESGLSTGSNASA
+2600 
-2614 ASEYA
+2614 
-2619 SGTIQINAGDGL
+2619 
-2631 SSINIGGQNFSLSQL
+2631 
-2646 QSLSSSNP
+2646 
-2654 SAAINVVGG
+2654 
-2663 TIVLNGFTA
+2663 
-2672 NSSVGG
+2672 
-2678 IPTSGS
+2678 
-2684 LSYTYTLNNA
+2684 
-2694 QTHSAVGNDGLLLS
+2694 
-2708 GIPLSV
+2708 
-2714 TDAGGVTTTGS
+2714 
-2725 LVVQVIDDVPTAVAD
+2725 
-2740 TGSLSEGGV
+2740 
-2749 LSVLAADGVLTND
+2749 
-2762 TAGADG
+2762 
-2768 WVNTGAVVGVVSGDT
+2768 
-2783 ATNSAGG
+2783 
-2790 VGGRID
+2790 
-2796 GQYGY
+2796 
-2801 ITLNA
+2801 
-2806 DGSYTYVSTADAVT
+2806 
-2820 ADAQD
+2820 
-2825 VFTYTVRDADG
+2825 
-2836 DLTHSTLTINVA
+2836 
-2848 NVNLTPAP
+2848 
-2856 ISNTVNE
+2856 
-2863 SGLAGGSTAGTG
+2863 
-2875 HTVTDTVNL
+2875 
-2884 PSEVKAVPV
+2884 
-2893 TNGSTQYGT
+2893 
-2902 FSIDEDGHYTYT
+2902 
-2914 LTKPSNGDNV
+2914 
-2924 EDTFSYTTKD
+2924 
-2934 AQGNSTTN
+2934 
-2942 TVTITIIDDAPVAKP
+2942 
-2957 DTNSITEDSVPNPV
+2957 
-2971 SGNVLTGGVSS
+2971 
-2982 GDTADT
+2982 
-2988 QGADKANV
+2988 
-2996 SGVQAGTVAS
+2996 
-3006 GEHVANG
+3006 
-3013 ALNTAVN
+3013 
-3020 GEYGTLILRADGS
+3020 
-3033 YTYQLNNNNTDVNA
+3033 
-3047 LKDNQSLQ
+3047 
-3055 DVFSYT
+3055 
-3061 ITDGDGDKSTA
+3061 
-3072 TITITINGHT
+3072 
-3082 DGAPNVVITDHN
+3082 
-3094 GSALGANSIA
+3094 
-3104 ENATTPVQGEFTV
+3104 
-3117 NAADGL
+3117 
-3123 KSITIGGTTI
+3123 
-3133 LTSELLGLSPT
+3133 
-3144 TPKTI
+3144 
-3149 IGTQGTLTLTDYD
+3149 
-3162 PVTGKVSY
+3162 
-3170 SYQQSGTSKN
+3170 
-3180 HSGGDSSVSDS
+3180 
-3191 FPIIVTDNADES
+3191 
-3203 SVATD
+3203 
-3208 LVILITD
+3208 
-3215 TAPEAKADT
+3215 
-3224 GTVTED
+3224 
-3230 GTALEGNVITGGS
+3230 
-3243 SNSADVA
+3243 
-3250 DRLGADATQVTGV
+3250 
-3263 SKGSS
+3263 
-3268 TTEQTDNVGGTGLA
+3268 
-3282 GDYGTLILN
+3282 
-3291 SDGSY
+3291 
-3296 SYTVD
+3296 
-3301 PNNTT
+3301 
-3306 VNALKDGGK
+3306 
-3315 LTETFSYTIKDADG
+3315 
-3329 DWSTTTLTI
+3329 
-3338 TINGHT
+3338 
-3344 DGLPSITPNDQNGS
+3344 
-3358 SVGGQITV
+3358 
-3366 YESGLSTGSNA
+3366 
-3377 SAASE
+3377 
-3382 YASGTIQINAG
+3382 
-3393 DGLSSINIGGQ
+3393 
-3404 NFSLSQLQ
+3404 
-3412 SLSSS
+3412 
-3417 NPSAAINVVGGT
+3417 
-3429 IVLNG
+3429 
-3434 FTANSSVGGIPTSG
+3434 
-3448 SLSYTY
+3448 
-3454 TLNNAQTHSAVG
+3454 
-3466 NDGLLLSGIP
+3466 
-3476 LSVTDAGGVTTTGSL
+3476 
-3491 VVQVIDDV
+3491 
-3499 PTAVADTGSLSEGG
+3499 
-3513 VLSVL
+3513 
-3518 AADGV
+3518 
-3523 LTNDTA
+3523 
-3529 GADGWVNTGAVV
+3529 
-3541 GVVSGDTAT
+3541 
-3550 NSAGGVGGRIDGQYG
+3550 
-3565 YITLNADG
+3565 
-3573 SYTYVST
+3573 
-3580 ADAVTADAQDV
+3580 
-3591 FTYTVRDADGDLTHS
+3591 
-3606 TLTINVANVNLTPA
+3606 
-3620 PISNTVNE
+3620 
-3628 SGLAGGSTAGTGH
+3628 
-3641 TVTDTVNL
+3641 
-3649 PSEVKAVPVTNGST
+3649 
-3663 QYGTFSIDE
+3663 
-3672 DGHYTYTLTKP
+3672 
-3683 SNGDNVE
+3683 
-3690 DTFSY
+3690 
-3695 TTKDAQGNSTTN
+3695 
-3707 TVTITIIDDAP
+3707 
-3718 VAKPDT
+3718 
-3724 NSITEDSVPNP
+3724 
-3735 VSGNVL
+3735 
-3741 TGGVSS
+3741 
-3747 GDTADTQGADKAN
+3747 
-3760 VSGVQAGTV
+3760 
-3769 ASGEH
+3769 
-3774 VANGALNTAVNGEY
+3774 
-3788 GTLILRAD
+3788 
-3796 GSYTYQLNNN
+3796 
-3806 NTDVNAL
+3806 
-3813 KDNQSL
+3813 
-3819 QDVFSYTIT
+3819 
-3828 DGDGDKS
+3828 
-3835 TATITITINGHTDG
+3835 
-3849 APNVVITDH
+3849 
-3858 NGSALGANSIA
+3858 
-3869 ENATTPVQ
+3869 
-3877 GEFTVNAADGLKSI
+3877 
-3891 TIGGTTILT
+3891 
-3900 SELLGLSP
+3900 
-3908 TTPKTI
+3908 
-3914 IGTQG
+3914 
-3919 TLTLTD
+3919 
-3925 YDPVTGKVSYSYQQ
+3925 
-3939 SGTSKNHSGG
+3939 
-3949 DSSVSDSF
+3949 
-3957 PIIVTDNADESSVAT
+3957 
-3972 DLVILITDTAPEAKA
+3972 
-3987 DTGTVTEDGTALE
+3987 
-4000 GNVITGG
+4000 
-4007 SSNSADVA
+4007 
-4015 DRLGADATQVTGV
+4015 
-4028 SKGSSTTEQTDNVGG
+4028 
-4043 TGLAGDY
+4043 
-4050 GTLILNSD
+4050 
-4058 GSYSYTVDPNNTT
+4058 
-4071 VNALKDGGKLTETF
+4071 
-4085 SYTIKDADGD
+4085 
-4095 WSTTTLT
+4095 
-4102 ITINGH
+4102 
-4108 TDGLPSITPNDQ
+4108 
-4120 NGSSVGGQ
+4120 
-4128 ITVYE
+4128 
-4133 SGLST
+4133 
-4138 GSNASAASEYASGT
+4138 
-4152 IQINAGDGLSS
+4152 
-4163 INIGGQNFSLSQ
+4163 
-4175 LQSLSSSNPSAA
+4175 
-4187 INVVGGTIVLNGFT
+4187 GGTIVLNGFT

-4265 TAVNDSNSIPVGS
+4265 TAVNDSKSIPVGS
-4278 LAVVTGNVVSN
+4278 LAVVTGNVVST

-4304 DTANG
+4304 DTAG
-4309 LDVTIDPVGN
+4309 GADVTINPVGN
-4319 YPVVGK
+4319 YQVSGQ

-4371 NIADA
+4371 TIADA

-4384 AGGATTTVYESS
+4384 AGGATTTVYESG
-4396 LNNGGTEASTNKETT
+4396 LNGGTEASTNKETT

-4417 TSPDGLAASD
+4417 TSPDGLAVSD

-4432 GHTLTTTNQSFSDGL
+4432 GHTLTTTNQTFSDGL

-4535 SGADGWAIGGGVVG
+4535 SGADGWASGGGVVG

-4579 GSYSYKA
+4579 GSYNYKA
-4586 DPNKITANAQDVFTY
+4586 APNKITANAQDVFTY

-4608 DLKTST
+4608 DERTTT

-4634 EDGIDANGTQPAG
+4634 EDGIDANGSQPAG
-4647 TDASSSSN
+4647 TDATSNSN
-4655 IINGDL
+4655 IATGHL

-4666 WTAQAKTGTTANGT
+4666 WTAIATTGSTANGT

-4736 SENDANVGSVTV
+4736 SENDANVGRVTV
-4748 DESNFSSGSVSVTN
+4748 DETNFVSGSVSATDA
-4762 TNFVNGVFTPV
+4762 NFVKDVFTPV

-4815 QIEGRAGSASGD
+4815 EILGRAGSPSGD

-4842 LTQSE
+4842 LTQSK

-4943 SGNGGGLLFATT
+4943 SGNGGGLSFAAN
-4955 QTALRAVLDST
+4955 QTALKAVLDST
-4966 GNSNITFSVNAA
+4966 GNSGISFSINAA
-4978 GNELTATRGGN
+4978 GNELTATRGGSV
-4989 NVFKVTLDTSTGKY
+4989 VFKVTLDTTDTPTGEY
-5003 SFKLLGSL
+5003 TFELLGSL
-5011 NHPSHTL
+5011 NHPSHTT

-5033 DTASGSFVVKVIDD
+5033 DTASGSFVVQVIDD
-5047 APKSAITITMNEDHS
+5047 APKTEIVITMDEDHS
-5062 YGPFTTSADAQLNN
+5062 YGPFTTSADSRLEN

-5085 DITGTTNLD
+5085 TIAGTDTGN
-5094 GSKSFNVAH
+5094 GSKSFSVAH
-5103 GTVTVDQNGQVTY
+5103 GTVTVDEAGRITY
-5116 KPADNYSNYDGSLT
+5116 KPADNYSNYDGILT

-5155 VNPVADAPTLTVVD
+5155 VNPVADAPNLAGTTDVGGNVTLANVTTD
-5169 DEVETPEDTAVSLGL
+5169 EDTAVILGL
-5184 KTPVVTDNTDQNGN
+5184 KAPRVIDAIDQNGN
-5198 TTTGDSPERLGVIS
+5198 TTGDSPERLGVIS
-5212 LSGILAGA
+5212 LSGIPAGA

-5237 ISIWLT
+5237 ISIWLSN
-5243 DVNHP
+5243 VNHP
-5248 TDETKPANA
+5248 TDETKPEDA
-5257 LEMTSAEFEALKVL
+5257 LVMTSAQFEALKVL

-5286 TSYEVDDSGA
+5286 TSYEVDDNGA

-5306 TATVVVNVQAVT
+5306 TATVKVNVQAVT

-5333 TSSTTPVIKDIA
+5333 TSSIEIA

-5355 LQVTLAT
+5355 LKVTLAT
-5362 GGDGNSIADTDGSE
+5362 TGDNNTTADIDGSE
-5376 QRWMAITGLP
+5376 QRWMTIKGLP

-5394 GQPHTITATESSN
+5394 GQPHTITATESSG
-5407 GYRIDIPNN
+5407 GYRINIPNN

-5433 DFSGDINNIQI
+5433 DFSGNINNIQI
-5444 TLHAQDQ
+5444 TLHARDR

-5484 AGDVS
+5484 AGDVT

-5501 VRVTDTTTGTEVITQ
+5501 VRVTDTGTGTEVITE

-5522 TSWVV
+5522 TGWVV
-5527 TAPTNNGGWSISGDG
+5527 TAPPNNGGWSRSGDG
-5542 SSSSPYTITFNSN
+5542 SSVSPYTITFDNTLN
-5555 VTEADREAILDG
+5555 EVQREAILDS

-5581 IQVSVTSTDTNGL
+5581 IQVSVESTDTNGS
-5594 DTDTQ
+5594 DTNTQ
-5599 TKTLPIKVT
+5599 TKILPIKVT

-5618 LPGSGDSDKDGTA
+5618 PPGSGDSNNDGTA
-5631 DLTMTGG
+5631 DLTMTDG
-5638 HSYTT
+5638 HIYTT
-5643 AGAEDTWYTLGT
+5643 AGAEDTWYRLGT
-5655 ESGFNLAN
+5655 ENGFDLAN
-5663 GWTNQDADELTYAH
+5663 DWTNQDADELTYAH

-5698 TVSGVDY
+5698 TVSSVDY

-5735 FKIKVEAYIVDYD
+5735 FKIKVEAYTVDYD

-5761 SGEAWLEG
+5761 SGKAWLEN
-5769 IIIAPVADGIN
+5769 IIIEPVADGIN

-5818 PAGAKIIYG
+5818 PAGAKIFYG
-5827 GVEQTITNGSVT
+5827 GEEQTITNGSVT
-5839 ISNFSTS
+5839 IPNFSTS

-5868 ATDGSVTSAS
+5868 ATDGNVTSAS
-5878 SSPLSIHVTVYGVAD
+5878 SSPLSIPVTVYGVAD
-5893 TPTVTLKDYDS
+5893 TPTITLKDYDS
-5904 NQSGVQSYT
+5904 TQSGVQSYT
-5913 TTEANLDGTA
+5913 TTEAILDGTA

-5942 DGSESF
+5942 DDSESF

-5981 PTDLNNVFITVPENY
+5981 STDLNHVVITVPENY

-6068 IAQNQ
+6068 IAQDQ

-6089 VLLSNAGLPIKTID
+6089 VLLSDASLTIKNID

-6136 YEVTDNHYGSVQTA
+6136 YEVTDKHYGSVQTA
-6150 PADTV
+6150 PPDTV
-6155 VKDGELKLTA
+6155 VKEGQLKLTA

-6179 SGISNTTSSSDQH
+6179 SGTSNTTSSSDLH

-6225 HVVRILIENVPEGV
+6225 RVVRILIENVPEGV

-6258 QANNVPSINAQGGID
+6258 QANNAPSINAQGGID
-6273 VPVTFKIGSDAD
+6273 VPVTFKIGSDAG
-6285 GLTDHPIKIT
+6285 GLKDHPIKIT

-6333 LIDQWQYNDASATED
+6333 LIDQWQYNGASATED

-6360 ITIQDNSASNLFT
+6360 ITIQDHSASKLFT

-6394 TNNDGNTDTPVWTAS
+6394 TNNDGNPDTPVWTAS

-6494 EGATAITS
+6494 EGATEITS

-6510 GSFGKVVDGKMYV
+6510 GSFGKVVGGKMYV

-6528 DTTDAMEG
+6528 NTTDAMEG

-6551 SVDIDGDGTTDGD
+6551 SVDINGDGTTDGD

-6579 TYTMPN
+6579 TYTMPD

-6592 NVSFTA
+6592 KVSFTA
-6598 YANVQEDGA
+6598 YAKVQEKYA

-6626 VNVVSQ
+6626 VNVNVVSQ
-6632 NFIGNESELATKAN
+6632 NFSGNESELATQAN

-6657 VSLNDSYGSESYGAI
+6657 VSLNDSDGSESYGAI

-6680 FLVYVGNDA
+6680 FLVYVGDNA

-6703 TNTWVLSESGGLPA
+6703 TNTWVLSESGGLPD

-6766 DIKPTQTFG
+6766 DIKPTQSFG

-6783 NLNASM
+6783 TLNASM

-6867 DSATT
+6867 DSATA

-6885 GAGNSAS
+6885 GVGNSES
-6892 AHVSTNITVN
+6892 THVFKNITVN
-6902 MTAQQATTGNDTLLY
+6902 MTAQQATIGNDTLLY

-6923 AGAGIDTIQLRSG
+6923 AGAGTDTIQLRSG

-6954 DLSVNGANNITS
+6954 DLSVNGANKITS

-6991 VGLGSGWTQSA
+6991 VELDSGWTQSA

-7023 SENVHTQSGVNP
+7023 SENVLTQSGVNP
-7035 LSARSFSVAETSS
+7035 FSARSFSVAETSS

-7064 QGHDTLIY
+7064 QGHDTSIY
-7072 NVLDASDAKAG
+7072 NVLVASDAKAG

>member
-256 NGGSEYPN
+256 NGGSENPN

-511 DGDSSTAS
+511 DGDSSTAN

-530 VTLPSSDG
+530 VTLPSSYG

-622 TSGDNTNATFAVEV
+622 TSGDNANATFAVEV

-844 GLSPTT
+844 DLSPTT
-850 PKTIIG
+850 PKTIAG
-856 TQGTLTLTDY
+856 TEGTLTLTDY

-877 QQSGT
+877 QQSDS
-882 SKNHSGGDSSVS
+882 SKDHSGGDTSVS
-894 DSFPIIVTDNAD
+894 DTFPIVVTDNAN
-906 ESSVATDLVIL
+906 ESSAATNLVIL

-930 TVTEDGT
+930 TVTEDGA

-948 SNSADVADR
+948 SNSTDVADR

-978 DNVGGTGL
+978 GNVGGTGL

-1003 TVDPNNTTVNAL
+1003 TVDPNNATVNAL

-1044 INGHTDGL
+1044 INGHTDGV

-1058 DQNGSSVGGQIT
+1058 DENGNNVGGQIT

-1081 ASAASEYASGTIQIN
+1081 ASAASESASGTIQIN

-1101 SSINIGGQNF
+1101 SSINIGGQTF

-1124 SAAINVVGGTIVL
+1124 SAAINVAGGTIVL

-1300 VRDADGDLTH
+1300 VRDADGDLSH

-1319 VNLTPAPISNTVNE
+1319 VNLTPAPITNTVNE

-1605 SELLGLSPTTP
+1605 SELLDLSPTTP
-1616 KTIIGTQGTLT
+1616 KTIAGTEGTLT

-1639 YSYQQSGTSK
+1639 YSYQQSDSSK
-1649 NHSGGDSS
+1649 DHSGGDTS
-1657 VSDSFPII
+1657 VSDTFPIV
-1665 VTDNADESSVA
+1665 VTDNANESSAA
-1676 TDLVILIT
+1676 TNLVILIT

-1689 AKADTGTVTEDGT
+1689 AKADTGTVTEDGA

-1712 SSNSADV
+1712 SSNSTDV

-1735 GSSTTEQTDNVGGT
+1735 GSSTTEQTGNVGGT

-1772 NNTTVNALK
+1772 NNATVNALK

-1805 LTITINGHTDGLP
+1805 LTITINGHTDGVP
-1818 SITPNDQN
+1818 SITPNDEN
-1826 GSSVGGQIT
+1826 GNNVGGQIT

-1848 AASEYASGT
+1848 AASESASGT

-1869 NIGGQNF
+1869 NIGGQTF

-1887 NPSAAINVVGG
+1887 NPSAAINV
-1898 TIVLNGFTANSSV
+1898 A
-1911 GGIPTSGS
+1911 
-1919 LSYTYT
+1919 
-1925 LNNAQTHSAVGNDG
+1925 
-1939 LLLSG
+1939 
-1944 IPLSV
+1944 
-1949 TDAGGVTTTGSL
+1949 
-1961 VVQVIDDV
+1961 
-1969 PTAVADTGSLSEGGV
+1969 
-1984 LSVLAADGVL
+1984 
-1994 TNDTAGADGWVNTG
+1994 
-2008 AVVGVVSGD
+2008 
-2017 TATNSAGGVGGRID
+2017 
-2031 GQYGYITLNADGS
+2031 
-2044 YTYVSTADAVTADA
+2044 
-2058 QDVFTYTVRDAD
+2058 
-2070 GDLTHSTLT
+2070 
-2079 INVANVNLTPAPISN
+2079 
-2094 TVNESGLAG
+2094 
-2103 GSTAGTGHTVTD
+2103 
-2115 TVNLPSEVKAVP
+2115 
-2127 VTNGSTQY
+2127 
-2135 GTFSIDEDGHY
+2135 
-2146 TYTLTKPSNGDN
+2146 
-2158 VEDTFS
+2158 
-2164 YTTKDAQ
+2164 
-2171 GNSTTNTVTI
+2171 
-2181 TIIDDAPVAKPDTNS
+2181 
-2196 ITEDSVP
+2196 
-2203 NPVSGNVLTGGVSS
+2203 
-2217 GDTADTQGADK
+2217 
-2228 ANVSGVQAGTVASGE
+2228 
-2243 HVANG
+2243 
-2248 ALNTAVNGEYG
+2248 
-2259 TLILRADGSYTYQ
+2259 
-2272 LNNNNTDVNALK
+2272 
-2284 DNQSLQDVFSYTIT
+2284 
-2298 DGDGDK
+2298 
-2304 STATITITINGHT
+2304 
-2317 DGAPNVVI
+2317 
-2325 TDHNGSALGAN
+2325 
-2336 SIAENATTPVQGEF
+2336 
-2350 TVNAADGLK
+2350 
-2359 SITIGGTTI
+2359 
-2368 LTSELLGLSPTT
+2368 
-2380 PKTIIG
+2380 
-2386 TQGTLTLTDYDP
+2386 
-2398 VTGKV
+2398 
-2403 SYSYQQSGT
+2403 
-2412 SKNHSGGDSSV
+2412 
-2423 SDSFPIIVTDN
+2423 
-2434 ADESSVATDL
+2434 
-2444 VILITDT
+2444 
-2451 APEAKADTGTVTEDG
+2451 
-2466 TALEGNVITG
+2466 
-2476 GSSNSADVADRLGAD
+2476 
-2491 ATQVTGVSKGSSTTE
+2491 
-2506 QTDNVGGTGLA
+2506 
-2517 GDYGT
+2517 
-2522 LILNS
+2522 
-2527 DGSYSYTVDPNNT
+2527 
-2540 TVNALKDG
+2540 
-2548 GKLTETFSYT
+2548 
-2558 IKDAD
+2558 
-2563 GDWSTTT
+2563 
-2570 LTITINGHTDGLPSI
+2570 
-2585 TPNDQNGSSVGGQIT
+2585 
-2600 VYESGLSTGSNASA
+2600 
-2614 ASEYA
+2614 
-2619 SGTIQINAGDGL
+2619 
-2631 SSINIGGQNFSLSQL
+2631 
-2646 QSLSSSNP
+2646 
-2654 SAAINVVGG
+2654 
-2663 TIVLNGFTA
+2663 
-2672 NSSVGG
+2672 
-2678 IPTSGS
+2678 
-2684 LSYTYTLNNA
+2684 
-2694 QTHSAVGNDGLLLS
+2694 
-2708 GIPLSV
+2708 
-2714 TDAGGVTTTGS
+2714 
-2725 LVVQVIDDVPTAVAD
+2725 
-2740 TGSLSEGGV
+2740 
-2749 LSVLAADGVLTND
+2749 
-2762 TAGADG
+2762 
-2768 WVNTGAVVGVVSGDT
+2768 
-2783 ATNSAGG
+2783 
-2790 VGGRID
+2790 
-2796 GQYGY
+2796 
-2801 ITLNA
+2801 
-2806 DGSYTYVSTADAVT
+2806 
-2820 ADAQD
+2820 
-2825 VFTYTVRDADG
+2825 
-2836 DLTHSTLTINVA
+2836 
-2848 NVNLTPAP
+2848 
-2856 ISNTVNE
+2856 
-2863 SGLAGGSTAGTG
+2863 
-2875 HTVTDTVNL
+2875 
-2884 PSEVKAVPV
+2884 
-2893 TNGSTQYGT
+2893 
-2902 FSIDEDGHYTYT
+2902 
-2914 LTKPSNGDNV
+2914 
-2924 EDTFSYTTKD
+2924 
-2934 AQGNSTTN
+2934 
-2942 TVTITIIDDAPVAKP
+2942 
-2957 DTNSITEDSVPNPV
+2957 
-2971 SGNVLTGGVSS
+2971 
-2982 GDTADT
+2982 
-2988 QGADKANV
+2988 
-2996 SGVQAGTVAS
+2996 
-3006 GEHVANG
+3006 
-3013 ALNTAVN
+3013 
-3020 GEYGTLILRADGS
+3020 
-3033 YTYQLNNNNTDVNA
+3033 
-3047 LKDNQSLQ
+3047 
-3055 DVFSYT
+3055 
-3061 ITDGDGDKSTA
+3061 
-3072 TITITINGHT
+3072 
-3082 DGAPNVVITDHN
+3082 
-3094 GSALGANSIA
+3094 
-3104 ENATTPVQGEFTV
+3104 
-3117 NAADGL
+3117 
-3123 KSITIGGTTI
+3123 
-3133 LTSELLGLSPT
+3133 
-3144 TPKTI
+3144 
-3149 IGTQGTLTLTDYD
+3149 
-3162 PVTGKVSY
+3162 
-3170 SYQQSGTSKN
+3170 
-3180 HSGGDSSVSDS
+3180 
-3191 FPIIVTDNADES
+3191 
-3203 SVATD
+3203 
-3208 LVILITD
+3208 
-3215 TAPEAKADT
+3215 
-3224 GTVTED
+3224 
-3230 GTALEGNVITGGS
+3230 
-3243 SNSADVA
+3243 
-3250 DRLGADATQVTGV
+3250 
-3263 SKGSS
+3263 
-3268 TTEQTDNVGGTGLA
+3268 
-3282 GDYGTLILN
+3282 
-3291 SDGSY
+3291 
-3296 SYTVD
+3296 
-3301 PNNTT
+3301 
-3306 VNALKDGGK
+3306 
-3315 LTETFSYTIKDADG
+3315 
-3329 DWSTTTLTI
+3329 
-3338 TINGHT
+3338 
-3344 DGLPSITPNDQNGS
+3344 
-3358 SVGGQITV
+3358 
-3366 YESGLSTGSNA
+3366 
-3377 SAASE
+3377 
-3382 YASGTIQINAG
+3382 
-3393 DGLSSINIGGQ
+3393 
-3404 NFSLSQLQ
+3404 
-3412 SLSSS
+3412 
-3417 NPSAAINVVGGT
+3417 
-3429 IVLNG
+3429 
-3434 FTANSSVGGIPTSG
+3434 
-3448 SLSYTY
+3448 
-3454 TLNNAQTHSAVG
+3454 
-3466 NDGLLLSGIP
+3466 
-3476 LSVTDAGGVTTTGSL
+3476 
-3491 VVQVIDDV
+3491 
-3499 PTAVADTGSLSEGG
+3499 
-3513 VLSVL
+3513 
-3518 AADGV
+3518 
-3523 LTNDTA
+3523 
-3529 GADGWVNTGAVV
+3529 
-3541 GVVSGDTAT
+3541 
-3550 NSAGGVGGRIDGQYG
+3550 
-3565 YITLNADG
+3565 
-3573 SYTYVST
+3573 
-3580 ADAVTADAQDV
+3580 
-3591 FTYTVRDADGDLTHS
+3591 
-3606 TLTINVANVNLTPA
+3606 
-3620 PISNTVNE
+3620 
-3628 SGLAGGSTAGTGH
+3628 
-3641 TVTDTVNL
+3641 
-3649 PSEVKAVPVTNGST
+3649 
-3663 QYGTFSIDE
+3663 
-3672 DGHYTYTLTKP
+3672 
-3683 SNGDNVE
+3683 
-3690 DTFSY
+3690 
-3695 TTKDAQGNSTTN
+3695 
-3707 TVTITIIDDAP
+3707 
-3718 VAKPDT
+3718 
-3724 NSITEDSVPNP
+3724 
-3735 VSGNVL
+3735 
-3741 TGGVSS
+3741 
-3747 GDTADTQGADKAN
+3747 
-3760 VSGVQAGTV
+3760 
-3769 ASGEH
+3769 
-3774 VANGALNTAVNGEY
+3774 
-3788 GTLILRAD
+3788 
-3796 GSYTYQLNNN
+3796 
-3806 NTDVNAL
+3806 
-3813 KDNQSL
+3813 
-3819 QDVFSYTIT
+3819 
-3828 DGDGDKS
+3828 
-3835 TATITITINGHTDG
+3835 
-3849 APNVVITDH
+3849 
-3858 NGSALGANSIA
+3858 
-3869 ENATTPVQ
+3869 
-3877 GEFTVNAADGLKSI
+3877 
-3891 TIGGTTILT
+3891 
-3900 SELLGLSP
+3900 
-3908 TTPKTI
+3908 
-3914 IGTQG
+3914 
-3919 TLTLTD
+3919 
-3925 YDPVTGKVSYSYQQ
+3925 
-3939 SGTSKNHSGG
+3939 
-3949 DSSVSDSF
+3949 
-3957 PIIVTDNADESSVAT
+3957 
-3972 DLVILITDTAPEAKA
+3972 
-3987 DTGTVTEDGTALE
+3987 
-4000 GNVITGG
+4000 
-4007 SSNSADVA
+4007 
-4015 DRLGADATQVTGV
+4015 
-4028 SKGSSTTEQTDNVGG
+4028 
-4043 TGLAGDY
+4043 
-4050 GTLILNSD
+4050 
-4058 GSYSYTVDPNNTT
+4058 
-4071 VNALKDGGKLTETF
+4071 
-4085 SYTIKDADGD
+4085 
-4095 WSTTTLT
+4095 
-4102 ITINGH
+4102 
-4108 TDGLPSITPNDQ
+4108 
-4120 NGSSVGGQ
+4120 
-4128 ITVYE
+4128 
-4133 SGLST
+4133 
-4138 GSNASAASEYASGT
+4138 
-4152 IQINAGDGLSS
+4152 
-4163 INIGGQNFSLSQ
+4163 
-4175 LQSLSSSNPSAA
+4175 
-4187 INVVGGTIVLNGFT
+4187 GGTIVLNGFT

-4319 YPVVGK
+4319 YTVVGK

-4384 AGGATTTVYESS
+4384 AGGATTTVYESG
-4396 LNNGGTEASTNKETT
+4396 LNDGTEASTNKETT

-4417 TSPDGLAASD
+4417 TSPDGLAVSD

-4432 GHTLTTTNQSFSDGL
+4432 GHTLTTTNQTFSDGL

-4574 TLNAN
+4574 TLNAD
-4579 GSYSYKA
+4579 GSYTYLSTA
-4586 DPNKITANAQDVFTY
+4586 DAVTANAQDVFTY

-4614 LTINVQDVTA
+4614 LTINVQDVTV

-4666 WTAQAKTGTTANGT
+4666 WTAQAKTGTTANGK
-4680 YTVNSNGTYSFNL
+4680 YTVNSDGTYSFTL
-4693 TKATTDQVGVS
+4693 TSATKDLAGN

-4716 YGNTVTNTVT
+4716 YGNTVTNTIT
-4726 ITIVDDKPKI
+4726 ISIVDDKPKI
-4736 SENDANVGSVTV
+4736 SENGANVGRVTV
-4748 DESNFSSGSVSVTN
+4748 DETNFVSGSVSATDA
-4762 TNFVNGVFTPV
+4762 NFVKDVFTPV

-4943 SGNGGGLLFATT
+4943 SGNGGGLSFAAN
-4955 QTALRAVLDST
+4955 QTALKAVLDST
-4966 GNSNITFSVNAA
+4966 GNSGISFSINAA
-4978 GNELTATRGGN
+4978 GNVLTATRGGSD
-4989 NVFKVTLDTSTGKY
+4989 VFKVTLDTTTGKY
-5003 SFKLLGSL
+5003 TFELLGSL
-5011 NHPSHTL
+5011 NHPSHTT

-5033 DTASGSFVVKVIDD
+5033 DTASGSFVVQVIDD
-5047 APKSAITITMNEDHS
+5047 APKTEIVITMDEDHS
-5062 YGPFTTSADAQLNN
+5062 YGPFTTSADSRLEN

-5085 DITGTTNLD
+5085 TIAGTDNGN
-5094 GSKSFNVAH
+5094 GSKSFSVAH
-5103 GTVTVDQNGQVTY
+5103 GTVTVDEAGRITY
-5116 KPADNYSNYDGSLT
+5116 KPADNYSNYDGSSS

-5155 VNPVADAPTLTVVD
+5155 VNPVADAPNLAGTTGVGGNVTLANVT
-5169 DEVETPEDTAVSLGL
+5169 TNEDTAVILGL
-5184 KTPVVTDNTDQNGN
+5184 KAPRVIDAIDQNGN
-5198 TTTGDSPERLGVIS
+5198 TTTGDSPERLGVIT
-5212 LSGILAGA
+5212 LSGIPAGA

-5286 TSYEVDDSGA
+5286 TSYEVNDSGT

-5333 TSSTTPVIKDIA
+5333 TSSAAPVVQTIA

-5355 LQVTLAT
+5355 LKVTLAT
-5362 GGDGNSIADTDGSE
+5362 TGDNNTTADIDGSE
-5376 QRWMAITGLP
+5376 QRWMTITGLP
-5386 EGTTLTVS
+5386 EGTTLTVG
-5394 GQPHTITATESSN
+5394 GQPHTITATESSD

-5501 VRVTDTTTGTEVITQ
+5501 VRVTDTGTGTEVITQ

-5522 TSWVV
+5522 TGWLV
-5527 TAPTNNGGWSISGDG
+5527 TAPSNNGGWSVSGDG
-5542 SSSSPYTITFNSN
+5542 SSGSPYTITFDNTLN
-5555 VTEADREAILDG
+5555 EVQREAILDS

-5573 AHSSQDAT
+5573 ANSSKDAT
-5581 IQVSVTSTDTNGL
+5581 IQLNITSTDTNGS
-5594 DTDTQ
+5594 DTNTQ
-5599 TKTLPIKVT
+5599 TKPLDVKVT
-5608 VNPVAEIVGN
+5608 VNPVAEIIGN
-5618 LPGSGDSDKDGTA
+5618 IPGSGDSDNDGTA

-5638 HSYTT
+5638 HTYTT

-5735 FKIKVEAYIVDYD
+5735 FKIKVEAYTVDYD

-5846 TPLTITPPFNSNVN
+5846 TPLTITPPFNSNIN

-5868 ATDGSVTSAS
+5868 ATDGSVISAS
-5878 SSPLSIHVTVYGVAD
+5878 SSPLSIPVTVYGVAN
-5893 TPTVTLKDYDS
+5893 TPTITLKDYDS

-5996 SGNLNFKVA
+5996 SGNVNFKVA

-6258 QANNVPSINAQGGID
+6258 QANNAPSINAQGGID
-6273 VPVTFKIGSDAD
+6273 VPVTFKIGSDAG

-6394 TNNDGNTDTPVWTAS
+6394 TNNDGNPDTPVWTAS

-6461 GATEEATIQDMTIP
+6461 GTAKEATIQDMTIP

-6494 EGATAITS
+6494 DGATAITS

-6564 FYVIDIG
+6564 FYVIDID

-6598 YANVQEDGA
+6598 YANVQEDDA

-6657 VSLNDSYGSESYGAI
+6657 VSLNDSNGSESYGAI

-6766 DIKPTQTFG
+6766 DIKPTLTFG

-6892 AHVSTNITVN
+6892 AHVSANITVN
-6902 MTAQQATTGNDTLLY
+6902 MTDQQATTGNDTLLY
-6917 TASSIN
+6917 TASNIN
-6923 AGAGIDTIQLRSG
+6923 AGAGTDTIQLRSG
-6936 ETVSGAT
+6936 ETVSGTT
-6943 LAANLKNVEVL
+6943 LAANLQNVEVL

-6966 LTASHVLTMTDAAH
+6966 LAASHVLTMTDAAH

-7107 FSSEFFNDLL
+7107 FSSEFFNYLL

>member
-256 NGGSEYPN
+256 NGGSENPN

-844 GLSPTT
+844 DLSPTT
-850 PKTIIG
+850 PKTIAG
-856 TQGTLTLTDY
+856 TEGTLTLTDY

-877 QQSGT
+877 QQSDS
-882 SKNHSGGDSSVS
+882 SKDHSGGDTSVS
-894 DSFPIIVTDNAD
+894 DTFPIVVTDNAN
-906 ESSVATDLVIL
+906 ESSAATNLVIL

-930 TVTEDGT
+930 TVTEDGA

-948 SNSADVADR
+948 SNSTDVADR

-978 DNVGGTGL
+978 GNVGGTGL

-1003 TVDPNNTTVNAL
+1003 TVDPNNATVNAL

-1044 INGHTDGL
+1044 INGHTDGV

-1058 DQNGSSVGGQIT
+1058 DENGNNVGGQIT

-1081 ASAASEYASGTIQIN
+1081 ASAASESASGTIQIN

-1101 SSINIGGQNF
+1101 SSINIGGQTF

-1124 SAAINVVGGTIVL
+1124 SAAINVAGGTIVL

-1162 NAQTHSAVGNDG
+1162 NAQTHSAVGNDD

-1229 TNDTAGADGWVN
+1229 KNDTAGADGWVN

-1319 VNLTPAPISNTVNE
+1319 VNLTPAPISKTVNE

-1350 TVNLPSEVKA
+1350 IVNLPSEVKA

-1616 KTIIGTQGTLT
+1616 QTIIGTQGTLT

-1639 YSYQQSGTSK
+1639 YSYQQSGSSK
-1649 NHSGGDSS
+1649 DHSGGDTS
-1657 VSDSFPII
+1657 VSDTFPIV
-1665 VTDNADESSVA
+1665 VTDNANESSAA
-1676 TDLVILIT
+1676 TNLVILIT

-1689 AKADTGTVTEDGT
+1689 AKADTGTVTEDGA

-1712 SSNSADV
+1712 SSNSTDV

-1735 GSSTTEQTDNVGGT
+1735 GSSTTEQTGNVGGT

-1772 NNTTVNALK
+1772 NNATVNALK

-1805 LTITINGHTDGLP
+1805 LTITINGHTDGVP
-1818 SITPNDQN
+1818 SITPNDEN
-1826 GSSVGGQIT
+1826 GNNVGGQIT

-1848 AASEYASGT
+1848 AASESASGT

-1869 NIGGQNF
+1869 NIGGQTF

-1887 NPSAAINVVGG
+1887 NPSAAINV
-1898 TIVLNGFTANSSV
+1898 A
-1911 GGIPTSGS
+1911 
-1919 LSYTYT
+1919 
-1925 LNNAQTHSAVGNDG
+1925 
-1939 LLLSG
+1939 
-1944 IPLSV
+1944 
-1949 TDAGGVTTTGSL
+1949 
-1961 VVQVIDDV
+1961 
-1969 PTAVADTGSLSEGGV
+1969 
-1984 LSVLAADGVL
+1984 
-1994 TNDTAGADGWVNTG
+1994 
-2008 AVVGVVSGD
+2008 
-2017 TATNSAGGVGGRID
+2017 
-2031 GQYGYITLNADGS
+2031 
-2044 YTYVSTADAVTADA
+2044 
-2058 QDVFTYTVRDAD
+2058 
-2070 GDLTHSTLT
+2070 
-2079 INVANVNLTPAPISN
+2079 
-2094 TVNESGLAG
+2094 
-2103 GSTAGTGHTVTD
+2103 
-2115 TVNLPSEVKAVP
+2115 
-2127 VTNGSTQY
+2127 
-2135 GTFSIDEDGHY
+2135 
-2146 TYTLTKPSNGDN
+2146 
-2158 VEDTFS
+2158 
-2164 YTTKDAQ
+2164 
-2171 GNSTTNTVTI
+2171 
-2181 TIIDDAPVAKPDTNS
+2181 
-2196 ITEDSVP
+2196 
-2203 NPVSGNVLTGGVSS
+2203 
-2217 GDTADTQGADK
+2217 
-2228 ANVSGVQAGTVASGE
+2228 
-2243 HVANG
+2243 
-2248 ALNTAVNGEYG
+2248 
-2259 TLILRADGSYTYQ
+2259 
-2272 LNNNNTDVNALK
+2272 
-2284 DNQSLQDVFSYTIT
+2284 
-2298 DGDGDK
+2298 
-2304 STATITITINGHT
+2304 
-2317 DGAPNVVI
+2317 
-2325 TDHNGSALGAN
+2325 
-2336 SIAENATTPVQGEF
+2336 
-2350 TVNAADGLK
+2350 
-2359 SITIGGTTI
+2359 
-2368 LTSELLGLSPTT
+2368 
-2380 PKTIIG
+2380 
-2386 TQGTLTLTDYDP
+2386 
-2398 VTGKV
+2398 
-2403 SYSYQQSGT
+2403 
-2412 SKNHSGGDSSV
+2412 
-2423 SDSFPIIVTDN
+2423 
-2434 ADESSVATDL
+2434 
-2444 VILITDT
+2444 
-2451 APEAKADTGTVTEDG
+2451 
-2466 TALEGNVITG
+2466 
-2476 GSSNSADVADRLGAD
+2476 
-2491 ATQVTGVSKGSSTTE
+2491 
-2506 QTDNVGGTGLA
+2506 
-2517 GDYGT
+2517 
-2522 LILNS
+2522 
-2527 DGSYSYTVDPNNT
+2527 
-2540 TVNALKDG
+2540 
-2548 GKLTETFSYT
+2548 
-2558 IKDAD
+2558 
-2563 GDWSTTT
+2563 
-2570 LTITINGHTDGLPSI
+2570 
-2585 TPNDQNGSSVGGQIT
+2585 
-2600 VYESGLSTGSNASA
+2600 
-2614 ASEYA
+2614 
-2619 SGTIQINAGDGL
+2619 
-2631 SSINIGGQNFSLSQL
+2631 
-2646 QSLSSSNP
+2646 
-2654 SAAINVVGG
+2654 
-2663 TIVLNGFTA
+2663 
-2672 NSSVGG
+2672 
-2678 IPTSGS
+2678 
-2684 LSYTYTLNNA
+2684 
-2694 QTHSAVGNDGLLLS
+2694 
-2708 GIPLSV
+2708 
-2714 TDAGGVTTTGS
+2714 
-2725 LVVQVIDDVPTAVAD
+2725 
-2740 TGSLSEGGV
+2740 
-2749 LSVLAADGVLTND
+2749 
-2762 TAGADG
+2762 
-2768 WVNTGAVVGVVSGDT
+2768 
-2783 ATNSAGG
+2783 
-2790 VGGRID
+2790 
-2796 GQYGY
+2796 
-2801 ITLNA
+2801 
-2806 DGSYTYVSTADAVT
+2806 
-2820 ADAQD
+2820 
-2825 VFTYTVRDADG
+2825 
-2836 DLTHSTLTINVA
+2836 
-2848 NVNLTPAP
+2848 
-2856 ISNTVNE
+2856 
-2863 SGLAGGSTAGTG
+2863 
-2875 HTVTDTVNL
+2875 
-2884 PSEVKAVPV
+2884 
-2893 TNGSTQYGT
+2893 
-2902 FSIDEDGHYTYT
+2902 
-2914 LTKPSNGDNV
+2914 
-2924 EDTFSYTTKD
+2924 
-2934 AQGNSTTN
+2934 
-2942 TVTITIIDDAPVAKP
+2942 
-2957 DTNSITEDSVPNPV
+2957 
-2971 SGNVLTGGVSS
+2971 
-2982 GDTADT
+2982 
-2988 QGADKANV
+2988 
-2996 SGVQAGTVAS
+2996 
-3006 GEHVANG
+3006 
-3013 ALNTAVN
+3013 
-3020 GEYGTLILRADGS
+3020 
-3033 YTYQLNNNNTDVNA
+3033 
-3047 LKDNQSLQ
+3047 
-3055 DVFSYT
+3055 
-3061 ITDGDGDKSTA
+3061 
-3072 TITITINGHT
+3072 
-3082 DGAPNVVITDHN
+3082 
-3094 GSALGANSIA
+3094 
-3104 ENATTPVQGEFTV
+3104 
-3117 NAADGL
+3117 
-3123 KSITIGGTTI
+3123 
-3133 LTSELLGLSPT
+3133 
-3144 TPKTI
+3144 
-3149 IGTQGTLTLTDYD
+3149 
-3162 PVTGKVSY
+3162 
-3170 SYQQSGTSKN
+3170 
-3180 HSGGDSSVSDS
+3180 
-3191 FPIIVTDNADES
+3191 
-3203 SVATD
+3203 
-3208 LVILITD
+3208 
-3215 TAPEAKADT
+3215 
-3224 GTVTED
+3224 
-3230 GTALEGNVITGGS
+3230 
-3243 SNSADVA
+3243 
-3250 DRLGADATQVTGV
+3250 
-3263 SKGSS
+3263 
-3268 TTEQTDNVGGTGLA
+3268 
-3282 GDYGTLILN
+3282 
-3291 SDGSY
+3291 
-3296 SYTVD
+3296 
-3301 PNNTT
+3301 
-3306 VNALKDGGK
+3306 
-3315 LTETFSYTIKDADG
+3315 
-3329 DWSTTTLTI
+3329 
-3338 TINGHT
+3338 
-3344 DGLPSITPNDQNGS
+3344 
-3358 SVGGQITV
+3358 
-3366 YESGLSTGSNA
+3366 
-3377 SAASE
+3377 
-3382 YASGTIQINAG
+3382 
-3393 DGLSSINIGGQ
+3393 
-3404 NFSLSQLQ
+3404 
-3412 SLSSS
+3412 
-3417 NPSAAINVVGGT
+3417 
-3429 IVLNG
+3429 
-3434 FTANSSVGGIPTSG
+3434 
-3448 SLSYTY
+3448 
-3454 TLNNAQTHSAVG
+3454 
-3466 NDGLLLSGIP
+3466 
-3476 LSVTDAGGVTTTGSL
+3476 
-3491 VVQVIDDV
+3491 
-3499 PTAVADTGSLSEGG
+3499 
-3513 VLSVL
+3513 
-3518 AADGV
+3518 
-3523 LTNDTA
+3523 
-3529 GADGWVNTGAVV
+3529 
-3541 GVVSGDTAT
+3541 
-3550 NSAGGVGGRIDGQYG
+3550 
-3565 YITLNADG
+3565 
-3573 SYTYVST
+3573 
-3580 ADAVTADAQDV
+3580 
-3591 FTYTVRDADGDLTHS
+3591 
-3606 TLTINVANVNLTPA
+3606 
-3620 PISNTVNE
+3620 
-3628 SGLAGGSTAGTGH
+3628 
-3641 TVTDTVNL
+3641 
-3649 PSEVKAVPVTNGST
+3649 
-3663 QYGTFSIDE
+3663 
-3672 DGHYTYTLTKP
+3672 
-3683 SNGDNVE
+3683 
-3690 DTFSY
+3690 
-3695 TTKDAQGNSTTN
+3695 
-3707 TVTITIIDDAP
+3707 
-3718 VAKPDT
+3718 
-3724 NSITEDSVPNP
+3724 
-3735 VSGNVL
+3735 
-3741 TGGVSS
+3741 
-3747 GDTADTQGADKAN
+3747 
-3760 VSGVQAGTV
+3760 
-3769 ASGEH
+3769 
-3774 VANGALNTAVNGEY
+3774 
-3788 GTLILRAD
+3788 
-3796 GSYTYQLNNN
+3796 
-3806 NTDVNAL
+3806 
-3813 KDNQSL
+3813 
-3819 QDVFSYTIT
+3819 
-3828 DGDGDKS
+3828 
-3835 TATITITINGHTDG
+3835 
-3849 APNVVITDH
+3849 
-3858 NGSALGANSIA
+3858 
-3869 ENATTPVQ
+3869 
-3877 GEFTVNAADGLKSI
+3877 
-3891 TIGGTTILT
+3891 
-3900 SELLGLSP
+3900 
-3908 TTPKTI
+3908 
-3914 IGTQG
+3914 
-3919 TLTLTD
+3919 
-3925 YDPVTGKVSYSYQQ
+3925 
-3939 SGTSKNHSGG
+3939 
-3949 DSSVSDSF
+3949 
-3957 PIIVTDNADESSVAT
+3957 
-3972 DLVILITDTAPEAKA
+3972 
-3987 DTGTVTEDGTALE
+3987 
-4000 GNVITGG
+4000 
-4007 SSNSADVA
+4007 
-4015 DRLGADATQVTGV
+4015 
-4028 SKGSSTTEQTDNVGG
+4028 
-4043 TGLAGDY
+4043 
-4050 GTLILNSD
+4050 
-4058 GSYSYTVDPNNTT
+4058 
-4071 VNALKDGGKLTETF
+4071 
-4085 SYTIKDADGD
+4085 
-4095 WSTTTLT
+4095 
-4102 ITINGH
+4102 
-4108 TDGLPSITPNDQ
+4108 
-4120 NGSSVGGQ
+4120 
-4128 ITVYE
+4128 
-4133 SGLST
+4133 
-4138 GSNASAASEYASGT
+4138 
-4152 IQINAGDGLSS
+4152 
-4163 INIGGQNFSLSQ
+4163 
-4175 LQSLSSSNPSAA
+4175 
-4187 INVVGGTIVLNGFT
+4187 GGTIVLNGFT

-4319 YPVVGK
+4319 YTVVGK

-4384 AGGATTTVYESS
+4384 AGGATTTVYESG
-4396 LNNGGTEASTNKETT
+4396 LNDGTEASTNKETT

-4417 TSPDGLAASD
+4417 TSPDGLAVSD

-4432 GHTLTTTNQSFSDGL
+4432 GHTLTTTNQTFSDGL

-4586 DPNKITANAQDVFTY
+4586 DPNKITANVQDVFTY

-4614 LTINVQDVTA
+4614 LTINVQDVTV

-4666 WTAQAKTGTTANGT
+4666 WTAQAKTGTTANGK
-4680 YTVNSNGTYSFNL
+4680 YTVNSDGTYSFTL
-4693 TKATTDQVGVS
+4693 TSATKDLAGN

-4716 YGNTVTNTVT
+4716 YGNTVTNTIT
-4726 ITIVDDKPKI
+4726 ISIVDDKPKI
-4736 SENDANVGSVTV
+4736 SENGANVGRVTV
-4748 DESNFSSGSVSVTN
+4748 DETNFVSGSVSATDA
-4762 TNFVNGVFTPV
+4762 NFVKDVFTPV

-4943 SGNGGGLLFATT
+4943 SGNGGGLSFAAN
-4955 QTALRAVLDST
+4955 QTALKAVLDST
-4966 GNSNITFSVNAA
+4966 GNSGISFSINAA
-4978 GNELTATRGGN
+4978 GNVLTATRGGSD
-4989 NVFKVTLDTSTGKY
+4989 VFKVTLDTTTGKY
-5003 SFKLLGSL
+5003 TFELLGSL
-5011 NHPSHTL
+5011 NHPSHTT

-5033 DTASGSFVVKVIDD
+5033 DTASGSFVVQVIDD
-5047 APKSAITITMNEDHS
+5047 APKTEIVITMDEDHS
-5062 YGPFTTSADAQLNN
+5062 YGPFTTSADSRLEN

-5085 DITGTTNLD
+5085 TIAGTDNGN
-5094 GSKSFNVAH
+5094 GSKSFSVAH
-5103 GTVTVDQNGQVTY
+5103 GTVTVDEAGRITY
-5116 KPADNYSNYDGSLT
+5116 KPADNYSNYDGSSS

-5155 VNPVADAPTLTVVD
+5155 VNPVADAPNLAGTTGVGGNVTLANVT
-5169 DEVETPEDTAVSLGL
+5169 TNEDTAVILGL
-5184 KTPVVTDNTDQNGN
+5184 KAPRVIDAIDQNGN
-5198 TTTGDSPERLGVIS
+5198 TTTGDSPERLGVIT
-5212 LSGILAGA
+5212 LSGIPAGA

-5286 TSYEVDDSGA
+5286 TSYEVNDSGT

-5333 TSSTTPVIKDIA
+5333 TSSAAPVVQTIA

-5355 LQVTLAT
+5355 LKVTLAT
-5362 GGDGNSIADTDGSE
+5362 TGDNNTTADIDGSE
-5376 QRWMAITGLP
+5376 QRWMTITGLP
-5386 EGTTLTVS
+5386 EGTTLTVG
-5394 GQPHTITATESSN
+5394 GQPHTITATESSD

-5501 VRVTDTTTGTEVITQ
+5501 VRVTDTGTGTEVITQ

-5522 TSWVV
+5522 TGWLV
-5527 TAPTNNGGWSISGDG
+5527 TAPSNNGGWSVSGDG
-5542 SSSSPYTITFNSN
+5542 SSGSPYTITFDNTLN
-5555 VTEADREAILDG
+5555 EVQREAILDS

-5573 AHSSQDAT
+5573 ANSSKDAT
-5581 IQVSVTSTDTNGL
+5581 IQLNITSTDTNGS
-5594 DTDTQ
+5594 DTNTQ
-5599 TKTLPIKVT
+5599 TKPLDVKVT
-5608 VNPVAEIVGN
+5608 VNPVAEIIGN
-5618 LPGSGDSDKDGTA
+5618 IPGSGDSDNDGTA

-5638 HSYTT
+5638 HTYTT

-5735 FKIKVEAYIVDYD
+5735 FKIKVEAYTVDYD

-5846 TPLTITPPFNSNVN
+5846 TPLTITPPFNSNIN

-5868 ATDGSVTSAS
+5868 ATDGSVISAS
-5878 SSPLSIHVTVYGVAD
+5878 SSPLSIPVTVYGVAD
-5893 TPTVTLKDYDS
+5893 TPTITLKDYDS

-5956 KDFNLGGRATVLVT
+5956 KDFNLGGPATVLVT

-5981 PTDLNNVFITVPENY
+5981 PTDLDHVFITVPENY
-5996 SGNLNFKVA
+5996 SGNVNFKVA

-6068 IAQNQ
+6068 IAQDQ
-6073 AAGANY
+6073 AAGAKY

-6089 VLLSNAGLPIKTID
+6089 ALLSNANLPIKTID
-6103 GVDYYELTAEQ
+6103 GVNYYELTAEQ

-6121 GGDQLDGDQGFFTYK
+6121 GGDQLDGDQGLFTYK

-6155 VKDGELKLTA
+6155 VKVGELKLTA

-6249 GAGTWVLVY
+6249 GAGTWVLAY
-6258 QANNVPSINAQGGID
+6258 QANNAPSINAQGGID
-6273 VPVTFKIGSDAD
+6273 VPVTFNIGSDAG

-6295 VQTQDLGSDL
+6295 VKTQDLGSDL

-6320 NTDFAE
+6320 NTDFAK

-6394 TNNDGNTDTPVWTAS
+6394 TNNDGNPDTPVWTAS

-6415 ATDAEAEAALQN
+6415 ATDDEAEDALQN
-6427 LLDSI
+6427 LLESI

-6448 FHFDATL
+6448 FHFVATL

-6461 GATEEATIQDMTIP
+6461 GATEEATIQDMTIQ

-6483 IFTMSGDSMVG
+6483 IFTMSGSVVY

>member
-1 MTNFIVVEKDSLN
+1 MIDDVPTAVADTGSL
-14 KVSINTQHITLT
+14 S
-26 EASIVHTKMHR
+26 E
-37 NDVAEFLRDGNNL
+37 G
-50 ILKLNNGETV
+50 GV
-60 LIENFFVVY
+60 LSV
-69 DKVDSDLVFEEDGC
+69 LAA
-83 ILYWFDGVS
+83 DGVLKNDTAGADGWVNTGAVVGVVS
-92 GFKGIPGLEV
+92 GDT
-102 LLPASAA
+102 ATNSA
-109 GGSLLPWIIGGGAVI
+109 GGVGGRI
-124 GGIIAAAGSGGGGDK
+124 
-139 NAWPIAVKD
+139 
-148 EITGVE
+148 
-154 DTPVNG
+154 
-160 NVLTNDRDPD
+160 D
-170 GNAITVTQF
+170 GQYGYI
-179 VVEGK
+179 
-184 SYNAGQT
+184 
-191 VTIDKIGELTLNAD
+191 TLNAD
-205 GTYHFVPATN
+205 GSYTY
-215 WNGTVPTVTYTISDG
+215 
-230 QGGTASAELVIT
+230 
-242 ITPDANP
+242 
-249 SISIKDE
+249 
-256 NGGSEYPN
+256 
-264 NTTDTLIEQGHV
+264 
-276 TVYEQGLTDT
+276 
-286 SGSNKETGS
+286 
-295 ITIGAGDGVK
+295 
-305 SVTVGDTNI
+305 
-314 LLTDLENA
+314 
-322 STTPIIINT
+322 
-331 PHGKIIITDY
+331 
-341 TPNGQEFNG
+341 
-350 VSTGG
+350 VSTA
-355 TITYEYELDQ
+355 DA
-365 PVTNDAS
+365 VTADAQ
-372 HTDNF
+372 D
-377 LEEVGISVTDQ
+377 
-388 SNIVSSGSLVISIID
+388 
-403 DAPLAKNDIDNVAA
+403 
-417 NQFTPETGN
+417 
-426 VLTGVGTS
+426 
-434 SGATGADKISADGVS
+434 
-449 ISTVVSDNVSANVV
+449 
-463 TDDGT
+463 
-468 TLTIEGQYGT
+468 
-478 LILNKTTGEYSYE
+478 
-491 RHEGTPGGVN
+491 
-501 EVFTY
+501 VFTY
-506 TLVDG
+506 TVRDADG
-511 DGDSSTAS
+511 DLTHST
-519 LTLVIGNSAPL
+519 LTINVANVNLTPAPISKT
-530 VTLPSSDG
+530 VN
-538 ESTKVY
+538 
-544 ESGLNNGGSK
+544 ESGLAGGST
-554 ASTDKET
+554 A
-561 TSGTIAFTSP
+561 GT
-571 DGLASQDAVKL
+571 
-582 GGHTLT
+582 GHTVTDTVNLPSEVKAVPVT
-588 TADQTFSDGLTA
+588 NGSTQYGTFSIDEDGRYTYTLTKPSNGDNV
-600 RYEYNSATGT
+600 EDTF
-610 GTIHYSYTLPAN
+610 SYTTKDAQGNSTTN
-622 TSGDNTNATFAVEV
+622 TV
-636 TDIDGDKTASGD
+636 TIT
-648 LVINIIDDAPV
+648 IIDDAPV

-724 NGEYGTLILRAD
+724 NGKYGTLILHAD

-834 GTTILTSELL
+834 VTTILTSELL

-957 LGADATQ
+957 LGADATP

-1003 TVDPNNTTVNAL
+1003 TVDPNNATVNAL

-1044 INGHTDGL
+1044 INGHTDGV

-1081 ASAASEYASGTIQIN
+1081 ASAASESASGTIPIN

-1101 SSINIGGQNF
+1101 SSINIGGQ
-1111 SLSQLQSLSSSNP
+1111 
-1124 SAAINVVGGTIVL
+1124 T
-1137 NGFTANSSVGGIP
+1137 
-1150 TSGSLSYTYTLN
+1150 
-1162 NAQTHSAVGNDG
+1162 
-1174 LLLSGIPLSV
+1174 
-1184 TDAGG
+1184 
-1189 VTTTGS
+1189 
-1195 LVVQVIDDVPTAV
+1195 
-1208 ADTGSLS
+1208 
-1215 EGGVLSVL
+1215 
-1223 AADGVL
+1223 
-1229 TNDTAGADGWVN
+1229 
-1241 TGAVVGVVSGDTA
+1241 
-1254 TNSAGG
+1254 
-1260 VGGRIDG
+1260 
-1267 QYGYITLN
+1267 
-1275 ADGSYTYVSTA
+1275 
-1286 DAVTADAQDVFTYT
+1286 
-1300 VRDADGDLTH
+1300 
-1310 STLTINVAN
+1310 
-1319 VNLTPAPISNTVNE
+1319 
-1333 SGLAGGST
+1333 
-1341 AGTGHTVTD
+1341 
-1350 TVNLPSEVKA
+1350 
-1360 VPVTNGSTQYG
+1360 
-1371 TFSIDEDGHYTYTLT
+1371 
-1386 KPSNGDNVEDT
+1386 
-1397 FSYTTKDAQGNSTTN
+1397 
-1412 TVTITIIDDAPVA
+1412 
-1425 KPDTNSITEDSVP
+1425 
-1438 NPVSGNVLT
+1438 
-1447 GGVSSGDTADTQG
+1447 
-1460 ADKANVSGVQA
+1460 
-1471 GTVASGEHV
+1471 
-1480 ANGALNTAVNG
+1480 
-1491 EYGTLI
+1491 
-1497 LRADGSYTYQLN
+1497 
-1509 NNNTDVN
+1509 
-1516 ALKDNQSLQDVF
+1516 
-1528 SYTIT
+1528 
-1533 DGDGDKST
+1533 
-1541 ATITITINGHTD
+1541 
-1553 GAPNVVITDHNGS
+1553 
-1566 ALGANSIAENATT
+1566 
-1579 PVQGEFTVNAA
+1579 
-1590 DGLKSITIGGTTILT
+1590 
-1605 SELLGLSPTTP
+1605 
-1616 KTIIGTQGTLT
+1616 
-1627 LTDYDPV
+1627 
-1634 TGKVS
+1634 
-1639 YSYQQSGTSK
+1639 
-1649 NHSGGDSS
+1649 
-1657 VSDSFPII
+1657 
-1665 VTDNADESSVA
+1665 
-1676 TDLVILIT
+1676 
-1684 DTAPE
+1684 
-1689 AKADTGTVTEDGT
+1689 
-1702 ALEGN
+1702 
-1707 VITGG
+1707 
-1712 SSNSADV
+1712 
-1719 ADRLGA
+1719 
-1725 DATQVTGVSK
+1725 
-1735 GSSTTEQTDNVGGT
+1735 
-1749 GLAGDYGT
+1749 
-1757 LILNSDGSYSYTVDP
+1757 
-1772 NNTTVNALK
+1772 
-1781 DGGKLTETFS
+1781 
-1791 YTIKDADGDWSTTT
+1791 
-1805 LTITINGHTDGLP
+1805 
-1818 SITPNDQN
+1818 
-1826 GSSVGGQIT
+1826 
-1835 VYESGL
+1835 
-1841 STGSNAS
+1841 
-1848 AASEYASGT
+1848 
-1857 IQINAGDGLSSI
+1857 
-1869 NIGGQNF
+1869 
-1876 SLSQLQSLSSS
+1876 
-1887 NPSAAINVVGG
+1887 
-1898 TIVLNGFTANSSV
+1898 
-1911 GGIPTSGS
+1911 
-1919 LSYTYT
+1919 
-1925 LNNAQTHSAVGNDG
+1925 
-1939 LLLSG
+1939 
-1944 IPLSV
+1944 
-1949 TDAGGVTTTGSL
+1949 
-1961 VVQVIDDV
+1961 
-1969 PTAVADTGSLSEGGV
+1969 
-1984 LSVLAADGVL
+1984 
-1994 TNDTAGADGWVNTG
+1994 
-2008 AVVGVVSGD
+2008 
-2017 TATNSAGGVGGRID
+2017 
-2031 GQYGYITLNADGS
+2031 
-2044 YTYVSTADAVTADA
+2044 
-2058 QDVFTYTVRDAD
+2058 
-2070 GDLTHSTLT
+2070 
-2079 INVANVNLTPAPISN
+2079 
-2094 TVNESGLAG
+2094 
-2103 GSTAGTGHTVTD
+2103 
-2115 TVNLPSEVKAVP
+2115 
-2127 VTNGSTQY
+2127 
-2135 GTFSIDEDGHY
+2135 
-2146 TYTLTKPSNGDN
+2146 
-2158 VEDTFS
+2158 
-2164 YTTKDAQ
+2164 
-2171 GNSTTNTVTI
+2171 
-2181 TIIDDAPVAKPDTNS
+2181 
-2196 ITEDSVP
+2196 
-2203 NPVSGNVLTGGVSS
+2203 
-2217 GDTADTQGADK
+2217 
-2228 ANVSGVQAGTVASGE
+2228 
-2243 HVANG
+2243 
-2248 ALNTAVNGEYG
+2248 
-2259 TLILRADGSYTYQ
+2259 
-2272 LNNNNTDVNALK
+2272 
-2284 DNQSLQDVFSYTIT
+2284 
-2298 DGDGDK
+2298 
-2304 STATITITINGHT
+2304 
-2317 DGAPNVVI
+2317 
-2325 TDHNGSALGAN
+2325 
-2336 SIAENATTPVQGEF
+2336 
-2350 TVNAADGLK
+2350 
-2359 SITIGGTTI
+2359 
-2368 LTSELLGLSPTT
+2368 
-2380 PKTIIG
+2380 
-2386 TQGTLTLTDYDP
+2386 
-2398 VTGKV
+2398 
-2403 SYSYQQSGT
+2403 
-2412 SKNHSGGDSSV
+2412 
-2423 SDSFPIIVTDN
+2423 
-2434 ADESSVATDL
+2434 
-2444 VILITDT
+2444 
-2451 APEAKADTGTVTEDG
+2451 
-2466 TALEGNVITG
+2466 
-2476 GSSNSADVADRLGAD
+2476 
-2491 ATQVTGVSKGSSTTE
+2491 
-2506 QTDNVGGTGLA
+2506 
-2517 GDYGT
+2517 
-2522 LILNS
+2522 
-2527 DGSYSYTVDPNNT
+2527 
-2540 TVNALKDG
+2540 
-2548 GKLTETFSYT
+2548 
-2558 IKDAD
+2558 
-2563 GDWSTTT
+2563 
-2570 LTITINGHTDGLPSI
+2570 
-2585 TPNDQNGSSVGGQIT
+2585 
-2600 VYESGLSTGSNASA
+2600 
-2614 ASEYA
+2614 
-2619 SGTIQINAGDGL
+2619 
-2631 SSINIGGQNFSLSQL
+2631 
-2646 QSLSSSNP
+2646 
-2654 SAAINVVGG
+2654 
-2663 TIVLNGFTA
+2663 
-2672 NSSVGG
+2672 
-2678 IPTSGS
+2678 
-2684 LSYTYTLNNA
+2684 
-2694 QTHSAVGNDGLLLS
+2694 
-2708 GIPLSV
+2708 
-2714 TDAGGVTTTGS
+2714 
-2725 LVVQVIDDVPTAVAD
+2725 
-2740 TGSLSEGGV
+2740 
-2749 LSVLAADGVLTND
+2749 
-2762 TAGADG
+2762 
-2768 WVNTGAVVGVVSGDT
+2768 
-2783 ATNSAGG
+2783 
-2790 VGGRID
+2790 
-2796 GQYGY
+2796 
-2801 ITLNA
+2801 
-2806 DGSYTYVSTADAVT
+2806 
-2820 ADAQD
+2820 
-2825 VFTYTVRDADG
+2825 
-2836 DLTHSTLTINVA
+2836 
-2848 NVNLTPAP
+2848 
-2856 ISNTVNE
+2856 
-2863 SGLAGGSTAGTG
+2863 
-2875 HTVTDTVNL
+2875 
-2884 PSEVKAVPV
+2884 
-2893 TNGSTQYGT
+2893 
-2902 FSIDEDGHYTYT
+2902 
-2914 LTKPSNGDNV
+2914 
-2924 EDTFSYTTKD
+2924 
-2934 AQGNSTTN
+2934 
-2942 TVTITIIDDAPVAKP
+2942 
-2957 DTNSITEDSVPNPV
+2957 
-2971 SGNVLTGGVSS
+2971 
-2982 GDTADT
+2982 
-2988 QGADKANV
+2988 
-2996 SGVQAGTVAS
+2996 
-3006 GEHVANG
+3006 
-3013 ALNTAVN
+3013 
-3020 GEYGTLILRADGS
+3020 
-3033 YTYQLNNNNTDVNA
+3033 
-3047 LKDNQSLQ
+3047 
-3055 DVFSYT
+3055 
-3061 ITDGDGDKSTA
+3061 
-3072 TITITINGHT
+3072 
-3082 DGAPNVVITDHN
+3082 
-3094 GSALGANSIA
+3094 
-3104 ENATTPVQGEFTV
+3104 
-3117 NAADGL
+3117 
-3123 KSITIGGTTI
+3123 
-3133 LTSELLGLSPT
+3133 
-3144 TPKTI
+3144 
-3149 IGTQGTLTLTDYD
+3149 
-3162 PVTGKVSY
+3162 
-3170 SYQQSGTSKN
+3170 
-3180 HSGGDSSVSDS
+3180 
-3191 FPIIVTDNADES
+3191 
-3203 SVATD
+3203 
-3208 LVILITD
+3208 
-3215 TAPEAKADT
+3215 
-3224 GTVTED
+3224 
-3230 GTALEGNVITGGS
+3230 
-3243 SNSADVA
+3243 
-3250 DRLGADATQVTGV
+3250 
-3263 SKGSS
+3263 
-3268 TTEQTDNVGGTGLA
+3268 
-3282 GDYGTLILN
+3282 
-3291 SDGSY
+3291 
-3296 SYTVD
+3296 
-3301 PNNTT
+3301 
-3306 VNALKDGGK
+3306 
-3315 LTETFSYTIKDADG
+3315 
-3329 DWSTTTLTI
+3329 
-3338 TINGHT
+3338 
-3344 DGLPSITPNDQNGS
+3344 
-3358 SVGGQITV
+3358 
-3366 YESGLSTGSNA
+3366 
-3377 SAASE
+3377 
-3382 YASGTIQINAG
+3382 
-3393 DGLSSINIGGQ
+3393 
-3404 NFSLSQLQ
+3404 
-3412 SLSSS
+3412 
-3417 NPSAAINVVGGT
+3417 
-3429 IVLNG
+3429 
-3434 FTANSSVGGIPTSG
+3434 
-3448 SLSYTY
+3448 
-3454 TLNNAQTHSAVG
+3454 
-3466 NDGLLLSGIP
+3466 
-3476 LSVTDAGGVTTTGSL
+3476 
-3491 VVQVIDDV
+3491 
-3499 PTAVADTGSLSEGG
+3499 
-3513 VLSVL
+3513 
-3518 AADGV
+3518 
-3523 LTNDTA
+3523 
-3529 GADGWVNTGAVV
+3529 
-3541 GVVSGDTAT
+3541 
-3550 NSAGGVGGRIDGQYG
+3550 
-3565 YITLNADG
+3565 
-3573 SYTYVST
+3573 
-3580 ADAVTADAQDV
+3580 
-3591 FTYTVRDADGDLTHS
+3591 
-3606 TLTINVANVNLTPA
+3606 
-3620 PISNTVNE
+3620 
-3628 SGLAGGSTAGTGH
+3628 
-3641 TVTDTVNL
+3641 
-3649 PSEVKAVPVTNGST
+3649 
-3663 QYGTFSIDE
+3663 
-3672 DGHYTYTLTKP
+3672 
-3683 SNGDNVE
+3683 
-3690 DTFSY
+3690 
-3695 TTKDAQGNSTTN
+3695 
-3707 TVTITIIDDAP
+3707 
-3718 VAKPDT
+3718 
-3724 NSITEDSVPNP
+3724 
-3735 VSGNVL
+3735 
-3741 TGGVSS
+3741 
-3747 GDTADTQGADKAN
+3747 
-3760 VSGVQAGTV
+3760 
-3769 ASGEH
+3769 
-3774 VANGALNTAVNGEY
+3774 
-3788 GTLILRAD
+3788 
-3796 GSYTYQLNNN
+3796 
-3806 NTDVNAL
+3806 
-3813 KDNQSL
+3813 
-3819 QDVFSYTIT
+3819 
-3828 DGDGDKS
+3828 
-3835 TATITITINGHTDG
+3835 
-3849 APNVVITDH
+3849 
-3858 NGSALGANSIA
+3858 
-3869 ENATTPVQ
+3869 
-3877 GEFTVNAADGLKSI
+3877 
-3891 TIGGTTILT
+3891 
-3900 SELLGLSP
+3900 
-3908 TTPKTI
+3908 
-3914 IGTQG
+3914 
-3919 TLTLTD
+3919 
-3925 YDPVTGKVSYSYQQ
+3925 
-3939 SGTSKNHSGG
+3939 
-3949 DSSVSDSF
+3949 
-3957 PIIVTDNADESSVAT
+3957 
-3972 DLVILITDTAPEAKA
+3972 
-3987 DTGTVTEDGTALE
+3987 
-4000 GNVITGG
+4000 
-4007 SSNSADVA
+4007 
-4015 DRLGADATQVTGV
+4015 
-4028 SKGSSTTEQTDNVGG
+4028 
-4043 TGLAGDY
+4043 
-4050 GTLILNSD
+4050 
-4058 GSYSYTVDPNNTT
+4058 
-4071 VNALKDGGKLTETF
+4071 
-4085 SYTIKDADGD
+4085 
-4095 WSTTTLT
+4095 
-4102 ITINGH
+4102 
-4108 TDGLPSITPNDQ
+4108 
-4120 NGSSVGGQ
+4120 
-4128 ITVYE
+4128 
-4133 SGLST
+4133 
-4138 GSNASAASEYASGT
+4138 
-4152 IQINAGDGLSS
+4152 
-4163 INIGGQNFSLSQ
+4163 FSLSQ

-4278 LAVVTGNVVSN
+4278 LAVVTGNVVST

-4484 IKDADGDSA
+4484 IKDADGDIA

-4554 TGTTS
+4554 TSTTS

-4666 WTAQAKTGTTANGT
+4666 WTAQAETGTTANGT
-4680 YTVNSNGTYSFNL
+4680 YTVNLDGTYSFTL
-4693 TKATTDQVGVS
+4693 TSATKDLEGN
-4704 ETNSFTYTAVDQ
+4704 ETNSFTYTAVDK
-4716 YGNTVTNTVT
+4716 YGNKVTNTVT
-4726 ITIVDDKPKI
+4726 ISIVDDKPKI
-4736 SENDANVGSVTV
+4736 SENDANVGRVTV
-4748 DESNFSSGSVSVTN
+4748 DETNFVSGSVSATDA
-4762 TNFVNGVFTPV
+4762 NFVKDVFTPV

-4785 IYALNIS
+4785 IYTLNIS

-4815 QIEGRAGSASGD
+4815 QIEGRAGIESGD
-4827 VVFRISIDPTTGAVT
+4827 VVFRISIAPTTGAVT
-4842 LTQSE
+4842 LTQSK

-4928 LTAEGNLSVSYGQDG
+4928 LTAVGNLSVSYGQDG
-4943 SGNGGGLLFATT
+4943 SGNGGGLSFAAN
-4955 QTALRAVLDST
+4955 QTALKAVLDST
-4966 GNSNITFSVNAA
+4966 GNSGISINAA
-4978 GNELTATRGGN
+4978 GNVLTATRGGSV
-4989 NVFKVTLDTSTGKY
+4989 VFKVTLDTTTGKY
-5003 SFKLLGSL
+5003 SFELLGSL
-5011 NHPSHTL
+5011 NHPSHTT

-5033 DTASGSFVVKVIDD
+5033 DTASGSFVVQVIDD
-5047 APKSAITITMNEDHS
+5047 APKSAITITMDEDHS
-5062 YGPFTTSADAQLNN
+5062 YGPFTTSADARLEN
-5076 ITIQDANGN
+5076 IKIQDANGTEIN
-5085 DITGTTNLD
+5085 GTPNL

-5116 KPADNYSNYDGSLT
+5116 KPAKNYSNYDGSLT

-5155 VNPVADAPTLTVVD
+5155 VNPVADAPNLAGTTGVGGNVTLANVT
-5169 DEVETPEDTAVSLGL
+5169 TNEDTAVILGL
-5184 KTPVVTDNTDQNGN
+5184 KAPVVTDNTDQNGN
-5198 TTTGDSPERLGVIS
+5198 TTGDSPERLGVIT
-5212 LSGILAGA
+5212 LSGIPAGA
-5220 ALLSGTD
+5220 ALLSDTG
-5227 ATLFTSNGGN
+5227 ATLFKSNGGN

-5306 TATVVVNVQAVT
+5306 TATVKVNVQAVT

-5333 TSSTTPVIKDIA
+5333 TSSTTPVIKEIA
-5345 EDTALNLTNL
+5345 EDTTLNLTNL

-5362 GGDGNSIADTDGSE
+5362 GGDNNTTADIDGSE
-5376 QRWMAITGLP
+5376 QRWMTIKGLP

-5394 GQPHTITATESSN
+5394 GQPHTITATESSG
-5407 GYRIDIPNN
+5407 GYRINIPNN
-5416 YNGVS
+5416 YNGTS
-5421 PSLPSITVTPPK
+5421 ASLPSITVTPPK
-5433 DFSGDINNIQI
+5433 DFSGNINNIQI
-5444 TLHAQDQ
+5444 TLHARDR
-5451 DSDGVGNGPTTG
+5451 DSDGVGNGSTTG
-5463 TEITDSVYLNLH
+5463 TEITDIVYLNLH

-5522 TSWVV
+5522 TGWVV
-5527 TAPTNNGGWSISGDG
+5527 TAPPNNGGWSISGNG
-5542 SSSSPYTITFNSN
+5542 SSSYTINFDNNLS
-5555 VTEADREAILDG
+5555 EAQREVILDG

-5573 AHSSQDAT
+5573 ANSSKDAT
-5581 IQVSVTSTDTNGL
+5581 IQVSVTSTDTNGG
-5594 DTDTQ
+5594 DTNTQ
-5599 TKTLPIKVT
+5599 TKILPIKVT
-5608 VNPVAEIVGN
+5608 VNPVAEII
-5618 LPGSGDSDKDGTA
+5618 GTA
-5631 DLTMTGG
+5631 DLTMTAG
-5638 HSYTT
+5638 HTYTT
-5643 AGAEDTWYTLGT
+5643 AGAEDTWYALGT
-5655 ESGFNLAN
+5655 ENGFKLADD
-5663 GWTNQDADELTYAH
+5663 WTNQDADELTYAH

-5698 TVSGVDY
+5698 TDSDGEH

-5735 FKIKVEAYIVDYD
+5735 FKIKVEAYTVDYD

-5761 SGEAWLEG
+5761 SGKAWLEG

-5818 PAGAKIIYG
+5818 PAGAKIFYG

-5860 FTLSVTAT
+5860 FPLSVTAT
-5868 ATDGSVTSAS
+5868 ATDGSDTSAS
-5878 SSPLSIHVTVYGVAD
+5878 SSPLSIPVTVYGVAD
-5893 TPTVTLKDYDS
+5893 TPTITLKDYDS

-5913 TTEANLDGTA
+5913 TTEANLDGA

-5937 SIDNT
+5937 SIDNE

-5956 KDFNLGGRATVLVT
+5956 KDFNLGGQATVLVT

-5996 SGNLNFKVA
+5996 SGNVNFKVA

-6016 TGALTDVNFT
+6016 TGALTDVNFI

-6068 IAQNQ
+6068 IAKNQ

-6079 TLYLGTGTSA
+6079 TLYLDTGTSV
-6089 VLLSNAGLPIKTID
+6089 VLLSNAGLPTKTID
-6103 GVDYYELTAEQ
+6103 GVDYYQLTAEQ

-6121 GGDQLDGDQGFFTYK
+6121 GGDQRDGDQGFFTYK

-6155 VKDGELKLTA
+6155 VKEGQLKLTA

-6192 ANDDATPDTATLTA
+6192 ENDDATPDTATLTA
-6206 TDTVTVNLNV
+6206 TDTVTVNLKV

-6239 TVQGANVQQI
+6239 TVQGANVQQV

-6258 QANNVPSINAQGGID
+6258 QANNAPSINAQGGSID
-6273 VPVTFKIGSDAD
+6273 VPVTFKIGSDAG
-6285 GLTDHPIKIT
+6285 GLTGRPIKIT
-6295 VQTQDLGSDL
+6295 VQTQDLGSDS

-6394 TNNDGNTDTPVWTAS
+6394 TNNDGNPDTPVWTAS

-6432 VITPPADWND
+6432 VITPPADWNN
-6442 NGQSGQ
+6442 NGQPRQ

-6528 DTTDAMEG
+6528 GTTDAMEG

-6546 PLVLQ
+6546 PLVLH
-6551 SVDIDGDGTTDGD
+6551 GD

-6579 TYTMPN
+6579 TYTMPD

-6598 YANVQEDGA
+6598 YAKVQEDGA

-6613 VTGSV
+6613 VKGSV

-6626 VNVVSQ
+6626 VNVNVVSQ
-6632 NFIGNESELATKAN
+6632 NFSGNESELATKAN

-6657 VSLNDSYGSESYGAI
+6657 VSLNDSDGSESYGAI

-6680 FLVYVGNDA
+6680 FLVYVGDNA

-6703 TNTWVLSESGGLPA
+6703 TNTWVLSESGGLPD

-6730 VENLQLVVTSGESS
+6730 VENLRLVVTSGESS

-6783 NLNASM
+6783 TLNASM

-6867 DSATT
+6867 DSATA

-6892 AHVSTNITVN
+6892 DHVSTNITVN
-6902 MTAQQATTGNDTLLY
+6902 MTAQKATTGNDTLLY

-6923 AGAGIDTIQLRSG
+6923 AGAGTDTIQLRSG

-6991 VGLGSGWTQSA
+6991 VELDSGWTQSA

-7010 TSTVSGTAVTLLV
+7010 ISTVSGTAVTLLV
-7023 SENVHTQSGVNP
+7023 SENVQTQSGVNP

>member
-256 NGGSEYPN
+256 NGGSENPN

-463 TDDGT
+463 TDDDT

-511 DGDSSTAS
+511 DGDSSTAN

-530 VTLPSSDG
+530 VTLPSSYG

-622 TSGDNTNATFAVEV
+622 TSGDNANATFAVEV

-844 GLSPTT
+844 DLSPTT
-850 PKTIIG
+850 PKTIAG
-856 TQGTLTLTDY
+856 TEGTLTLTDY

-877 QQSGT
+877 QQSDS
-882 SKNHSGGDSSVS
+882 SKDHSGGDTSVS
-894 DSFPIIVTDNAD
+894 DTFPIVVTDNAN
-906 ESSVATDLVIL
+906 ESSAATNLVIL

-930 TVTEDGT
+930 TVTEDGA

-948 SNSADVADR
+948 SNSTDVADS

-978 DNVGGTGL
+978 GNVGGTGL

-1003 TVDPNNTTVNAL
+1003 TVDPNNATVNAL

-1044 INGHTDGL
+1044 INGHTDGV

-1058 DQNGSSVGGQIT
+1058 DENGNNVGGQIT

-1081 ASAASEYASGTIQIN
+1081 ASAASESASGTIQIN

-1101 SSINIGGQNF
+1101 SSINIGGQTF

-1124 SAAINVVGGTIVL
+1124 SAAINVAGGTIVL

-1300 VRDADGDLTH
+1300 VRDADGDLSH

-1319 VNLTPAPISNTVNE
+1319 VNLTPAPITNTVNE

-1605 SELLGLSPTTP
+1605 SELLDLSPTTP
-1616 KTIIGTQGTLT
+1616 KTIAGTEGTLT

-1639 YSYQQSGTSK
+1639 YSYQQSDSSK
-1649 NHSGGDSS
+1649 DHSGGDTS
-1657 VSDSFPII
+1657 VSDTFPIV
-1665 VTDNADESSVA
+1665 VTDNANESSAA
-1676 TDLVILIT
+1676 TNLVILIT

-1689 AKADTGTVTEDGT
+1689 AKADTGTVTEDGA

-1712 SSNSADV
+1712 SSNSTDV
-1719 ADRLGA
+1719 ADSLGA

-1735 GSSTTEQTDNVGGT
+1735 GSSTTEQTGNVGGT

-1772 NNTTVNALK
+1772 NNATVNALK

-1805 LTITINGHTDGLP
+1805 LTITINGHTDGVP
-1818 SITPNDQN
+1818 SITPNDEN
-1826 GSSVGGQIT
+1826 GNNVGGQIT

-1848 AASEYASGT
+1848 AASESASGT

-1869 NIGGQNF
+1869 NIGGQTF

-1887 NPSAAINVVGG
+1887 NPSAAINVAGG

-1925 LNNAQTHSAVGNDG
+1925 LNNAQTHSAVGND
-1939 LLLSG
+1939 
-1944 IPLSV
+1944 
-1949 TDAGGVTTTGSL
+1949 D
-1961 VVQVIDDV
+1961 
-1969 PTAVADTGSLSEGGV
+1969 
-1984 LSVLAADGVL
+1984 
-1994 TNDTAGADGWVNTG
+1994 
-2008 AVVGVVSGD
+2008 
-2017 TATNSAGGVGGRID
+2017 
-2031 GQYGYITLNADGS
+2031 
-2044 YTYVSTADAVTADA
+2044 
-2058 QDVFTYTVRDAD
+2058 
-2070 GDLTHSTLT
+2070 
-2079 INVANVNLTPAPISN
+2079 
-2094 TVNESGLAG
+2094 
-2103 GSTAGTGHTVTD
+2103 
-2115 TVNLPSEVKAVP
+2115 
-2127 VTNGSTQY
+2127 
-2135 GTFSIDEDGHY
+2135 
-2146 TYTLTKPSNGDN
+2146 
-2158 VEDTFS
+2158 
-2164 YTTKDAQ
+2164 
-2171 GNSTTNTVTI
+2171 
-2181 TIIDDAPVAKPDTNS
+2181 
-2196 ITEDSVP
+2196 
-2203 NPVSGNVLTGGVSS
+2203 
-2217 GDTADTQGADK
+2217 
-2228 ANVSGVQAGTVASGE
+2228 
-2243 HVANG
+2243 
-2248 ALNTAVNGEYG
+2248 
-2259 TLILRADGSYTYQ
+2259 
-2272 LNNNNTDVNALK
+2272 
-2284 DNQSLQDVFSYTIT
+2284 
-2298 DGDGDK
+2298 
-2304 STATITITINGHT
+2304 
-2317 DGAPNVVI
+2317 
-2325 TDHNGSALGAN
+2325 
-2336 SIAENATTPVQGEF
+2336 
-2350 TVNAADGLK
+2350 
-2359 SITIGGTTI
+2359 
-2368 LTSELLGLSPTT
+2368 
-2380 PKTIIG
+2380 
-2386 TQGTLTLTDYDP
+2386 
-2398 VTGKV
+2398 
-2403 SYSYQQSGT
+2403 
-2412 SKNHSGGDSSV
+2412 
-2423 SDSFPIIVTDN
+2423 
-2434 ADESSVATDL
+2434 
-2444 VILITDT
+2444 
-2451 APEAKADTGTVTEDG
+2451 
-2466 TALEGNVITG
+2466 
-2476 GSSNSADVADRLGAD
+2476 
-2491 ATQVTGVSKGSSTTE
+2491 
-2506 QTDNVGGTGLA
+2506 
-2517 GDYGT
+2517 
-2522 LILNS
+2522 
-2527 DGSYSYTVDPNNT
+2527 
-2540 TVNALKDG
+2540 
-2548 GKLTETFSYT
+2548 
-2558 IKDAD
+2558 
-2563 GDWSTTT
+2563 
-2570 LTITINGHTDGLPSI
+2570 
-2585 TPNDQNGSSVGGQIT
+2585 
-2600 VYESGLSTGSNASA
+2600 
-2614 ASEYA
+2614 
-2619 SGTIQINAGDGL
+2619 
-2631 SSINIGGQNFSLSQL
+2631 
-2646 QSLSSSNP
+2646 
-2654 SAAINVVGG
+2654 
-2663 TIVLNGFTA
+2663 
-2672 NSSVGG
+2672 
-2678 IPTSGS
+2678 
-2684 LSYTYTLNNA
+2684 
-2694 QTHSAVGNDGLLLS
+2694 
-2708 GIPLSV
+2708 
-2714 TDAGGVTTTGS
+2714 
-2725 LVVQVIDDVPTAVAD
+2725 
-2740 TGSLSEGGV
+2740 
-2749 LSVLAADGVLTND
+2749 
-2762 TAGADG
+2762 
-2768 WVNTGAVVGVVSGDT
+2768 
-2783 ATNSAGG
+2783 
-2790 VGGRID
+2790 
-2796 GQYGY
+2796 
-2801 ITLNA
+2801 
-2806 DGSYTYVSTADAVT
+2806 
-2820 ADAQD
+2820 
-2825 VFTYTVRDADG
+2825 
-2836 DLTHSTLTINVA
+2836 
-2848 NVNLTPAP
+2848 
-2856 ISNTVNE
+2856 
-2863 SGLAGGSTAGTG
+2863 
-2875 HTVTDTVNL
+2875 
-2884 PSEVKAVPV
+2884 
-2893 TNGSTQYGT
+2893 
-2902 FSIDEDGHYTYT
+2902 
-2914 LTKPSNGDNV
+2914 
-2924 EDTFSYTTKD
+2924 
-2934 AQGNSTTN
+2934 
-2942 TVTITIIDDAPVAKP
+2942 
-2957 DTNSITEDSVPNPV
+2957 
-2971 SGNVLTGGVSS
+2971 
-2982 GDTADT
+2982 
-2988 QGADKANV
+2988 
-2996 SGVQAGTVAS
+2996 
-3006 GEHVANG
+3006 
-3013 ALNTAVN
+3013 
-3020 GEYGTLILRADGS
+3020 
-3033 YTYQLNNNNTDVNA
+3033 
-3047 LKDNQSLQ
+3047 
-3055 DVFSYT
+3055 
-3061 ITDGDGDKSTA
+3061 
-3072 TITITINGHT
+3072 
-3082 DGAPNVVITDHN
+3082 
-3094 GSALGANSIA
+3094 
-3104 ENATTPVQGEFTV
+3104 
-3117 NAADGL
+3117 
-3123 KSITIGGTTI
+3123 
-3133 LTSELLGLSPT
+3133 
-3144 TPKTI
+3144 
-3149 IGTQGTLTLTDYD
+3149 
-3162 PVTGKVSY
+3162 
-3170 SYQQSGTSKN
+3170 
-3180 HSGGDSSVSDS
+3180 
-3191 FPIIVTDNADES
+3191 
-3203 SVATD
+3203 
-3208 LVILITD
+3208 
-3215 TAPEAKADT
+3215 
-3224 GTVTED
+3224 
-3230 GTALEGNVITGGS
+3230 
-3243 SNSADVA
+3243 
-3250 DRLGADATQVTGV
+3250 
-3263 SKGSS
+3263 
-3268 TTEQTDNVGGTGLA
+3268 
-3282 GDYGTLILN
+3282 
-3291 SDGSY
+3291 
-3296 SYTVD
+3296 
-3301 PNNTT
+3301 
-3306 VNALKDGGK
+3306 
-3315 LTETFSYTIKDADG
+3315 
-3329 DWSTTTLTI
+3329 
-3338 TINGHT
+3338 
-3344 DGLPSITPNDQNGS
+3344 
-3358 SVGGQITV
+3358 
-3366 YESGLSTGSNA
+3366 
-3377 SAASE
+3377 
-3382 YASGTIQINAG
+3382 
-3393 DGLSSINIGGQ
+3393 
-3404 NFSLSQLQ
+3404 
-3412 SLSSS
+3412 
-3417 NPSAAINVVGGT
+3417 
-3429 IVLNG
+3429 
-3434 FTANSSVGGIPTSG
+3434 
-3448 SLSYTY
+3448 
-3454 TLNNAQTHSAVG
+3454 
-3466 NDGLLLSGIP
+3466 
-3476 LSVTDAGGVTTTGSL
+3476 
-3491 VVQVIDDV
+3491 
-3499 PTAVADTGSLSEGG
+3499 
-3513 VLSVL
+3513 
-3518 AADGV
+3518 
-3523 LTNDTA
+3523 
-3529 GADGWVNTGAVV
+3529 
-3541 GVVSGDTAT
+3541 
-3550 NSAGGVGGRIDGQYG
+3550 
-3565 YITLNADG
+3565 
-3573 SYTYVST
+3573 
-3580 ADAVTADAQDV
+3580 
-3591 FTYTVRDADGDLTHS
+3591 
-3606 TLTINVANVNLTPA
+3606 
-3620 PISNTVNE
+3620 
-3628 SGLAGGSTAGTGH
+3628 
-3641 TVTDTVNL
+3641 
-3649 PSEVKAVPVTNGST
+3649 
-3663 QYGTFSIDE
+3663 
-3672 DGHYTYTLTKP
+3672 
-3683 SNGDNVE
+3683 
-3690 DTFSY
+3690 
-3695 TTKDAQGNSTTN
+3695 
-3707 TVTITIIDDAP
+3707 
-3718 VAKPDT
+3718 
-3724 NSITEDSVPNP
+3724 
-3735 VSGNVL
+3735 
-3741 TGGVSS
+3741 
-3747 GDTADTQGADKAN
+3747 
-3760 VSGVQAGTV
+3760 
-3769 ASGEH
+3769 
-3774 VANGALNTAVNGEY
+3774 
-3788 GTLILRAD
+3788 
-3796 GSYTYQLNNN
+3796 
-3806 NTDVNAL
+3806 
-3813 KDNQSL
+3813 
-3819 QDVFSYTIT
+3819 
-3828 DGDGDKS
+3828 
-3835 TATITITINGHTDG
+3835 
-3849 APNVVITDH
+3849 
-3858 NGSALGANSIA
+3858 
-3869 ENATTPVQ
+3869 
-3877 GEFTVNAADGLKSI
+3877 
-3891 TIGGTTILT
+3891 
-3900 SELLGLSP
+3900 
-3908 TTPKTI
+3908 
-3914 IGTQG
+3914 
-3919 TLTLTD
+3919 
-3925 YDPVTGKVSYSYQQ
+3925 
-3939 SGTSKNHSGG
+3939 
-3949 DSSVSDSF
+3949 
-3957 PIIVTDNADESSVAT
+3957 
-3972 DLVILITDTAPEAKA
+3972 
-3987 DTGTVTEDGTALE
+3987 
-4000 GNVITGG
+4000 
-4007 SSNSADVA
+4007 
-4015 DRLGADATQVTGV
+4015 
-4028 SKGSSTTEQTDNVGG
+4028 
-4043 TGLAGDY
+4043 
-4050 GTLILNSD
+4050 
-4058 GSYSYTVDPNNTT
+4058 
-4071 VNALKDGGKLTETF
+4071 
-4085 SYTIKDADGD
+4085 
-4095 WSTTTLT
+4095 
-4102 ITINGH
+4102 
-4108 TDGLPSITPNDQ
+4108 
-4120 NGSSVGGQ
+4120 
-4128 ITVYE
+4128 
-4133 SGLST
+4133 
-4138 GSNASAASEYASGT
+4138 
-4152 IQINAGDGLSS
+4152 
-4163 INIGGQNFSLSQ
+4163 
-4175 LQSLSSSNPSAA
+4175 
-4187 INVVGGTIVLNGFT
+4187 
-4201 ANSSVGGIPT
+4201 
-4211 SGSLSYTY
+4211 
-4219 TLNNAQTHSAVG
+4219 
-4231 NDGLLLSGIPLSVT
+4231 LLLSGIPLSVT

-4309 LDVTIDPVGN
+4309 LDVTINPVGN
-4319 YPVVGK
+4319 YQVSGQ

-4511 DTGSVTEGALLT
+4511 DTGSVTEGARLT
-4523 KDAASGVLSNDQ
+4523 KDAASGVLSSDQ

-4554 TGTTS
+4554 TATTS

-4574 TLNAN
+4574 TLNAD
-4579 GSYSYKA
+4579 GSYTYLSTA
-4586 DPNKITANAQDVFTY
+4586 DAVTANAQDVFTY

-4614 LTINVQDVTA
+4614 LTINVQDVTV

-4680 YTVNSNGTYSFNL
+4680 YTVNSDGTYSFTL
-4693 TKATTDQVGVS
+4693 TSATKDLEGN

-4726 ITIVDDKPKI
+4726 ISIVDDKPKI
-4736 SENDANVGSVTV
+4736 SENDANVGRVTV
-4748 DESNFSSGSVSVTN
+4748 DETNFVLGSVSATDA
-4762 TNFVNGVFTPV
+4762 NFVKDVFTPV

-4785 IYALNIS
+4785 IYTLNIS
-4792 SNGVDSGLDTTS
+4792 SDGVDSGLDTTS

-4815 QIEGRAGSASGD
+4815 EIEGRAGSASGD
-4827 VVFRISIDPTTGAVT
+4827 VVFRISIDPTMGAVT
-4842 LTQSE
+4842 LTQSK

-4943 SGNGGGLLFATT
+4943 SGNGGGLSFAAN
-4955 QTALRAVLDST
+4955 QTALKAVLDST
-4966 GNSNITFSVNAA
+4966 GNSGISFSINEA
-4978 GNELTATRGGN
+4978 GNVLTAKRGGSD
-4989 NVFKVTLDTSTGKY
+4989 VFKVTLDTTTGKY
-5003 SFKLLGSL
+5003 TFELLGSL
-5011 NHPSHTL
+5011 NHPSHTT

-5033 DTASGSFVVKVIDD
+5033 DTASGSFVVQVIDD
-5047 APKSAITITMNEDHS
+5047 APKTEIVITMDEDHS
-5062 YGPFTTSADAQLNN
+5062 YGPFTTSADSRLEN
-5076 ITIQDANGN
+5076 ITIQDANGTE
-5085 DITGTTNLD
+5085 ITGTLNPD
-5094 GSKSFNVAH
+5094 GSKSFDVEH

-5116 KPADNYSNYDGSLT
+5116 KPADNYSNYDGSSS

-5155 VNPVADAPTLTVVD
+5155 VNPVADAPNLAGTTGVGGNVTLANVT
-5169 DEVETPEDTAVSLGL
+5169 TNEDTAVILGL
-5184 KTPVVTDNTDQNGN
+5184 KAPRVIDAIDQNGN
-5198 TTTGDSPERLGVIS
+5198 TTTGDSPERLGVIT
-5212 LSGILAGA
+5212 LSGIPAGA

-5286 TSYEVDDSGA
+5286 TSYEVNDSGT

-5333 TSSTTPVIKDIA
+5333 TSSAAPVVQTIA

-5355 LQVTLAT
+5355 LKVTLAT
-5362 GGDGNSIADTDGSE
+5362 TGDNNTTADIDGSE
-5376 QRWMAITGLP
+5376 QRWMTITGLP
-5386 EGTTLTVS
+5386 EGTTLTVG
-5394 GQPHTITATESSN
+5394 GQPHTITATESSD

-5501 VRVTDTTTGTEVITQ
+5501 VRVTDTGTGTEVITQ

-5522 TSWVV
+5522 TGWLV
-5527 TAPTNNGGWSISGDG
+5527 TAPSNNGGWSVSGDG
-5542 SSSSPYTITFNSN
+5542 SSGSPYTITFDNTLN
-5555 VTEADREAILDG
+5555 EVQREAILDS

-5573 AHSSQDAT
+5573 ANSSKDAT
-5581 IQVSVTSTDTNGL
+5581 IQLNITSTDTNGS
-5594 DTDTQ
+5594 DTNTQ
-5599 TKTLPIKVT
+5599 TKPLDVKVT
-5608 VNPVAEIVGN
+5608 VNPVAEIIGN
-5618 LPGSGDSDKDGTA
+5618 IPGSGDSDNDGTA

-5638 HSYTT
+5638 HTYTT

-5725 FLAPENVSGT
+5725 FLAPKNVSGT
-5735 FKIKVEAYIVDYD
+5735 FKIKVEAYTVDYD

-5868 ATDGSVTSAS
+5868 ATDGNVISAS
-5878 SSPLSIHVTVYGVAD
+5878 SSPLSIPVTVYGVAD
-5893 TPTVTLKDYDS
+5893 TPTITLKDYDS

-5956 KDFNLGGRATVLVT
+5956 KDFNLGRPATVLVT

-5981 PTDLNNVFITVPENY
+5981 PTDLDHVFITVPENY
-5996 SGNLNFKVA
+5996 SGNVNFKVA

-6068 IAQNQ
+6068 IAQDQ
-6073 AAGANY
+6073 AAGAKY

-6089 VLLSNAGLPIKTID
+6089 ALLSNANLPIKTID
-6103 GVDYYELTAEQ
+6103 GVNYYELTAEQ

-6136 YEVTDNHYGSVQTA
+6136 YEVTDKHYGSVQTA

-6179 SGISNTTSSSDQH
+6179 SGISNTTSSDQH
-6192 ANDDATPDTATLTA
+6192 ADDDATPDTATLTA

-6258 QANNVPSINAQGGID
+6258 QANNAPSINAQGGID
-6273 VPVTFKIGSDAD
+6273 VPVTFKIGSDA
-6285 GLTDHPIKIT
+6285 GSLTDHPIKIT

-6320 NTDFAE
+6320 NTDFAK
-6326 APGSKAP
+6326 APGSQAP
-6333 LIDQWQYNDASATED
+6333 LIDQWQYNGASATED

-6385 NGMVQTMID
+6385 NGMVQIMID
-6394 TNNDGNTDTPVWTAS
+6394 TNNDGNPDTPVWTAS

-6415 ATDAEAEAALQN
+6415 ATDDEAEDALQN
-6427 LLDSI
+6427 LLESI

-6448 FHFDATL
+6448 FHFVATL

-6461 GATEEATIQDMTIP
+6461 GTTKEATIQDMTIP

-6551 SVDIDGDGTTDGD
+6551 RVDIDGNGTTDGD
-6564 FYVIDIG
+6564 FYVIDID

-6598 YANVQEDGA
+6598 YANVQEDDA

-6632 NFIGNESELATKAN
+6632 NFIGNESELETKAN

-6657 VSLNDSYGSESYGAI
+6657 VSLNDSDGSESYGAI

-6766 DIKPTQTFG
+6766 DIKPTLTFG

-6892 AHVSTNITVN
+6892 AHVSANITVN
-6902 MTAQQATTGNDTLLY
+6902 MTDQQATTGNDTLLY

-6923 AGAGIDTIQLRSG
+6923 AGAGTDTIQLRSG

-6943 LAANLKNVEVL
+6943 LAANLQNVEVL

-7117 SDSDLTSSHLSQVE
+7117 SDSNLTSSNLSQVE

>member
-256 NGGSEYPN
+256 NGGSENPN

-511 DGDSSTAS
+511 DGDSSTAN

-530 VTLPSSDG
+530 VTLPSSYG

-622 TSGDNTNATFAVEV
+622 TSGDNANATFAVEV

-844 GLSPTT
+844 DLSPTT
-850 PKTIIG
+850 PKTIAG
-856 TQGTLTLTDY
+856 TEGTLTLTDY

-877 QQSGT
+877 QQSDS
-882 SKNHSGGDSSVS
+882 SKDHSGGDTSVS
-894 DSFPIIVTDNAD
+894 DTFPIVVTDNAN
-906 ESSVATDLVIL
+906 ESSAATNLVIL

-930 TVTEDGT
+930 TVTEDGA

-948 SNSADVADR
+948 SNSTDVADS

-978 DNVGGTGL
+978 GNVGGTGL

-1003 TVDPNNTTVNAL
+1003 TVDPNNATVNAL

-1044 INGHTDGL
+1044 INGHTDGV

-1058 DQNGSSVGGQIT
+1058 DENGNNVGGQIT

-1081 ASAASEYASGTIQIN
+1081 ASAASESASGTIQIN

-1101 SSINIGGQNF
+1101 SSINIGGQTF

-1124 SAAINVVGGTIVL
+1124 SAAINVAGGTIVL

-1300 VRDADGDLTH
+1300 VRDADGDLSH

-1319 VNLTPAPISNTVNE
+1319 VNLTPAPITNTVNE

-1605 SELLGLSPTTP
+1605 SELLDLSPTTP
-1616 KTIIGTQGTLT
+1616 KTIAGTEGTLT

-1639 YSYQQSGTSK
+1639 YSYQQSDSSK
-1649 NHSGGDSS
+1649 DHSGGDTS
-1657 VSDSFPII
+1657 VSDTFPIV
-1665 VTDNADESSVA
+1665 VTDNANESSAA
-1676 TDLVILIT
+1676 TNLVILIT

-1689 AKADTGTVTEDGT
+1689 AKADTGTVTEDGA

-1712 SSNSADV
+1712 SSNSTDV
-1719 ADRLGA
+1719 ADSLGA

-1735 GSSTTEQTDNVGGT
+1735 GSSTTEQTGNVGGT

-1772 NNTTVNALK
+1772 NNATVNALK

-1805 LTITINGHTDGLP
+1805 LTITINGHTDGVP
-1818 SITPNDQN
+1818 SITPNDEN
-1826 GSSVGGQIT
+1826 GNNVGGQIT

-1848 AASEYASGT
+1848 AASESASGT

-1869 NIGGQNF
+1869 NIGGQTF

-1887 NPSAAINVVGG
+1887 NPSAAINVAGG

-1925 LNNAQTHSAVGNDG
+1925 LNNAQTHSAVGND
-1939 LLLSG
+1939 
-1944 IPLSV
+1944 
-1949 TDAGGVTTTGSL
+1949 D
-1961 VVQVIDDV
+1961 
-1969 PTAVADTGSLSEGGV
+1969 
-1984 LSVLAADGVL
+1984 
-1994 TNDTAGADGWVNTG
+1994 
-2008 AVVGVVSGD
+2008 
-2017 TATNSAGGVGGRID
+2017 
-2031 GQYGYITLNADGS
+2031 
-2044 YTYVSTADAVTADA
+2044 
-2058 QDVFTYTVRDAD
+2058 
-2070 GDLTHSTLT
+2070 
-2079 INVANVNLTPAPISN
+2079 
-2094 TVNESGLAG
+2094 
-2103 GSTAGTGHTVTD
+2103 
-2115 TVNLPSEVKAVP
+2115 
-2127 VTNGSTQY
+2127 
-2135 GTFSIDEDGHY
+2135 
-2146 TYTLTKPSNGDN
+2146 
-2158 VEDTFS
+2158 
-2164 YTTKDAQ
+2164 
-2171 GNSTTNTVTI
+2171 
-2181 TIIDDAPVAKPDTNS
+2181 
-2196 ITEDSVP
+2196 
-2203 NPVSGNVLTGGVSS
+2203 
-2217 GDTADTQGADK
+2217 
-2228 ANVSGVQAGTVASGE
+2228 
-2243 HVANG
+2243 
-2248 ALNTAVNGEYG
+2248 
-2259 TLILRADGSYTYQ
+2259 
-2272 LNNNNTDVNALK
+2272 
-2284 DNQSLQDVFSYTIT
+2284 
-2298 DGDGDK
+2298 
-2304 STATITITINGHT
+2304 
-2317 DGAPNVVI
+2317 
-2325 TDHNGSALGAN
+2325 
-2336 SIAENATTPVQGEF
+2336 
-2350 TVNAADGLK
+2350 
-2359 SITIGGTTI
+2359 
-2368 LTSELLGLSPTT
+2368 
-2380 PKTIIG
+2380 
-2386 TQGTLTLTDYDP
+2386 
-2398 VTGKV
+2398 
-2403 SYSYQQSGT
+2403 
-2412 SKNHSGGDSSV
+2412 
-2423 SDSFPIIVTDN
+2423 
-2434 ADESSVATDL
+2434 
-2444 VILITDT
+2444 
-2451 APEAKADTGTVTEDG
+2451 
-2466 TALEGNVITG
+2466 
-2476 GSSNSADVADRLGAD
+2476 
-2491 ATQVTGVSKGSSTTE
+2491 
-2506 QTDNVGGTGLA
+2506 
-2517 GDYGT
+2517 
-2522 LILNS
+2522 
-2527 DGSYSYTVDPNNT
+2527 
-2540 TVNALKDG
+2540 
-2548 GKLTETFSYT
+2548 
-2558 IKDAD
+2558 
-2563 GDWSTTT
+2563 
-2570 LTITINGHTDGLPSI
+2570 
-2585 TPNDQNGSSVGGQIT
+2585 
-2600 VYESGLSTGSNASA
+2600 
-2614 ASEYA
+2614 
-2619 SGTIQINAGDGL
+2619 
-2631 SSINIGGQNFSLSQL
+2631 
-2646 QSLSSSNP
+2646 
-2654 SAAINVVGG
+2654 
-2663 TIVLNGFTA
+2663 
-2672 NSSVGG
+2672 
-2678 IPTSGS
+2678 
-2684 LSYTYTLNNA
+2684 
-2694 QTHSAVGNDGLLLS
+2694 
-2708 GIPLSV
+2708 
-2714 TDAGGVTTTGS
+2714 
-2725 LVVQVIDDVPTAVAD
+2725 
-2740 TGSLSEGGV
+2740 
-2749 LSVLAADGVLTND
+2749 
-2762 TAGADG
+2762 
-2768 WVNTGAVVGVVSGDT
+2768 
-2783 ATNSAGG
+2783 
-2790 VGGRID
+2790 
-2796 GQYGY
+2796 
-2801 ITLNA
+2801 
-2806 DGSYTYVSTADAVT
+2806 
-2820 ADAQD
+2820 
-2825 VFTYTVRDADG
+2825 
-2836 DLTHSTLTINVA
+2836 
-2848 NVNLTPAP
+2848 
-2856 ISNTVNE
+2856 
-2863 SGLAGGSTAGTG
+2863 
-2875 HTVTDTVNL
+2875 
-2884 PSEVKAVPV
+2884 
-2893 TNGSTQYGT
+2893 
-2902 FSIDEDGHYTYT
+2902 
-2914 LTKPSNGDNV
+2914 
-2924 EDTFSYTTKD
+2924 
-2934 AQGNSTTN
+2934 
-2942 TVTITIIDDAPVAKP
+2942 
-2957 DTNSITEDSVPNPV
+2957 
-2971 SGNVLTGGVSS
+2971 
-2982 GDTADT
+2982 
-2988 QGADKANV
+2988 
-2996 SGVQAGTVAS
+2996 
-3006 GEHVANG
+3006 
-3013 ALNTAVN
+3013 
-3020 GEYGTLILRADGS
+3020 
-3033 YTYQLNNNNTDVNA
+3033 
-3047 LKDNQSLQ
+3047 
-3055 DVFSYT
+3055 
-3061 ITDGDGDKSTA
+3061 
-3072 TITITINGHT
+3072 
-3082 DGAPNVVITDHN
+3082 
-3094 GSALGANSIA
+3094 
-3104 ENATTPVQGEFTV
+3104 
-3117 NAADGL
+3117 
-3123 KSITIGGTTI
+3123 
-3133 LTSELLGLSPT
+3133 
-3144 TPKTI
+3144 
-3149 IGTQGTLTLTDYD
+3149 
-3162 PVTGKVSY
+3162 
-3170 SYQQSGTSKN
+3170 
-3180 HSGGDSSVSDS
+3180 
-3191 FPIIVTDNADES
+3191 
-3203 SVATD
+3203 
-3208 LVILITD
+3208 
-3215 TAPEAKADT
+3215 
-3224 GTVTED
+3224 
-3230 GTALEGNVITGGS
+3230 
-3243 SNSADVA
+3243 
-3250 DRLGADATQVTGV
+3250 
-3263 SKGSS
+3263 
-3268 TTEQTDNVGGTGLA
+3268 
-3282 GDYGTLILN
+3282 
-3291 SDGSY
+3291 
-3296 SYTVD
+3296 
-3301 PNNTT
+3301 
-3306 VNALKDGGK
+3306 
-3315 LTETFSYTIKDADG
+3315 
-3329 DWSTTTLTI
+3329 
-3338 TINGHT
+3338 
-3344 DGLPSITPNDQNGS
+3344 
-3358 SVGGQITV
+3358 
-3366 YESGLSTGSNA
+3366 
-3377 SAASE
+3377 
-3382 YASGTIQINAG
+3382 
-3393 DGLSSINIGGQ
+3393 
-3404 NFSLSQLQ
+3404 
-3412 SLSSS
+3412 
-3417 NPSAAINVVGGT
+3417 
-3429 IVLNG
+3429 
-3434 FTANSSVGGIPTSG
+3434 
-3448 SLSYTY
+3448 
-3454 TLNNAQTHSAVG
+3454 
-3466 NDGLLLSGIP
+3466 
-3476 LSVTDAGGVTTTGSL
+3476 
-3491 VVQVIDDV
+3491 
-3499 PTAVADTGSLSEGG
+3499 
-3513 VLSVL
+3513 
-3518 AADGV
+3518 
-3523 LTNDTA
+3523 
-3529 GADGWVNTGAVV
+3529 
-3541 GVVSGDTAT
+3541 
-3550 NSAGGVGGRIDGQYG
+3550 
-3565 YITLNADG
+3565 
-3573 SYTYVST
+3573 
-3580 ADAVTADAQDV
+3580 
-3591 FTYTVRDADGDLTHS
+3591 
-3606 TLTINVANVNLTPA
+3606 
-3620 PISNTVNE
+3620 
-3628 SGLAGGSTAGTGH
+3628 
-3641 TVTDTVNL
+3641 
-3649 PSEVKAVPVTNGST
+3649 
-3663 QYGTFSIDE
+3663 
-3672 DGHYTYTLTKP
+3672 
-3683 SNGDNVE
+3683 
-3690 DTFSY
+3690 
-3695 TTKDAQGNSTTN
+3695 
-3707 TVTITIIDDAP
+3707 
-3718 VAKPDT
+3718 
-3724 NSITEDSVPNP
+3724 
-3735 VSGNVL
+3735 
-3741 TGGVSS
+3741 
-3747 GDTADTQGADKAN
+3747 
-3760 VSGVQAGTV
+3760 
-3769 ASGEH
+3769 
-3774 VANGALNTAVNGEY
+3774 
-3788 GTLILRAD
+3788 
-3796 GSYTYQLNNN
+3796 
-3806 NTDVNAL
+3806 
-3813 KDNQSL
+3813 
-3819 QDVFSYTIT
+3819 
-3828 DGDGDKS
+3828 
-3835 TATITITINGHTDG
+3835 
-3849 APNVVITDH
+3849 
-3858 NGSALGANSIA
+3858 
-3869 ENATTPVQ
+3869 
-3877 GEFTVNAADGLKSI
+3877 
-3891 TIGGTTILT
+3891 
-3900 SELLGLSP
+3900 
-3908 TTPKTI
+3908 
-3914 IGTQG
+3914 
-3919 TLTLTD
+3919 
-3925 YDPVTGKVSYSYQQ
+3925 
-3939 SGTSKNHSGG
+3939 
-3949 DSSVSDSF
+3949 
-3957 PIIVTDNADESSVAT
+3957 
-3972 DLVILITDTAPEAKA
+3972 
-3987 DTGTVTEDGTALE
+3987 
-4000 GNVITGG
+4000 
-4007 SSNSADVA
+4007 
-4015 DRLGADATQVTGV
+4015 
-4028 SKGSSTTEQTDNVGG
+4028 
-4043 TGLAGDY
+4043 
-4050 GTLILNSD
+4050 
-4058 GSYSYTVDPNNTT
+4058 
-4071 VNALKDGGKLTETF
+4071 
-4085 SYTIKDADGD
+4085 
-4095 WSTTTLT
+4095 
-4102 ITINGH
+4102 
-4108 TDGLPSITPNDQ
+4108 
-4120 NGSSVGGQ
+4120 
-4128 ITVYE
+4128 
-4133 SGLST
+4133 
-4138 GSNASAASEYASGT
+4138 
-4152 IQINAGDGLSS
+4152 
-4163 INIGGQNFSLSQ
+4163 
-4175 LQSLSSSNPSAA
+4175 
-4187 INVVGGTIVLNGFT
+4187 
-4201 ANSSVGGIPT
+4201 
-4211 SGSLSYTY
+4211 
-4219 TLNNAQTHSAVG
+4219 
-4231 NDGLLLSGIPLSVT
+4231 LLLSGIPLSVT

-4309 LDVTIDPVGN
+4309 LDVTINPVGN
-4319 YPVVGK
+4319 YQVSGQ

-4511 DTGSVTEGALLT
+4511 DTGSVTEGARLT
-4523 KDAASGVLSNDQ
+4523 KDAASGVLSSDQ

-4554 TGTTS
+4554 TATTS

-4574 TLNAN
+4574 TLNAD
-4579 GSYSYKA
+4579 GSYTYLSTA
-4586 DPNKITANAQDVFTY
+4586 DAVTANAQDVFTY

-4614 LTINVQDVTA
+4614 LTINVQDVTV

-4680 YTVNSNGTYSFNL
+4680 YTVNSDGTYSFTL
-4693 TKATTDQVGVS
+4693 TSATKDLEGN

-4726 ITIVDDKPKI
+4726 ISIVDDKPKI
-4736 SENDANVGSVTV
+4736 SENDANVGRVTV
-4748 DESNFSSGSVSVTN
+4748 DETNFVLGSVSATDA
-4762 TNFVNGVFTPV
+4762 NFVKDVFTPV

-4785 IYALNIS
+4785 IYTLNIS
-4792 SNGVDSGLDTTS
+4792 SDGVDSGLDTTS

-4815 QIEGRAGSASGD
+4815 EIEGRAGSASGD
-4827 VVFRISIDPTTGAVT
+4827 VVFRISIDPTMGAVT
-4842 LTQSE
+4842 LTQSK

-4943 SGNGGGLLFATT
+4943 SGNGGGLSFAAN
-4955 QTALRAVLDST
+4955 QTALKAVLDST
-4966 GNSNITFSVNAA
+4966 GNSGISFSINEA
-4978 GNELTATRGGN
+4978 GNVLTAKRGGSD
-4989 NVFKVTLDTSTGKY
+4989 VFKVTLDTTTGKY
-5003 SFKLLGSL
+5003 TFELLGSL
-5011 NHPSHTL
+5011 NHPSHTT

-5033 DTASGSFVVKVIDD
+5033 DTASGSFVVQVIDD
-5047 APKSAITITMNEDHS
+5047 APKTEIVITMDEDHS
-5062 YGPFTTSADAQLNN
+5062 YGPFTTSADSRLEN
-5076 ITIQDANGN
+5076 ITIQDANGTE
-5085 DITGTTNLD
+5085 ITGTLNPD
-5094 GSKSFNVAH
+5094 GSKSFDVEH

-5116 KPADNYSNYDGSLT
+5116 KPADNYSNYDGSSS

-5155 VNPVADAPTLTVVD
+5155 VNPVADAPNLAGTTGVGGNVTLANVT
-5169 DEVETPEDTAVSLGL
+5169 TNEDTAVILGL
-5184 KTPVVTDNTDQNGN
+5184 KAPRVIDAIDQNGN
-5198 TTTGDSPERLGVIS
+5198 TTTGDSPERLGVIT
-5212 LSGILAGA
+5212 LSGIPAGA

-5286 TSYEVDDSGA
+5286 TSYEVNDSGT

-5333 TSSTTPVIKDIA
+5333 TSSAAPVVQTIA

-5355 LQVTLAT
+5355 LKVTLAT
-5362 GGDGNSIADTDGSE
+5362 TGDNNTTADIDGSE
-5376 QRWMAITGLP
+5376 QRWMTITGLP
-5386 EGTTLTVS
+5386 EGTTLTVG
-5394 GQPHTITATESSN
+5394 GQPHTITATESSD

-5501 VRVTDTTTGTEVITQ
+5501 VRVTDTGTGTEVITQ

-5522 TSWVV
+5522 TGWLV
-5527 TAPTNNGGWSISGDG
+5527 TAPSNNGGWSVSGDG
-5542 SSSSPYTITFNSN
+5542 SSGSPYTITFDNTLN
-5555 VTEADREAILDG
+5555 EVQREAILDS

-5573 AHSSQDAT
+5573 ANSSKDAT
-5581 IQVSVTSTDTNGL
+5581 IQLNITSTDTNGS
-5594 DTDTQ
+5594 DTNTQ
-5599 TKTLPIKVT
+5599 TKPLDVKVT
-5608 VNPVAEIVGN
+5608 VNPVAEIIGN
-5618 LPGSGDSDKDGTA
+5618 IPGSGDSDNDGTA

-5638 HSYTT
+5638 HTYTT

-5725 FLAPENVSGT
+5725 FLAPKNVSGT
-5735 FKIKVEAYIVDYD
+5735 FKIKVEAYTVDYD

-5868 ATDGSVTSAS
+5868 ATDGNVISAS
-5878 SSPLSIHVTVYGVAD
+5878 SSPLSIPVTVYGVAD
-5893 TPTVTLKDYDS
+5893 TPTITLKDYDS

-5956 KDFNLGGRATVLVT
+5956 KDFNLGRPATVLVT

-5981 PTDLNNVFITVPENY
+5981 PTDLDHVFITVPENY
-5996 SGNLNFKVA
+5996 SGNVNFKVA

-6068 IAQNQ
+6068 IAQDQ
-6073 AAGANY
+6073 AAGAKY

-6089 VLLSNAGLPIKTID
+6089 ALLSNANLPIKTID
-6103 GVDYYELTAEQ
+6103 GVNYYELTAEQ

-6136 YEVTDNHYGSVQTA
+6136 YEVTDKHYGSVQTA

-6179 SGISNTTSSSDQH
+6179 SGISNTTSSDQH
-6192 ANDDATPDTATLTA
+6192 ADDDATPDTATLTA

-6258 QANNVPSINAQGGID
+6258 QANNAPSINAQGGID
-6273 VPVTFKIGSDAD
+6273 VPVTFKIGSDA
-6285 GLTDHPIKIT
+6285 GSLTDHPIKIT

-6320 NTDFAE
+6320 NTDFAK
-6326 APGSKAP
+6326 APGSQAP
-6333 LIDQWQYNDASATED
+6333 LIDQWQYNGASATED

-6385 NGMVQTMID
+6385 NGMVQIMID
-6394 TNNDGNTDTPVWTAS
+6394 TNNDGNPDTPVWTAS

-6415 ATDAEAEAALQN
+6415 ATDDEAEDALQN
-6427 LLDSI
+6427 LLESI

-6448 FHFDATL
+6448 FHFVATL

-6461 GATEEATIQDMTIP
+6461 GTTKEATIQDMTIP

-6551 SVDIDGDGTTDGD
+6551 RVDIDGNGTTDGD
-6564 FYVIDIG
+6564 FYVIDID

-6598 YANVQEDGA
+6598 YANVQEDDA

-6632 NFIGNESELATKAN
+6632 NFIGNESELETKAN

-6657 VSLNDSYGSESYGAI
+6657 VSLNDSDGSESYGAI

-6766 DIKPTQTFG
+6766 DIKPTLTFG

-6892 AHVSTNITVN
+6892 AHVSANITVN
-6902 MTAQQATTGNDTLLY
+6902 MTDQQATTGNDTLLY

-6923 AGAGIDTIQLRSG
+6923 AGAGTDTIQLRSG

-6943 LAANLKNVEVL
+6943 LAANLQNVEVL

-7117 SDSDLTSSHLSQVE
+7117 SDSNLTSSNLSQVE

>member
-256 NGGSEYPN
+256 NGGSENPN

-305 SVTVGDTNI
+305 YVTVGDTNI

-478 LILNKTTGEYSYE
+478 LILNKTTGEYGYE

-610 GTIHYSYTLPAN
+610 GIIHYSYTLPAN

-724 NGEYGTLILRAD
+724 NGKYGTLILHAD

-834 GTTILTSELL
+834 VTTILTSELL

-957 LGADATQ
+957 LGVDATQ

-1003 TVDPNNTTVNAL
+1003 TVDPNNATVNAL

-1081 ASAASEYASGTIQIN
+1081 ASAASESASGTIQIN

-1101 SSINIGGQNF
+1101 SSINIGGQTF

-1319 VNLTPAPISNTVNE
+1319 VNLTPAPISKTVNE

-1371 TFSIDEDGHYTYTLT
+1371 TFSIDEDGRYTYTLT

-1491 EYGTLI
+1491 KYGTLI
-1497 LRADGSYTYQLN
+1497 LHADGSYTYQLN

-1590 DGLKSITIGGTTILT
+1590 DGLKSITIGVTTILT

-1719 ADRLGA
+1719 ADRLGV

-1772 NNTTVNALK
+1772 NNATVNALK

-1848 AASEYASGT
+1848 AASESASGT
-1857 IQINAGDGLSSI
+1857 IPINAGDGLSSI
-1869 NIGGQNF
+1869 NIGGQTF

-2079 INVANVNLTPAPISN
+2079 INVANVNLTPAPISK

-2135 GTFSIDEDGHY
+2135 GTFSIDEDGRY

-2248 ALNTAVNGEYG
+2248 ALNTAVNGKYG
-2259 TLILRADGSYTYQ
+2259 TLILHADGSYTYQ

-2359 SITIGGTTI
+2359 SITIGVTTI

-2527 DGSYSYTVDPNNT
+2527 DGSYSYTVDPNNA

-2614 ASEYA
+2614 ASESA

-2631 SSINIGGQNFSLSQL
+2631 SSINIGGQTFSLSQL

-2856 ISNTVNE
+2856 ISKTVNE

-2902 FSIDEDGHYTYT
+2902 FSIDEDGRYTYT

-3020 GEYGTLILRADGS
+3020 GKYGTLILHADGS

-3082 DGAPNVVITDHN
+3082 DG
-3094 GSALGANSIA
+3094 
-3104 ENATTPVQGEFTV
+3104 
-3117 NAADGL
+3117 
-3123 KSITIGGTTI
+3123 
-3133 LTSELLGLSPT
+3133 
-3144 TPKTI
+3144 
-3149 IGTQGTLTLTDYD
+3149 
-3162 PVTGKVSY
+3162 
-3170 SYQQSGTSKN
+3170 
-3180 HSGGDSSVSDS
+3180 
-3191 FPIIVTDNADES
+3191 
-3203 SVATD
+3203 
-3208 LVILITD
+3208 
-3215 TAPEAKADT
+3215 
-3224 GTVTED
+3224 
-3230 GTALEGNVITGGS
+3230 
-3243 SNSADVA
+3243 
-3250 DRLGADATQVTGV
+3250 
-3263 SKGSS
+3263 
-3268 TTEQTDNVGGTGLA
+3268 
-3282 GDYGTLILN
+3282 
-3291 SDGSY
+3291 
-3296 SYTVD
+3296 
-3301 PNNTT
+3301 
-3306 VNALKDGGK
+3306 
-3315 LTETFSYTIKDADG
+3315 
-3329 DWSTTTLTI
+3329 
-3338 TINGHT
+3338 
-3344 DGLPSITPNDQNGS
+3344 LPSITPNDQNGS

-3382 YASGTIQINAG
+3382 SASGTIQINAG

-3404 NFSLSQLQ
+3404 TFSLSQLQ

-3620 PISNTVNE
+3620 PISKTVNE

-3672 DGHYTYTLTKP
+3672 DGRYTYTLTKP

-3774 VANGALNTAVNGEY
+3774 VANGALNTAVNGKY
-3788 GTLILRAD
+3788 GTLILHAD

-3849 APNVVITDH
+3849 LPSITPNDQNGSSVGGQITVYESGLSTGSNASAASESASGTIQINAGDGLSSINIGGQTFSLSQLQSLSSSNPSAAINVVGGTIVL
-3858 NGSALGANSIA
+3858 NGFTANSSVGGIPTSGSLSYTYTLN
-3869 ENATTPVQ
+3869 NAQTHSAVGNDGLLLSGIPLSVTDAGGVTTTGSLVVQ
-3877 GEFTVNAADGLKSI
+3877 VIDDVPTAVADTGSLSEGGVLSVLAADGVLTNDTAGADGWVNTGAVVGVVSGDTATNSAGGVGGRIDGQYGYI
-3891 TIGGTTILT
+3891 TLNADGSYTYVSTADAVTADAQDVFTYTVRDADGDLT
-3900 SELLGLSP
+3900 HS
-3908 TTPKTI
+3908 
-3914 IGTQG
+3914 
-3919 TLTLTD
+3919 TLTINVANVNLT
-3925 YDPVTGKVSYSYQQ
+3925 PAPI
-3939 SGTSKNHSGG
+3939 SKTVN
-3949 DSSVSDSF
+3949 
-3957 PIIVTDNADESSVAT
+3957 ES
-3972 DLVILITDTAPEAKA
+3972 
-3987 DTGTVTEDGTALE
+3987 
-4000 GNVITGG
+4000 
-4007 SSNSADVA
+4007 
-4015 DRLGADATQVTGV
+4015 
-4028 SKGSSTTEQTDNVGG
+4028 
-4043 TGLAGDY
+4043 GLAGGSTAGTGHTVTDTVNLPSEVKAVPVTNGSTQYGTFSIDEDGRYTYTLTKPSNGDNVEDTFSYTTKDAQGNSTTNTVTITIIDDAPVAKPDTNSITEDSVPNPVSGNVLTGGVSSGDTADTQGADKANVSGVQAGTVASGEHVANGALNTAVNGKY
-4050 GTLILNSD
+4050 GTLILHAD
-4058 GSYSYTVDPNNTT
+4058 GSYTYQLNNNNTD
-4071 VNALKDGGKLTETF
+4071 VNALKDNQSLQDVF
-4085 SYTIKDADGD
+4085 SYTITDGD
-4095 WSTTTLT
+4095 GDKSTATIT

-4138 GSNASAASEYASGT
+4138 GSNASAASESASGT

-4163 INIGGQNFSLSQ
+4163 INIGGQTFSLSQ

-4278 LAVVTGNVVSN
+4278 LAVVTGNVVST

-4358 DGDNDTST
+4358 DGDNDKAT

-4371 NIADA
+4371 TIADA

-4384 AGGATTTVYESS
+4384 AGGATTTVYESG
-4396 LNNGGTEASTNKETT
+4396 LNGGTEASTNKETT

-4417 TSPDGLAASD
+4417 TSPDGLAVSD

-4484 IKDADGDSA
+4484 IKDADGDA

-4535 SGADGWAIGGGVVG
+4535 SGADGWANGGVVG

-4554 TGTTS
+4554 TDTTS

-4666 WTAQAKTGTTANGT
+4666 WTAQAETGTTANGT
-4680 YTVNSNGTYSFNL
+4680 YTVNLDGTYSFTL
-4693 TKATTDQVGVS
+4693 TSATKDLEGN
-4704 ETNSFTYTAVDQ
+4704 ETNSFTYTAVDK
-4716 YGNTVTNTVT
+4716 YGNKVTNTVT
-4726 ITIVDDKPKI
+4726 ISIVDDKPKI
-4736 SENDANVGSVTV
+4736 SENDANVGRVTV
-4748 DESNFSSGSVSVTN
+4748 DETNFVSGSVSATDA
-4762 TNFVNGVFTPV
+4762 NFVKDVFTPV

-4785 IYALNIS
+4785 IYTLNIS
-4792 SNGVDSGLDTTS
+4792 SKGVDSGLDTTS

-4815 QIEGRAGSASGD
+4815 QIEGRAGIESGD

-4842 LTQSE
+4842 LTQSK

-4896 FKDDGPSIGSA
+4896 FKDDGPSIGSE

-4928 LTAEGNLSVSYGQDG
+4928 LKAEGNLSVSYGQDG
-4943 SGNGGGLLFATT
+4943 SGNGGGLSFAAN
-4955 QTALRAVLDST
+4955 QTALKAVLDST
-4966 GNSNITFSVNAA
+4966 GNSGISFSINAA
-4978 GNELTATRGGN
+4978 GNVLTATRGGSV
-4989 NVFKVTLDTSTGKY
+4989 VFKVTLGTNTGKY
-5003 SFKLLGSL
+5003 TFELLGSL
-5011 NHPSHTL
+5011 NHPSHTT

-5033 DTASGSFVVKVIDD
+5033 DTASGSFVVQVIDD
-5047 APKSAITITMNEDHS
+5047 EPKSAITITMDEDHS
-5062 YGPFTTSADAQLNN
+5062 YGPFTTSADVQLDN
-5076 ITIQDANGN
+5076 ITIQDANGTE
-5085 DITGTTNLD
+5085 ITGTANLD

-5130 TSPDTFKVLV
+5130 ASPDTFKVLV
-5140 TDDSGQT
+5140 TDDTGQT

-5155 VNPVADAPTLTVVD
+5155 VNPVADAPNLAGTTGVGGNVTLAIVT
-5169 DEVETPEDTAVSLGL
+5169 TNEDTAVILGL
-5184 KTPVVTDNTDQNGN
+5184 KAPRVIDAIDQNGN
-5198 TTTGDSPERLGVIS
+5198 TGDSPERLGVIS
-5212 LSGILAGA
+5212 LSGIPAGA

-5237 ISIWLT
+5237 ISIWLS

-5257 LEMTSAEFEALKVL
+5257 LEMTSAQFEALKVL

-5306 TATVVVNVQAVT
+5306 TATVKVNVQAVT

-5333 TSSTTPVIKDIA
+5333 TSSTTPVIKEIA
-5345 EDTALNLTNL
+5345 EDTTLNLTNL
-5355 LQVTLAT
+5355 LQVTLVT
-5362 GGDGNSIADTDGSE
+5362 GGDNNTTADIDGSE
-5376 QRWMAITGLP
+5376 QRWMTIKGLP

-5394 GQPHTITATESSN
+5394 GQPHTITATESSG
-5407 GYRIDIPNN
+5407 GYRINIPNN
-5416 YNGVS
+5416 YNGTS
-5421 PSLPSITVTPPK
+5421 ASLPSITVTPPK
-5433 DFSGDINNIQI
+5433 DFSGNINNIQI
-5444 TLHAQDQ
+5444 TLHARDR
-5451 DSDGVGNGPTTG
+5451 DSDGVGNGSTTG
-5463 TEITDSVYLNLH
+5463 TEITDIVYLNLH

-5522 TSWVV
+5522 TGWVV
-5527 TAPTNNGGWSISGDG
+5527 TAPPNNGGWSISGNG
-5542 SSSSPYTITFNSN
+5542 SSSYTINFDNNLS
-5555 VTEADREAILDG
+5555 EAQREVILDG

-5573 AHSSQDAT
+5573 ANSSKDAT
-5581 IQVSVTSTDTNGL
+5581 IQVSVTSTDTNGG
-5594 DTDTQ
+5594 DTNTQ
-5599 TKTLPIKVT
+5599 TKILPIKVT
-5608 VNPVAEIVGN
+5608 VNPVAEII
-5618 LPGSGDSDKDGTA
+5618 GTA
-5631 DLTMTGG
+5631 DLTMTAG
-5638 HSYTT
+5638 HTYTT
-5643 AGAEDTWYTLGT
+5643 AGAEDTWYALGT
-5655 ESGFNLAN
+5655 ENGFKLADD
-5663 GWTNQDADELTYAH
+5663 WTNQDADELTYAH

-5698 TVSGVDY
+5698 TDSDGEH

-5735 FKIKVEAYIVDYD
+5735 FKIKVEAYTVDYD

-5761 SGEAWLEG
+5761 SGKAWLEG

-5818 PAGAKIIYG
+5818 PAGAKIFYG

-5860 FTLSVTAT
+5860 FPLSVTAT

-5878 SSPLSIHVTVYGVAD
+5878 SSPLSIPVTVYGVAD
-5893 TPTVTLKDYDS
+5893 TPTITLKDYDS

-5913 TTEANLDGTA
+5913 TTEANLDGA

-5937 SIDNT
+5937 SIDNE

-5956 KDFNLGGRATVLVT
+5956 KDFNLGGQATVLVT

-5981 PTDLNNVFITVPENY
+5981 STDLNNVFITVPENY
-5996 SGNLNFKVA
+5996 SGNVNFKVA

-6016 TGALTDVNFT
+6016 TGALTDVNFI

-6068 IAQNQ
+6068 IAKNQ

-6079 TLYLGTGTSA
+6079 TLYLDTGTSV
-6089 VLLSNAGLPIKTID
+6089 VLLSNAGLPTKTID
-6103 GVDYYELTAEQ
+6103 GVDYYQLTAEQ

-6121 GGDQLDGDQGFFTYK
+6121 GGAQLDGDQGFFTYK

-6155 VKDGELKLTA
+6155 VKEGKLKLTA
-6165 SAVTDAVELSVTGI
+6165 SAVTDAVKLSVTGI
-6179 SGISNTTSSSDQH
+6179 SGISNTTSSLDQH
-6192 ANDDATPDTATLTA
+6192 ENDDATPDTATLTA

-6239 TVQGANVQQI
+6239 TVQGANVQQV

-6258 QANNVPSINAQGGID
+6258 QVNDAPSINAQGGSID
-6273 VPVTFKIGSDAD
+6273 VPVTFKIGSDA
-6285 GLTDHPIKIT
+6285 G
-6295 VQTQDLGSDL
+6295 
-6305 TAITD
+6305 
-6310 IKSDSVTWYL
+6310 
-6320 NTDFAE
+6320 
-6326 APGSKAP
+6326 
-6333 LIDQWQYNDASATED
+6333 
-6348 TPFKLSDVVDQA
+6348 
-6360 ITIQDNSASNLFT
+6360 
-6373 VTLKDLPAGTIV
+6373 V
-6385 NGMVQTMID
+6385 NR
-6394 TNNDGNTDTPVWTAS
+6394 
-6409 VTVDPN
+6409 
-6415 ATDAEAEAALQN
+6415 
-6427 LLDSI
+6427 
-6432 VITPPADWND
+6432 
-6442 NGQSGQ
+6442 
-6448 FHFDATL
+6448 
-6455 TTSVLG
+6455 
-6461 GATEEATIQDMTIP
+6461 
-6475 IAPVTDNP
+6475 
-6483 IFTMSGDSMVG
+6483 
-6494 EGATAITS
+6494 
-6502 SITLDPAD
+6502 
-6510 GSFGKVVDGKMYV
+6510 
-6523 QVNAA
+6523 
-6528 DTTDAMEG
+6528 
-6536 GQLYITGSTT
+6536 TGF
-6546 PLVLQ
+6546 V
-6551 SVDIDGDGTTDGD
+6551 GD
-6564 FYVIDIG
+6564 F
-6571 ENGGTVDL
+6571 
-6579 TYTMPN
+6579 
-6585 GEKTVPG
+6585 
-6592 NVSFTA
+6592 
-6598 YANVQEDGA
+6598 
-6607 DVKAVS
+6607 
-6613 VTGSV
+6613 
-6618 EVQLINNG
+6618 
-6626 VNVVSQ
+6626 
-6632 NFIGNESELATKAN
+6632 FI
-6646 AIELTGAGGLS
+6646 
-6657 VSLNDSYGSESYGAI
+6657 
-6672 LLSDVPNG
+6672 
-6680 FLVYVGNDA
+6680 
-6689 ASATLASNAGGDGT
+6689 
-6703 TNTWVLSESGGLPA
+6703 
-6717 YVAILPPIHWSGT
+6717 
-6730 VENLQLVVTSGESS
+6730 
-6744 LSPLTETKDIGD
+6744 
-6756 LVVNAVANGV
+6756 
-6766 DIKPTQTFG
+6766 
-6775 KENEIIPL
+6775 
-6783 NLNASM
+6783 
-6789 HDPKVSEVANDSSTE
+6789 
-6804 TMTIKLTGLGQ
+6804 
-6815 YASFYI
+6815 
-6821 DGVQISSSQI
+6821 
-6831 TVSGTG
+6831 
-6837 SSTTYTITGL
+6837 
-6847 TQSNID
+6847 
-6853 KLGFKQAKAALTDQ
+6853 
-6867 DSATT
+6867 
-6872 GTQIGVEAWTVES
+6872 
-6885 GAGNSAS
+6885 
-6892 AHVSTNITVN
+6892 
-6902 MTAQQATTGNDTLLY
+6902 
-6917 TASSIN
+6917 
-6923 AGAGIDTIQLRSG
+6923 
-6936 ETVSGAT
+6936 
-6943 LAANLKNVEVL
+6943 
-6954 DLSVNGANNITS
+6954 
-6966 LTASHVLTMTDAAH
+6966 
-6980 TLKIN
+6980 
-6985 GTAEDT
+6985 
-6991 VGLGSGWTQSA
+6991 
-7002 TNNGYVTY
+7002 
-7010 TSTVSGTAVTLLV
+7010 
-7023 SENVHTQSGVNP
+7023 
-7035 LSARSFSVAETSS
+7035 
-7048 DDVIVA
+7048 
-7054 KAGNDTITTG
+7054 
-7064 QGHDTLIY
+7064 
-7072 NVLDASDAKAG
+7072 
-7083 HGIDHWTDFGFG
+7083 
-7095 STATDSNAETIQ
+7095 
-7107 FSSEFFNDLL
+7107 
-7117 SDSDLTSSHLSQVE
+7117 
-7131 KFIKVDYDA
+7131 
-7140 ATESATVKVD
+7140 
-7150 RDGEANGSNYQ
+7150 
-7161 DLLVLEHQTS
+7161 
-7171 NVTLAELLNNHQ
+7171 
-7183 ITIG
+7183 

>member
-256 NGGSEYPN
+256 NGGSENPN

-511 DGDSSTAS
+511 DGDSSTAN

-530 VTLPSSDG
+530 VTLPSSYG

-622 TSGDNTNATFAVEV
+622 TSGDNANATFAVEV

-844 GLSPTT
+844 DLSPTT
-850 PKTIIG
+850 PKTIAG
-856 TQGTLTLTDY
+856 TEGTLTLTDY

-877 QQSGT
+877 QQSDS
-882 SKNHSGGDSSVS
+882 SKDHSGGDTSVS
-894 DSFPIIVTDNAD
+894 DTFPIVVTDNAN
-906 ESSVATDLVIL
+906 ESSAATNLVIL

-930 TVTEDGT
+930 TVTEDGA

-948 SNSADVADR
+948 SNSTDVADR

-978 DNVGGTGL
+978 GNVGGTGL

-1003 TVDPNNTTVNAL
+1003 TVDPNNATVNAL

-1044 INGHTDGL
+1044 INGHTDGV

-1058 DQNGSSVGGQIT
+1058 DENGNNVGGQIT

-1081 ASAASEYASGTIQIN
+1081 ASAASESASGTIQIN

-1101 SSINIGGQNF
+1101 SSINIGGQTF

-1124 SAAINVVGGTIVL
+1124 SAAINVAGGTIVL

-1300 VRDADGDLTH
+1300 VRDADGDLSH

-1319 VNLTPAPISNTVNE
+1319 VNLTPAPITNTVNE

-1605 SELLGLSPTTP
+1605 SELLDLSPTTP
-1616 KTIIGTQGTLT
+1616 KTIAGTEGTLT

-1639 YSYQQSGTSK
+1639 YSYQQSDSSK
-1649 NHSGGDSS
+1649 DHSGGDTS
-1657 VSDSFPII
+1657 VSDTFPIV
-1665 VTDNADESSVA
+1665 VTDNANESSAA
-1676 TDLVILIT
+1676 TNLVILIT

-1689 AKADTGTVTEDGT
+1689 AKADTGTVTEDGA

-1712 SSNSADV
+1712 SSNSTDV

-1735 GSSTTEQTDNVGGT
+1735 GSSTTEQTGNVGGT

-1772 NNTTVNALK
+1772 NNATVNALK

-1805 LTITINGHTDGLP
+1805 LTITINGHTDGVP
-1818 SITPNDQN
+1818 SITPNDEN
-1826 GSSVGGQIT
+1826 GNNVGGQIT

-1848 AASEYASGT
+1848 AASESASGT

-1869 NIGGQNF
+1869 NIGGQTF

-1887 NPSAAINVVGG
+1887 NPSAAINVAGG

-1925 LNNAQTHSAVGNDG
+1925 LNNAQTHSAVGND
-1939 LLLSG
+1939 
-1944 IPLSV
+1944 
-1949 TDAGGVTTTGSL
+1949 D
-1961 VVQVIDDV
+1961 
-1969 PTAVADTGSLSEGGV
+1969 
-1984 LSVLAADGVL
+1984 
-1994 TNDTAGADGWVNTG
+1994 
-2008 AVVGVVSGD
+2008 
-2017 TATNSAGGVGGRID
+2017 
-2031 GQYGYITLNADGS
+2031 
-2044 YTYVSTADAVTADA
+2044 
-2058 QDVFTYTVRDAD
+2058 
-2070 GDLTHSTLT
+2070 
-2079 INVANVNLTPAPISN
+2079 
-2094 TVNESGLAG
+2094 
-2103 GSTAGTGHTVTD
+2103 
-2115 TVNLPSEVKAVP
+2115 
-2127 VTNGSTQY
+2127 
-2135 GTFSIDEDGHY
+2135 
-2146 TYTLTKPSNGDN
+2146 
-2158 VEDTFS
+2158 
-2164 YTTKDAQ
+2164 
-2171 GNSTTNTVTI
+2171 
-2181 TIIDDAPVAKPDTNS
+2181 
-2196 ITEDSVP
+2196 
-2203 NPVSGNVLTGGVSS
+2203 
-2217 GDTADTQGADK
+2217 
-2228 ANVSGVQAGTVASGE
+2228 
-2243 HVANG
+2243 
-2248 ALNTAVNGEYG
+2248 
-2259 TLILRADGSYTYQ
+2259 
-2272 LNNNNTDVNALK
+2272 
-2284 DNQSLQDVFSYTIT
+2284 
-2298 DGDGDK
+2298 
-2304 STATITITINGHT
+2304 
-2317 DGAPNVVI
+2317 
-2325 TDHNGSALGAN
+2325 
-2336 SIAENATTPVQGEF
+2336 
-2350 TVNAADGLK
+2350 
-2359 SITIGGTTI
+2359 
-2368 LTSELLGLSPTT
+2368 
-2380 PKTIIG
+2380 
-2386 TQGTLTLTDYDP
+2386 
-2398 VTGKV
+2398 
-2403 SYSYQQSGT
+2403 
-2412 SKNHSGGDSSV
+2412 
-2423 SDSFPIIVTDN
+2423 
-2434 ADESSVATDL
+2434 
-2444 VILITDT
+2444 
-2451 APEAKADTGTVTEDG
+2451 
-2466 TALEGNVITG
+2466 
-2476 GSSNSADVADRLGAD
+2476 
-2491 ATQVTGVSKGSSTTE
+2491 
-2506 QTDNVGGTGLA
+2506 
-2517 GDYGT
+2517 
-2522 LILNS
+2522 
-2527 DGSYSYTVDPNNT
+2527 
-2540 TVNALKDG
+2540 
-2548 GKLTETFSYT
+2548 
-2558 IKDAD
+2558 
-2563 GDWSTTT
+2563 
-2570 LTITINGHTDGLPSI
+2570 
-2585 TPNDQNGSSVGGQIT
+2585 
-2600 VYESGLSTGSNASA
+2600 
-2614 ASEYA
+2614 
-2619 SGTIQINAGDGL
+2619 
-2631 SSINIGGQNFSLSQL
+2631 
-2646 QSLSSSNP
+2646 
-2654 SAAINVVGG
+2654 
-2663 TIVLNGFTA
+2663 
-2672 NSSVGG
+2672 
-2678 IPTSGS
+2678 
-2684 LSYTYTLNNA
+2684 
-2694 QTHSAVGNDGLLLS
+2694 
-2708 GIPLSV
+2708 
-2714 TDAGGVTTTGS
+2714 
-2725 LVVQVIDDVPTAVAD
+2725 
-2740 TGSLSEGGV
+2740 
-2749 LSVLAADGVLTND
+2749 
-2762 TAGADG
+2762 
-2768 WVNTGAVVGVVSGDT
+2768 
-2783 ATNSAGG
+2783 
-2790 VGGRID
+2790 
-2796 GQYGY
+2796 
-2801 ITLNA
+2801 
-2806 DGSYTYVSTADAVT
+2806 
-2820 ADAQD
+2820 
-2825 VFTYTVRDADG
+2825 
-2836 DLTHSTLTINVA
+2836 
-2848 NVNLTPAP
+2848 
-2856 ISNTVNE
+2856 
-2863 SGLAGGSTAGTG
+2863 
-2875 HTVTDTVNL
+2875 
-2884 PSEVKAVPV
+2884 
-2893 TNGSTQYGT
+2893 
-2902 FSIDEDGHYTYT
+2902 
-2914 LTKPSNGDNV
+2914 
-2924 EDTFSYTTKD
+2924 
-2934 AQGNSTTN
+2934 
-2942 TVTITIIDDAPVAKP
+2942 
-2957 DTNSITEDSVPNPV
+2957 
-2971 SGNVLTGGVSS
+2971 
-2982 GDTADT
+2982 
-2988 QGADKANV
+2988 
-2996 SGVQAGTVAS
+2996 
-3006 GEHVANG
+3006 
-3013 ALNTAVN
+3013 
-3020 GEYGTLILRADGS
+3020 
-3033 YTYQLNNNNTDVNA
+3033 
-3047 LKDNQSLQ
+3047 
-3055 DVFSYT
+3055 
-3061 ITDGDGDKSTA
+3061 
-3072 TITITINGHT
+3072 
-3082 DGAPNVVITDHN
+3082 
-3094 GSALGANSIA
+3094 
-3104 ENATTPVQGEFTV
+3104 
-3117 NAADGL
+3117 
-3123 KSITIGGTTI
+3123 
-3133 LTSELLGLSPT
+3133 
-3144 TPKTI
+3144 
-3149 IGTQGTLTLTDYD
+3149 
-3162 PVTGKVSY
+3162 
-3170 SYQQSGTSKN
+3170 
-3180 HSGGDSSVSDS
+3180 
-3191 FPIIVTDNADES
+3191 
-3203 SVATD
+3203 
-3208 LVILITD
+3208 
-3215 TAPEAKADT
+3215 
-3224 GTVTED
+3224 
-3230 GTALEGNVITGGS
+3230 
-3243 SNSADVA
+3243 
-3250 DRLGADATQVTGV
+3250 
-3263 SKGSS
+3263 
-3268 TTEQTDNVGGTGLA
+3268 
-3282 GDYGTLILN
+3282 
-3291 SDGSY
+3291 
-3296 SYTVD
+3296 
-3301 PNNTT
+3301 
-3306 VNALKDGGK
+3306 
-3315 LTETFSYTIKDADG
+3315 
-3329 DWSTTTLTI
+3329 
-3338 TINGHT
+3338 
-3344 DGLPSITPNDQNGS
+3344 
-3358 SVGGQITV
+3358 
-3366 YESGLSTGSNA
+3366 
-3377 SAASE
+3377 
-3382 YASGTIQINAG
+3382 
-3393 DGLSSINIGGQ
+3393 
-3404 NFSLSQLQ
+3404 
-3412 SLSSS
+3412 
-3417 NPSAAINVVGGT
+3417 
-3429 IVLNG
+3429 
-3434 FTANSSVGGIPTSG
+3434 
-3448 SLSYTY
+3448 
-3454 TLNNAQTHSAVG
+3454 
-3466 NDGLLLSGIP
+3466 
-3476 LSVTDAGGVTTTGSL
+3476 
-3491 VVQVIDDV
+3491 
-3499 PTAVADTGSLSEGG
+3499 
-3513 VLSVL
+3513 
-3518 AADGV
+3518 
-3523 LTNDTA
+3523 
-3529 GADGWVNTGAVV
+3529 
-3541 GVVSGDTAT
+3541 
-3550 NSAGGVGGRIDGQYG
+3550 
-3565 YITLNADG
+3565 
-3573 SYTYVST
+3573 
-3580 ADAVTADAQDV
+3580 
-3591 FTYTVRDADGDLTHS
+3591 
-3606 TLTINVANVNLTPA
+3606 
-3620 PISNTVNE
+3620 
-3628 SGLAGGSTAGTGH
+3628 
-3641 TVTDTVNL
+3641 
-3649 PSEVKAVPVTNGST
+3649 
-3663 QYGTFSIDE
+3663 
-3672 DGHYTYTLTKP
+3672 
-3683 SNGDNVE
+3683 
-3690 DTFSY
+3690 
-3695 TTKDAQGNSTTN
+3695 
-3707 TVTITIIDDAP
+3707 
-3718 VAKPDT
+3718 
-3724 NSITEDSVPNP
+3724 
-3735 VSGNVL
+3735 
-3741 TGGVSS
+3741 
-3747 GDTADTQGADKAN
+3747 
-3760 VSGVQAGTV
+3760 
-3769 ASGEH
+3769 
-3774 VANGALNTAVNGEY
+3774 
-3788 GTLILRAD
+3788 
-3796 GSYTYQLNNN
+3796 
-3806 NTDVNAL
+3806 
-3813 KDNQSL
+3813 
-3819 QDVFSYTIT
+3819 
-3828 DGDGDKS
+3828 
-3835 TATITITINGHTDG
+3835 
-3849 APNVVITDH
+3849 
-3858 NGSALGANSIA
+3858 
-3869 ENATTPVQ
+3869 
-3877 GEFTVNAADGLKSI
+3877 
-3891 TIGGTTILT
+3891 
-3900 SELLGLSP
+3900 
-3908 TTPKTI
+3908 
-3914 IGTQG
+3914 
-3919 TLTLTD
+3919 
-3925 YDPVTGKVSYSYQQ
+3925 
-3939 SGTSKNHSGG
+3939 
-3949 DSSVSDSF
+3949 
-3957 PIIVTDNADESSVAT
+3957 
-3972 DLVILITDTAPEAKA
+3972 
-3987 DTGTVTEDGTALE
+3987 
-4000 GNVITGG
+4000 
-4007 SSNSADVA
+4007 
-4015 DRLGADATQVTGV
+4015 
-4028 SKGSSTTEQTDNVGG
+4028 
-4043 TGLAGDY
+4043 
-4050 GTLILNSD
+4050 
-4058 GSYSYTVDPNNTT
+4058 
-4071 VNALKDGGKLTETF
+4071 
-4085 SYTIKDADGD
+4085 
-4095 WSTTTLT
+4095 
-4102 ITINGH
+4102 
-4108 TDGLPSITPNDQ
+4108 
-4120 NGSSVGGQ
+4120 
-4128 ITVYE
+4128 
-4133 SGLST
+4133 
-4138 GSNASAASEYASGT
+4138 
-4152 IQINAGDGLSS
+4152 
-4163 INIGGQNFSLSQ
+4163 
-4175 LQSLSSSNPSAA
+4175 
-4187 INVVGGTIVLNGFT
+4187 
-4201 ANSSVGGIPT
+4201 
-4211 SGSLSYTY
+4211 
-4219 TLNNAQTHSAVG
+4219 
-4231 NDGLLLSGIPLSVT
+4231 LLLSGIPLSVT

-4309 LDVTIDPVGN
+4309 LDVTINPVGN
-4319 YPVVGK
+4319 YQVSGQ

-4511 DTGSVTEGALLT
+4511 DTGSVTEGARLT
-4523 KDAASGVLSNDQ
+4523 KDAASGVLSSDQ

-4554 TGTTS
+4554 TATTS

-4574 TLNAN
+4574 TLNAD
-4579 GSYSYKA
+4579 GSYTYLSTA
-4586 DPNKITANAQDVFTY
+4586 DAVTANAQDVFTY

-4614 LTINVQDVTA
+4614 LTINVQDVTV

-4680 YTVNSNGTYSFNL
+4680 YTVNSDGTYSFTL
-4693 TKATTDQVGVS
+4693 TSATKDLEGN

-4726 ITIVDDKPKI
+4726 ISIVDDKPKI
-4736 SENDANVGSVTV
+4736 SENDANVGRVTV
-4748 DESNFSSGSVSVTN
+4748 DETNFVLGSVSATDA
-4762 TNFVNGVFTPV
+4762 NFVKDVFTPV

-4785 IYALNIS
+4785 IYTLNIS
-4792 SNGVDSGLDTTS
+4792 SDGVDSGLDTTS

-4815 QIEGRAGSASGD
+4815 EIEGRAGSASGD
-4827 VVFRISIDPTTGAVT
+4827 VVFRISIDPTMGAVT
-4842 LTQSE
+4842 LTQSK

-4943 SGNGGGLLFATT
+4943 SGNGGGLSFAAN
-4955 QTALRAVLDST
+4955 QTALKAVLDST
-4966 GNSNITFSVNAA
+4966 GNSGISFSINEA
-4978 GNELTATRGGN
+4978 GNVLTAKRGGSD
-4989 NVFKVTLDTSTGKY
+4989 VFKVTLDTTTGKY
-5003 SFKLLGSL
+5003 TFELLGSL
-5011 NHPSHTL
+5011 NHPSHTT

-5033 DTASGSFVVKVIDD
+5033 DTASGSFVVQVIDD
-5047 APKSAITITMNEDHS
+5047 APKTEIVITMDEDHS
-5062 YGPFTTSADAQLNN
+5062 YGPFTTSADSRLEN
-5076 ITIQDANGN
+5076 ITIQDANGTE
-5085 DITGTTNLD
+5085 ITGTLNPD
-5094 GSKSFNVAH
+5094 GSKSFDVEH

-5116 KPADNYSNYDGSLT
+5116 KPADNYSNYDGSSS

-5155 VNPVADAPTLTVVD
+5155 VNPVADAPNLAGTTGVGGNVTLANVT
-5169 DEVETPEDTAVSLGL
+5169 TNEDTAVILGL
-5184 KTPVVTDNTDQNGN
+5184 KAPRVIDAIDQNGN
-5198 TTTGDSPERLGVIS
+5198 TTTGDSPERLGVIT
-5212 LSGILAGA
+5212 LSGIPAGA

-5286 TSYEVDDSGA
+5286 TSYEVNDSGT

-5333 TSSTTPVIKDIA
+5333 TSSAAPVVQTIA

-5355 LQVTLAT
+5355 LKVTLAT
-5362 GGDGNSIADTDGSE
+5362 TGDNNTTADIDGSE
-5376 QRWMAITGLP
+5376 QRWMTITGLP
-5386 EGTTLTVS
+5386 EGTTLTVG
-5394 GQPHTITATESSN
+5394 GQPHTITATESSD

-5501 VRVTDTTTGTEVITQ
+5501 VRVTDTGTGTEVITQ

-5522 TSWVV
+5522 TGWLV
-5527 TAPTNNGGWSISGDG
+5527 TAPSNNGGWSVSGDG
-5542 SSSSPYTITFNSN
+5542 SSGSPYTITFDNTLN
-5555 VTEADREAILDG
+5555 EVQREAILDS

-5573 AHSSQDAT
+5573 ANSSKDAT
-5581 IQVSVTSTDTNGL
+5581 IQLNITSTDTNGS
-5594 DTDTQ
+5594 DTNTQ
-5599 TKTLPIKVT
+5599 TKPLDVKVT
-5608 VNPVAEIVGN
+5608 VNPVAEIIGN
-5618 LPGSGDSDKDGTA
+5618 IPGSGDSDNDGTA

-5638 HSYTT
+5638 HTYTT

-5725 FLAPENVSGT
+5725 FLAPKNVSGT
-5735 FKIKVEAYIVDYD
+5735 FKIKVEAYTVDYD

-5868 ATDGSVTSAS
+5868 ATDGNVISAS
-5878 SSPLSIHVTVYGVAD
+5878 SSPLSIPVTVYGVAD
-5893 TPTVTLKDYDS
+5893 TPTITLKDYDS

-5956 KDFNLGGRATVLVT
+5956 KDFNLGRPATVLVT

-5981 PTDLNNVFITVPENY
+5981 PTDLDHVFITVPENY
-5996 SGNLNFKVA
+5996 SGNVNFKVA

-6068 IAQNQ
+6068 IAQDQ
-6073 AAGANY
+6073 AAGAKY

-6089 VLLSNAGLPIKTID
+6089 ALLSNANLPIKTID
-6103 GVDYYELTAEQ
+6103 GVNYYELTAEQ

-6136 YEVTDNHYGSVQTA
+6136 YEVTDKHYGSVQTA

-6179 SGISNTTSSSDQH
+6179 SGISNTTSSDQH
-6192 ANDDATPDTATLTA
+6192 ADDDATPDTATLTA

-6258 QANNVPSINAQGGID
+6258 QANNAPSINAQGGID
-6273 VPVTFKIGSDAD
+6273 VPVTFKIGSDA
-6285 GLTDHPIKIT
+6285 GSLTDHPIKIT

-6320 NTDFAE
+6320 NTDFAK
-6326 APGSKAP
+6326 APGSQAP
-6333 LIDQWQYNDASATED
+6333 LIDQWQYNGASATED

-6385 NGMVQTMID
+6385 NGMVQIMID
-6394 TNNDGNTDTPVWTAS
+6394 TNNDGNPDTPVWTAS

-6415 ATDAEAEAALQN
+6415 ATDDEAEDALQN
-6427 LLDSI
+6427 LLESI

-6448 FHFDATL
+6448 FHFVATL

-6461 GATEEATIQDMTIP
+6461 GTTKEATIQDMTIP

-6551 SVDIDGDGTTDGD
+6551 RVDIDGNGTTDGD
-6564 FYVIDIG
+6564 FYVIDID

-6598 YANVQEDGA
+6598 YANVQEDDA

-6632 NFIGNESELATKAN
+6632 NFIGNESELETKAN

-6657 VSLNDSYGSESYGAI
+6657 VSLNDSDGSESYGAI

-6766 DIKPTQTFG
+6766 DIKPTLTFG

-6892 AHVSTNITVN
+6892 AHVSANITVN
-6902 MTAQQATTGNDTLLY
+6902 MTDQQATTGNDTLLY

-6923 AGAGIDTIQLRSG
+6923 AGAGTDTIQLRSG

-6943 LAANLKNVEVL
+6943 LAANLQNVEVL

-7023 SENVHTQSGVNP
+7023 SENVHTQYGVNP

-7117 SDSDLTSSHLSQVE
+7117 SDSNLTSSNLSQVE

>member
-160 NVLTNDRDPD
+160 NVLTNDHDPD

-191 VTIDKIGELTLNAD
+191 VTFDKIGELTLNAD

-256 NGGSEYPN
+256 NGGSENPN

-403 DAPLAKNDIDNVAA
+403 DALLAKNDIDNVAA

-844 GLSPTT
+844 DLSPTT
-850 PKTIIG
+850 PKTIAG
-856 TQGTLTLTDY
+856 TEGTLTLTDY

-877 QQSGT
+877 QQSDS
-882 SKNHSGGDSSVS
+882 SKDHSGGDTSVS
-894 DSFPIIVTDNAD
+894 DTFPIVVTDNAN
-906 ESSVATDLVIL
+906 ESSAATNLVIL

-930 TVTEDGT
+930 TVTEDGA

-948 SNSADVADR
+948 SNSTDVADS

-978 DNVGGTGL
+978 GNVGGTGL

-1003 TVDPNNTTVNAL
+1003 TVDPNNATVNAL

-1044 INGHTDGL
+1044 INGHTDGV

-1058 DQNGSSVGGQIT
+1058 DENGNNVGGQIT

-1081 ASAASEYASGTIQIN
+1081 ASAASESASGTIQIN

-1101 SSINIGGQNF
+1101 SSINIGGQTF

-1124 SAAINVVGGTIVL
+1124 SAAINVAGGTIVL

-1162 NAQTHSAVGNDG
+1162 NAQTHSAVGND
-1174 LLLSGIPLSV
+1174 
-1184 TDAGG
+1184 D
-1189 VTTTGS
+1189 
-1195 LVVQVIDDVPTAV
+1195 
-1208 ADTGSLS
+1208 
-1215 EGGVLSVL
+1215 
-1223 AADGVL
+1223 
-1229 TNDTAGADGWVN
+1229 
-1241 TGAVVGVVSGDTA
+1241 
-1254 TNSAGG
+1254 
-1260 VGGRIDG
+1260 
-1267 QYGYITLN
+1267 
-1275 ADGSYTYVSTA
+1275 
-1286 DAVTADAQDVFTYT
+1286 
-1300 VRDADGDLTH
+1300 
-1310 STLTINVAN
+1310 
-1319 VNLTPAPISNTVNE
+1319 
-1333 SGLAGGST
+1333 
-1341 AGTGHTVTD
+1341 
-1350 TVNLPSEVKA
+1350 
-1360 VPVTNGSTQYG
+1360 
-1371 TFSIDEDGHYTYTLT
+1371 
-1386 KPSNGDNVEDT
+1386 
-1397 FSYTTKDAQGNSTTN
+1397 
-1412 TVTITIIDDAPVA
+1412 
-1425 KPDTNSITEDSVP
+1425 
-1438 NPVSGNVLT
+1438 
-1447 GGVSSGDTADTQG
+1447 
-1460 ADKANVSGVQA
+1460 
-1471 GTVASGEHV
+1471 
-1480 ANGALNTAVNG
+1480 
-1491 EYGTLI
+1491 
-1497 LRADGSYTYQLN
+1497 
-1509 NNNTDVN
+1509 
-1516 ALKDNQSLQDVF
+1516 
-1528 SYTIT
+1528 
-1533 DGDGDKST
+1533 
-1541 ATITITINGHTD
+1541 
-1553 GAPNVVITDHNGS
+1553 
-1566 ALGANSIAENATT
+1566 
-1579 PVQGEFTVNAA
+1579 
-1590 DGLKSITIGGTTILT
+1590 
-1605 SELLGLSPTTP
+1605 
-1616 KTIIGTQGTLT
+1616 
-1627 LTDYDPV
+1627 
-1634 TGKVS
+1634 
-1639 YSYQQSGTSK
+1639 
-1649 NHSGGDSS
+1649 
-1657 VSDSFPII
+1657 
-1665 VTDNADESSVA
+1665 
-1676 TDLVILIT
+1676 
-1684 DTAPE
+1684 
-1689 AKADTGTVTEDGT
+1689 
-1702 ALEGN
+1702 
-1707 VITGG
+1707 
-1712 SSNSADV
+1712 
-1719 ADRLGA
+1719 
-1725 DATQVTGVSK
+1725 
-1735 GSSTTEQTDNVGGT
+1735 
-1749 GLAGDYGT
+1749 
-1757 LILNSDGSYSYTVDP
+1757 
-1772 NNTTVNALK
+1772 
-1781 DGGKLTETFS
+1781 
-1791 YTIKDADGDWSTTT
+1791 
-1805 LTITINGHTDGLP
+1805 
-1818 SITPNDQN
+1818 
-1826 GSSVGGQIT
+1826 
-1835 VYESGL
+1835 
-1841 STGSNAS
+1841 
-1848 AASEYASGT
+1848 
-1857 IQINAGDGLSSI
+1857 
-1869 NIGGQNF
+1869 
-1876 SLSQLQSLSSS
+1876 
-1887 NPSAAINVVGG
+1887 
-1898 TIVLNGFTANSSV
+1898 
-1911 GGIPTSGS
+1911 
-1919 LSYTYT
+1919 
-1925 LNNAQTHSAVGNDG
+1925 
-1939 LLLSG
+1939 
-1944 IPLSV
+1944 
-1949 TDAGGVTTTGSL
+1949 
-1961 VVQVIDDV
+1961 
-1969 PTAVADTGSLSEGGV
+1969 
-1984 LSVLAADGVL
+1984 
-1994 TNDTAGADGWVNTG
+1994 
-2008 AVVGVVSGD
+2008 
-2017 TATNSAGGVGGRID
+2017 
-2031 GQYGYITLNADGS
+2031 
-2044 YTYVSTADAVTADA
+2044 
-2058 QDVFTYTVRDAD
+2058 
-2070 GDLTHSTLT
+2070 
-2079 INVANVNLTPAPISN
+2079 
-2094 TVNESGLAG
+2094 
-2103 GSTAGTGHTVTD
+2103 
-2115 TVNLPSEVKAVP
+2115 
-2127 VTNGSTQY
+2127 
-2135 GTFSIDEDGHY
+2135 
-2146 TYTLTKPSNGDN
+2146 
-2158 VEDTFS
+2158 
-2164 YTTKDAQ
+2164 
-2171 GNSTTNTVTI
+2171 
-2181 TIIDDAPVAKPDTNS
+2181 
-2196 ITEDSVP
+2196 
-2203 NPVSGNVLTGGVSS
+2203 
-2217 GDTADTQGADK
+2217 
-2228 ANVSGVQAGTVASGE
+2228 
-2243 HVANG
+2243 
-2248 ALNTAVNGEYG
+2248 
-2259 TLILRADGSYTYQ
+2259 
-2272 LNNNNTDVNALK
+2272 
-2284 DNQSLQDVFSYTIT
+2284 
-2298 DGDGDK
+2298 
-2304 STATITITINGHT
+2304 
-2317 DGAPNVVI
+2317 
-2325 TDHNGSALGAN
+2325 
-2336 SIAENATTPVQGEF
+2336 
-2350 TVNAADGLK
+2350 
-2359 SITIGGTTI
+2359 
-2368 LTSELLGLSPTT
+2368 
-2380 PKTIIG
+2380 
-2386 TQGTLTLTDYDP
+2386 
-2398 VTGKV
+2398 
-2403 SYSYQQSGT
+2403 
-2412 SKNHSGGDSSV
+2412 
-2423 SDSFPIIVTDN
+2423 
-2434 ADESSVATDL
+2434 
-2444 VILITDT
+2444 
-2451 APEAKADTGTVTEDG
+2451 
-2466 TALEGNVITG
+2466 
-2476 GSSNSADVADRLGAD
+2476 
-2491 ATQVTGVSKGSSTTE
+2491 
-2506 QTDNVGGTGLA
+2506 
-2517 GDYGT
+2517 
-2522 LILNS
+2522 
-2527 DGSYSYTVDPNNT
+2527 
-2540 TVNALKDG
+2540 
-2548 GKLTETFSYT
+2548 
-2558 IKDAD
+2558 
-2563 GDWSTTT
+2563 
-2570 LTITINGHTDGLPSI
+2570 
-2585 TPNDQNGSSVGGQIT
+2585 
-2600 VYESGLSTGSNASA
+2600 
-2614 ASEYA
+2614 
-2619 SGTIQINAGDGL
+2619 
-2631 SSINIGGQNFSLSQL
+2631 
-2646 QSLSSSNP
+2646 
-2654 SAAINVVGG
+2654 
-2663 TIVLNGFTA
+2663 
-2672 NSSVGG
+2672 
-2678 IPTSGS
+2678 
-2684 LSYTYTLNNA
+2684 
-2694 QTHSAVGNDGLLLS
+2694 
-2708 GIPLSV
+2708 
-2714 TDAGGVTTTGS
+2714 
-2725 LVVQVIDDVPTAVAD
+2725 
-2740 TGSLSEGGV
+2740 
-2749 LSVLAADGVLTND
+2749 
-2762 TAGADG
+2762 
-2768 WVNTGAVVGVVSGDT
+2768 
-2783 ATNSAGG
+2783 
-2790 VGGRID
+2790 
-2796 GQYGY
+2796 
-2801 ITLNA
+2801 
-2806 DGSYTYVSTADAVT
+2806 
-2820 ADAQD
+2820 
-2825 VFTYTVRDADG
+2825 
-2836 DLTHSTLTINVA
+2836 
-2848 NVNLTPAP
+2848 
-2856 ISNTVNE
+2856 
-2863 SGLAGGSTAGTG
+2863 
-2875 HTVTDTVNL
+2875 
-2884 PSEVKAVPV
+2884 
-2893 TNGSTQYGT
+2893 
-2902 FSIDEDGHYTYT
+2902 
-2914 LTKPSNGDNV
+2914 
-2924 EDTFSYTTKD
+2924 
-2934 AQGNSTTN
+2934 
-2942 TVTITIIDDAPVAKP
+2942 
-2957 DTNSITEDSVPNPV
+2957 
-2971 SGNVLTGGVSS
+2971 
-2982 GDTADT
+2982 
-2988 QGADKANV
+2988 
-2996 SGVQAGTVAS
+2996 
-3006 GEHVANG
+3006 
-3013 ALNTAVN
+3013 
-3020 GEYGTLILRADGS
+3020 
-3033 YTYQLNNNNTDVNA
+3033 
-3047 LKDNQSLQ
+3047 
-3055 DVFSYT
+3055 
-3061 ITDGDGDKSTA
+3061 
-3072 TITITINGHT
+3072 
-3082 DGAPNVVITDHN
+3082 
-3094 GSALGANSIA
+3094 
-3104 ENATTPVQGEFTV
+3104 
-3117 NAADGL
+3117 
-3123 KSITIGGTTI
+3123 
-3133 LTSELLGLSPT
+3133 
-3144 TPKTI
+3144 
-3149 IGTQGTLTLTDYD
+3149 
-3162 PVTGKVSY
+3162 
-3170 SYQQSGTSKN
+3170 
-3180 HSGGDSSVSDS
+3180 
-3191 FPIIVTDNADES
+3191 
-3203 SVATD
+3203 
-3208 LVILITD
+3208 
-3215 TAPEAKADT
+3215 
-3224 GTVTED
+3224 
-3230 GTALEGNVITGGS
+3230 
-3243 SNSADVA
+3243 
-3250 DRLGADATQVTGV
+3250 
-3263 SKGSS
+3263 
-3268 TTEQTDNVGGTGLA
+3268 
-3282 GDYGTLILN
+3282 
-3291 SDGSY
+3291 
-3296 SYTVD
+3296 
-3301 PNNTT
+3301 
-3306 VNALKDGGK
+3306 
-3315 LTETFSYTIKDADG
+3315 
-3329 DWSTTTLTI
+3329 
-3338 TINGHT
+3338 
-3344 DGLPSITPNDQNGS
+3344 
-3358 SVGGQITV
+3358 
-3366 YESGLSTGSNA
+3366 
-3377 SAASE
+3377 
-3382 YASGTIQINAG
+3382 
-3393 DGLSSINIGGQ
+3393 
-3404 NFSLSQLQ
+3404 
-3412 SLSSS
+3412 
-3417 NPSAAINVVGGT
+3417 
-3429 IVLNG
+3429 
-3434 FTANSSVGGIPTSG
+3434 
-3448 SLSYTY
+3448 
-3454 TLNNAQTHSAVG
+3454 
-3466 NDGLLLSGIP
+3466 
-3476 LSVTDAGGVTTTGSL
+3476 
-3491 VVQVIDDV
+3491 
-3499 PTAVADTGSLSEGG
+3499 
-3513 VLSVL
+3513 
-3518 AADGV
+3518 
-3523 LTNDTA
+3523 
-3529 GADGWVNTGAVV
+3529 
-3541 GVVSGDTAT
+3541 
-3550 NSAGGVGGRIDGQYG
+3550 
-3565 YITLNADG
+3565 
-3573 SYTYVST
+3573 
-3580 ADAVTADAQDV
+3580 
-3591 FTYTVRDADGDLTHS
+3591 
-3606 TLTINVANVNLTPA
+3606 
-3620 PISNTVNE
+3620 
-3628 SGLAGGSTAGTGH
+3628 
-3641 TVTDTVNL
+3641 
-3649 PSEVKAVPVTNGST
+3649 
-3663 QYGTFSIDE
+3663 
-3672 DGHYTYTLTKP
+3672 
-3683 SNGDNVE
+3683 
-3690 DTFSY
+3690 
-3695 TTKDAQGNSTTN
+3695 
-3707 TVTITIIDDAP
+3707 
-3718 VAKPDT
+3718 
-3724 NSITEDSVPNP
+3724 
-3735 VSGNVL
+3735 
-3741 TGGVSS
+3741 
-3747 GDTADTQGADKAN
+3747 
-3760 VSGVQAGTV
+3760 
-3769 ASGEH
+3769 
-3774 VANGALNTAVNGEY
+3774 
-3788 GTLILRAD
+3788 
-3796 GSYTYQLNNN
+3796 
-3806 NTDVNAL
+3806 
-3813 KDNQSL
+3813 
-3819 QDVFSYTIT
+3819 
-3828 DGDGDKS
+3828 
-3835 TATITITINGHTDG
+3835 
-3849 APNVVITDH
+3849 
-3858 NGSALGANSIA
+3858 
-3869 ENATTPVQ
+3869 
-3877 GEFTVNAADGLKSI
+3877 
-3891 TIGGTTILT
+3891 
-3900 SELLGLSP
+3900 
-3908 TTPKTI
+3908 
-3914 IGTQG
+3914 
-3919 TLTLTD
+3919 
-3925 YDPVTGKVSYSYQQ
+3925 
-3939 SGTSKNHSGG
+3939 
-3949 DSSVSDSF
+3949 
-3957 PIIVTDNADESSVAT
+3957 
-3972 DLVILITDTAPEAKA
+3972 
-3987 DTGTVTEDGTALE
+3987 
-4000 GNVITGG
+4000 
-4007 SSNSADVA
+4007 
-4015 DRLGADATQVTGV
+4015 
-4028 SKGSSTTEQTDNVGG
+4028 
-4043 TGLAGDY
+4043 
-4050 GTLILNSD
+4050 
-4058 GSYSYTVDPNNTT
+4058 
-4071 VNALKDGGKLTETF
+4071 
-4085 SYTIKDADGD
+4085 
-4095 WSTTTLT
+4095 
-4102 ITINGH
+4102 
-4108 TDGLPSITPNDQ
+4108 
-4120 NGSSVGGQ
+4120 
-4128 ITVYE
+4128 
-4133 SGLST
+4133 
-4138 GSNASAASEYASGT
+4138 
-4152 IQINAGDGLSS
+4152 
-4163 INIGGQNFSLSQ
+4163 
-4175 LQSLSSSNPSAA
+4175 
-4187 INVVGGTIVLNGFT
+4187 
-4201 ANSSVGGIPT
+4201 
-4211 SGSLSYTY
+4211 
-4219 TLNNAQTHSAVG
+4219 
-4231 NDGLLLSGIPLSVT
+4231 LLLSGIPLSVT

-4289 DTKGADGARVTTVKA
+4289 DTKGADGARVTTVKS
-4304 DTANG
+4304 DTAG
-4309 LDVTIDPVGN
+4309 GADVTINPVGN
-4319 YPVVGK
+4319 YQVSGQ

-4358 DGDNDTST
+4358 DGDNDKAT

-4371 NIADA
+4371 TIADA

-4384 AGGATTTVYESS
+4384 AGGATTTVYESG
-4396 LNNGGTEASTNKETT
+4396 LNGGTEASTNKETT

-4417 TSPDGLAASD
+4417 TSPDGLAVSD

-4523 KDAASGVLSNDQ
+4523 KDAASGVLSSDQ

-4680 YTVNSNGTYSFNL
+4680 YTVNSDGTYSFTL
-4693 TKATTDQVGVS
+4693 TSATKDLAGN

-4726 ITIVDDKPKI
+4726 ISIVDDKPKI
-4736 SENDANVGSVTV
+4736 SENDANVGRVTV
-4748 DESNFSSGSVSVTN
+4748 DETNFVLGSVSATDA
-4762 TNFVNGVFTPV
+4762 NFVKDVFTPV

-4943 SGNGGGLLFATT
+4943 SGNGGGLSFAAN
-4955 QTALRAVLDST
+4955 QTALKAVLDST
-4966 GNSNITFSVNAA
+4966 GNSGISFSIDAA
-4978 GNELTATRGGN
+4978 GNVLTATRGGSD
-4989 NVFKVTLDTSTGKY
+4989 VFKVTLDTTTGKY
-5003 SFKLLGSL
+5003 TFELLGSL
-5011 NHPSHTL
+5011 NHPSHTT

-5033 DTASGSFVVKVIDD
+5033 DTASGSFVVQVIDD
-5047 APKSAITITMNEDHS
+5047 APKTEIVITMDEDHS
-5062 YGPFTTSADAQLNN
+5062 YGPFTTSADSRLEN

-5085 DITGTTNLD
+5085 TIAGTDNGN
-5094 GSKSFNVAH
+5094 GSKSFSVAH
-5103 GTVTVDQNGQVTY
+5103 GTVTVDEAGRITY
-5116 KPADNYSNYDGSLT
+5116 KPADNYSNYDGSSS

-5169 DEVETPEDTAVSLGL
+5169 GEVETPEDTAVSLGL
-5184 KTPVVTDNTDQNGN
+5184 ETPVVTDNTDQNVN
-5198 TTTGDSPERLGVIS
+5198 TTTGDSPEHLGVIT
-5212 LSGILAGA
+5212 LSGIPAGA
-5220 ALLSGTD
+5220 TLLSGTD
-5227 ATLFTSNGGN
+5227 ATLLTSNGGN

-5248 TDETKPANA
+5248 TDETIPANA
-5257 LEMTSAEFEALKVL
+5257 LEMTSTEFEALKVL

-5296 KVSGVNGATS
+5296 KVFGVNGETS

-5318 DGIDLKISDGNSFVD
+5318 DDIDLKISDGTSFVD
-5333 TSSTTPVIKDIA
+5333 TNSTTPVIKEIA

-5362 GGDGNSIADTDGSE
+5362 GDDGNSIADTDGSE
-5376 QRWMAITGLP
+5376 QRWMTITGLP

-5444 TLHAQDQ
+5444 TLHAQDR

-5484 AGDVS
+5484 AGDVT

-5501 VRVTDTTTGTEVITQ
+5501 VRVTDTGTGTEVITQ

-5522 TSWVV
+5522 TGWLV
-5527 TAPTNNGGWSISGDG
+5527 TAPSNNGGWSVSGDD
-5542 SSSSPYTITFNSN
+5542 SSGSPYTITFDNTLN
-5555 VTEADREAILDG
+5555 EVQREAILDS

-5573 AHSSQDAT
+5573 ANSSKDAT
-5581 IQVSVTSTDTNGL
+5581 IQLNITSTDTNGS
-5594 DTDTQ
+5594 DTNTQ
-5599 TKTLPIKVT
+5599 TKPLDVKVT
-5608 VNPVAEIVGN
+5608 VNPVAEIIGYI
-5618 LPGSGDSDKDGTA
+5618 PGSGDSNNDGTA

-5638 HSYTT
+5638 HTYTT

-5735 FKIKVEAYIVDYD
+5735 FKIKVEAYTVDYD

-5878 SSPLSIHVTVYGVAD
+5878 SSPLSIPVTVYGVAD

-5956 KDFNLGGRATVLVT
+5956 KDFNLGGPATVLVT

-5996 SGNLNFKVA
+5996 SGNVNFKVA

-6016 TGALTDVNFT
+6016 TGALTDVNFI

-6068 IAQNQ
+6068 IAQDQ

-6179 SGISNTTSSSDQH
+6179 SGISNTTSSSDQY

-6258 QANNVPSINAQGGID
+6258 QANNAPSINAQGGID

-6394 TNNDGNTDTPVWTAS
+6394 TNNDGNPDTPVWTAS

-6657 VSLNDSYGSESYGAI
+6657 VSLNDSDGSESYGAI

-6923 AGAGIDTIQLRSG
+6923 AGAGTDTIQLRSG

>member
-256 NGGSEYPN
+256 NGGSENPN

-511 DGDSSTAS
+511 DGDSSTAN

-530 VTLPSSDG
+530 VTLPSSYG

-622 TSGDNTNATFAVEV
+622 TSGDNANATFAVEV

-844 GLSPTT
+844 DLSPTT
-850 PKTIIG
+850 PKTIAG
-856 TQGTLTLTDY
+856 TEGTLTLTDY

-877 QQSGT
+877 QQSDS
-882 SKNHSGGDSSVS
+882 SKDHSGGDTSVS
-894 DSFPIIVTDNAD
+894 DTFPIVVTDNAN
-906 ESSVATDLVIL
+906 ESSAATNLVIL

-930 TVTEDGT
+930 TVTEDGA

-948 SNSADVADR
+948 SNSTDVADR

-978 DNVGGTGL
+978 GNVGGTGL
-986 AGDYGTLILNSD
+986 AGDYGTLILNSE

-1003 TVDPNNTTVNAL
+1003 TVDPNNATVNAL

-1044 INGHTDGL
+1044 INGHTDGV

-1058 DQNGSSVGGQIT
+1058 DENGNNVGGQIT

-1081 ASAASEYASGTIQIN
+1081 ASAASESASGTIQIN

-1101 SSINIGGQNF
+1101 SSINIGGQTF

-1124 SAAINVVGGTIVL
+1124 SAAINVAGGTIVL

-1241 TGAVVGVVSGDTA
+1241 TGAVVGVVSGGTA
-1254 TNSAGG
+1254 TNSTGG
-1260 VGGRIDG
+1260 VGGRVDG

-1319 VNLTPAPISNTVNE
+1319 VNLTPAPISKTVNE

-1605 SELLGLSPTTP
+1605 SELLDLSPTTP
-1616 KTIIGTQGTLT
+1616 KTIAGTEGTLT

-1639 YSYQQSGTSK
+1639 YSYQQSDSSK
-1649 NHSGGDSS
+1649 DHSGGDTS
-1657 VSDSFPII
+1657 VSDTFPIV
-1665 VTDNADESSVA
+1665 VTDNANESSAA
-1676 TDLVILIT
+1676 TNLVILIT

-1689 AKADTGTVTEDGT
+1689 AKADTGTVTEDGA

-1712 SSNSADV
+1712 SSNSTDV

-1735 GSSTTEQTDNVGGT
+1735 GSSTTEQTGNVGGT

-1757 LILNSDGSYSYTVDP
+1757 LILNSEGSYSYTVDP
-1772 NNTTVNALK
+1772 NNATVNALK

-1805 LTITINGHTDGLP
+1805 LTITINGHTDGVP
-1818 SITPNDQN
+1818 SITPNDEN
-1826 GSSVGGQIT
+1826 GNNVGGQIT

-1848 AASEYASGT
+1848 AASESASGT

-1869 NIGGQNF
+1869 NIGGQTF

-1887 NPSAAINVVGG
+1887 NPSAAINV
-1898 TIVLNGFTANSSV
+1898 A
-1911 GGIPTSGS
+1911 
-1919 LSYTYT
+1919 
-1925 LNNAQTHSAVGNDG
+1925 
-1939 LLLSG
+1939 
-1944 IPLSV
+1944 
-1949 TDAGGVTTTGSL
+1949 
-1961 VVQVIDDV
+1961 
-1969 PTAVADTGSLSEGGV
+1969 
-1984 LSVLAADGVL
+1984 
-1994 TNDTAGADGWVNTG
+1994 
-2008 AVVGVVSGD
+2008 
-2017 TATNSAGGVGGRID
+2017 
-2031 GQYGYITLNADGS
+2031 
-2044 YTYVSTADAVTADA
+2044 
-2058 QDVFTYTVRDAD
+2058 
-2070 GDLTHSTLT
+2070 
-2079 INVANVNLTPAPISN
+2079 
-2094 TVNESGLAG
+2094 
-2103 GSTAGTGHTVTD
+2103 
-2115 TVNLPSEVKAVP
+2115 
-2127 VTNGSTQY
+2127 
-2135 GTFSIDEDGHY
+2135 
-2146 TYTLTKPSNGDN
+2146 
-2158 VEDTFS
+2158 
-2164 YTTKDAQ
+2164 
-2171 GNSTTNTVTI
+2171 
-2181 TIIDDAPVAKPDTNS
+2181 
-2196 ITEDSVP
+2196 
-2203 NPVSGNVLTGGVSS
+2203 
-2217 GDTADTQGADK
+2217 
-2228 ANVSGVQAGTVASGE
+2228 
-2243 HVANG
+2243 
-2248 ALNTAVNGEYG
+2248 
-2259 TLILRADGSYTYQ
+2259 
-2272 LNNNNTDVNALK
+2272 
-2284 DNQSLQDVFSYTIT
+2284 
-2298 DGDGDK
+2298 
-2304 STATITITINGHT
+2304 
-2317 DGAPNVVI
+2317 
-2325 TDHNGSALGAN
+2325 
-2336 SIAENATTPVQGEF
+2336 
-2350 TVNAADGLK
+2350 
-2359 SITIGGTTI
+2359 
-2368 LTSELLGLSPTT
+2368 
-2380 PKTIIG
+2380 
-2386 TQGTLTLTDYDP
+2386 
-2398 VTGKV
+2398 
-2403 SYSYQQSGT
+2403 
-2412 SKNHSGGDSSV
+2412 
-2423 SDSFPIIVTDN
+2423 
-2434 ADESSVATDL
+2434 
-2444 VILITDT
+2444 
-2451 APEAKADTGTVTEDG
+2451 
-2466 TALEGNVITG
+2466 
-2476 GSSNSADVADRLGAD
+2476 
-2491 ATQVTGVSKGSSTTE
+2491 
-2506 QTDNVGGTGLA
+2506 
-2517 GDYGT
+2517 
-2522 LILNS
+2522 
-2527 DGSYSYTVDPNNT
+2527 
-2540 TVNALKDG
+2540 
-2548 GKLTETFSYT
+2548 
-2558 IKDAD
+2558 
-2563 GDWSTTT
+2563 
-2570 LTITINGHTDGLPSI
+2570 
-2585 TPNDQNGSSVGGQIT
+2585 
-2600 VYESGLSTGSNASA
+2600 
-2614 ASEYA
+2614 
-2619 SGTIQINAGDGL
+2619 
-2631 SSINIGGQNFSLSQL
+2631 
-2646 QSLSSSNP
+2646 
-2654 SAAINVVGG
+2654 
-2663 TIVLNGFTA
+2663 
-2672 NSSVGG
+2672 
-2678 IPTSGS
+2678 
-2684 LSYTYTLNNA
+2684 
-2694 QTHSAVGNDGLLLS
+2694 
-2708 GIPLSV
+2708 
-2714 TDAGGVTTTGS
+2714 
-2725 LVVQVIDDVPTAVAD
+2725 
-2740 TGSLSEGGV
+2740 
-2749 LSVLAADGVLTND
+2749 
-2762 TAGADG
+2762 
-2768 WVNTGAVVGVVSGDT
+2768 
-2783 ATNSAGG
+2783 
-2790 VGGRID
+2790 
-2796 GQYGY
+2796 
-2801 ITLNA
+2801 
-2806 DGSYTYVSTADAVT
+2806 
-2820 ADAQD
+2820 
-2825 VFTYTVRDADG
+2825 
-2836 DLTHSTLTINVA
+2836 
-2848 NVNLTPAP
+2848 
-2856 ISNTVNE
+2856 
-2863 SGLAGGSTAGTG
+2863 
-2875 HTVTDTVNL
+2875 
-2884 PSEVKAVPV
+2884 
-2893 TNGSTQYGT
+2893 
-2902 FSIDEDGHYTYT
+2902 
-2914 LTKPSNGDNV
+2914 
-2924 EDTFSYTTKD
+2924 
-2934 AQGNSTTN
+2934 
-2942 TVTITIIDDAPVAKP
+2942 
-2957 DTNSITEDSVPNPV
+2957 
-2971 SGNVLTGGVSS
+2971 
-2982 GDTADT
+2982 
-2988 QGADKANV
+2988 
-2996 SGVQAGTVAS
+2996 
-3006 GEHVANG
+3006 
-3013 ALNTAVN
+3013 
-3020 GEYGTLILRADGS
+3020 
-3033 YTYQLNNNNTDVNA
+3033 
-3047 LKDNQSLQ
+3047 
-3055 DVFSYT
+3055 
-3061 ITDGDGDKSTA
+3061 
-3072 TITITINGHT
+3072 
-3082 DGAPNVVITDHN
+3082 
-3094 GSALGANSIA
+3094 
-3104 ENATTPVQGEFTV
+3104 
-3117 NAADGL
+3117 
-3123 KSITIGGTTI
+3123 
-3133 LTSELLGLSPT
+3133 
-3144 TPKTI
+3144 
-3149 IGTQGTLTLTDYD
+3149 
-3162 PVTGKVSY
+3162 
-3170 SYQQSGTSKN
+3170 
-3180 HSGGDSSVSDS
+3180 
-3191 FPIIVTDNADES
+3191 
-3203 SVATD
+3203 
-3208 LVILITD
+3208 
-3215 TAPEAKADT
+3215 
-3224 GTVTED
+3224 
-3230 GTALEGNVITGGS
+3230 
-3243 SNSADVA
+3243 
-3250 DRLGADATQVTGV
+3250 
-3263 SKGSS
+3263 
-3268 TTEQTDNVGGTGLA
+3268 
-3282 GDYGTLILN
+3282 
-3291 SDGSY
+3291 
-3296 SYTVD
+3296 
-3301 PNNTT
+3301 
-3306 VNALKDGGK
+3306 
-3315 LTETFSYTIKDADG
+3315 
-3329 DWSTTTLTI
+3329 
-3338 TINGHT
+3338 
-3344 DGLPSITPNDQNGS
+3344 
-3358 SVGGQITV
+3358 
-3366 YESGLSTGSNA
+3366 
-3377 SAASE
+3377 
-3382 YASGTIQINAG
+3382 
-3393 DGLSSINIGGQ
+3393 
-3404 NFSLSQLQ
+3404 
-3412 SLSSS
+3412 
-3417 NPSAAINVVGGT
+3417 
-3429 IVLNG
+3429 
-3434 FTANSSVGGIPTSG
+3434 
-3448 SLSYTY
+3448 
-3454 TLNNAQTHSAVG
+3454 
-3466 NDGLLLSGIP
+3466 
-3476 LSVTDAGGVTTTGSL
+3476 
-3491 VVQVIDDV
+3491 
-3499 PTAVADTGSLSEGG
+3499 
-3513 VLSVL
+3513 
-3518 AADGV
+3518 
-3523 LTNDTA
+3523 
-3529 GADGWVNTGAVV
+3529 
-3541 GVVSGDTAT
+3541 
-3550 NSAGGVGGRIDGQYG
+3550 
-3565 YITLNADG
+3565 
-3573 SYTYVST
+3573 
-3580 ADAVTADAQDV
+3580 
-3591 FTYTVRDADGDLTHS
+3591 
-3606 TLTINVANVNLTPA
+3606 
-3620 PISNTVNE
+3620 
-3628 SGLAGGSTAGTGH
+3628 
-3641 TVTDTVNL
+3641 
-3649 PSEVKAVPVTNGST
+3649 
-3663 QYGTFSIDE
+3663 
-3672 DGHYTYTLTKP
+3672 
-3683 SNGDNVE
+3683 
-3690 DTFSY
+3690 
-3695 TTKDAQGNSTTN
+3695 
-3707 TVTITIIDDAP
+3707 
-3718 VAKPDT
+3718 
-3724 NSITEDSVPNP
+3724 
-3735 VSGNVL
+3735 
-3741 TGGVSS
+3741 
-3747 GDTADTQGADKAN
+3747 
-3760 VSGVQAGTV
+3760 
-3769 ASGEH
+3769 
-3774 VANGALNTAVNGEY
+3774 
-3788 GTLILRAD
+3788 
-3796 GSYTYQLNNN
+3796 
-3806 NTDVNAL
+3806 
-3813 KDNQSL
+3813 
-3819 QDVFSYTIT
+3819 
-3828 DGDGDKS
+3828 
-3835 TATITITINGHTDG
+3835 
-3849 APNVVITDH
+3849 
-3858 NGSALGANSIA
+3858 
-3869 ENATTPVQ
+3869 
-3877 GEFTVNAADGLKSI
+3877 
-3891 TIGGTTILT
+3891 
-3900 SELLGLSP
+3900 
-3908 TTPKTI
+3908 
-3914 IGTQG
+3914 
-3919 TLTLTD
+3919 
-3925 YDPVTGKVSYSYQQ
+3925 
-3939 SGTSKNHSGG
+3939 
-3949 DSSVSDSF
+3949 
-3957 PIIVTDNADESSVAT
+3957 
-3972 DLVILITDTAPEAKA
+3972 
-3987 DTGTVTEDGTALE
+3987 
-4000 GNVITGG
+4000 
-4007 SSNSADVA
+4007 
-4015 DRLGADATQVTGV
+4015 
-4028 SKGSSTTEQTDNVGG
+4028 
-4043 TGLAGDY
+4043 
-4050 GTLILNSD
+4050 
-4058 GSYSYTVDPNNTT
+4058 
-4071 VNALKDGGKLTETF
+4071 
-4085 SYTIKDADGD
+4085 
-4095 WSTTTLT
+4095 
-4102 ITINGH
+4102 
-4108 TDGLPSITPNDQ
+4108 
-4120 NGSSVGGQ
+4120 
-4128 ITVYE
+4128 
-4133 SGLST
+4133 
-4138 GSNASAASEYASGT
+4138 
-4152 IQINAGDGLSS
+4152 
-4163 INIGGQNFSLSQ
+4163 
-4175 LQSLSSSNPSAA
+4175 
-4187 INVVGGTIVLNGFT
+4187 GGTIVLNGFT

-4319 YPVVGK
+4319 YTVVGK

-4384 AGGATTTVYESS
+4384 AGGATTTVYESG
-4396 LNNGGTEASTNKETT
+4396 LNDGTEASTNKETT

-4417 TSPDGLAASD
+4417 TSPDGLAVSD

-4432 GHTLTTTNQSFSDGL
+4432 GHTLTTTNQTFSDGL

-4601 TVRDADG
+4601 TVCDADG

-4614 LTINVQDVTA
+4614 LTINVQDVTV

-4666 WTAQAKTGTTANGT
+4666 WTAQAKTGTTANGK
-4680 YTVNSNGTYSFNL
+4680 YTVNSDGTYSFTL
-4693 TKATTDQVGVS
+4693 TSATKDLAGN

-4726 ITIVDDKPKI
+4726 ISIVDDKPKI
-4736 SENDANVGSVTV
+4736 SENDANVGRVTV
-4748 DESNFSSGSVSVTN
+4748 DETNFVSGSVSATDA
-4762 TNFVNGVFTPV
+4762 NFVKDVFTPV

-4943 SGNGGGLLFATT
+4943 SGNGGGLSFAAN
-4955 QTALRAVLDST
+4955 QTALKAVLDST
-4966 GNSNITFSVNAA
+4966 GNSGISFSINAA
-4978 GNELTATRGGN
+4978 GNVLTATRGGSD
-4989 NVFKVTLDTSTGKY
+4989 VFKVTLDTTTGKY
-5003 SFKLLGSL
+5003 TFELLGSL
-5011 NHPSHTL
+5011 NHPSHTT

-5033 DTASGSFVVKVIDD
+5033 DTASGSFVVQVIDD
-5047 APKSAITITMNEDHS
+5047 APKTEIVITMDEDHS
-5062 YGPFTTSADAQLNN
+5062 YGPFTTSADSRLEN

-5085 DITGTTNLD
+5085 TIAGTDNGN
-5094 GSKSFNVAH
+5094 GSKSFSVAH
-5103 GTVTVDQNGQVTY
+5103 GTVTVDEAGRITY
-5116 KPADNYSNYDGSLT
+5116 KPADNYSNYDGSSS

-5155 VNPVADAPTLTVVD
+5155 VNPVADAPNLAGTTGVGGNVTLANVT
-5169 DEVETPEDTAVSLGL
+5169 TNEDTAVILGL
-5184 KTPVVTDNTDQNGN
+5184 KAPRVIDAIDQNGN
-5198 TTTGDSPERLGVIS
+5198 TTTGDSPERLGVIT
-5212 LSGILAGA
+5212 LSGIPAGA

-5286 TSYEVDDSGA
+5286 TSYEVNDSGT

-5333 TSSTTPVIKDIA
+5333 TSSAAPVVQTIA

-5355 LQVTLAT
+5355 LKVTLAT
-5362 GGDGNSIADTDGSE
+5362 TGDNNTTADIDGSE
-5376 QRWMAITGLP
+5376 QRWMTITGLP
-5386 EGTTLTVS
+5386 EGTTLTVG
-5394 GQPHTITATESSN
+5394 GQPHTITATESSD

-5484 AGDVS
+5484 AGDVT

-5501 VRVTDTTTGTEVITQ
+5501 VRVTDTGTGTEVITQ

-5522 TSWVV
+5522 TGWLV
-5527 TAPTNNGGWSISGDG
+5527 TAPSNNGGWSVSGDG
-5542 SSSSPYTITFNSN
+5542 SSGSPYTITFDNTLN
-5555 VTEADREAILDG
+5555 EVQREAILDS

-5573 AHSSQDAT
+5573 ANSSKDAT
-5581 IQVSVTSTDTNGL
+5581 IQLNITSTDTNGS
-5594 DTDTQ
+5594 DTNTQ
-5599 TKTLPIKVT
+5599 TKPLDVKVT
-5608 VNPVAEIVGN
+5608 VNPVAEIIGN
-5618 LPGSGDSDKDGTA
+5618 IPGSGDSDNDGTA

-5638 HSYTT
+5638 HTYTT

-5655 ESGFNLAN
+5655 DSGFNLAN
-5663 GWTNQDADELTYAH
+5663 DWTNQDADELTYAH

-5735 FKIKVEAYIVDYD
+5735 FKIKVEAYTVDYD

-5860 FTLSVTAT
+5860 FTLNVTAT

-5878 SSPLSIHVTVYGVAD
+5878 SSPLSIPVTVYGVAD
-5893 TPTVTLKDYDS
+5893 TPTITLKDYDS

-5948 TLRITGLA
+5948 NLRITGLA
-5956 KDFNLGGRATVLVT
+5956 KDFNLGGRAIVLVT

-5996 SGNLNFKVA
+5996 SGNVNFKVA

-6016 TGALTDVNFT
+6016 TGELTDVNFI

-6068 IAQNQ
+6068 IAQDQ

-6225 HVVRILIENVPEGV
+6225 HVVRILIENVPGGV
-6239 TVQGANVQQI
+6239 TVQGVNLHQK

-6258 QANNVPSINAQGGID
+6258 QANNAPSINAQGGID
-6273 VPVTFKIGSDAD
+6273 VPVTFKISSNAV

-6385 NGMVQTMID
+6385 NGMVQTMSD
-6394 TNNDGNTDTPVWTAS
+6394 TNNDGNPDTPVWTAS

-6427 LLDSI
+6427 LLGSI

-6461 GATEEATIQDMTIP
+6461 GTTEEATIQDMTIP

-6551 SVDIDGDGTTDGD
+6551 SVDIDGGGTTDGD

-6618 EVQLINNG
+6618 EVQRINNG

-6632 NFIGNESELATKAN
+6632 NFIGNESN

-6657 VSLNDSYGSESYGAI
+6657 VSLNDSDGSESYGAI

-6783 NLNASM
+6783 TLNASM

-6885 GAGNSAS
+6885 GAVNNAS
-6892 AHVSTNITVN
+6892 AHVSKNITVN

-6923 AGAGIDTIQLRSG
+6923 AGAGTDTIQLRSG
-6936 ETVSGAT
+6936 ETVSGTT
-6943 LAANLKNVEVL
+6943 LAANLQNVEVL

-6966 LTASHVLTMTDAAH
+6966 LAASHVLTMTDAAH

>member
-256 NGGSEYPN
+256 NGGSENPN

-286 SGSNKETGS
+286 SGSNKEAGS

-724 NGEYGTLILRAD
+724 NGEYGILILRAD

-834 GTTILTSELL
+834 VTTILTSELL

-986 AGDYGTLILNSD
+986 AGDYGTLILNRD

-1003 TVDPNNTTVNAL
+1003 TVDPNNATVNAL

-1081 ASAASEYASGTIQIN
+1081 ASAASES
-1096 AGDGL
+1096 
-1101 SSINIGGQNF
+1101 
-1111 SLSQLQSLSSSNP
+1111 
-1124 SAAINVVGGTIVL
+1124 
-1137 NGFTANSSVGGIP
+1137 
-1150 TSGSLSYTYTLN
+1150 
-1162 NAQTHSAVGNDG
+1162 
-1174 LLLSGIPLSV
+1174 
-1184 TDAGG
+1184 
-1189 VTTTGS
+1189 
-1195 LVVQVIDDVPTAV
+1195 
-1208 ADTGSLS
+1208 
-1215 EGGVLSVL
+1215 
-1223 AADGVL
+1223 
-1229 TNDTAGADGWVN
+1229 
-1241 TGAVVGVVSGDTA
+1241 
-1254 TNSAGG
+1254 
-1260 VGGRIDG
+1260 
-1267 QYGYITLN
+1267 
-1275 ADGSYTYVSTA
+1275 
-1286 DAVTADAQDVFTYT
+1286 
-1300 VRDADGDLTH
+1300 
-1310 STLTINVAN
+1310 
-1319 VNLTPAPISNTVNE
+1319 
-1333 SGLAGGST
+1333 
-1341 AGTGHTVTD
+1341 
-1350 TVNLPSEVKA
+1350 
-1360 VPVTNGSTQYG
+1360 
-1371 TFSIDEDGHYTYTLT
+1371 
-1386 KPSNGDNVEDT
+1386 
-1397 FSYTTKDAQGNSTTN
+1397 
-1412 TVTITIIDDAPVA
+1412 
-1425 KPDTNSITEDSVP
+1425 
-1438 NPVSGNVLT
+1438 
-1447 GGVSSGDTADTQG
+1447 
-1460 ADKANVSGVQA
+1460 
-1471 GTVASGEHV
+1471 
-1480 ANGALNTAVNG
+1480 
-1491 EYGTLI
+1491 
-1497 LRADGSYTYQLN
+1497 
-1509 NNNTDVN
+1509 
-1516 ALKDNQSLQDVF
+1516 
-1528 SYTIT
+1528 
-1533 DGDGDKST
+1533 
-1541 ATITITINGHTD
+1541 
-1553 GAPNVVITDHNGS
+1553 
-1566 ALGANSIAENATT
+1566 
-1579 PVQGEFTVNAA
+1579 
-1590 DGLKSITIGGTTILT
+1590 
-1605 SELLGLSPTTP
+1605 
-1616 KTIIGTQGTLT
+1616 
-1627 LTDYDPV
+1627 
-1634 TGKVS
+1634 
-1639 YSYQQSGTSK
+1639 
-1649 NHSGGDSS
+1649 
-1657 VSDSFPII
+1657 
-1665 VTDNADESSVA
+1665 
-1676 TDLVILIT
+1676 
-1684 DTAPE
+1684 
-1689 AKADTGTVTEDGT
+1689 
-1702 ALEGN
+1702 
-1707 VITGG
+1707 
-1712 SSNSADV
+1712 
-1719 ADRLGA
+1719 
-1725 DATQVTGVSK
+1725 
-1735 GSSTTEQTDNVGGT
+1735 
-1749 GLAGDYGT
+1749 
-1757 LILNSDGSYSYTVDP
+1757 
-1772 NNTTVNALK
+1772 
-1781 DGGKLTETFS
+1781 
-1791 YTIKDADGDWSTTT
+1791 
-1805 LTITINGHTDGLP
+1805 
-1818 SITPNDQN
+1818 
-1826 GSSVGGQIT
+1826 
-1835 VYESGL
+1835 
-1841 STGSNAS
+1841 
-1848 AASEYASGT
+1848 
-1857 IQINAGDGLSSI
+1857 
-1869 NIGGQNF
+1869 
-1876 SLSQLQSLSSS
+1876 
-1887 NPSAAINVVGG
+1887 
-1898 TIVLNGFTANSSV
+1898 
-1911 GGIPTSGS
+1911 
-1919 LSYTYT
+1919 
-1925 LNNAQTHSAVGNDG
+1925 
-1939 LLLSG
+1939 
-1944 IPLSV
+1944 
-1949 TDAGGVTTTGSL
+1949 
-1961 VVQVIDDV
+1961 
-1969 PTAVADTGSLSEGGV
+1969 
-1984 LSVLAADGVL
+1984 
-1994 TNDTAGADGWVNTG
+1994 
-2008 AVVGVVSGD
+2008 
-2017 TATNSAGGVGGRID
+2017 
-2031 GQYGYITLNADGS
+2031 
-2044 YTYVSTADAVTADA
+2044 
-2058 QDVFTYTVRDAD
+2058 
-2070 GDLTHSTLT
+2070 
-2079 INVANVNLTPAPISN
+2079 
-2094 TVNESGLAG
+2094 
-2103 GSTAGTGHTVTD
+2103 
-2115 TVNLPSEVKAVP
+2115 
-2127 VTNGSTQY
+2127 
-2135 GTFSIDEDGHY
+2135 
-2146 TYTLTKPSNGDN
+2146 
-2158 VEDTFS
+2158 
-2164 YTTKDAQ
+2164 
-2171 GNSTTNTVTI
+2171 
-2181 TIIDDAPVAKPDTNS
+2181 
-2196 ITEDSVP
+2196 
-2203 NPVSGNVLTGGVSS
+2203 
-2217 GDTADTQGADK
+2217 
-2228 ANVSGVQAGTVASGE
+2228 
-2243 HVANG
+2243 
-2248 ALNTAVNGEYG
+2248 
-2259 TLILRADGSYTYQ
+2259 
-2272 LNNNNTDVNALK
+2272 
-2284 DNQSLQDVFSYTIT
+2284 
-2298 DGDGDK
+2298 
-2304 STATITITINGHT
+2304 
-2317 DGAPNVVI
+2317 
-2325 TDHNGSALGAN
+2325 
-2336 SIAENATTPVQGEF
+2336 
-2350 TVNAADGLK
+2350 
-2359 SITIGGTTI
+2359 
-2368 LTSELLGLSPTT
+2368 
-2380 PKTIIG
+2380 
-2386 TQGTLTLTDYDP
+2386 
-2398 VTGKV
+2398 
-2403 SYSYQQSGT
+2403 
-2412 SKNHSGGDSSV
+2412 
-2423 SDSFPIIVTDN
+2423 
-2434 ADESSVATDL
+2434 
-2444 VILITDT
+2444 
-2451 APEAKADTGTVTEDG
+2451 
-2466 TALEGNVITG
+2466 
-2476 GSSNSADVADRLGAD
+2476 
-2491 ATQVTGVSKGSSTTE
+2491 
-2506 QTDNVGGTGLA
+2506 
-2517 GDYGT
+2517 
-2522 LILNS
+2522 
-2527 DGSYSYTVDPNNT
+2527 
-2540 TVNALKDG
+2540 
-2548 GKLTETFSYT
+2548 
-2558 IKDAD
+2558 
-2563 GDWSTTT
+2563 
-2570 LTITINGHTDGLPSI
+2570 
-2585 TPNDQNGSSVGGQIT
+2585 
-2600 VYESGLSTGSNASA
+2600 
-2614 ASEYA
+2614 
-2619 SGTIQINAGDGL
+2619 
-2631 SSINIGGQNFSLSQL
+2631 
-2646 QSLSSSNP
+2646 
-2654 SAAINVVGG
+2654 
-2663 TIVLNGFTA
+2663 
-2672 NSSVGG
+2672 
-2678 IPTSGS
+2678 
-2684 LSYTYTLNNA
+2684 
-2694 QTHSAVGNDGLLLS
+2694 
-2708 GIPLSV
+2708 
-2714 TDAGGVTTTGS
+2714 
-2725 LVVQVIDDVPTAVAD
+2725 
-2740 TGSLSEGGV
+2740 
-2749 LSVLAADGVLTND
+2749 
-2762 TAGADG
+2762 
-2768 WVNTGAVVGVVSGDT
+2768 
-2783 ATNSAGG
+2783 
-2790 VGGRID
+2790 
-2796 GQYGY
+2796 
-2801 ITLNA
+2801 
-2806 DGSYTYVSTADAVT
+2806 
-2820 ADAQD
+2820 
-2825 VFTYTVRDADG
+2825 
-2836 DLTHSTLTINVA
+2836 
-2848 NVNLTPAP
+2848 
-2856 ISNTVNE
+2856 
-2863 SGLAGGSTAGTG
+2863 
-2875 HTVTDTVNL
+2875 
-2884 PSEVKAVPV
+2884 
-2893 TNGSTQYGT
+2893 
-2902 FSIDEDGHYTYT
+2902 
-2914 LTKPSNGDNV
+2914 
-2924 EDTFSYTTKD
+2924 
-2934 AQGNSTTN
+2934 
-2942 TVTITIIDDAPVAKP
+2942 
-2957 DTNSITEDSVPNPV
+2957 
-2971 SGNVLTGGVSS
+2971 
-2982 GDTADT
+2982 
-2988 QGADKANV
+2988 
-2996 SGVQAGTVAS
+2996 
-3006 GEHVANG
+3006 
-3013 ALNTAVN
+3013 
-3020 GEYGTLILRADGS
+3020 
-3033 YTYQLNNNNTDVNA
+3033 
-3047 LKDNQSLQ
+3047 
-3055 DVFSYT
+3055 
-3061 ITDGDGDKSTA
+3061 
-3072 TITITINGHT
+3072 
-3082 DGAPNVVITDHN
+3082 
-3094 GSALGANSIA
+3094 
-3104 ENATTPVQGEFTV
+3104 
-3117 NAADGL
+3117 
-3123 KSITIGGTTI
+3123 
-3133 LTSELLGLSPT
+3133 
-3144 TPKTI
+3144 
-3149 IGTQGTLTLTDYD
+3149 
-3162 PVTGKVSY
+3162 
-3170 SYQQSGTSKN
+3170 
-3180 HSGGDSSVSDS
+3180 
-3191 FPIIVTDNADES
+3191 
-3203 SVATD
+3203 
-3208 LVILITD
+3208 
-3215 TAPEAKADT
+3215 
-3224 GTVTED
+3224 
-3230 GTALEGNVITGGS
+3230 
-3243 SNSADVA
+3243 
-3250 DRLGADATQVTGV
+3250 
-3263 SKGSS
+3263 
-3268 TTEQTDNVGGTGLA
+3268 
-3282 GDYGTLILN
+3282 
-3291 SDGSY
+3291 
-3296 SYTVD
+3296 
-3301 PNNTT
+3301 
-3306 VNALKDGGK
+3306 
-3315 LTETFSYTIKDADG
+3315 
-3329 DWSTTTLTI
+3329 
-3338 TINGHT
+3338 
-3344 DGLPSITPNDQNGS
+3344 
-3358 SVGGQITV
+3358 
-3366 YESGLSTGSNA
+3366 
-3377 SAASE
+3377 
-3382 YASGTIQINAG
+3382 
-3393 DGLSSINIGGQ
+3393 
-3404 NFSLSQLQ
+3404 
-3412 SLSSS
+3412 
-3417 NPSAAINVVGGT
+3417 
-3429 IVLNG
+3429 
-3434 FTANSSVGGIPTSG
+3434 
-3448 SLSYTY
+3448 
-3454 TLNNAQTHSAVG
+3454 
-3466 NDGLLLSGIP
+3466 
-3476 LSVTDAGGVTTTGSL
+3476 
-3491 VVQVIDDV
+3491 
-3499 PTAVADTGSLSEGG
+3499 
-3513 VLSVL
+3513 
-3518 AADGV
+3518 
-3523 LTNDTA
+3523 
-3529 GADGWVNTGAVV
+3529 
-3541 GVVSGDTAT
+3541 
-3550 NSAGGVGGRIDGQYG
+3550 
-3565 YITLNADG
+3565 
-3573 SYTYVST
+3573 
-3580 ADAVTADAQDV
+3580 
-3591 FTYTVRDADGDLTHS
+3591 
-3606 TLTINVANVNLTPA
+3606 
-3620 PISNTVNE
+3620 
-3628 SGLAGGSTAGTGH
+3628 
-3641 TVTDTVNL
+3641 
-3649 PSEVKAVPVTNGST
+3649 
-3663 QYGTFSIDE
+3663 
-3672 DGHYTYTLTKP
+3672 
-3683 SNGDNVE
+3683 
-3690 DTFSY
+3690 
-3695 TTKDAQGNSTTN
+3695 
-3707 TVTITIIDDAP
+3707 
-3718 VAKPDT
+3718 
-3724 NSITEDSVPNP
+3724 
-3735 VSGNVL
+3735 
-3741 TGGVSS
+3741 
-3747 GDTADTQGADKAN
+3747 
-3760 VSGVQAGTV
+3760 
-3769 ASGEH
+3769 
-3774 VANGALNTAVNGEY
+3774 
-3788 GTLILRAD
+3788 
-3796 GSYTYQLNNN
+3796 
-3806 NTDVNAL
+3806 
-3813 KDNQSL
+3813 
-3819 QDVFSYTIT
+3819 
-3828 DGDGDKS
+3828 
-3835 TATITITINGHTDG
+3835 
-3849 APNVVITDH
+3849 
-3858 NGSALGANSIA
+3858 
-3869 ENATTPVQ
+3869 
-3877 GEFTVNAADGLKSI
+3877 
-3891 TIGGTTILT
+3891 
-3900 SELLGLSP
+3900 
-3908 TTPKTI
+3908 
-3914 IGTQG
+3914 
-3919 TLTLTD
+3919 
-3925 YDPVTGKVSYSYQQ
+3925 
-3939 SGTSKNHSGG
+3939 
-3949 DSSVSDSF
+3949 
-3957 PIIVTDNADESSVAT
+3957 
-3972 DLVILITDTAPEAKA
+3972 
-3987 DTGTVTEDGTALE
+3987 
-4000 GNVITGG
+4000 
-4007 SSNSADVA
+4007 
-4015 DRLGADATQVTGV
+4015 
-4028 SKGSSTTEQTDNVGG
+4028 
-4043 TGLAGDY
+4043 
-4050 GTLILNSD
+4050 
-4058 GSYSYTVDPNNTT
+4058 
-4071 VNALKDGGKLTETF
+4071 
-4085 SYTIKDADGD
+4085 
-4095 WSTTTLT
+4095 
-4102 ITINGH
+4102 
-4108 TDGLPSITPNDQ
+4108 
-4120 NGSSVGGQ
+4120 
-4128 ITVYE
+4128 
-4133 SGLST
+4133 
-4138 GSNASAASEYASGT
+4138 ASGT

-4785 IYALNIS
+4785 IYTLNIS

-4815 QIEGRAGSASGD
+4815 KIEGRAGSALGD

-4842 LTQSE
+4842 LTQSK

-5981 PTDLNNVFITVPENY
+5981 STDLNNVFITVPENY

-6258 QANNVPSINAQGGID
+6258 QANNAPSINAQGGID

-6657 VSLNDSYGSESYGAI
+6657 VSLNDSDGSESYGAI